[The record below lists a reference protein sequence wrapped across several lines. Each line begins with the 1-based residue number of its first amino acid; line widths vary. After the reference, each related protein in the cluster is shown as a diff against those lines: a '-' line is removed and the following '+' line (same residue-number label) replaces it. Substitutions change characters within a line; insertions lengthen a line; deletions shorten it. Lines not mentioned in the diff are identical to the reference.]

1 MSNEN
6 TSVVEKFRSGW
17 ERFFKKEANP
27 VKEEIFIPKTRF
39 FLPSDIAELDKKEK
53 LNTLEKWVLD
63 YSKEA
68 AGQDHRPHIEYE
80 PVLFD
85 GKTLIAWVDREE
97 SPLSDSRSK
106 MMNDEFKREGYQLS
120 KDLEHS
126 ILEEQGKALTG
137 KLFIQDGDEYI
148 KVDSYSGGDEHCL
161 SFTSYN
167 IDTMEYIDI
176 PLDVRQFQEM
186 LGCEEMKEAESYN
199 VLDFENKLQ
208 TLRESQN
215 LLQETVKLI
224 EESKIHKGKLDIS
237 EGHEYSSLGDYSS
250 HSWSYSA
257 GEIRFNG
264 YFEDDG
270 DAIRTKVI
278 NTESAYHYRELL
290 REVSD
295 AVQREKLL
303 KDINAMNYALDKDSY
318 KGDLPISHLQIQK
331 DVLFKELLEAMGNKV
346 QTAQEVTGSELEH
359 RQNEAAFLK
368 LNKALNAVTG
378 SNEVSIHSLQE
389 YEKEMGLPENHIVRL
404 AEKLNSVAKYIDTL
418 EDTRIPMSG
427 DFLEHLPKYHHL
439 DELFRKFESSEE
451 ELYEKKYLAVGPE
464 PEIYER
470 LKVNYKNASDA
481 FNKELTD
488 ILDHYENLMN
498 LNGETIHQNVQ
509 GFETYSRK
517 ELKEDIQA
525 DILEKLIVG
534 TDMAEDIKVVNGLEI
549 HGSRGRGTARPDSD
563 LDVVMEYEGEA
574 KEDAIF
580 NILNEDPMY
589 FDGIKIDVN
598 PIRSEQT
605 GTLEKYMVK
614 SHNYDRHILK
624 QLGIENANK
633 AEADMAEAYKA
644 EAEKALAEAK
654 NDLSDNVSK
663 EYANA
668 LNNNPDWRSAAKEL
682 ASQAQ
687 GETEGSL
694 GNDREKINGYISHLL
709 QTVGSDYN
717 VEDFT
722 EEKIRFS
729 RVSSDIESLD
739 TEYINAVKSGDMKK
753 AQQMVNAAAAIAGY
767 NSSSSYQGTSAFNG
781 IAPYG
786 NGYFNSPEE
795 RKKAWDADP
804 EHLEYEGDQT
814 LGDYIKNGIDV
825 NSLSFIVLDP
835 RNLRAADNYR
845 REAIEN
851 IRQAIQSKSDTITMY
866 RSVPSDV
873 KEGSFRNGDW
883 VTPSYG
889 YAVDNA
895 SVHGWGDNYRIIE
908 QKVSVDEI
916 WWDGND
922 IAEWG
927 YGNEQDYVQDKDYA
941 YKNTKNNRKSLD
953 AVTYD
958 NEGNIIPLSK
968 RFNEALADV
977 RYQRSGQ
984 TNSPAKVEA
993 ELRDTLIGK
1002 LRSAGIDVITD
1013 IDEGQRVLDT
1023 FNKDARHQAVYHGNN
1038 SVKTGYN
1045 PRNYI
1050 TPVRGEW
1057 TKEKIM
1063 KRLKE
1068 SGGSLVGYSRA
1079 AELISEFDS
1088 PKELS
1093 EHMFYHG
1100 TYYGRGRLKPSMI
1113 MSDREVERIGGGGYG
1128 DKYWGISVSKSKE
1141 IASRFSGIHEGV
1153 FIYPIV
1159 LAKNA
1164 NVKEMPELNDAAD
1177 LDDCIIDLWKEGI
1190 DAVWIGDKNRGEQ
1203 ELCVINPKA
1212 IVNIDSSD
1220 YYKAFMLG
1228 SEKNPLRII
1237 DKVGIEKLYADA
1249 KTFVKQKQVAPRK
1262 PSSPSNF
1269 VLDESGRFAKDKDGN
1284 LILKSKEKYQEERK
1298 VYEQKI
1304 SDYESS
1310 QELADWKQVQYDA
1323 SKNIRFFKDKEGTS
1337 YGFTVNDK
1345 IYVDPRIATAE
1356 TPIHEYSHLWA
1367 TAMQKA
1373 NPKEW
1378 ENIVG
1383 LMKNT
1388 SIWNEVKANY
1398 KDLHSDNE
1406 IADEVL
1412 ATYSGRAG
1420 AEKLRKIVSDSNGE
1434 GVSAIKKASIKRDV
1448 FFLESALKKFWQA
1461 MASFLGIHYESA
1473 EQVADQVLKDMLN
1486 EVNPAKKL
1494 KEFTES
1500 RDNLYKEYVENGNME
1515 KAFELVKEEASMKL
1529 AENPMPEVTD
1539 AYSVS
1544 REQEPEATIK
1554 VYKVFT
1560 LDKDGDPSALFV
1572 SGKDKL
1578 PMGVWLNAQD
1588 TWHFTAD
1595 NGKDYVPSTRN
1606 PNGRGSKT
1614 GSSVPIPNEQVRQEL
1629 IQRGFLPK
1637 GSKAKNITA
1646 LAYRPGWHAA
1656 DLPYFPQGG
1665 KQDPESNYGN
1675 VHRANQVVFE
1685 CEFSAN
1691 KDYTKTARSQ
1701 AKAFNNEGKFVSRN
1715 ADLQYMPKDGYYQY
1729 TTNQFL
1735 KDEDKGHWY
1744 IGGAMKI
1751 NRALTQEECD
1761 TILKENGKAVQEWEN
1776 DILDLKKLNYA
1787 AISTKVKPV
1796 LAPVMYD
1803 ETGKV
1808 VPLSRRFEDNRI
1820 KIEEP
1825 RKLFIGS
1832 LGAGNM
1838 DKADEKVIGD
1848 LSYRLGMLDLAKI
1861 MDKNGSD
1868 AKSIKHTTGWELGVD
1883 DNWKYETEDVK
1894 RFDWYG
1900 NILYEKNH
1908 PDYKRYMELVY
1919 KDNEH
1924 IFCEGEALRPSE
1936 EEEYDRLQEKYG
1948 GFDGKRDNNTSLEAY
1963 IDAPDVFK
1971 AYPEL
1976 REIKVKFQA
1985 MESNE
1990 MACFTPSHS
1999 YLDHLLDVDNSLKF
2013 GGTITINTNK
2023 LNRFQDE
2030 KEIRGIIGHEIQH
2043 AVQEIEGFAM
2053 GGDPNTI
2060 HQDIQQEV
2068 NNHREDKDFIV
2079 SNLKQWAVLTDMANN
2094 LESSTEEL
2102 QRDGKVWQD
2111 IGRRHYWDAMNEI
2124 DTHVNEKY
2132 NLKNEYEKVFG
2143 KDFNDLEVAK
2153 SGYHVHEAAEELR
2166 RQAQAC
2172 KDKLTSADYFTLNQL
2187 NIMEESLEKNNA
2199 NQTYWKLAGEVEAR
2213 NTSKRVGMSPF
2224 QRRDTL
2230 ASETEDVPRKEQI
2243 VIKENPQRNYVALSP
2258 PSTGRWNTSDNEQR
2272 EACEGYAELISKA
2285 IRSNLVWNDDSIGK
2299 AYNLDGQPFGVEDS
2313 YILSLHC
2320 NKKGYNNPIFATEQE
2335 VRMLNVKVWDK
2346 TEPFSLIT
2354 NGEVKKLYNIEDLS
2368 SFPERFEII
2377 KQVEQR
2383 EAMKKVKANSLSVFP
2398 VNKYPELGM
2407 NTVKEDVQL
2416 DSNERRD
2423 LAKNLL
2429 DYSRGKMPD
2438 SYEAKSK
2445 ETLVRCVAMGM
2456 LGNLYEFQHSEKVP
2470 GSNGLIARLERD
2482 PAFSKEIL
2490 DKASASASKVSTFV
2504 EENVRSFGEDKKL
2517 DLRSLTP
2524 IDLDVDGNGVVE
2536 SQENLVADKKQG
2548 VEESSSTS
2556 QDTSHRHRVKM

>member
-1 MSNEN
+1 MANDN
-6 TSVVEKFRSGW
+6 MNVVDRIRSGW
-17 ERFFKKEANP
+17 GRFFSRENGRATETKY
-27 VKEEIFIPKTRF
+27 IPQSRF
-39 FLPSDIAELDKKEK
+39 FFPSELEE
-53 LNTLEKWVLD
+53 LEKKDELNPIEKRALEYGKIVAKQ
-63 YSKEA
+63 SN
-68 AGQDHRPHIEYE
+68 RSNIEYV

-85 GKTLIAWVDREE
+85 GTTLVAWVDGEE
-97 SPLSDSRSK
+97 SPLADFRAK
-106 MMNDEFKREGYQLS
+106 MMNDELKREGYQLS
-120 KDLEHS
+120 KELEQS
-126 ILEEQGKALTG
+126 ILEEQGKALID
-137 KLFIQDGDEYI
+137 KLFIRKGEEYI
-148 KVDSYSGGDEHCL
+148 KVDSYSGDNEPSL

-167 IDTMEYIDI
+167 IETMKSVNI
-176 PLDVRQFQEM
+176 PYDVRLFQEM
-186 LGCEEMKEAESYN
+186 LGREEMKEAETYN
-199 VLDFENKLQ
+199 VLDFDKKLQ

-215 LLQETVKLI
+215 LLQDTVKFI
-224 EESKIHKGKLDIS
+224 EESKIYKGKLDIS

-250 HSWSYSA
+250 HSWSYGA
-257 GEIRFNG
+257 GNIEFYG

-270 DAIRTKVI
+270 DAIQTKVI
-278 NTESAYHYRELL
+278 NTNSAYHYRELL

-295 AVQREKLL
+295 AVQREKVLN
-303 KDINAMNYALDKDSY
+303 DVNAMKLALGKEAIQ
-318 KGDLPISHLQIQK
+318 GEHQITYLTTQK
-331 DVLFKELLEAMGNKV
+331 DNLLKELLEAMDA
-346 QTAQEVTGSELEH
+346 TSLSAQGPSNTELEH
-359 RQNEAAFLK
+359 RQDEAAFLK
-368 LNKALNAVTG
+368 LNKALNAVTR
-378 SNEVSIHSLQE
+378 SYDKSEKVLE
-389 YEKEMGLPENHIVRL
+389 DYEKSNGIHDNDISNMSKRM
-404 AEKLNSVAKYIDTL
+404 NSVAKYIDTL
-418 EDTRIPMSG
+418 KDTRIPMSG
-427 DFLEHLPKYHHL
+427 DFQEHLPKYHHL
-439 DELFRKFESSEE
+439 RELYSKFESSEE
-451 ELYEKKYLAVGPE
+451 ELHGYSRSVGAE
-464 PEIYER
+464 EGEYER

-488 ILDHYENLMN
+488 ILDYYENLMN
-498 LNGETIHQNVQ
+498 LNGETIHENVQ
-509 GFETYSRK
+509 GLEYYGKRSLKNHILDEITEKFVIGFEGDEITR
-517 ELKEDIQA
+517 
-525 DILEKLIVG
+525 
-534 TDMAEDIKVVNGLEI
+534 VNDLEI

-563 LDVVMEYEGEA
+563 LDVVVEYEGSLR
-574 KEDAIF
+574 EDDAF
-580 NILNEDPMY
+580 NFLNEDPLIY
-589 FDGIKIDVN
+589 NGIKVDVN
-598 PIRSEQT
+598 PIRKQET
-605 GTLEKYMVK
+605 GTLQDYMVK
-614 SHNYDRHILK
+614 SRKYDQQILK
-624 QLGIENANK
+624 QLGEDNANK
-633 AEADMAEAYKA
+633 AEA
-644 EAEKALAEAK
+644 EK
-654 NDLSDNVSK
+654 
-663 EYANA
+663 
-668 LNNNPDWRSAAKEL
+668 
-682 ASQAQ
+682 
-687 GETEGSL
+687 
-694 GNDREKINGYISHLL
+694 
-709 QTVGSDYN
+709 
-717 VEDFT
+717 
-722 EEKIRFS
+722 KIRFS
-729 RVSSDIESLD
+729 RVSTDIESLD

-767 NSSSSYQGTSAFNG
+767 NSLSSYQGTSAFNG
-781 IAPYG
+781 AAPYG

-825 NSLSFIVLDP
+825 NSLSFIALDP

-883 VTPSYG
+883 VTPSYS

-958 NEGNIIPLSK
+958 NDGNIIPLSK
-968 RFNEALADV
+968 RFNDALADV

-984 TNSPAKVEA
+984 TVSPAKVEV

-1013 IDEGQRVLDT
+1013 VDEGQRVLDS
-1023 FNKDARHQAVYHGNN
+1023 FNKDARHQAVYHGKS

-1057 TKEKIM
+1057 TKEKII

-1068 SGGSLVGYSRA
+1068 SGGSLAGYSRA

-1164 NVKEMPELNDAAD
+1164 NVKEMPDLNDAAD

-1237 DKVGIEKLYADA
+1237 DKAGIEKLYADA

-1262 PSSPSNF
+1262 PSSPSHF
-1269 VLDESGRFAKDKDGN
+1269 VLDESGRFAEDKDGH

-1323 SKNIRFFKDKEGTS
+1323 SRNIRFFKDKEGTS

-1367 TAMQKA
+1367 TAIQKA

-1383 LMKNT
+1383 LMKST

-1398 KDLHSDNE
+1398 KDLHTDNE

-1420 AEKLRKIVSDSNGE
+1420 AEKLRKMVSDSNGE
-1434 GVSAIKKASIKRDV
+1434 GVSAIKKATIKRDV

-1500 RDNLYKEYVENGNME
+1500 RDDLYQEYVENGNME
-1515 KAFELVKEEASMKL
+1515 KAFELVMEEASMKL

-1544 REQEPEATIK
+1544 HEQEPEATIK

-1588 TWHFTAD
+1588 TWHFTAA

-1606 PNGRGSKT
+1606 PNGRGGKT
-1614 GSSVPIPNEQVRQEL
+1614 GSSVLIPNEQVRKEL
-1629 IQRGFLPK
+1629 IQRGFLPD
-1637 GSKAKNITA
+1637 GSKAKYITA

-1675 VHRANQVVFE
+1675 VHRSNQVVFE
-1685 CEFSAN
+1685 CELSAN
-1691 KDYTKTARSQ
+1691 KDYTETARSQ
-1701 AKAFNNEGKFVSRN
+1701 AKAYNSDGKFVVRN

-1787 AISTKVKPV
+1787 TISSKVKPV
-1796 LAPVMYD
+1796 LSPVMHD
-1803 ETGKV
+1803 ETGKMI
-1808 VPLSRRFEDNRI
+1808 PLSRRFEDSRTAINV
-1820 KIEEP
+1820 P
-1825 RKLFIGS
+1825 RRMFIGTI
-1832 LGAGNM
+1832 GAANV
-1838 DKADEKVIGD
+1838 DTASKSVN
-1848 LSYRLGMLDLAKI
+1848 LSSRLDLLSLAKQ
-1861 MDKNGSD
+1861 MNTAGSS
-1868 AKSIKHTTGWELGVD
+1868 AKDIKQITGWEIGAD
-1883 DNWKYETEDVK
+1883 NNWKYETEDVK
-1894 RFDWYG
+1894 RFDWNG

-1908 PDYKRYMELVY
+1908 PDFKRYMELVN

-1924 IFCEGEALRPSE
+1924 VFCEGEALRPSE
-1936 EEEYDRLQEKYG
+1936 VEEYDRLAEKYG
-1948 GFDGKRDNNTSLEAY
+1948 GLEGKLDNHTTLDAY
-1963 IDAPDVFK
+1963 IDAPDVFE

-1976 REIKVKFQA
+1976 RNVKVEFEALKG
-1985 MESNE
+1985 NE
-1990 MACFTPSHS
+1990 KACFTSAHN
-1999 YLDHLLDVDNSLKF
+1999 YLDRILDVDDSVKF

-2030 KEIRGIIGHEIQH
+2030 KDIRGIIGHEIQH
-2043 AVQEIEGFAM
+2043 AVQEIEGFAR
-2053 GGDPNTI
+2053 GGAPQTI
-2060 HQDIQQEV
+2060 RKEIQENVACHQAE
-2068 NNHREDKDFIV
+2068 KDFIV
-2079 SNLKQWAVLTDMANN
+2079 SNLKQWAVLTDMANR
-2094 LESSTEEL
+2094 LEASTEEL
-2102 QRDGKVWQD
+2102 QRDGKVWQE

-2124 DTHVNEKY
+2124 DTNPNEKY
-2132 NLKNEYEKVFG
+2132 ELENEYEKVFG
-2143 KDFNDLEVAK
+2143 KDFDDLEVAK
-2153 SGYHVHEAAEELR
+2153 SGYHVKEAAIELR
-2166 RQAQAC
+2166 RQAQVC
-2172 KDKLTSADYFTLNQL
+2172 KDELTTSDKITLKQMT
-2187 NIMEESLEKNNA
+2187 IMEESLKNNSD
-2199 NQTYWKLAGEVEAR
+2199 NQIYWKLAGEVEAR
-2213 NTSKRVGMSPF
+2213 NTSKRVGMTPL
-2224 QRRDTL
+2224 QRRNTL
-2230 ASETEDVPRKEQI
+2230 ASETEDVDRKEQI
-2243 VIKENPQRNYVALSP
+2243 VIKESPQRNYVTLSS
-2258 PSTGRWNTSDNEQR
+2258 PSTGRWHTADNEQR

-2285 IRSNLVWNDDSIGK
+2285 IKCNLVWNDDSIGK
-2299 AYNLDGQPFGVEDS
+2299 AYNLNGQPFDIGDS

-2320 NKKGYNNPIFATEQE
+2320 NKNGHNTPIFATEQE
-2335 VRMLNVKVWDK
+2335 VRQLNMGVWQK
-2346 TEPFSLIT
+2346 AKPFSLIK
-2354 NGEVKKLYNIEDLS
+2354 NGEVKKLYNIENLS
-2368 SFPERFEII
+2368 SFPQRLEII
-2377 KQVEQR
+2377 KQIEDR
-2383 EAMKKVKANSLSVFP
+2383 ETMKKAKANALSVFP
-2398 VNKYPELGM
+2398 VGKYPELDM
-2407 NTVKEDVQL
+2407 TVKENVQL
-2416 DSNERRD
+2416 DYNERRD

-2429 DYSRGKMPD
+2429 DYVRGKMPD

-2445 ETLVRCVAMGM
+2445 EALVRSIAMGM
-2456 LGNLYEFQHSEKVP
+2456 LGNLYEFQYSEKVP

-2482 PAFSKEIL
+2482 PAFSKEIV
-2490 DKASASASKVSTFV
+2490 DKASASAAKVSTFV

-2524 IDLDVDGNGVVE
+2524 IDMDVDGNGIVE
-2536 SQENLVADKKQG
+2536 SQENLAADKKQG
-2548 VEESSSTS
+2548 EDEPASQS
-2556 QDTSHRHRVKM
+2556 QDTSHKHKGRVV

>member
-1 MSNEN
+1 MANDN
-6 TSVVEKFRSGW
+6 MNVVDRIRSGW
-17 ERFFKKEANP
+17 GRFFSRENGRATETKYIPKSRFFSPSDLKELEKKEGLNP
-27 VKEEIFIPKTRF
+27 MEKKALEYGK
-39 FLPSDIAELDKKEK
+39 IAAMQS
-53 LNTLEKWVLD
+53 NR
-63 YSKEA
+63 SN
-68 AGQDHRPHIEYE
+68 IEYV

-85 GKTLIAWVDREE
+85 GTTLIAWNDGEK
-97 SPLSDSRSK
+97 SPLADFRAK
-106 MMNDEFKREGYQLS
+106 MMNDELKREGYQLS
-120 KDLEHS
+120 KELEQS
-126 ILEEQGKALTG
+126 ILEEQGKALVD
-137 KLFIQDGDEYI
+137 KLFIREGEEYI
-148 KVDSYSGGDEHCL
+148 KVDSYSGDKEPSL

-167 IDTMEYIDI
+167 IDTMESVNI
-176 PLDVRQFQEM
+176 PYDVRLFQEM
-186 LGCEEMKEAESYN
+186 LGREEMKEAETYN
-199 VLDFENKLQ
+199 ILDFDKKLQ

-215 LLQETVKLI
+215 LLQDTVKFI
-224 EESKIHKGKLDIS
+224 EESKIYKGKLDIS

-250 HSWSYSA
+250 HSWSYGA
-257 GEIRFNG
+257 GNIEFYG

-270 DAIRTKVI
+270 DAIQTKVI
-278 NTESAYHYRELL
+278 DSKSAYHYRELL

-295 AVQREKLL
+295 AVQREKVRN
-303 KDINAMNYALDKDSY
+303 DINAMKQALGKEPIQ
-318 KGDLPISHLQIQK
+318 GDHQIAYLISQK
-331 DVLFKELLEAMGNKV
+331 DNLLKELLEAMDTTSSK
-346 QTAQEVTGSELEH
+346 AQGLSNTELEH
-359 RQNEAAFLK
+359 RKDEAAFLK

-378 SNEVSIHSLQE
+378 SYDKSEKVLE
-389 YEKEMGLPENHIVRL
+389 DYEKSNDIHDSDISNMAKRM
-404 AEKLNSVAKYIDTL
+404 NSVAKYIDTL
-418 EDTRIPMSG
+418 KDTRIPMSG
-427 DFLEHLPKYHHL
+427 DFQEHLPNYHHL
-439 DELFRKFESSEE
+439 RELYNKFESSEE
-451 ELYEKKYLAVGPE
+451 ELHGYTRSVGAE
-464 PEIYER
+464 EGEYER

-481 FNKELTD
+481 FKKELTD
-488 ILDHYENLMN
+488 ILDYYENLMN
-498 LNGETIHQNVQ
+498 LNGETIHENVQ
-509 GFETYSRK
+509 GLEYYGKRSLKNHILDEITEKFVIGFEGDEITR
-517 ELKEDIQA
+517 
-525 DILEKLIVG
+525 
-534 TDMAEDIKVVNGLEI
+534 VNDLEI

-563 LDVVMEYEGEA
+563 LDVVVEYEGSLR
-574 KEDAIF
+574 EDDAF
-580 NILNEDPMY
+580 NFLNEDPLIY
-589 FDGIKIDVN
+589 NGIKVDVN
-598 PIRSEQT
+598 PIRKQET
-605 GTLEKYMVK
+605 GTLQDYMVK
-614 SHNYDRHILK
+614 SRKYDQQILK
-624 QLGIENANK
+624 QLGEDNANK
-633 AEADMAEAYKA
+633 AEA
-644 EAEKALAEAK
+644 EK
-654 NDLSDNVSK
+654 
-663 EYANA
+663 
-668 LNNNPDWRSAAKEL
+668 
-682 ASQAQ
+682 
-687 GETEGSL
+687 
-694 GNDREKINGYISHLL
+694 
-709 QTVGSDYN
+709 
-717 VEDFT
+717 
-722 EEKIRFS
+722 KIRFS
-729 RVSSDIESLD
+729 RVSTDIESLD

-753 AQQMVNAAAAIAGY
+753 AQQIVNAAAAIAGY

-825 NSLSFIVLDP
+825 NSLSFIALDP

-958 NEGNIIPLSK
+958 NDGNIIPLSK
-968 RFNEALADV
+968 RFNDALADV

-984 TNSPAKVEA
+984 TVSPAKMEA

-1013 IDEGQRVLDT
+1013 VDEGQRVLDS
-1023 FNKDARHQAVYHGNN
+1023 FNKDARHQAVYNGND

-1057 TKEKIM
+1057 TKEKII

-1068 SGGSLVGYSRA
+1068 SGGSLAGYSRA

-1093 EHMFYHG
+1093 ENMFYHG

-1164 NVKEMPELNDAAD
+1164 NVKEMPDLNDASD

-1190 DAVWIGDKNRGEQ
+1190 DAVWIGDKNHGEQ

-1237 DKVGIEKLYADA
+1237 DKAGIEKLYADA
-1249 KTFVKQKQVAPRK
+1249 KTFVKQKQLAPRK
-1262 PSSPSNF
+1262 PSSPLNF
-1269 VLDESGRFAKDKDGN
+1269 VSDESGRLAKDKDGH
-1284 LILKSKEKYQEERK
+1284 LILKSREKYQEERK
-1298 VYEQKI
+1298 VYEQKM

-1323 SKNIRFFKDKEGTS
+1323 SRNIRFFKDKEGTS

-1420 AEKLRKIVSDSNGE
+1420 AEKLRKIVNDSTGE

-1500 RDNLYKEYVENGNME
+1500 RDDLYKEYVENGNME
-1515 KAFELVKEEASMKL
+1515 KAFELVMEEASMKL

-1544 REQEPEATIK
+1544 HEQEPEATIK

-1560 LDKDGDPSALFV
+1560 LNKDGDPSALFV

-1588 TWHFTAD
+1588 TWHFTAA

-1614 GSSVPIPNEQVRQEL
+1614 GSSVLIPNEQVRQEL
-1629 IQRGFLPK
+1629 IQRGFLPD
-1637 GSKAKNITA
+1637 GSKAKYITA

-1675 VHRANQVVFE
+1675 IHRSNQVVFE

-1691 KDYTKTARSQ
+1691 RDYTETARSQ
-1701 AKAFNNEGKFVSRN
+1701 TKAYNGEGKFVARN

-1787 AISTKVKPV
+1787 TISSKVKPV
-1796 LAPVMYD
+1796 LSPVMHD
-1803 ETGKV
+1803 ETGKMI
-1808 VPLSRRFEDNRI
+1808 PLSRRFEDNRTAI
-1820 KIEEP
+1820 NEP
-1825 RKLFIGS
+1825 RRMFIGTI
-1832 LGAGNM
+1832 GAANV
-1838 DKADEKVIGD
+1838 DTASKSVN
-1848 LSYRLGMLDLAKI
+1848 LSSRLDLLSLAKQ
-1861 MDKNGSD
+1861 MNTAGSS
-1868 AKSIKHTTGWELGVD
+1868 AKDIKQITGWEIGAD
-1883 DNWKYETEDVK
+1883 NNWKYETEDVK
-1894 RFDWYG
+1894 RFDWNG

-1908 PDYKRYMELVY
+1908 PDFKRYMELVN

-1924 IFCEGEALRPSE
+1924 VFCEGEALRPSE
-1936 EEEYDRLQEKYG
+1936 VEEYDRLAEEYG
-1948 GFDGKRDNNTSLEAY
+1948 GLDGKLDNHTTLDAY
-1963 IDAPDVFK
+1963 IDAPDVFE

-1976 REIKVKFQA
+1976 RNVKVEFEALKG
-1985 MESNE
+1985 NE
-1990 MACFTPSHS
+1990 KACFTFAHN
-1999 YLDHLLDVDNSLKF
+1999 YLDRFLDVDDSVKF

-2030 KEIRGIIGHEIQH
+2030 KDIRGIIGHEIQH
-2043 AVQEIEGFAM
+2043 AVQEIEGFAR
-2053 GGDPNTI
+2053 GGAPQTI
-2060 HQDIQQEV
+2060 RKEIQENVACHQAE
-2068 NNHREDKDFIV
+2068 KDFIV
-2079 SNLKQWAVLTDMANN
+2079 SNLKQWAVLTDMANR
-2094 LESSTEEL
+2094 LEASTEEL
-2102 QRDGKVWQD
+2102 QRDGKVWQE
-2111 IGRRHYWDAMNEI
+2111 IGRHHYWDAMNEI
-2124 DTHVNEKY
+2124 DTNPNEKY
-2132 NLKNEYEKVFG
+2132 ELENEYEKVFG
-2143 KDFNDLEVAK
+2143 KDFDDLEVAK
-2153 SGYHVHEAAEELR
+2153 SGYHVKEAAIELR
-2166 RQAQAC
+2166 RQAQVC
-2172 KDKLTSADYFTLNQL
+2172 KDELTTSDKITLKQMT
-2187 NIMEESLEKNNA
+2187 IMEESLKNNSD
-2199 NQTYWKLAGEVEAR
+2199 NQIYWKLAGEVEAR
-2213 NTSKRVGMSPF
+2213 NTSKRVGMTPL
-2224 QRRDTL
+2224 QRRNTL
-2230 ASETEDVPRKEQI
+2230 ASETEDVDRKEQI
-2243 VIKENPQRNYVALSP
+2243 VIKESPQRNYVTLSS
-2258 PSTGRWNTSDNEQR
+2258 PSTGRWHTADNEQR

-2285 IRSNLVWNDDSIGK
+2285 IKCNLVWNDDSIGK
-2299 AYNLDGQPFGVEDS
+2299 AYNLNGQPFDIGDS

-2320 NKKGYNNPIFATEQE
+2320 NKNGHNTPVFATEQE
-2335 VRMLNVKVWDK
+2335 VRQLNMGVWEK
-2346 TEPFSLIT
+2346 AKPFSLIK
-2354 NGEVKKLYNIEDLS
+2354 NGEVKKLYNIENLS
-2368 SFPERFEII
+2368 SFPQRLEII
-2377 KQVEQR
+2377 KQIEDR
-2383 EAMKKVKANSLSVFP
+2383 ETMKKAKANALSVFP
-2398 VNKYPELGM
+2398 VGKYPDLDM
-2407 NTVKEDVQL
+2407 TVKEDVQL
-2416 DSNERRD
+2416 DYNERRD

-2429 DYSRGKMPD
+2429 DYVRGKMPD

-2445 ETLVRCVAMGM
+2445 EALVRSIAMGM
-2456 LGNLYEFQHSEKVP
+2456 LGNLYEFQYSEKVP

-2490 DKASASASKVSTFV
+2490 DKASASAAKVSTFV

-2524 IDLDVDGNGVVE
+2524 IDMDVDGNGIVE
-2536 SQENLVADKKQG
+2536 SQENLAADKKQG
-2548 VEESSSTS
+2548 EDEPASQS
-2556 QDTSHRHRVKM
+2556 QDTSHKHKGRVV

>member
-1 MSNEN
+1 MANDN
-6 TSVVEKFRSGW
+6 MNVVDRIRSGW
-17 ERFFKKEANP
+17 GRFFSRENGRATETKY
-27 VKEEIFIPKTRF
+27 IPQSRF
-39 FLPSDIAELDKKEK
+39 FSPSELEE
-53 LNTLEKWVLD
+53 LEKKDELNPIEKRALE
-63 YSKEA
+63 YGKIA
-68 AGQDHRPHIEYE
+68 AKQSNRSNIEYV

-85 GKTLIAWVDREE
+85 GTTLVAWVDGEE
-97 SPLSDSRSK
+97 SPLADFRAK
-106 MMNDEFKREGYQLS
+106 MMNDELKREGYQLS
-120 KDLEHS
+120 KELEQS
-126 ILEEQGKALTG
+126 ILEEQGKALVD
-137 KLFIQDGDEYI
+137 KLFIRKGEEYI
-148 KVDSYSGGDEHCL
+148 KVDSYSGDNEPSL

-167 IDTMEYIDI
+167 IETMESVNI
-176 PLDVRQFQEM
+176 PYDVRLFQEM
-186 LGCEEMKEAESYN
+186 LGREEMKEAETYN
-199 VLDFENKLQ
+199 VLDFDKKLQ

-215 LLQETVKLI
+215 LLQDTVKFI
-224 EESKIHKGKLDIS
+224 EESKIYKGKLDIS

-250 HSWSYSA
+250 HSWSYGA
-257 GEIRFNG
+257 GNIEFYG

-270 DAIRTKVI
+270 DAIQTKVI
-278 NTESAYHYRELL
+278 NTNSAYHYRELL

-295 AVQREKLL
+295 AVQREKILN
-303 KDINAMNYALDKDSY
+303 DVNAMKQALGKEPIQ
-318 KGDLPISHLQIQK
+318 GDHQIAYLISQK
-331 DVLFKELLEAMGNKV
+331 DNLLKELLEAMDTTSSK
-346 QTAQEVTGSELEH
+346 AQGPSNTELEH
-359 RQNEAAFLK
+359 RKDEAAFLK

-378 SNEVSIHSLQE
+378 SYDKSEKVLE
-389 YEKEMGLPENHIVRL
+389 DYEKSNGIHDNDISNMAKRM
-404 AEKLNSVAKYIDTL
+404 NSVSKYIDTL
-418 EDTRIPMSG
+418 KDTRIPMSG
-427 DFLEHLPKYHHL
+427 DFLEHLPNNHHL
-439 DELFRKFESSEE
+439 RELYNKFESSEE
-451 ELYEKKYLAVGPE
+451 ELHGYSRSVGAE
-464 PEIYER
+464 EGEYER

-481 FNKELTD
+481 FKKELTD
-488 ILDHYENLMN
+488 ILDYYENLMN
-498 LNGETIHQNVQ
+498 LNGETIHENVQ
-509 GFETYSRK
+509 GLEYYGKRSLKNHILDEITEKFVIGFEGDEITR
-517 ELKEDIQA
+517 
-525 DILEKLIVG
+525 
-534 TDMAEDIKVVNGLEI
+534 VNDLEI

-563 LDVVMEYEGEA
+563 LDVVVEYEGSLR
-574 KEDAIF
+574 EDDAF
-580 NILNEDPMY
+580 NFLNEDPLIY
-589 FDGIKIDVN
+589 NGIKVDVN
-598 PIRSEQT
+598 PIRKQET
-605 GTLEKYMVK
+605 GTLQDYMVK
-614 SHNYDRHILK
+614 SRKYDQQILK
-624 QLGIENANK
+624 QLGEDNANK
-633 AEADMAEAYKA
+633 AEA
-644 EAEKALAEAK
+644 EK
-654 NDLSDNVSK
+654 
-663 EYANA
+663 
-668 LNNNPDWRSAAKEL
+668 
-682 ASQAQ
+682 
-687 GETEGSL
+687 
-694 GNDREKINGYISHLL
+694 
-709 QTVGSDYN
+709 
-717 VEDFT
+717 
-722 EEKIRFS
+722 KIRFS
-729 RVSSDIESLD
+729 RVSTDIESLD

-781 IAPYG
+781 AAPYG

-795 RKKAWDADP
+795 RKQAWDADP

-825 NSLSFIVLDP
+825 NSLSFIALDP

-851 IRQAIQSKSDTITMY
+851 IRHAIQSKSDTITMY

-895 SVHGWGDNYRIIE
+895 NVHGWGDNYRIIE

-958 NEGNIIPLSK
+958 NDGNIIPLSK
-968 RFNEALADV
+968 RFNDALADV

-984 TNSPAKVEA
+984 TVSPAKVEV
-993 ELRDTLIGK
+993 ELRDSLIGK

-1013 IDEGQRVLDT
+1013 VDEGQRVLDS
-1023 FNKDARHQAVYHGNN
+1023 FNKDARHQAVYHG
-1038 SVKTGYN
+1038 TGAEFTEFDFNHINEGAGSQTFGWGGYVTSSKRIAKSYTSIAAQSN
-1045 PRNYI
+1045 GLKRAELESNIHRGKERLPFMRNGEYKIELENEIKGWQKELNELKETKNLYEVEIPDDNGRNYLDWMGRNKNI
-1050 TPVRGEW
+1050 PQQMFDNL
-1057 TKEKIM
+1057 TKILEQKGWN
-1063 KRLKE
+1063 R
-1068 SGGSLVGYSRA
+1068 
-1079 AELISEFDS
+1079 DD
-1088 PKELS
+1088 LS
-1093 EHMFYHG
+1093 
-1100 TYYGRGRLKPSMI
+1100 SMI
-1113 MSDREVERIGGGGYG
+1113 
-1128 DKYWGISVSKSKE
+1128 
-1141 IASRFSGIHEGV
+1141 RFTDTYNNTI
-1153 FIYPIV
+1153 
-1159 LAKNA
+1159 
-1164 NVKEMPELNDAAD
+1164 
-1177 LDDCIIDLWKEGI
+1177 
-1190 DAVWIGDKNRGEQ
+1190 
-1203 ELCVINPKA
+1203 VINPGA
-1212 IVNIDSSD
+1212 TGADLYEEISS
-1220 YYKAFMLG
+1220 AFK
-1228 SEKNPLRII
+1228 S
-1237 DKVGIEKLYADA
+1237 
-1249 KTFVKQKQVAPRK
+1249 
-1262 PSSPSNF
+1262 
-1269 VLDESGRFAKDKDGN
+1269 
-1284 LILKSKEKYQEERK
+1284 SKE
-1298 VYEQKI
+1298 
-1304 SDYESS
+1304 
-1310 QELADWKQVQYDA
+1310 A
-1323 SKNIRFFKDKEGTS
+1323 SKLLSMAGFTGIKYPAGTIHGGAEEGDTNYVIFKEEDLKIKDHIRFFKDKEGTS

-1367 TAMQKA
+1367 TAIQKA

-1388 SIWNEVKANY
+1388 SIWNEVKASY
-1398 KDLHSDNE
+1398 KDLHTDNE

-1420 AEKLRKIVSDSNGE
+1420 AEKLRKMVSDSNGE
-1434 GVSAIKKASIKRDV
+1434 GVSAIKKATIKRDV

-1500 RDNLYKEYVENGNME
+1500 RDDLYKEYVENGNME
-1515 KAFELVKEEASMKL
+1515 KAFELVMEEASMKL

-1539 AYSVS
+1539 ASSVS
-1544 REQEPEATIK
+1544 HEQEPEATIK

-1588 TWHFTAD
+1588 TWHFTAA

-1614 GSSVPIPNEQVRQEL
+1614 GSSVLIPNEQVRQEL
-1629 IQRGFLPK
+1629 IQRGFLPE
-1637 GSKAKNITA
+1637 GSKAKYITA

-1685 CEFSAN
+1685 CELSASR
-1691 KDYTKTARSQ
+1691 DYTETARNQ
-1701 AKAFNNEGKFVSRN
+1701 PKAYNSEGKFVARN
-1715 ADLQYMPKDGYYQY
+1715 ADLQYMPKNGYYQY

-1744 IGGAMKI
+1744 IGGAIKI

-1787 AISTKVKPV
+1787 TISSKVKPV

-1803 ETGKV
+1803 ETGKMI
-1808 VPLSRRFEDNRI
+1808 PLSRRFEDSRTSIN
-1820 KIEEP
+1820 EP
-1825 RKLFIGS
+1825 RRMFIGTI
-1832 LGAGNM
+1832 GAANV
-1838 DKADEKVIGD
+1838 DSVSKSVNLA
-1848 LSYRLGMLDLAKI
+1848 SRLDLLSLAKQ
-1861 MDKNGSD
+1861 MNTAGSS
-1868 AKSIKHTTGWELGVD
+1868 AKDIKQITGWEIGAD
-1883 DNWKYETEDVK
+1883 NNWKYETEDVK
-1894 RFDWYG
+1894 RFDWNG

-1936 EEEYDRLQEKYG
+1936 VEEYDRLAEKYG
-1948 GFDGKRDNNTSLEAY
+1948 GLDGKLDNNTTLDAY
-1963 IDAPDVFK
+1963 IDAPDVFE

-1976 REIKVKFQA
+1976 RNVKVEFEALKG
-1985 MESNE
+1985 NE
-1990 MACFTPSHS
+1990 KACFTSAHN
-1999 YLDHLLDVDNSLKF
+1999 YLDRILDVDDSVKF

-2030 KEIRGIIGHEIQH
+2030 KDIRGIIGHEIQH
-2043 AVQEIEGFAM
+2043 AVQEIEGFAR
-2053 GGDPNTI
+2053 GGAPQTI
-2060 HQDIQQEV
+2060 RKEIQENVACHQAE
-2068 NNHREDKDFIV
+2068 KDFIV
-2079 SNLKQWAVLTDMANN
+2079 GNLKQWAVLTELANR

-2102 QRDGKVWQD
+2102 QREGKVWQE

-2124 DTHVNEKY
+2124 DTYPNEKY
-2132 NLKNEYEKVFG
+2132 ELENEYEKVFG
-2143 KDFNDLEVAK
+2143 KDFDGLEVAK
-2153 SGYHVHEAAEELR
+2153 SGYHVKEAAIELR
-2166 RQAQAC
+2166 RQAQVC
-2172 KDKLTSADYFTLNQL
+2172 KDKLTTSDNITLKQMT
-2187 NIMEESLEKNNA
+2187 IMEESLKNNSD
-2199 NQTYWKLAGEVEAR
+2199 NQIYWKLAGEVEAR

-2224 QRRDTL
+2224 QRRNTL
-2230 ASETEDVPRKEQI
+2230 ASETEDVDRKEQI
-2243 VIKENPQRNYVALSP
+2243 VIKESPQRNYITLSSP
-2258 PSTGRWNTSDNEQR
+2258 PTGRWHTGVIEQR

-2285 IRSNLVWNDDSIGK
+2285 IKCNLVWNDDSVGK
-2299 AYNLDGQPFGVEDS
+2299 AFNLNGQPFDIGDS

-2320 NKKGYNNPIFATEQE
+2320 NKKGYNTPIFASEQE
-2335 VRMLNVKVWDK
+2335 VRMLNIKVWEK
-2346 TEPFSLIT
+2346 TEPFSLIK

-2368 SFPERFEII
+2368 SFPQRFEII
-2377 KQVEQR
+2377 KQIEDR
-2383 EAMKKVKANSLSVFP
+2383 EAMKKAKANALSVFP
-2398 VNKYPELGM
+2398 VGKYPELGI
-2407 NTVKEDVQL
+2407 NTVKDDVQL
-2416 DSNERRD
+2416 DYNERRD

-2429 DYSRGKMPD
+2429 DISRGTMPD

-2456 LGNLYEFQHSEKVP
+2456 LGNLYEFQYSEKVP

-2490 DKASASASKVSTFV
+2490 DKASASVAKVSTFV

-2524 IDLDVDGNGVVE
+2524 IDMDVDGNGIVE
-2536 SQENLVADKKQG
+2536 SQENLAADKKQG
-2548 VEESSSTS
+2548 EDEPASQS
-2556 QDTSHRHRVKM
+2556 QDTSHKHKGRVV

>member
-1 MSNEN
+1 MANDN
-6 TSVVEKFRSGW
+6 MNVVDRIRSGW
-17 ERFFKKEANP
+17 GRFFSRENGRATETKYIPKSRFFSPSDLKELEKKEGLNP
-27 VKEEIFIPKTRF
+27 MEKRALEYGK
-39 FLPSDIAELDKKEK
+39 IAAMQS
-53 LNTLEKWVLD
+53 NR
-63 YSKEA
+63 SN
-68 AGQDHRPHIEYE
+68 IEYV

-85 GKTLIAWVDREE
+85 GTTLIAWNDGEK
-97 SPLSDSRSK
+97 SPLADFRAK
-106 MMNDEFKREGYQLS
+106 MMNDELKREGYKLS
-120 KDLEHS
+120 KELEQS
-126 ILEEQGKALTG
+126 ILEEQGKALVD
-137 KLFIQDGDEYI
+137 KLFIREGEEYI
-148 KVDSYSGGDEHCL
+148 KVDSYSGDKEPSL

-167 IDTMEYIDI
+167 IDTMESVNI
-176 PLDVRQFQEM
+176 PYDVRLFQEM
-186 LGCEEMKEAESYN
+186 LGREEMKEAETYN
-199 VLDFENKLQ
+199 ILDFDKKLQ

-215 LLQETVKLI
+215 LLQDTVKFI
-224 EESKIHKGKLDIS
+224 EESKIYKGKLDIS

-250 HSWSYSA
+250 HSWSYGA
-257 GEIRFNG
+257 GNIEFYG

-270 DAIRTKVI
+270 DAIQTKVI
-278 NTESAYHYRELL
+278 DSKSAYHYRELL

-295 AVQREKLL
+295 AVQREKVRN
-303 KDINAMNYALDKDSY
+303 DVNAMKQALGKEPIQ
-318 KGDLPISHLQIQK
+318 GDHQIAYLISQK
-331 DVLFKELLEAMGNKV
+331 DNLLKELLEAMDTTSSK
-346 QTAQEVTGSELEH
+346 AQGLSNTELEH
-359 RQNEAAFLK
+359 RKDEAAFFK

-378 SNEVSIHSLQE
+378 SYDKSEKVLE
-389 YEKEMGLPENHIVRL
+389 DYEKSNDIHDSDISNMAKRM
-404 AEKLNSVAKYIDTL
+404 NSVAKYIDTL
-418 EDTRIPMSG
+418 KDTRIPMSG
-427 DFLEHLPKYHHL
+427 DFQEHLPNYHHL
-439 DELFRKFESSEE
+439 RELYSKFESREE
-451 ELYEKKYLAVGPE
+451 ELHGYSHSVGAGE
-464 PEIYER
+464 GEYER
-470 LKVNYKNASDA
+470 LKVNYKNASDT
-481 FNKELTD
+481 FKKELTN
-488 ILDHYENLMN
+488 ILDYYENLMN
-498 LNGETIHQNVQ
+498 LNGETIHKNVQ
-509 GFETYSRK
+509 GLEYYDKRSLK
-517 ELKEDIQA
+517 NYILKEVT
-525 DILEKLIVG
+525 EKFVIG
-534 TDMAEDIKVVNGLEI
+534 FEGDEITRVNDLEI

-563 LDVVMEYEGEA
+563 LDVVVEYEGSLR
-574 KEDAIF
+574 EDDAF
-580 NILNEDPMY
+580 NFLNEDPLIY
-589 FDGIKIDVN
+589 DGIKVDVN
-598 PIRSEQT
+598 PIRKQET
-605 GTLEKYMVK
+605 GTLENYMVK
-614 SHNYDRHILK
+614 SRKYDQQILK
-624 QLGIENANK
+624 QLGVDNANK
-633 AEADMAEAYKA
+633 AET
-644 EAEKALAEAK
+644 EK
-654 NDLSDNVSK
+654 
-663 EYANA
+663 
-668 LNNNPDWRSAAKEL
+668 
-682 ASQAQ
+682 
-687 GETEGSL
+687 
-694 GNDREKINGYISHLL
+694 
-709 QTVGSDYN
+709 
-717 VEDFT
+717 
-722 EEKIRFS
+722 KIRFS
-729 RVSSDIESLD
+729 RVSTDIESLD

-781 IAPYG
+781 AAPYG

-795 RKKAWDADP
+795 RKQAWDADP

-825 NSLSFIVLDP
+825 NSLSFIALDP

-895 SVHGWGDNYRIIE
+895 NVHGWGDSYRIIE

-958 NEGNIIPLSK
+958 NDGNIIPLSK
-968 RFNEALADV
+968 RFNDALADV

-984 TNSPAKVEA
+984 TFSPAKMEA

-1013 IDEGQRVLDT
+1013 VDEGQRVLDS
-1023 FNKDARHQAVYHGNN
+1023 FNKDARHQAVYNGND

-1057 TKEKIM
+1057 TKEKII

-1068 SGGSLVGYSRA
+1068 SGGSLAGYSRA

-1164 NVKEMPELNDAAD
+1164 NVKEMPDLNDAAD

-1237 DKVGIEKLYADA
+1237 DKAGIEKLYADA

-1262 PSSPSNF
+1262 PSSPSPF
-1269 VLDESGRFAKDKDGN
+1269 VLDESGRFAEDKDGH

-1323 SKNIRFFKDKEGTS
+1323 SRNIRFFKDKEGTS

-1367 TAMQKA
+1367 TAIQKA

-1388 SIWNEVKANY
+1388 SIWNEVKASY
-1398 KDLHSDNE
+1398 KDLHTDNE

-1420 AEKLRKIVSDSNGE
+1420 AEKLRKMVSDSNGE

-1486 EVNPAKKL
+1486 EVSPAKKL

-1515 KAFELVKEEASMKL
+1515 KAFELVQEEASMKL

-1544 REQEPEATIK
+1544 YEQEPETTIK

-1588 TWHFTAD
+1588 TWHFTAA

-1614 GSSVPIPNEQVRQEL
+1614 GSSVLIPNEQVRQEL
-1629 IQRGFLPK
+1629 IQRGFLPE
-1637 GSKAKNITA
+1637 GSKAKYITA

-1675 VHRANQVVFE
+1675 VHRSNQVVFE
-1685 CEFSAN
+1685 CELSAN
-1691 KDYTKTARSQ
+1691 KDYTETARSQ
-1701 AKAFNNEGKFVSRN
+1701 AKAYNSDGKFVARN
-1715 ADLQYMPKDGYYQY
+1715 ADLQYMPKNGYYQY

-1735 KDEDKGHWY
+1735 KNEDKGHWY

-1761 TILKENGKAVQEWEN
+1761 TILKENGKVVQEWEN

-1787 AISTKVKPV
+1787 TISSKVKPV

-1803 ETGKV
+1803 ETGKMI
-1808 VPLSRRFEDNRI
+1808 PLSRRFEDSRTTIN
-1820 KIEEP
+1820 EP
-1825 RKLFIGS
+1825 RRMFIGTI
-1832 LGAGNM
+1832 GAANV
-1838 DKADEKVIGD
+1838 DTASKSVN
-1848 LSYRLGMLDLAKI
+1848 LSSRLDLLSLAKQ
-1861 MDKNGSD
+1861 MNTAGSS
-1868 AKSIKHTTGWELGVD
+1868 AKDIKQITGWEIGAD
-1883 DNWKYETEDVK
+1883 NNWKYETEDVK
-1894 RFDWYG
+1894 RFDWNG

-1908 PDYKRYMELVY
+1908 PDFKRYMELVN

-1936 EEEYDRLQEKYG
+1936 VEEYDRLAEEYG
-1948 GFDGKRDNNTSLEAY
+1948 GLDGKLDNHTMLDAY
-1963 IDAPDVFK
+1963 IDAPDVFE

-1976 REIKVKFQA
+1976 RNVKVEFEALKG
-1985 MESNE
+1985 NE
-1990 MACFTPSHS
+1990 KACFTSAHN
-1999 YLDHLLDVDNSLKF
+1999 YLDRLFDVDESLNF

-2030 KEIRGIIGHEIQH
+2030 KDIRGIIGHEIQH
-2043 AVQEIEGFAM
+2043 AVQEIEGFAR
-2053 GGDPNTI
+2053 GGAPQTI
-2060 HQDIQQEV
+2060 RKEIQENVACHQAE
-2068 NNHREDKDFIV
+2068 KDFIV
-2079 SNLKQWAVLTDMANN
+2079 SNLKQWAVLTDMANR
-2094 LESSTEEL
+2094 LEASRKEL
-2102 QRDGKVWQD
+2102 QRDGKVWQE

-2124 DTHVNEKY
+2124 DTNPNEKY
-2132 NLKNEYEKVFG
+2132 KLENEYEKVFG
-2143 KDFNDLEVAK
+2143 KDFDDLEVAK
-2153 SGYHVHEAAEELR
+2153 SGYHVKEAAIELR
-2166 RQAQAC
+2166 RQAQVC
-2172 KDKLTSADYFTLNQL
+2172 KDGLTTSDKITLKQMT
-2187 NIMEESLEKNNA
+2187 IMEESLKNNSD
-2199 NQTYWKLAGEVEAR
+2199 NQIYWKLAGEVEAR
-2213 NTSKRVGMSPF
+2213 NTSKRVGMSPL
-2224 QRRDTL
+2224 QRRNTL
-2230 ASETEDVPRKEQI
+2230 ASETEDVDRKEQI
-2243 VIKENPQRNYVALSP
+2243 VIKESPQRNYITLSSP
-2258 PSTGRWNTSDNEQR
+2258 PTGRWHTADIEQR

-2285 IRSNLVWNDDSIGK
+2285 IKCNLVWNDDSVGK
-2299 AYNLDGQPFGVEDS
+2299 AFNLNGQPFGIGDS

-2320 NKKGYNNPIFATEQE
+2320 NKKGYNTPIFASEQE
-2335 VRMLNVKVWDK
+2335 IRMLNIKVWEK
-2346 TEPFSLIT
+2346 TEPFSLIK

-2368 SFPERFEII
+2368 SFPQRFEII
-2377 KQVEQR
+2377 KQIENR
-2383 EAMKKVKANSLSVFP
+2383 EAMKKAKANALSVFP
-2398 VNKYPELGM
+2398 VGKYPELDM
-2407 NTVKEDVQL
+2407 TVKEDIQL
-2416 DSNERRD
+2416 DYNERRD

-2445 ETLVRCVAMGM
+2445 ETLVRSVAIGM
-2456 LGNLYEFQHSEKVP
+2456 LGNLYDFQYSEKVP

-2490 DKASASASKVSTFV
+2490 DKASASVAKVSTFV

-2524 IDLDVDGNGVVE
+2524 IDMDVDGNGVVE
-2536 SQENLVADKKQG
+2536 SQENLAADKKQG
-2548 VEESSSTS
+2548 EDEPASQS
-2556 QDTSHRHRVKM
+2556 QDTSHKHKGRVV

>member
-1 MSNEN
+1 MANDN
-6 TSVVEKFRSGW
+6 MNVVDRIRSGW
-17 ERFFKKEANP
+17 GRFFSRENGRATETKY
-27 VKEEIFIPKTRF
+27 IPQSRF
-39 FLPSDIAELDKKEK
+39 FSPSELEE
-53 LNTLEKWVLD
+53 LEKKDELNPMEKRALE
-63 YSKEA
+63 YGKIA
-68 AGQDHRPHIEYE
+68 AKQSNRSNIEYV

-85 GKTLIAWVDREE
+85 GTTLIAWVDGEE
-97 SPLSDSRSK
+97 SPLADFRAK
-106 MMNDEFKREGYQLS
+106 MMNDELKREGYQLS
-120 KDLEHS
+120 KELEQS
-126 ILEEQGKALTG
+126 ILEEQGKALVD
-137 KLFIQDGDEYI
+137 KLFIRKGEEYI
-148 KVDSYSGGDEHCL
+148 KVDSYSGDNEPSL

-167 IDTMEYIDI
+167 IETMESVNI
-176 PLDVRQFQEM
+176 PYDVRLFQEM
-186 LGCEEMKEAESYN
+186 LGREEMKEAETNN
-199 VLDFENKLQ
+199 VLDFDKKLQ

-215 LLQETVKLI
+215 LLQDTVKFI
-224 EESKIHKGKLDIS
+224 EESKIYKGKLDIS

-250 HSWSYSA
+250 HSWSYGA
-257 GEIRFNG
+257 RNIEFYG

-270 DAIRTKVI
+270 DAIQTKVI
-278 NTESAYHYRELL
+278 NTKSAYHYRELL

-295 AVQREKLL
+295 AVQREKVLN
-303 KDINAMNYALDKDSY
+303 DVNAMRQVLGKE
-318 KGDLPISHLQIQK
+318 PIQGEHQITYLTTQK
-331 DVLFKELLEAMGNKV
+331 DNLLKELLEAMDA
-346 QTAQEVTGSELEH
+346 TSLSAQGPSNTELEH
-359 RQNEAAFLK
+359 RQDEAAFLK

-378 SNEVSIHSLQE
+378 SYDKSEKVLE
-389 YEKEMGLPENHIVRL
+389 DYEKSNGIHDNDISNMAKRM
-404 AEKLNSVAKYIDTL
+404 NSVAKYIHTL
-418 EDTRIPMSG
+418 KDTRIPMSG
-427 DFLEHLPKYHHL
+427 DFQEHLPNNHHL
-439 DELFRKFESSEE
+439 RELYSKFVSSEE
-451 ELYEKKYLAVGPE
+451 ELYGYSRSVGAE
-464 PEIYER
+464 EGEYER
-470 LKVNYKNASDA
+470 LKDNYKNASDA
-481 FNKELTD
+481 FKKELTD
-488 ILDHYENLMN
+488 ILDYYENLMN
-498 LNGETIHQNVQ
+498 LNGETIHENVQ
-509 GFETYSRK
+509 GLEYYGKRSLKNYILDEITEKFVIGFEGDEITR
-517 ELKEDIQA
+517 
-525 DILEKLIVG
+525 
-534 TDMAEDIKVVNGLEI
+534 VNDLEI

-563 LDVVMEYEGEA
+563 LDVVVEYEGSLR
-574 KEDAIF
+574 EDDAF
-580 NILNEDPMY
+580 NFLNEDPLIY
-589 FDGIKIDVN
+589 NGIKVDVN
-598 PIRSEQT
+598 PIRKQET
-605 GTLEKYMVK
+605 GTLQDYMVK
-614 SHNYDRHILK
+614 SRKYDQQILK
-624 QLGIENANK
+624 QLGEDNANK
-633 AEADMAEAYKA
+633 AEA
-644 EAEKALAEAK
+644 EK
-654 NDLSDNVSK
+654 
-663 EYANA
+663 
-668 LNNNPDWRSAAKEL
+668 
-682 ASQAQ
+682 
-687 GETEGSL
+687 
-694 GNDREKINGYISHLL
+694 
-709 QTVGSDYN
+709 
-717 VEDFT
+717 
-722 EEKIRFS
+722 KIRFS
-729 RVSSDIESLD
+729 RVSTDIESLD

-781 IAPYG
+781 AAPYG

-795 RKKAWDADP
+795 RKQAWDADP

-825 NSLSFIVLDP
+825 NSLSFIALDP

-895 SVHGWGDNYRIIE
+895 NVHGWGDNYRIIE

-958 NEGNIIPLSK
+958 NDGNIIPLSK

-993 ELRDTLIGK
+993 ELRETLIGK

-1057 TKEKIM
+1057 TKEKII

-1068 SGGSLVGYSRA
+1068 SGGSLAEYSRA

-1093 EHMFYHG
+1093 ENMFYHG
-1100 TYYGRGRLKPSMI
+1100 TYYGGGRLKPSMI

-1164 NVKEMPELNDAAD
+1164 NVKEMPDLNDATD

-1237 DKVGIEKLYADA
+1237 DKAGIEKLYADA

-1269 VLDESGRFAKDKDGN
+1269 VLDESGRFAKDKDGH

-1298 VYEQKI
+1298 AYEQKI

-1323 SKNIRFFKDKEGTS
+1323 SRNIRFFKDKEGTS

-1345 IYVDPRIATAE
+1345 IYVDPRIATTE

-1367 TAMQKA
+1367 TAIQKA
-1373 NPKEW
+1373 NSKEW

-1388 SIWNEVKANY
+1388 SIWNEVKASY
-1398 KDLHSDNE
+1398 KDLHTDNE

-1420 AEKLRKIVSDSNGE
+1420 AEKLRKMVSDSNGE
-1434 GVSAIKKASIKRDV
+1434 GVSAIKKATIKRDV

-1486 EVNPAKKL
+1486 EVNPVNKL

-1500 RDNLYKEYVENGNME
+1500 RDNLYQEYVENGNME
-1515 KAFELVKEEASMKL
+1515 KAFELVMEEASMKL

-1544 REQEPEATIK
+1544 HEQEPEATIK

-1588 TWHFTAD
+1588 TWHFTAA

-1614 GSSVPIPNEQVRQEL
+1614 GSSVLIPNEQVRQEL
-1629 IQRGFLPK
+1629 IQRGFLPE
-1637 GSKAKNITA
+1637 GSKAKYITA

-1675 VHRANQVVFE
+1675 VHRPNQVVFE
-1685 CEFSAN
+1685 CELSAN
-1691 KDYTKTARSQ
+1691 KDYTETARSQ
-1701 AKAFNNEGKFVSRN
+1701 AKAYNSDGKFVARN
-1715 ADLQYMPKDGYYQY
+1715 ADLQYMPKNGFYQY

-1787 AISTKVKPV
+1787 TISSKVKPV
-1796 LAPVMYD
+1796 LSPVMHD
-1803 ETGKV
+1803 ETGKMI
-1808 VPLSRRFEDNRI
+1808 PLSRRFEDNRTAI
-1820 KIEEP
+1820 NEP
-1825 RKLFIGS
+1825 RRMFIGTI
-1832 LGAGNM
+1832 GAANV
-1838 DKADEKVIGD
+1838 DTASKSVN
-1848 LSYRLGMLDLAKI
+1848 LSSRLELLSLAKQ
-1861 MDKNGSD
+1861 MNTAGSS
-1868 AKSIKHTTGWELGVD
+1868 AKDIKQITGWEIGAD
-1883 DNWKYETEDVK
+1883 NNWKYETEDVK
-1894 RFDWYG
+1894 RFDWNG

-1908 PDYKRYMELVY
+1908 PDFKRYMELVN

-1924 IFCEGEALRPSE
+1924 VFCEGEALRPSE
-1936 EEEYDRLQEKYG
+1936 VEEYDRLAEEYG
-1948 GFDGKRDNNTSLEAY
+1948 GLDGKLDNHTTLDAY
-1963 IDAPDVFK
+1963 IDAPDVFE

-1976 REIKVKFQA
+1976 RNVKVEFEALKG
-1985 MESNE
+1985 NE
-1990 MACFTPSHS
+1990 KACFTSAHN
-1999 YLDHLLDVDNSLKF
+1999 YLDRILDVDDSVKF

-2030 KEIRGIIGHEIQH
+2030 KDIRGIIGHEIQH
-2043 AVQEIEGFAM
+2043 AVQEIEGFAR
-2053 GGDPNTI
+2053 GGAPQTI
-2060 HQDIQQEV
+2060 RKEIQEDVACHQAE
-2068 NNHREDKDFIV
+2068 KDFIV
-2079 SNLKQWAVLTDMANN
+2079 SNLKQWAVLTDMANR
-2094 LESSTEEL
+2094 LEASTEEL
-2102 QRDGKVWQD
+2102 QRDGKVWQE

-2124 DTHVNEKY
+2124 DTYPNEKY
-2132 NLKNEYEKVFG
+2132 KLENEYEKVFG
-2143 KDFNDLEVAK
+2143 KDFDDLEVAK
-2153 SGYHVHEAAEELR
+2153 SGYHVKEAAIELR
-2166 RQAQAC
+2166 RQAQVC
-2172 KDKLTSADYFTLNQL
+2172 KDELTTSDKITLKQMT
-2187 NIMEESLEKNNA
+2187 IMEESLKNNSD
-2199 NQTYWKLAGEVEAR
+2199 NQIYWKLAGEVEAR
-2213 NTSKRVGMSPF
+2213 NTSKRVGMTPL
-2224 QRRDTL
+2224 QRRNTL
-2230 ASETEDVPRKEQI
+2230 ASETEDVDRKEQI
-2243 VIKENPQRNYVALSP
+2243 VIKESPQRNYVTLSS
-2258 PSTGRWNTSDNEQR
+2258 PSTGRWHTADNEQR

-2285 IRSNLVWNDDSIGK
+2285 IKCNLVWNDDSTGK
-2299 AYNLDGQPFGVEDS
+2299 AYNLNGQPFDIGDS

-2320 NKKGYNNPIFATEQE
+2320 NKNGYNTPIFATEQE
-2335 VRMLNVKVWDK
+2335 VRQLNIGVWEK
-2346 TEPFSLIT
+2346 AMPFSLIK

-2368 SFPERFEII
+2368 SFPQRFEII
-2377 KQVEQR
+2377 KQIEDR
-2383 EAMKKVKANSLSVFP
+2383 ETMKKAKTNALSVFP
-2398 VNKYPELGM
+2398 TEKYPELDM
-2407 NTVKEDVQL
+2407 TIKKDVQL
-2416 DSNERRD
+2416 NYNERRD

-2429 DYSRGKMPD
+2429 DYSRGKMLD

-2445 ETLVRCVAMGM
+2445 EALVRSIAMGM
-2456 LGNLYEFQHSEKVP
+2456 LGNLYEFQYSEKVP

-2490 DKASASASKVSTFV
+2490 DKASASVAKVSTFV

-2524 IDLDVDGNGVVE
+2524 IDMDVDGNGIVE
-2536 SQENLVADKKQG
+2536 SQENLAADKKQG
-2548 VEESSSTS
+2548 EDEPASQS
-2556 QDTSHRHRVKM
+2556 QDTSHKHKGRVV

>member
-1 MSNEN
+1 MANDN
-6 TSVVEKFRSGW
+6 MNVVDRIRSGW
-17 ERFFKKEANP
+17 GRFFSRENGRATETKY
-27 VKEEIFIPKTRF
+27 IPQSRF
-39 FLPSDIAELDKKEK
+39 FSPSELEE
-53 LNTLEKWVLD
+53 LEKKDELNPIEKRALE
-63 YSKEA
+63 YGKIA
-68 AGQDHRPHIEYE
+68 AKQSNRSNIEYV

-85 GKTLIAWVDREE
+85 GTTLVAWVDGEE
-97 SPLSDSRSK
+97 SPLADFRAK
-106 MMNDEFKREGYQLS
+106 MMNDELKREGYQLS
-120 KDLEHS
+120 KELEQS
-126 ILEEQGKALTG
+126 ILEEQGKALVD
-137 KLFIQDGDEYI
+137 KLFIRKGEEYI
-148 KVDSYSGGDEHCL
+148 KVDSYSGDNEPSL

-167 IDTMEYIDI
+167 IETMKSVNI
-176 PLDVRQFQEM
+176 PYDVRLFQEM
-186 LGCEEMKEAESYN
+186 LGREEMKEAETYN
-199 VLDFENKLQ
+199 VLDFDKKLQ

-215 LLQETVKLI
+215 LLQDTVKFI
-224 EESKIHKGKLDIS
+224 EESKIYKGKLDIS

-250 HSWSYSA
+250 HSWSYGA
-257 GEIRFNG
+257 GNIEFYG

-270 DAIRTKVI
+270 DAIQTKVI
-278 NTESAYHYRELL
+278 NTNSAYHYRELL

-295 AVQREKLL
+295 AVQREKVLN
-303 KDINAMNYALDKDSY
+303 DVNAMKLALGKEAIQ
-318 KGDLPISHLQIQK
+318 GDHQIAYLISQK
-331 DVLFKELLEAMGNKV
+331 DNLLKELLEAMDA
-346 QTAQEVTGSELEH
+346 TSLAAQGLSNTELEH
-359 RQNEAAFLK
+359 RQDEAAFLK

-378 SNEVSIHSLQE
+378 SYDKSEKVLE
-389 YEKEMGLPENHIVRL
+389 DYEKSNGIHDNDISNMAKRI
-404 AEKLNSVAKYIDTL
+404 NSVSKYIDTL
-418 EDTRIPMSG
+418 KDTHIPMSG
-427 DFLEHLPKYHHL
+427 DFQEHLPKYHHL
-439 DELFRKFESSEE
+439 RELYSKFESSEE
-451 ELYEKKYLAVGPE
+451 ELHGYSRSVGAE
-464 PEIYER
+464 EGEYER

-488 ILDHYENLMN
+488 ILDYYENLMN
-498 LNGETIHQNVQ
+498 LNGETIHENVQ
-509 GFETYSRK
+509 GLEYYGKRSLKNHILDEITEKFVIGFEGDEITR
-517 ELKEDIQA
+517 
-525 DILEKLIVG
+525 
-534 TDMAEDIKVVNGLEI
+534 VNDLEI

-563 LDVVMEYEGEA
+563 LDVVVEYEGSLR
-574 KEDAIF
+574 EDDAF
-580 NILNEDPMY
+580 NFLNEDPLIY
-589 FDGIKIDVN
+589 NGIKVDVN
-598 PIRSEQT
+598 PIRKQET
-605 GTLEKYMVK
+605 GTLQDYMVK
-614 SHNYDRHILK
+614 SRKYDQQILK
-624 QLGIENANK
+624 QLGEDNANK
-633 AEADMAEAYKA
+633 AEA
-644 EAEKALAEAK
+644 EK
-654 NDLSDNVSK
+654 
-663 EYANA
+663 
-668 LNNNPDWRSAAKEL
+668 
-682 ASQAQ
+682 
-687 GETEGSL
+687 
-694 GNDREKINGYISHLL
+694 
-709 QTVGSDYN
+709 
-717 VEDFT
+717 
-722 EEKIRFS
+722 KIRFS
-729 RVSSDIESLD
+729 RVSTDIESLD

-767 NSSSSYQGTSAFNG
+767 NSLSSYQGTSAFNG
-781 IAPYG
+781 AAPYG

-825 NSLSFIVLDP
+825 NSLSFIALDP

-883 VTPSYG
+883 VTPSYS

-958 NEGNIIPLSK
+958 NDGNIIPLSK
-968 RFNEALADV
+968 RFNDTLADV

-984 TNSPAKVEA
+984 TVSPAKVEV

-1013 IDEGQRVLDT
+1013 VDEGQRVLDS
-1023 FNKDARHQAVYHGNN
+1023 FNKDARHQAVYHGKS

-1057 TKEKIM
+1057 TKEKII

-1068 SGGSLVGYSRA
+1068 SGGSLAGYSRA

-1164 NVKEMPELNDAAD
+1164 NVKEMPDLNDAAD

-1237 DKVGIEKLYADA
+1237 DKAGIEKLYADA

-1262 PSSPSNF
+1262 PSSPSHF
-1269 VLDESGRFAKDKDGN
+1269 VLDESGRFAEDKDGH

-1323 SKNIRFFKDKEGTS
+1323 SRNIRFFKDKEGTS

-1367 TAMQKA
+1367 TAIQKA

-1388 SIWNEVKANY
+1388 SIWNEVKASY
-1398 KDLHSDNE
+1398 KDLHTDNE

-1420 AEKLRKIVSDSNGE
+1420 AEKLRKMVSDSNGE
-1434 GVSAIKKASIKRDV
+1434 GVSAIKKATIKRDV

-1500 RDNLYKEYVENGNME
+1500 RDDLYQEYVENGNME
-1515 KAFELVKEEASMKL
+1515 KAFELVMEEASMKL

-1544 REQEPEATIK
+1544 HEQEPEATIK

-1588 TWHFTAD
+1588 IWHFTAV

-1606 PNGRGSKT
+1606 PNGRGGKT
-1614 GSSVPIPNEQVRQEL
+1614 GSSVLIPNDQVRKEL
-1629 IQRGFLPK
+1629 IQRGFLPD
-1637 GSKAKNITA
+1637 GSKAKYITA

-1675 VHRANQVVFE
+1675 VHRSNQVVFE
-1685 CEFSAN
+1685 CELSAN
-1691 KDYTKTARSQ
+1691 KDYTETARSQ
-1701 AKAFNNEGKFVSRN
+1701 AKAYNSDGKFVVRN

-1787 AISTKVKPV
+1787 TISSKVKPV
-1796 LAPVMYD
+1796 LSPVMHD
-1803 ETGKV
+1803 ETGKMI
-1808 VPLSRRFEDNRI
+1808 PLSRRFEDNRTAI
-1820 KIEEP
+1820 NEP
-1825 RKLFIGS
+1825 RRMFIGTI
-1832 LGAGNM
+1832 GAANV
-1838 DKADEKVIGD
+1838 DTASKSVN
-1848 LSYRLGMLDLAKI
+1848 LSSRLDLLSLAKQ
-1861 MDKNGSD
+1861 MNTAGSS
-1868 AKSIKHTTGWELGVD
+1868 AKDIKQITGWEIGAD
-1883 DNWKYETEDVK
+1883 NNWKYETEDVK
-1894 RFDWYG
+1894 RFDWNG

-1908 PDYKRYMELVY
+1908 PDFKRYMELVN

-1924 IFCEGEALRPSE
+1924 VFCEGEALRPSE
-1936 EEEYDRLQEKYG
+1936 VEEYDRLAEEYG
-1948 GFDGKRDNNTSLEAY
+1948 GLDGKLDNHTTLDAY
-1963 IDAPDVFK
+1963 IDAPDVFE

-1976 REIKVKFQA
+1976 RNVKVEFEALKG
-1985 MESNE
+1985 NE
-1990 MACFTPSHS
+1990 KACFTSAHN
-1999 YLDHLLDVDNSLKF
+1999 YLDRFLDVDDSVKF

-2030 KEIRGIIGHEIQH
+2030 KDIRGIIGHEIQH
-2043 AVQEIEGFAM
+2043 AVQEIEGFAR
-2053 GGDPNTI
+2053 GGAPQTI
-2060 HQDIQQEV
+2060 RKEIQENVACHQAE
-2068 NNHREDKDFIV
+2068 KDFIV
-2079 SNLKQWAVLTDMANN
+2079 SNLKQWAVLTDMANR
-2094 LESSTEEL
+2094 LEASTEEL
-2102 QRDGKVWQD
+2102 QRDGKVWQE

-2124 DTHVNEKY
+2124 DTNPNEKY
-2132 NLKNEYEKVFG
+2132 ELENEYEKVFG
-2143 KDFNDLEVAK
+2143 KDFDDLEVAK
-2153 SGYHVHEAAEELR
+2153 SGYHVKEAAIELR
-2166 RQAQAC
+2166 RQAQVC
-2172 KDKLTSADYFTLNQL
+2172 KDELTTSDKITLKQMT
-2187 NIMEESLEKNNA
+2187 IMEESLKNNSD
-2199 NQTYWKLAGEVEAR
+2199 NQIYWKLAGEVEAR
-2213 NTSKRVGMSPF
+2213 NTSKRVGMTPL
-2224 QRRDTL
+2224 QRRNTL
-2230 ASETEDVPRKEQI
+2230 ASETEDVDRKEQI
-2243 VIKENPQRNYVALSP
+2243 VIKESPQRNYVTLSS
-2258 PSTGRWNTSDNEQR
+2258 PSTGRWHTADNEQR

-2285 IRSNLVWNDDSIGK
+2285 IKCNLVWNDDSIGK
-2299 AYNLDGQPFGVEDS
+2299 AYNLNGQPFDIGDS

-2320 NKKGYNNPIFATEQE
+2320 NKNGHNTPVFATEQE
-2335 VRMLNVKVWDK
+2335 VRQLNMGVWEK
-2346 TEPFSLIT
+2346 AKPFSLIK
-2354 NGEVKKLYNIEDLS
+2354 NGEVKKLYNIENLS
-2368 SFPERFEII
+2368 SFPQRLEII
-2377 KQVEQR
+2377 KQIEDR
-2383 EAMKKVKANSLSVFP
+2383 ETMKKAKANALSVFP
-2398 VNKYPELGM
+2398 VGKYPELDM
-2407 NTVKEDVQL
+2407 TVKENVQL
-2416 DSNERRD
+2416 DYNERRD

-2429 DYSRGKMPD
+2429 DYVRGKMPD

-2445 ETLVRCVAMGM
+2445 EALVRSIAMGM
-2456 LGNLYEFQHSEKVP
+2456 LGNLYEFQYSEKVP

-2490 DKASASASKVSTFV
+2490 DKASASAAKVSTFV

-2524 IDLDVDGNGVVE
+2524 IDMDVDGNGIVE
-2536 SQENLVADKKQG
+2536 SQENLAADKKQG
-2548 VEESSSTS
+2548 EDEPASQS
-2556 QDTSHRHRVKM
+2556 QDTSHKHKGRVV

>member
-1 MSNEN
+1 MANDN
-6 TSVVEKFRSGW
+6 MNVVDRIRSGW
-17 ERFFKKEANP
+17 GRFFSRENGRATETKY
-27 VKEEIFIPKTRF
+27 IPQSRF
-39 FLPSDIAELDKKEK
+39 FSPSELEE
-53 LNTLEKWVLD
+53 LEKKDELNPIEKRALE
-63 YSKEA
+63 YGKIA
-68 AGQDHRPHIEYE
+68 AKQSNRSNIEYV

-85 GKTLIAWVDREE
+85 GTTLVAWVDGEE
-97 SPLSDSRSK
+97 SPLADFRAK
-106 MMNDEFKREGYQLS
+106 MMNDELKREGYQLS
-120 KDLEHS
+120 KELEQS
-126 ILEEQGKALTG
+126 ILEEQGKALVD
-137 KLFIQDGDEYI
+137 KLFIRKGEEYI
-148 KVDSYSGGDEHCL
+148 KVDSYSGDNEPSL

-167 IDTMEYIDI
+167 IETMKSVNI
-176 PLDVRQFQEM
+176 PYDVRLFQEM
-186 LGCEEMKEAESYN
+186 LGREEMKEAETYN
-199 VLDFENKLQ
+199 VLDFDKKLQ

-215 LLQETVKLI
+215 LLQDTVKFI
-224 EESKIHKGKLDIS
+224 EESKIYKGKLDIS

-250 HSWSYSA
+250 HSWSYGA
-257 GEIRFNG
+257 GNIEFYG

-270 DAIRTKVI
+270 DAIQTKVI
-278 NTESAYHYRELL
+278 NTNSAYHYRELL

-295 AVQREKLL
+295 AVQREKVLN
-303 KDINAMNYALDKDSY
+303 DVNAMKLALGKEAIQ
-318 KGDLPISHLQIQK
+318 GDHQIAYLISQK
-331 DVLFKELLEAMGNKV
+331 DNLLKELLEAMDA
-346 QTAQEVTGSELEH
+346 TSLAAQGLSNTELEH
-359 RQNEAAFLK
+359 RQDEAAFLK

-378 SNEVSIHSLQE
+378 SYDKSEKVLE
-389 YEKEMGLPENHIVRL
+389 DYEKSNGIHDNDISNMAKRM
-404 AEKLNSVAKYIDTL
+404 NSVSKYIDTL
-418 EDTRIPMSG
+418 KDTRIPMSG
-427 DFLEHLPKYHHL
+427 DFQEHLPKYHHL
-439 DELFRKFESSEE
+439 RELYSKFESSEE
-451 ELYEKKYLAVGPE
+451 ELHGYSRSVGAE
-464 PEIYER
+464 EGDYER

-488 ILDHYENLMN
+488 ILDYYENLMN
-498 LNGETIHQNVQ
+498 LNGETIHENVQ
-509 GFETYSRK
+509 GLEYYGKRSLKNHILDEITEKFVIGFEGDEITR
-517 ELKEDIQA
+517 
-525 DILEKLIVG
+525 
-534 TDMAEDIKVVNGLEI
+534 VNDLEI

-563 LDVVMEYEGEA
+563 LDVVVEYEGSLR
-574 KEDAIF
+574 EDDAF
-580 NILNEDPMY
+580 NFLNEDPLIY
-589 FDGIKIDVN
+589 NGIKVDVN
-598 PIRSEQT
+598 PIRKQET
-605 GTLEKYMVK
+605 GTLQDYMVK
-614 SHNYDRHILK
+614 SRKYDQQILK
-624 QLGIENANK
+624 QLGEDNANK
-633 AEADMAEAYKA
+633 AEA
-644 EAEKALAEAK
+644 EK
-654 NDLSDNVSK
+654 
-663 EYANA
+663 
-668 LNNNPDWRSAAKEL
+668 
-682 ASQAQ
+682 
-687 GETEGSL
+687 
-694 GNDREKINGYISHLL
+694 
-709 QTVGSDYN
+709 
-717 VEDFT
+717 
-722 EEKIRFS
+722 KIRFS
-729 RVSSDIESLD
+729 RVSTDIESLD

-781 IAPYG
+781 AAPYG

-825 NSLSFIVLDP
+825 NSLSFIALDP

-851 IRQAIQSKSDTITMY
+851 IRQTIQSKSDTITMY

-883 VTPSYG
+883 VTPSYS

-958 NEGNIIPLSK
+958 NDGNIIPLSK
-968 RFNEALADV
+968 RFNDALADV

-984 TNSPAKVEA
+984 TVSPAKMEA

-1013 IDEGQRVLDT
+1013 VDEGQRVLDS
-1023 FNKDARHQAVYHGNN
+1023 FNKDARHQAVYHGKS

-1057 TKEKIM
+1057 TKEKII

-1068 SGGSLVGYSRA
+1068 SGGSLAGYSRA

-1164 NVKEMPELNDAAD
+1164 NVKEMPDLNDAAD

-1237 DKVGIEKLYADA
+1237 DKAGIEKLYADA

-1262 PSSPSNF
+1262 PSSPSHF
-1269 VLDESGRFAKDKDGN
+1269 VLDESGRFAEDKDGH

-1323 SKNIRFFKDKEGTS
+1323 SRNIRFFKDKEGTS

-1356 TPIHEYSHLWA
+1356 TPIHEYSHLWG
-1367 TAMQKA
+1367 TAIQKA

-1383 LMKNT
+1383 LMKST

-1398 KDLHSDNE
+1398 KDLHTDNE

-1420 AEKLRKIVSDSNGE
+1420 AEKLRKMVSDSNGE
-1434 GVSAIKKASIKRDV
+1434 GVSAIKKATIKRDV

-1500 RDNLYKEYVENGNME
+1500 RDDLYQEYVENGNME
-1515 KAFELVKEEASMKL
+1515 KAFELVMEEASMKL

-1544 REQEPEATIK
+1544 HEQEPEATIK

-1588 TWHFTAD
+1588 TWHFTAA

-1606 PNGRGSKT
+1606 PNGRGGKT
-1614 GSSVPIPNEQVRQEL
+1614 GSSVLIPNEQVRKEL
-1629 IQRGFLPK
+1629 IQRGFLPD
-1637 GSKAKNITA
+1637 GSKAKYITA

-1675 VHRANQVVFE
+1675 VHRSNQVVFE
-1685 CEFSAN
+1685 CELSAN
-1691 KDYTKTARSQ
+1691 KDYTETARSQ
-1701 AKAFNNEGKFVSRN
+1701 AKAYNSDGKFVVRN

-1787 AISTKVKPV
+1787 TISSKVKPV
-1796 LAPVMYD
+1796 LSPVMHD
-1803 ETGKV
+1803 ETGKMI
-1808 VPLSRRFEDNRI
+1808 PLSRRFEDSRTAINV
-1820 KIEEP
+1820 P
-1825 RKLFIGS
+1825 RRMFIGTI
-1832 LGAGNM
+1832 GAANV
-1838 DKADEKVIGD
+1838 DTASKSVN
-1848 LSYRLGMLDLAKI
+1848 LSSRLDLLSLAKQ
-1861 MDKNGSD
+1861 MNTAGSS
-1868 AKSIKHTTGWELGVD
+1868 AKDIKQITGWEIGAD
-1883 DNWKYETEDVK
+1883 NNWKYETEDVK
-1894 RFDWYG
+1894 RFDWNG

-1908 PDYKRYMELVY
+1908 PDFKRYMELVN

-1924 IFCEGEALRPSE
+1924 VFCEGEALRPSE
-1936 EEEYDRLQEKYG
+1936 VEEYDRLAEKYG
-1948 GFDGKRDNNTSLEAY
+1948 GLEGKLDNHTTLDAY
-1963 IDAPDVFK
+1963 IDAPDVFE

-1976 REIKVKFQA
+1976 RNVKVEFEALKG
-1985 MESNE
+1985 NE
-1990 MACFTPSHS
+1990 KACFTSAHN
-1999 YLDHLLDVDNSLKF
+1999 YLDRILDVDDSVKF

-2030 KEIRGIIGHEIQH
+2030 KDIRGIIGHEIQH
-2043 AVQEIEGFAM
+2043 AVQEIEGFAR
-2053 GGDPNTI
+2053 GGAPQTI
-2060 HQDIQQEV
+2060 RKEIQENVACHQAE
-2068 NNHREDKDFIV
+2068 KDFIV
-2079 SNLKQWAVLTDMANN
+2079 SNLKQWAVLTDMANR
-2094 LESSTEEL
+2094 LEASTEEL
-2102 QRDGKVWQD
+2102 QRDGKVWQE

-2124 DTHVNEKY
+2124 DTNPNEKY
-2132 NLKNEYEKVFG
+2132 ELENEYEKVFG
-2143 KDFNDLEVAK
+2143 KDFDDLEVAK
-2153 SGYHVHEAAEELR
+2153 SGYHVKEAAIELR
-2166 RQAQAC
+2166 RQAQVC
-2172 KDKLTSADYFTLNQL
+2172 KDELTTSDKITLKQMT
-2187 NIMEESLEKNNA
+2187 IMEESLKNNSD
-2199 NQTYWKLAGEVEAR
+2199 NQIYWKLAGEVEAR
-2213 NTSKRVGMSPF
+2213 NTSKRVGMTPL
-2224 QRRDTL
+2224 QRRNTL
-2230 ASETEDVPRKEQI
+2230 ASETEDVDRKEQI
-2243 VIKENPQRNYVALSP
+2243 VIKESPQRNYVTLSS
-2258 PSTGRWNTSDNEQR
+2258 PSTGRWHTADNEQR

-2285 IRSNLVWNDDSIGK
+2285 IKCNLVWNDDSIGK
-2299 AYNLDGQPFGVEDS
+2299 AYNLNGQPFDIGDS

-2320 NKKGYNNPIFATEQE
+2320 NKNGHNTPIFATEQE
-2335 VRMLNVKVWDK
+2335 VRQLNMGVWQK
-2346 TEPFSLIT
+2346 AKPFSLIK
-2354 NGEVKKLYNIEDLS
+2354 NGEVKKLYNIENLS
-2368 SFPERFEII
+2368 SFPQRLEII
-2377 KQVEQR
+2377 KQIEDR
-2383 EAMKKVKANSLSVFP
+2383 ETMKKAKANALSVFP
-2398 VNKYPELGM
+2398 VGKYPELDM
-2407 NTVKEDVQL
+2407 TVKENVQL
-2416 DSNERRD
+2416 DYNERRD

-2429 DYSRGKMPD
+2429 DYVRGKMPD

-2445 ETLVRCVAMGM
+2445 EALVRSIAMGM
-2456 LGNLYEFQHSEKVP
+2456 LGNLYEFQYSEKVP

-2482 PAFSKEIL
+2482 PAFSKEIV
-2490 DKASASASKVSTFV
+2490 DKASASAAKVSTFV

-2524 IDLDVDGNGVVE
+2524 IDMDVDGNGIVE
-2536 SQENLVADKKQG
+2536 SQENLAADKKQG
-2548 VEESSSTS
+2548 EDEPASQS
-2556 QDTSHRHRVKM
+2556 QDTSHKHKGRVV

>member
-1 MSNEN
+1 MANDN
-6 TSVVEKFRSGW
+6 MNVVDRIRSGW
-17 ERFFKKEANP
+17 GRFFSRENGRATETKYIPKSRFFSPSDLKELEKKEGLNP
-27 VKEEIFIPKTRF
+27 MEKKALEYGK
-39 FLPSDIAELDKKEK
+39 IAAMQS
-53 LNTLEKWVLD
+53 NR
-63 YSKEA
+63 SN
-68 AGQDHRPHIEYE
+68 IEYV

-85 GKTLIAWVDREE
+85 GTTLIAWNDGEK
-97 SPLSDSRSK
+97 SPLADFRAK
-106 MMNDEFKREGYQLS
+106 MMNDELKREGYQLS
-120 KDLEHS
+120 KELEQS
-126 ILEEQGKALTG
+126 ILEEQGKALVD
-137 KLFIQDGDEYI
+137 KLFIREGEEYI
-148 KVDSYSGGDEHCL
+148 KVDSYSGDKEPSL

-167 IDTMEYIDI
+167 IDTMESVNI
-176 PLDVRQFQEM
+176 PYDVRLFQEM
-186 LGCEEMKEAESYN
+186 LGREEMKEAETYN
-199 VLDFENKLQ
+199 ILDFDKKLQ

-215 LLQETVKLI
+215 LLQDTVKFI
-224 EESKIHKGKLDIS
+224 EESKIYKGKLDIS

-250 HSWSYSA
+250 HSWSYGA
-257 GEIRFNG
+257 GNIEFYG

-270 DAIRTKVI
+270 DAIQTKVI
-278 NTESAYHYRELL
+278 DSKSAYHYRELL

-295 AVQREKLL
+295 AVQREKVRN
-303 KDINAMNYALDKDSY
+303 DINAMKQALGKEPIQ
-318 KGDLPISHLQIQK
+318 GDHQIAYLISQK
-331 DVLFKELLEAMGNKV
+331 DNLLKELLEAMDTTSSK
-346 QTAQEVTGSELEH
+346 AQGLSNTELEH
-359 RQNEAAFLK
+359 RKDEAAFLK

-378 SNEVSIHSLQE
+378 SYDKSEKVLE
-389 YEKEMGLPENHIVRL
+389 DYEKSNDIHDSDISNMAKRM
-404 AEKLNSVAKYIDTL
+404 NSVAKYIDTL
-418 EDTRIPMSG
+418 KDTRIPMSG
-427 DFLEHLPKYHHL
+427 DFQEHLPNYHHL
-439 DELFRKFESSEE
+439 RELYNKFESSEE
-451 ELYEKKYLAVGPE
+451 ELHGYTRSVGAE
-464 PEIYER
+464 EGEYER

-481 FNKELTD
+481 FKKELTD
-488 ILDHYENLMN
+488 ILDYYENLMN
-498 LNGETIHQNVQ
+498 LNGETIHENVQ
-509 GFETYSRK
+509 GLEYYGKRSLKNHILDEITEKFVIGFEGDEITR
-517 ELKEDIQA
+517 
-525 DILEKLIVG
+525 
-534 TDMAEDIKVVNGLEI
+534 VNDLEI

-563 LDVVMEYEGEA
+563 LDVVVEYEGSLR
-574 KEDAIF
+574 EDDAF
-580 NILNEDPMY
+580 NFLNEDPLIY
-589 FDGIKIDVN
+589 NGIKVDVN
-598 PIRSEQT
+598 PIRKQET
-605 GTLEKYMVK
+605 GTLQDYMVK
-614 SHNYDRHILK
+614 SRKYDQQILK
-624 QLGIENANK
+624 QLGEDNANK
-633 AEADMAEAYKA
+633 AEA
-644 EAEKALAEAK
+644 EK
-654 NDLSDNVSK
+654 
-663 EYANA
+663 
-668 LNNNPDWRSAAKEL
+668 
-682 ASQAQ
+682 
-687 GETEGSL
+687 
-694 GNDREKINGYISHLL
+694 
-709 QTVGSDYN
+709 
-717 VEDFT
+717 
-722 EEKIRFS
+722 KIRFS
-729 RVSSDIESLD
+729 RVSTDIESLD

-753 AQQMVNAAAAIAGY
+753 AQQIVNAAAAIAGY

-825 NSLSFIVLDP
+825 NSLSFIALDP

-958 NEGNIIPLSK
+958 NDGNIIPLSK
-968 RFNEALADV
+968 RFNDALADV

-984 TNSPAKVEA
+984 TVSPAKMEA

-1013 IDEGQRVLDT
+1013 VDEGQRVLDS
-1023 FNKDARHQAVYHGNN
+1023 FNKDARHQAVYNGND

-1057 TKEKIM
+1057 TKEKII

-1068 SGGSLVGYSRA
+1068 SGGSLAGYSRA

-1093 EHMFYHG
+1093 ENMFYHG

-1164 NVKEMPELNDAAD
+1164 NVKEMPDLNDASD

-1190 DAVWIGDKNRGEQ
+1190 DAVWIGDKNHGEQ

-1237 DKVGIEKLYADA
+1237 DKAGIEKLYADA
-1249 KTFVKQKQVAPRK
+1249 KTFVKQKQLAPRK
-1262 PSSPSNF
+1262 PSSPLNF
-1269 VLDESGRFAKDKDGN
+1269 VSDESGRLAKDKDGH
-1284 LILKSKEKYQEERK
+1284 LILKSREKYQEERK
-1298 VYEQKI
+1298 VYEQKM

-1323 SKNIRFFKDKEGTS
+1323 SRNIRFFKDKEGTS

-1420 AEKLRKIVSDSNGE
+1420 AEKLRKIVNDSTGE

-1500 RDNLYKEYVENGNME
+1500 RDDLYKEYVENGNME
-1515 KAFELVKEEASMKL
+1515 KAFELVMEEASMKL

-1544 REQEPEATIK
+1544 HEQEPEATIK

-1560 LDKDGDPSALFV
+1560 LNKDGDPSALFV

-1588 TWHFTAD
+1588 TWHFTAA

-1614 GSSVPIPNEQVRQEL
+1614 GSSVLIPNEQVRQEL
-1629 IQRGFLPK
+1629 IQRGFLPD
-1637 GSKAKNITA
+1637 GSKAKYITA

-1675 VHRANQVVFE
+1675 IHRSNQVVFE

-1691 KDYTKTARSQ
+1691 RDYTETARSQ
-1701 AKAFNNEGKFVSRN
+1701 TKAYNGEGKFVARN

-1787 AISTKVKPV
+1787 TISSKVKPV
-1796 LAPVMYD
+1796 LSPVMHD
-1803 ETGKV
+1803 ETGKMI
-1808 VPLSRRFEDNRI
+1808 PLSRRFEDNRTAI
-1820 KIEEP
+1820 NEP
-1825 RKLFIGS
+1825 RRMFIGTI
-1832 LGAGNM
+1832 GAANV
-1838 DKADEKVIGD
+1838 DTASKSVN
-1848 LSYRLGMLDLAKI
+1848 LSSRLDLLSLAKQ
-1861 MDKNGSD
+1861 MNTAGSS
-1868 AKSIKHTTGWELGVD
+1868 AKDIKQITGWEIGAD
-1883 DNWKYETEDVK
+1883 NNWKYETEDVK
-1894 RFDWYG
+1894 RFDWNG

-1908 PDYKRYMELVY
+1908 PDFKRYMELVN

-1924 IFCEGEALRPSE
+1924 VFCEGEALRPSE
-1936 EEEYDRLQEKYG
+1936 VEEYDRLAEEYG
-1948 GFDGKRDNNTSLEAY
+1948 GLDGKLDNHTTLDAY
-1963 IDAPDVFK
+1963 IDAPDVFE

-1976 REIKVKFQA
+1976 RNVKVEFEALKG
-1985 MESNE
+1985 NE
-1990 MACFTPSHS
+1990 KACFTFAHN
-1999 YLDHLLDVDNSLKF
+1999 YLDRFLDVDDSVKF

-2030 KEIRGIIGHEIQH
+2030 KDIRGIIGHEIQH
-2043 AVQEIEGFAM
+2043 AVQEIEGFAR
-2053 GGDPNTI
+2053 GGAPQTI
-2060 HQDIQQEV
+2060 RKEIQENVACHQAE
-2068 NNHREDKDFIV
+2068 KDFIV
-2079 SNLKQWAVLTDMANN
+2079 SNLKQWAVLTDMANR
-2094 LESSTEEL
+2094 LEASTEEL
-2102 QRDGKVWQD
+2102 QRDGKVWQE
-2111 IGRRHYWDAMNEI
+2111 IGRHHYWDAMNEI
-2124 DTHVNEKY
+2124 DTNPNEKY
-2132 NLKNEYEKVFG
+2132 ELENEYEKVFG
-2143 KDFNDLEVAK
+2143 KDFDDLEVAK
-2153 SGYHVHEAAEELR
+2153 SGYHVKEAAIELR
-2166 RQAQAC
+2166 RQAQVC
-2172 KDKLTSADYFTLNQL
+2172 KDELTTSDKITLKQMT
-2187 NIMEESLEKNNA
+2187 IMEESLKNNSD
-2199 NQTYWKLAGEVEAR
+2199 NQIYWKLAGEVEAR
-2213 NTSKRVGMSPF
+2213 NTSKRVGMTPL
-2224 QRRDTL
+2224 QRRNTL
-2230 ASETEDVPRKEQI
+2230 ASETEDVDRKEQI
-2243 VIKENPQRNYVALSP
+2243 VIKESPQRNYVTLSS
-2258 PSTGRWNTSDNEQR
+2258 PSTGRWHTADNEQR

-2285 IRSNLVWNDDSIGK
+2285 IKCNLVWNDDSIGK
-2299 AYNLDGQPFGVEDS
+2299 AYNLNGQPFDIGDS

-2320 NKKGYNNPIFATEQE
+2320 NKNGHNTPVFATEQE
-2335 VRMLNVKVWDK
+2335 VRQLNMGVWEK
-2346 TEPFSLIT
+2346 AKPFSLIK
-2354 NGEVKKLYNIEDLS
+2354 NGEVKKLYNIENLS
-2368 SFPERFEII
+2368 SFPQRLEII
-2377 KQVEQR
+2377 KQIEDR
-2383 EAMKKVKANSLSVFP
+2383 ETMKKAKANALSVFP
-2398 VNKYPELGM
+2398 VGKYPELDM
-2407 NTVKEDVQL
+2407 TVKEDVQL
-2416 DSNERRD
+2416 DYNERRD

-2429 DYSRGKMPD
+2429 DYVRGKMPD

-2445 ETLVRCVAMGM
+2445 EALVRSIAMGM
-2456 LGNLYEFQHSEKVP
+2456 LGNLYEFQYSEKVP

-2490 DKASASASKVSTFV
+2490 DKASASAAKVSTFV

-2524 IDLDVDGNGVVE
+2524 IDMDVDGNGIVE
-2536 SQENLVADKKQG
+2536 SQENLAADKKQG
-2548 VEESSSTS
+2548 EDEPASQS
-2556 QDTSHRHRVKM
+2556 QDTSHKHKGRVV

>member
-1 MSNEN
+1 MANDN
-6 TSVVEKFRSGW
+6 MNVVDRIRSGW
-17 ERFFKKEANP
+17 GRFFSRENGRATETKY
-27 VKEEIFIPKTRF
+27 IPQSRF
-39 FLPSDIAELDKKEK
+39 FFPSELEE
-53 LNTLEKWVLD
+53 LEKKDELNPIEKRALEYGKIVAKQ
-63 YSKEA
+63 SN
-68 AGQDHRPHIEYE
+68 RSNIEYV

-85 GKTLIAWVDREE
+85 GTTLVAWVDGEE
-97 SPLSDSRSK
+97 SPLADFRAK
-106 MMNDEFKREGYQLS
+106 MMNDELKREGYQLS
-120 KDLEHS
+120 KELEQS
-126 ILEEQGKALTG
+126 ILEEQGKALID
-137 KLFIQDGDEYI
+137 KLFIRKGEEYI
-148 KVDSYSGGDEHCL
+148 KVDSYSGDNEPSL

-167 IDTMEYIDI
+167 IETMKSVNI
-176 PLDVRQFQEM
+176 PYDVRLFQEM
-186 LGCEEMKEAESYN
+186 LGREEMKEAETYN
-199 VLDFENKLQ
+199 VLDFDKKLQ

-215 LLQETVKLI
+215 LLQDTVKFI
-224 EESKIHKGKLDIS
+224 EESKIYKGKLDIS

-250 HSWSYSA
+250 HSWSYGA
-257 GEIRFNG
+257 GNIEFYG

-270 DAIRTKVI
+270 DAIQTKVI
-278 NTESAYHYRELL
+278 NTNSAYHYRELL

-295 AVQREKLL
+295 AVQREKVLN
-303 KDINAMNYALDKDSY
+303 DVNAMKLALGKEAIQ
-318 KGDLPISHLQIQK
+318 GEHQITYLTTQK
-331 DVLFKELLEAMGNKV
+331 DNLLKELLEAMDA
-346 QTAQEVTGSELEH
+346 TSLSAQGPSNTELEH
-359 RQNEAAFLK
+359 RQDEAAFLK
-368 LNKALNAVTG
+368 LNKALNAVTR
-378 SNEVSIHSLQE
+378 SYDKSEKVLE
-389 YEKEMGLPENHIVRL
+389 DYEKSNGIHDNDISNMSKRM
-404 AEKLNSVAKYIDTL
+404 NSVAKYIDTL
-418 EDTRIPMSG
+418 KDTRIPMSG
-427 DFLEHLPKYHHL
+427 DFQEHLPKYHHL
-439 DELFRKFESSEE
+439 RELYSKFESSEE
-451 ELYEKKYLAVGPE
+451 ELHGYSRSVGAE
-464 PEIYER
+464 EGEYER

-488 ILDHYENLMN
+488 ILDYYENLMN
-498 LNGETIHQNVQ
+498 LNGETIHENVQ
-509 GFETYSRK
+509 GLEYYGKRSLKNHILDEITEKFVIGFEGDEITR
-517 ELKEDIQA
+517 
-525 DILEKLIVG
+525 
-534 TDMAEDIKVVNGLEI
+534 VNDLEI

-563 LDVVMEYEGEA
+563 LDVVVEYEGSLR
-574 KEDAIF
+574 EDDAF
-580 NILNEDPMY
+580 NFLNEDPLIY
-589 FDGIKIDVN
+589 NGIKVDVN
-598 PIRSEQT
+598 PIRKQET
-605 GTLEKYMVK
+605 GTLQDYMVK
-614 SHNYDRHILK
+614 SRKYDQQILK
-624 QLGIENANK
+624 QLGEDNANK
-633 AEADMAEAYKA
+633 AEA
-644 EAEKALAEAK
+644 EK
-654 NDLSDNVSK
+654 
-663 EYANA
+663 
-668 LNNNPDWRSAAKEL
+668 
-682 ASQAQ
+682 
-687 GETEGSL
+687 
-694 GNDREKINGYISHLL
+694 
-709 QTVGSDYN
+709 
-717 VEDFT
+717 
-722 EEKIRFS
+722 KIRFS
-729 RVSSDIESLD
+729 RVSTDIESLD

-767 NSSSSYQGTSAFNG
+767 NSLSSYQGTSAFNG
-781 IAPYG
+781 AAPYG

-825 NSLSFIVLDP
+825 NSLSFIALDP

-883 VTPSYG
+883 VTPSYS

-958 NEGNIIPLSK
+958 NDGNIIPLSK
-968 RFNEALADV
+968 RFNDALADV

-984 TNSPAKVEA
+984 TVSPAKVEV

-1013 IDEGQRVLDT
+1013 VDEGQRVLDS
-1023 FNKDARHQAVYHGNN
+1023 FNKDARHQAVYHGKS

-1057 TKEKIM
+1057 TKEKII

-1068 SGGSLVGYSRA
+1068 SGGSLAGYSRA

-1164 NVKEMPELNDAAD
+1164 NVKEMPDLNDAAD

-1237 DKVGIEKLYADA
+1237 DKAGIEKLYADA

-1262 PSSPSNF
+1262 PSSPSHF
-1269 VLDESGRFAKDKDGN
+1269 VLDESGRFAEDKDGH

-1323 SKNIRFFKDKEGTS
+1323 SRNIRFFKDKEGTS

-1367 TAMQKA
+1367 TAIQKA

-1383 LMKNT
+1383 LMKST

-1398 KDLHSDNE
+1398 KDLHTDNE

-1420 AEKLRKIVSDSNGE
+1420 AEKLRKMVSDSNGE
-1434 GVSAIKKASIKRDV
+1434 GVSAIKKATIKRDV

-1500 RDNLYKEYVENGNME
+1500 RDDLYQEYVENGNME
-1515 KAFELVKEEASMKL
+1515 KAFELVMEEASMKL

-1544 REQEPEATIK
+1544 HEQEPEATIK

-1588 TWHFTAD
+1588 TWHFTAA

-1606 PNGRGSKT
+1606 PNGRGGKT
-1614 GSSVPIPNEQVRQEL
+1614 GSSVLIPNEQVRKEL
-1629 IQRGFLPK
+1629 IQRGFLPD
-1637 GSKAKNITA
+1637 GSKAKYITA

-1675 VHRANQVVFE
+1675 VHRSNQVVFE
-1685 CEFSAN
+1685 CELSAN
-1691 KDYTKTARSQ
+1691 KDYTETARSQ
-1701 AKAFNNEGKFVSRN
+1701 AKAYNSDGKFVVRN

-1744 IGGAMKI
+1744 IGGAIKI

-1787 AISTKVKPV
+1787 TISSKVKPV
-1796 LAPVMYD
+1796 LSPVMHD
-1803 ETGKV
+1803 ETGKMI
-1808 VPLSRRFEDNRI
+1808 PLSRRFEDSRTAINV
-1820 KIEEP
+1820 P
-1825 RKLFIGS
+1825 RRMFIGTI
-1832 LGAGNM
+1832 GAANV
-1838 DKADEKVIGD
+1838 DTASKSVN
-1848 LSYRLGMLDLAKI
+1848 LSSRLDLLSLAKQ
-1861 MDKNGSD
+1861 MNTAGSS
-1868 AKSIKHTTGWELGVD
+1868 AKDIKQITGWEIGAD
-1883 DNWKYETEDVK
+1883 NNWKYETEDVK
-1894 RFDWYG
+1894 RFDWNG

-1908 PDYKRYMELVY
+1908 PDFKRYMELVN

-1924 IFCEGEALRPSE
+1924 VFCEGEALRPSE
-1936 EEEYDRLQEKYG
+1936 VEEYDRLAEKYG
-1948 GFDGKRDNNTSLEAY
+1948 GLEGKLDNHTTLDAY
-1963 IDAPDVFK
+1963 IDAPDVFE

-1976 REIKVKFQA
+1976 RNVKVEFEALKG
-1985 MESNE
+1985 NE
-1990 MACFTPSHS
+1990 KACFTSAHN
-1999 YLDHLLDVDNSLKF
+1999 YLDRILDVDDSVKF

-2030 KEIRGIIGHEIQH
+2030 KDIRGIIGHEIQH
-2043 AVQEIEGFAM
+2043 AVQEIEGFAR
-2053 GGDPNTI
+2053 GGAPQTI
-2060 HQDIQQEV
+2060 RKEIQENVACHQAE
-2068 NNHREDKDFIV
+2068 KDFIV
-2079 SNLKQWAVLTDMANN
+2079 SNLKQWAVLTDMANR
-2094 LESSTEEL
+2094 LEASTEEL
-2102 QRDGKVWQD
+2102 QRDGKVWQE

-2124 DTHVNEKY
+2124 DTNPNEKY
-2132 NLKNEYEKVFG
+2132 ELENEYEKVFG
-2143 KDFNDLEVAK
+2143 KDFDDLEVAK
-2153 SGYHVHEAAEELR
+2153 SGYHVKEAAIELR
-2166 RQAQAC
+2166 RQAQVC
-2172 KDKLTSADYFTLNQL
+2172 KDELTTSDKITLKQMT
-2187 NIMEESLEKNNA
+2187 IMEESLKNNSD
-2199 NQTYWKLAGEVEAR
+2199 NQIYWKLAGEVEAR
-2213 NTSKRVGMSPF
+2213 NTSKRVGMTPL
-2224 QRRDTL
+2224 QRRNTL
-2230 ASETEDVPRKEQI
+2230 ASETEDVDRKEQI
-2243 VIKENPQRNYVALSP
+2243 VIKESPQRNYVTLSS
-2258 PSTGRWNTSDNEQR
+2258 PSTGCWHTADNEQR

-2285 IRSNLVWNDDSIGK
+2285 IKCNLVWNDDSIGK
-2299 AYNLDGQPFGVEDS
+2299 AYNLNGQPFDIGDS

-2320 NKKGYNNPIFATEQE
+2320 NKNGHNTPIFATEQE
-2335 VRMLNVKVWDK
+2335 VRQLNMGVWQK
-2346 TEPFSLIT
+2346 AKPFSLIK
-2354 NGEVKKLYNIEDLS
+2354 NGEVKKLYNIENLS
-2368 SFPERFEII
+2368 SFPQRLEII
-2377 KQVEQR
+2377 KQIEDR
-2383 EAMKKVKANSLSVFP
+2383 ETMKKAKANALSVFP
-2398 VNKYPELGM
+2398 VGKYPELDM
-2407 NTVKEDVQL
+2407 TVKENVQL
-2416 DSNERRD
+2416 DYNERRD

-2429 DYSRGKMPD
+2429 DYVRGKMPD

-2445 ETLVRCVAMGM
+2445 EALVRSIAMGM
-2456 LGNLYEFQHSEKVP
+2456 LGNLYEFQYSEKVP

-2482 PAFSKEIL
+2482 PAFSKEIV
-2490 DKASASASKVSTFV
+2490 DKASASAAKVSTFV

-2524 IDLDVDGNGVVE
+2524 IDMDVDGNGIVE
-2536 SQENLVADKKQG
+2536 SQENLAADKKQG
-2548 VEESSSTS
+2548 EDEPASQS
-2556 QDTSHRHRVKM
+2556 QDTSHKHKGRVV

>member
-1 MSNEN
+1 MANDN
-6 TSVVEKFRSGW
+6 MNVVDRIRSGW
-17 ERFFKKEANP
+17 GRFFSRENGRATETKY
-27 VKEEIFIPKTRF
+27 IPQSRF
-39 FLPSDIAELDKKEK
+39 FSPSELEE
-53 LNTLEKWVLD
+53 LEKKDELNPMEKRALE
-63 YSKEA
+63 YGKIA
-68 AGQDHRPHIEYE
+68 AKQSNRSNIEYV

-85 GKTLIAWVDREE
+85 GTTLIAWVDGEE
-97 SPLSDSRSK
+97 SPLADFRAK
-106 MMNDEFKREGYQLS
+106 MMNDELKREGYQLS
-120 KDLEHS
+120 KELEQS
-126 ILEEQGKALTG
+126 ILEEQGKTLVD
-137 KLFIQDGDEYI
+137 KLFIRKGEEYI
-148 KVDSYSGGDEHCL
+148 KVDSYSGDNEPSL

-167 IDTMEYIDI
+167 IETMESVNI
-176 PLDVRQFQEM
+176 PYDVRLFQEM
-186 LGCEEMKEAESYN
+186 LGREEMKEAETYN
-199 VLDFENKLQ
+199 VLDFDKKLQ

-215 LLQETVKLI
+215 LLQDTVKFI
-224 EESKIHKGKLDIS
+224 EESKIYKGKLDIS

-250 HSWSYSA
+250 HSWSYGA
-257 GEIRFNG
+257 GNIEFYG

-270 DAIRTKVI
+270 DAIQTKVI
-278 NTESAYHYRELL
+278 NTKSAYHYRELL

-295 AVQREKLL
+295 AVQREKVLNDVNTMRQALGKEPIQGEHQITYLTTQKDNLL
-303 KDINAMNYALDKDSY
+303 K
-318 KGDLPISHLQIQK
+318 
-331 DVLFKELLEAMGNKV
+331 ELIEAMDA
-346 QTAQEVTGSELEH
+346 TSLAAQGPSNTELEH
-359 RQNEAAFLK
+359 RQDEAAFLK
-368 LNKALNAVTG
+368 LNKALNAVAG
-378 SNEVSIHSLQE
+378 SYDKSEKMLE
-389 YEKEMGLPENHIVRL
+389 DYEKSNGIHDNDISNMARRM
-404 AEKLNSVAKYIDTL
+404 NSVSKYIDTL
-418 EDTRIPMSG
+418 KDTRIPMSG
-427 DFLEHLPKYHHL
+427 DFQEHLPNNHHL
-439 DELFRKFESSEE
+439 RELYSKFESSEE
-451 ELYEKKYLAVGPE
+451 ELYGYSRSVGTE
-464 PEIYER
+464 EGEYER

-488 ILDHYENLMN
+488 ILDYYENLMN
-498 LNGETIHQNVQ
+498 LNGETIHENVQ
-509 GFETYSRK
+509 GLEYYGKRSLKNHILDEITEKFVIGFEGDEITR
-517 ELKEDIQA
+517 
-525 DILEKLIVG
+525 
-534 TDMAEDIKVVNGLEI
+534 VNDLEI

-563 LDVVMEYEGEA
+563 LDVVVEYEGSLR
-574 KEDAIF
+574 EDDAF
-580 NILNEDPMY
+580 NFLNEDPLIY
-589 FDGIKIDVN
+589 NGIKVDVN
-598 PIRSEQT
+598 PIRKQET
-605 GTLEKYMVK
+605 GTLQDYMVK
-614 SHNYDRHILK
+614 SRKYDQQILK
-624 QLGIENANK
+624 QLGEDNANK
-633 AEADMAEAYKA
+633 AEA
-644 EAEKALAEAK
+644 EK
-654 NDLSDNVSK
+654 
-663 EYANA
+663 
-668 LNNNPDWRSAAKEL
+668 
-682 ASQAQ
+682 
-687 GETEGSL
+687 
-694 GNDREKINGYISHLL
+694 
-709 QTVGSDYN
+709 
-717 VEDFT
+717 
-722 EEKIRFS
+722 KIRFS
-729 RVSSDIESLD
+729 RVSTDIESLD

-781 IAPYG
+781 AAPYG

-825 NSLSFIVLDP
+825 NSLSFIALDP

-883 VTPSYG
+883 VTPSYS

-958 NEGNIIPLSK
+958 NDGNIIPLSK
-968 RFNEALADV
+968 RFNDALADV

-984 TNSPAKVEA
+984 TVSPAKMEA

-1013 IDEGQRVLDT
+1013 VDEGQRVLDS
-1023 FNKDARHQAVYHGNN
+1023 FNKDARHQAVYNGND

-1057 TKEKIM
+1057 TKEKII

-1068 SGGSLVGYSRA
+1068 SGGSLAGYSRA

-1113 MSDREVERIGGGGYG
+1113 MSYREVERIGGGGYG

-1164 NVKEMPELNDAAD
+1164 NVKEMPDLNDAAD

-1237 DKVGIEKLYADA
+1237 DKAGIEKLYADA

-1262 PSSPSNF
+1262 PSSPSHF
-1269 VLDESGRFAKDKDGN
+1269 VLDESGRFAKDKDGH

-1323 SKNIRFFKDKEGTS
+1323 SRNIRFFKDKEGTS

-1367 TAMQKA
+1367 TAIQKA

-1388 SIWNEVKANY
+1388 SIWNEVKASY
-1398 KDLHSDNE
+1398 KDLHTDNE

-1420 AEKLRKIVSDSNGE
+1420 AEKLRKMVSASNGE
-1434 GVSAIKKASIKRDV
+1434 GVSAIKKATIKRDV

-1500 RDNLYKEYVENGNME
+1500 RDNLYQEYVENGNME
-1515 KAFELVKEEASMKL
+1515 KAFELVMEEASMKL

-1544 REQEPEATIK
+1544 HEQEPEATIK

-1588 TWHFTAD
+1588 TWHFTAA

-1606 PNGRGSKT
+1606 PNGRGGKT
-1614 GSSVPIPNEQVRQEL
+1614 GSSVLIPNDQVRKEL
-1629 IQRGFLPK
+1629 IQRGFLPD
-1637 GSKAKNITA
+1637 GSKAKYITA

-1675 VHRANQVVFE
+1675 VHRSNQVVFE
-1685 CEFSAN
+1685 CELSAN
-1691 KDYTKTARSQ
+1691 KDYTETARSQ
-1701 AKAFNNEGKFVSRN
+1701 AKAYNSDGKFVVRN

-1787 AISTKVKPV
+1787 TISSKVKPV
-1796 LAPVMYD
+1796 LSPVMHD
-1803 ETGKV
+1803 ETGKMI
-1808 VPLSRRFEDNRI
+1808 PLSRRFEDSRTAIN
-1820 KIEEP
+1820 EP
-1825 RKLFIGS
+1825 RRMFIGTI
-1832 LGAGNM
+1832 GAANV
-1838 DKADEKVIGD
+1838 DTASKSVN
-1848 LSYRLGMLDLAKI
+1848 LSSRLDLLSLAKQ
-1861 MDKNGSD
+1861 MNTAGSS
-1868 AKSIKHTTGWELGVD
+1868 AKDIKQITGWEIGAD
-1883 DNWKYETEDVK
+1883 NNWKYETEDVK
-1894 RFDWYG
+1894 RFDWNG

-1908 PDYKRYMELVY
+1908 PDFKRYMELVN

-1924 IFCEGEALRPSE
+1924 VFCEGEALRPSE
-1936 EEEYDRLQEKYG
+1936 VEEYDRLAEEYG
-1948 GFDGKRDNNTSLEAY
+1948 GLDGKLDNHTTLDAY
-1963 IDAPDVFK
+1963 IDAPDVFE

-1976 REIKVKFQA
+1976 RNVKVEFEALKG
-1985 MESNE
+1985 NE
-1990 MACFTPSHS
+1990 KACFTSAHN
-1999 YLDHLLDVDNSLKF
+1999 YLDRILDVDDSVKF

-2030 KEIRGIIGHEIQH
+2030 KDIRGIIGHEIQH
-2043 AVQEIEGFAM
+2043 AVQEIEGFAR
-2053 GGDPNTI
+2053 GGAPQTI
-2060 HQDIQQEV
+2060 RKEIQENVACHQAE
-2068 NNHREDKDFIV
+2068 KDFIV
-2079 SNLKQWAVLTDMANN
+2079 SNLKQWAVLTDMANR
-2094 LESSTEEL
+2094 LEASTEEL
-2102 QRDGKVWQD
+2102 QRDGKVWQE

-2124 DTHVNEKY
+2124 DTYPNEKY
-2132 NLKNEYEKVFG
+2132 KLENEYEKVFG
-2143 KDFNDLEVAK
+2143 KDFDDLEVAK
-2153 SGYHVHEAAEELR
+2153 SGYHVKEAAIELR
-2166 RQAQAC
+2166 RQAQVC
-2172 KDKLTSADYFTLNQL
+2172 KDGLTTSDKITLKQMT
-2187 NIMEESLEKNNA
+2187 IMEESLKNNSD
-2199 NQTYWKLAGEVEAR
+2199 NQIYWKLAGEVEAR
-2213 NTSKRVGMSPF
+2213 NTSKRVGMTPL
-2224 QRRDTL
+2224 QRRNTL
-2230 ASETEDVPRKEQI
+2230 ASETEDVDRKEQI
-2243 VIKENPQRNYVALSP
+2243 VIKESPQRNYVTLSS
-2258 PSTGRWNTSDNEQR
+2258 PSTGRWHTADNEQR

-2285 IRSNLVWNDDSIGK
+2285 IKCNLVWNDDSIGK
-2299 AYNLDGQPFGVEDS
+2299 AYNLNGQPFDIGDS

-2320 NKKGYNNPIFATEQE
+2320 NKNGYNTPIFATEQE
-2335 VRMLNVKVWDK
+2335 VRQLNIGVWEK
-2346 TEPFSLIT
+2346 TMPFSLIK

-2368 SFPERFEII
+2368 SFPQRFEII
-2377 KQVEQR
+2377 KQIEDR
-2383 EAMKKVKANSLSVFP
+2383 ETMKKAKANALSVFP
-2398 VNKYPELGM
+2398 TWKYPELDM
-2407 NTVKEDVQL
+2407 TVKKDVQL
-2416 DSNERRD
+2416 DYNERRD

-2456 LGNLYEFQHSEKVP
+2456 LGNLYEFQYSEKVP

-2490 DKASASASKVSTFV
+2490 DKASASVAKVSTFV

-2524 IDLDVDGNGVVE
+2524 IDMDVDGNGIVE
-2536 SQENLVADKKQG
+2536 SQENLAADKKQG
-2548 VEESSSTS
+2548 EDEPASQS
-2556 QDTSHRHRVKM
+2556 QDTSHKHKGRVV

>member
-1 MSNEN
+1 MANDN
-6 TSVVEKFRSGW
+6 MNVVDRIRSGW
-17 ERFFKKEANP
+17 GRFFSRENGRATETKYIPKSRFFSPSDLKELEKKEGLNP
-27 VKEEIFIPKTRF
+27 MEKRALEYGK
-39 FLPSDIAELDKKEK
+39 IAAMQS
-53 LNTLEKWVLD
+53 NR
-63 YSKEA
+63 SN
-68 AGQDHRPHIEYE
+68 IEYV

-85 GKTLIAWVDREE
+85 GTTLIAWNDGEK
-97 SPLSDSRSK
+97 SPLADFRAK
-106 MMNDEFKREGYQLS
+106 MMNDELKREGYQLS
-120 KDLEHS
+120 KELEQS
-126 ILEEQGKALTG
+126 ILEEQGKALVD
-137 KLFIQDGDEYI
+137 KLFIREGEEYI
-148 KVDSYSGGDEHCL
+148 KVDSYSGDKEPSL

-167 IDTMEYIDI
+167 IDTMESVNI
-176 PLDVRQFQEM
+176 PYDVRLFQEM
-186 LGCEEMKEAESYN
+186 LGREEMKEAETYN
-199 VLDFENKLQ
+199 ILDFDKKLQ

-215 LLQETVKLI
+215 LLQDTVKFI
-224 EESKIHKGKLDIS
+224 EESKIYKGKLDIS

-250 HSWSYSA
+250 HSWSYGA
-257 GEIRFNG
+257 GNIEFYG

-270 DAIRTKVI
+270 DAIQTKVI
-278 NTESAYHYRELL
+278 DSKSAYHYRELL

-295 AVQREKLL
+295 AVQREKVRN
-303 KDINAMNYALDKDSY
+303 DVNAMKQALGKEPIQ
-318 KGDLPISHLQIQK
+318 GDHQIAYLISQK
-331 DVLFKELLEAMGNKV
+331 DNLLKELLEAMDTTSSK
-346 QTAQEVTGSELEH
+346 AQGLSNTELEH
-359 RQNEAAFLK
+359 RKDEAAFLK

-378 SNEVSIHSLQE
+378 SYDKSEKVLE
-389 YEKEMGLPENHIVRL
+389 DYEKSNDIHDSDISNMAKRM
-404 AEKLNSVAKYIDTL
+404 NSVAKYIDTL
-418 EDTRIPMSG
+418 KDTRIPMSG
-427 DFLEHLPKYHHL
+427 DFQEHLPNNHHL
-439 DELFRKFESSEE
+439 RELYSKFESSEE
-451 ELYEKKYLAVGPE
+451 ELYGYSRSVGTE
-464 PEIYER
+464 EGEYER

-488 ILDHYENLMN
+488 ILDYYENLMN
-498 LNGETIHQNVQ
+498 LNGETIHENVQ
-509 GFETYSRK
+509 GLEYYGKRSLKNHILDEITEKFVIGFEGDEITR
-517 ELKEDIQA
+517 
-525 DILEKLIVG
+525 
-534 TDMAEDIKVVNGLEI
+534 VNDLEI

-563 LDVVMEYEGEA
+563 LDVVVEYEGSLR
-574 KEDAIF
+574 EDDAF
-580 NILNEDPMY
+580 NFLNEDPLIY
-589 FDGIKIDVN
+589 NGIKVDVN
-598 PIRSEQT
+598 PIRKQET
-605 GTLEKYMVK
+605 GTLQDYMVK
-614 SHNYDRHILK
+614 SRKYDQQILK
-624 QLGIENANK
+624 QLGEDNANK
-633 AEADMAEAYKA
+633 AEA
-644 EAEKALAEAK
+644 EK
-654 NDLSDNVSK
+654 
-663 EYANA
+663 
-668 LNNNPDWRSAAKEL
+668 
-682 ASQAQ
+682 
-687 GETEGSL
+687 
-694 GNDREKINGYISHLL
+694 
-709 QTVGSDYN
+709 
-717 VEDFT
+717 
-722 EEKIRFS
+722 KIRFS
-729 RVSSDIESLD
+729 RVSTDIESLE

-781 IAPYG
+781 AAPYG

-795 RKKAWDADP
+795 RKQAWDADP

-825 NSLSFIVLDP
+825 NSLSFIALDP

-883 VTPSYG
+883 VTPSYS

-958 NEGNIIPLSK
+958 NDGNIIPLSK
-968 RFNEALADV
+968 RFNDALADV

-984 TNSPAKVEA
+984 TVSPAKMEA

-1013 IDEGQRVLDT
+1013 VDEGQRVLDS
-1023 FNKDARHQAVYHGNN
+1023 FNKDARHQAVYNGND

-1057 TKEKIM
+1057 TKEKII

-1068 SGGSLVGYSRA
+1068 SGGSLAGYSRA

-1164 NVKEMPELNDAAD
+1164 NVKEMPDLNDAAD

-1237 DKVGIEKLYADA
+1237 DKAGIEKLYADA

-1262 PSSPSNF
+1262 PSSPSPF
-1269 VLDESGRFAKDKDGN
+1269 VLDESGRFAEDKDGH

-1323 SKNIRFFKDKEGTS
+1323 SRNIRFFKDKEGTS

-1367 TAMQKA
+1367 TAIQKA

-1388 SIWNEVKANY
+1388 SIWNEVKASY
-1398 KDLHSDNE
+1398 KDLHTDNE

-1420 AEKLRKIVSDSNGE
+1420 AEKLRKMVSDSNGE
-1434 GVSAIKKASIKRDV
+1434 GVSAIKKATIKRDV

-1500 RDNLYKEYVENGNME
+1500 RDNLYQEYVENGNME
-1515 KAFELVKEEASMKL
+1515 KAFELVMEEASMKL

-1539 AYSVS
+1539 AYSIS
-1544 REQEPEATIK
+1544 HEQEPEATIK

-1588 TWHFTAD
+1588 TWHFTAA
-1595 NGKDYVPSTRN
+1595 NGKDYVPSIRN
-1606 PNGRGSKT
+1606 PNGRGGKT
-1614 GSSVPIPNEQVRQEL
+1614 GSSVLIPNEQVRKEL
-1629 IQRGFLPK
+1629 IQRGFLPD
-1637 GSKAKNITA
+1637 GSKAKYITA

-1675 VHRANQVVFE
+1675 VHRSNQVVFE

-1691 KDYTKTARSQ
+1691 RDYTETARSQ
-1701 AKAFNNEGKFVSRN
+1701 TKAYNGEGKFVARN

-1787 AISTKVKPV
+1787 TISSKVKPV

-1803 ETGKV
+1803 ETGKMI
-1808 VPLSRRFEDNRI
+1808 PLSRRFEDSRTTIN
-1820 KIEEP
+1820 EP
-1825 RKLFIGS
+1825 RRMFIGTI
-1832 LGAGNM
+1832 GAANV
-1838 DKADEKVIGD
+1838 DTASKSVN
-1848 LSYRLGMLDLAKI
+1848 LSSRLDLLSLAKQ
-1861 MDKNGSD
+1861 MNTAGSS
-1868 AKSIKHTTGWELGVD
+1868 AKDIKQITGWEIGAD
-1883 DNWKYETEDVK
+1883 NNWKYETEDVK
-1894 RFDWYG
+1894 RFDWNG

-1908 PDYKRYMELVY
+1908 PDFKRYMELVN

-1936 EEEYDRLQEKYG
+1936 VEEYDRLAEEYG
-1948 GFDGKRDNNTSLEAY
+1948 GLDGKLDNHTMLDAY
-1963 IDAPDVFK
+1963 IDAPDVFE

-1976 REIKVKFQA
+1976 RNVKVEFEALKG
-1985 MESNE
+1985 NE
-1990 MACFTPSHS
+1990 KACFTSAHN
-1999 YLDHLLDVDNSLKF
+1999 YLDRLFDVDESLKF

-2030 KEIRGIIGHEIQH
+2030 KDIRGIIGHEIQH
-2043 AVQEIEGFAM
+2043 AVQEIEGFAR
-2053 GGDPNTI
+2053 GGAPQTI
-2060 HQDIQQEV
+2060 RKEIQENVACHQAE
-2068 NNHREDKDFIV
+2068 KDFIV
-2079 SNLKQWAVLTDMANN
+2079 SNLKQWAVLTDMANR
-2094 LESSTEEL
+2094 LEASRKEL
-2102 QRDGKVWQD
+2102 QRDGKVWQE

-2124 DTHVNEKY
+2124 DTNPNEKY
-2132 NLKNEYEKVFG
+2132 KLENEYEKVFG
-2143 KDFNDLEVAK
+2143 KDFDDLEVAK
-2153 SGYHVHEAAEELR
+2153 SGYHVKEAAIELR
-2166 RQAQAC
+2166 RQAQVC
-2172 KDKLTSADYFTLNQL
+2172 KDGLTTSDKITLKQMT
-2187 NIMEESLEKNNA
+2187 IMEESLKNNSD
-2199 NQTYWKLAGEVEAR
+2199 NQIYWKLAGEVEAR
-2213 NTSKRVGMSPF
+2213 NTSKRVGMSPL
-2224 QRRDTL
+2224 QRRNTL
-2230 ASETEDVPRKEQI
+2230 ASETEDVDRKEQI
-2243 VIKENPQRNYVALSP
+2243 VIKDSPQKSYVTLSS
-2258 PSTGRWNTSDNEQR
+2258 PSTGRWHTADNEQR

-2285 IRSNLVWNDDSIGK
+2285 IKCNLVWNDDSIGK
-2299 AYNLDGQPFGVEDS
+2299 AYNLNGQPFDIGDS

-2320 NKKGYNNPIFATEQE
+2320 NKNGYNTPIFATEQE
-2335 VRMLNVKVWDK
+2335 VRQLNIGVWEK
-2346 TEPFSLIT
+2346 TMPFSLIK

-2368 SFPERFEII
+2368 SFPQRFEII
-2377 KQVEQR
+2377 KQIEDR
-2383 EAMKKVKANSLSVFP
+2383 ETMKKAKANALSVFSTE
-2398 VNKYPELGM
+2398 KYPELDM
-2407 NTVKEDVQL
+2407 TVKKDVQL
-2416 DSNERRD
+2416 DYNERRD

-2445 ETLVRCVAMGM
+2445 ETLVRSIAMGM
-2456 LGNLYEFQHSEKVP
+2456 LGNLYEFQYSEKVP
-2470 GSNGLIARLERD
+2470 GSNSLIARLERD

-2490 DKASASASKVSTFV
+2490 DKASVSVAKVSTFI

-2524 IDLDVDGNGVVE
+2524 IDMDVDGNGIVE
-2536 SQENLVADKKQG
+2536 SQENLAADKKQG
-2548 VEESSSTS
+2548 EDEPASQS
-2556 QDTSHRHRVKM
+2556 QDTSHKHKGRVV

>member
-1 MSNEN
+1 MN
-6 TSVVEKFRSGW
+6 VVDRIRSGW
-17 ERFFKKEANP
+17 GRFFSRENGRATETKY
-27 VKEEIFIPKTRF
+27 IPQSRF
-39 FLPSDIAELDKKEK
+39 FFPSELEE
-53 LNTLEKWVLD
+53 LEKKDELNPIEKRALE
-63 YSKEA
+63 YGKIA
-68 AGQDHRPHIEYE
+68 AKQSNRSNIEYV

-85 GKTLIAWVDREE
+85 GTTLVAWVDGEE
-97 SPLSDSRSK
+97 SPLADFRAK
-106 MMNDEFKREGYQLS
+106 MMNDELKREGYQLS
-120 KDLEHS
+120 KELEQS
-126 ILEEQGKALTG
+126 ILKEQGKALVD
-137 KLFIQDGDEYI
+137 KLFIRKGEEYI
-148 KVDSYSGGDEHCL
+148 KVDSYSGDNEPSL

-167 IDTMEYIDI
+167 IETMESVNI
-176 PLDVRQFQEM
+176 PYDVRLFQEM
-186 LGCEEMKEAESYN
+186 LGREEMKEAETYN
-199 VLDFENKLQ
+199 ILDFDKKLQ

-215 LLQETVKLI
+215 LLQDTVKFI
-224 EESKIHKGKLDIS
+224 EESKIYKGKLDIS

-250 HSWSYSA
+250 HSWSYGA
-257 GEIRFNG
+257 GNIEFYG

-270 DAIRTKVI
+270 DAIQTKVI
-278 NTESAYHYRELL
+278 NTKSAYHYRELL

-295 AVQREKLL
+295 AVQREKVLN
-303 KDINAMNYALDKDSY
+303 DVNAMRQALGKE
-318 KGDLPISHLQIQK
+318 PIQGEHQITYLTTQK
-331 DVLFKELLEAMGNKV
+331 DNLLKELLEAMDA
-346 QTAQEVTGSELEH
+346 TSLAAQGPLNTELEH
-359 RQNEAAFLK
+359 RQDEAAFLK

-378 SNEVSIHSLQE
+378 SYDKSEKVLE
-389 YEKEMGLPENHIVRL
+389 DYEKSNGIHDTDISNMAKRM
-404 AEKLNSVAKYIDTL
+404 NSVSKYIDTL
-418 EDTRIPMSG
+418 KDTRIPMSG
-427 DFLEHLPKYHHL
+427 DFQEHLPNNHHL
-439 DELFRKFESSEE
+439 RELYSKFESSEE
-451 ELYEKKYLAVGPE
+451 ELYGYSRSVGAE
-464 PEIYER
+464 EGEYER

-488 ILDHYENLMN
+488 ILDYYENLMN
-498 LNGETIHQNVQ
+498 LNGETIHENIQGLEYYGKRSLKNHILDEITEKFVI
-509 GFETYSRK
+509 GFEGDEITR
-517 ELKEDIQA
+517 
-525 DILEKLIVG
+525 
-534 TDMAEDIKVVNGLEI
+534 VNDLEI

-563 LDVVMEYEGEA
+563 LDVVVEYEGSLR
-574 KEDAIF
+574 EDDAF
-580 NILNEDPMY
+580 NFLNEDPLIY
-589 FDGIKIDVN
+589 NGIKVDVN
-598 PIRSEQT
+598 PIRKQET
-605 GTLEKYMVK
+605 GTLQDYMVK
-614 SHNYDRHILK
+614 SRKYDQKILK
-624 QLGIENANK
+624 QLGEDNANK
-633 AEADMAEAYKA
+633 AEA
-644 EAEKALAEAK
+644 EK
-654 NDLSDNVSK
+654 
-663 EYANA
+663 
-668 LNNNPDWRSAAKEL
+668 
-682 ASQAQ
+682 
-687 GETEGSL
+687 
-694 GNDREKINGYISHLL
+694 
-709 QTVGSDYN
+709 
-717 VEDFT
+717 
-722 EEKIRFS
+722 KIRFS
-729 RVSSDIESLD
+729 RVSTDIESLD

-781 IAPYG
+781 AAPYG

-825 NSLSFIVLDP
+825 NSLSFIALDP

-883 VTPSYG
+883 VTPSYS

-958 NEGNIIPLSK
+958 NDGNIIPLSK
-968 RFNEALADV
+968 RFNDALADV

-984 TNSPAKVEA
+984 TVSPAKVEV

-1013 IDEGQRVLDT
+1013 VDEGQRVLDS
-1023 FNKDARHQAVYHGNN
+1023 FNKDARHQAVYHGKS

-1057 TKEKIM
+1057 TKEKII

-1068 SGGSLVGYSRA
+1068 SGGSLAGYSRA

-1100 TYYGRGRLKPSMI
+1100 TYYGRGRLKPCMI

-1164 NVKEMPELNDAAD
+1164 NVKEMPDLNDAAD

-1237 DKVGIEKLYADA
+1237 DKAGIEKLYADA

-1262 PSSPSNF
+1262 PSSPSHF
-1269 VLDESGRFAKDKDGN
+1269 VLDESGRFAEDKDGH

-1323 SKNIRFFKDKEGTS
+1323 SRNIRFFKDKEGTS

-1367 TAMQKA
+1367 TAIQKV

-1388 SIWNEVKANY
+1388 SIWNEVKASY
-1398 KDLHSDNE
+1398 KDLHTDNE

-1420 AEKLRKIVSDSNGE
+1420 AEKLRKMVSDSNGE
-1434 GVSAIKKASIKRDV
+1434 GVSAIKKATIKRDV

-1500 RDNLYKEYVENGNME
+1500 RDDLYQEYVENGNME
-1515 KAFELVKEEASMKL
+1515 KAFELVMEEASMKL

-1544 REQEPEATIK
+1544 HEQEPEATIK

-1588 TWHFTAD
+1588 TWHFTAA

-1606 PNGRGSKT
+1606 PNGRGGKT
-1614 GSSVPIPNEQVRQEL
+1614 GSSVLIPNDQVRKEL
-1629 IQRGFLPK
+1629 IQRGFLPD
-1637 GSKAKNITA
+1637 GSKAKYITA

-1675 VHRANQVVFE
+1675 VHRSNQVVFE

-1691 KDYTKTARSQ
+1691 RDYTETARSQ
-1701 AKAFNNEGKFVSRN
+1701 TKAYNGEGKFVARN

-1787 AISTKVKPV
+1787 TISSKVKPV

-1803 ETGKV
+1803 ETGKMI
-1808 VPLSRRFEDNRI
+1808 PLSRRFEDSRTTIN
-1820 KIEEP
+1820 EP
-1825 RKLFIGS
+1825 RRMFIGTI
-1832 LGAGNM
+1832 GAANV
-1838 DKADEKVIGD
+1838 DTASKSVN
-1848 LSYRLGMLDLAKI
+1848 LSSRLDLLSLAKQ
-1861 MDKNGSD
+1861 MNTAGSS
-1868 AKSIKHTTGWELGVD
+1868 AKDIKQITGWEIGAD
-1883 DNWKYETEDVK
+1883 NNWKYETEDVK
-1894 RFDWYG
+1894 RFDWNG

-1908 PDYKRYMELVY
+1908 PDFKRYMELVN

-1936 EEEYDRLQEKYG
+1936 VEEYDRLAEEYG
-1948 GFDGKRDNNTSLEAY
+1948 GLDGKLDNHTMLDAY
-1963 IDAPDVFK
+1963 IDAPDVFE

-1976 REIKVKFQA
+1976 RNVKVEFEALKG
-1985 MESNE
+1985 NE
-1990 MACFTPSHS
+1990 KACFTSAHN
-1999 YLDHLLDVDNSLKF
+1999 YLDRLFDVDESLKF

-2030 KEIRGIIGHEIQH
+2030 KDIRGIIGHEIQH
-2043 AVQEIEGFAM
+2043 AVQEIEGFAR
-2053 GGDPNTI
+2053 GGAPQTI
-2060 HQDIQQEV
+2060 RKEIQENVACHQAE
-2068 NNHREDKDFIV
+2068 KDFIV
-2079 SNLKQWAVLTDMANN
+2079 SNLKQWAVLTDMANR
-2094 LESSTEEL
+2094 LEASRKEL
-2102 QRDGKVWQD
+2102 QRDGKVWQE

-2124 DTHVNEKY
+2124 DTNPNEKY
-2132 NLKNEYEKVFG
+2132 KLENEYEKVFG
-2143 KDFNDLEVAK
+2143 KDFDDLEVAK
-2153 SGYHVHEAAEELR
+2153 SGYHVKEAAIELR
-2166 RQAQAC
+2166 RQAQVC
-2172 KDKLTSADYFTLNQL
+2172 KDGLTTSDKITLKQMT
-2187 NIMEESLEKNNA
+2187 IMEESLKNNSD
-2199 NQTYWKLAGEVEAR
+2199 NQIYWKLAGEVEAR
-2213 NTSKRVGMSPF
+2213 NTSKRVGMTPL
-2224 QRRDTL
+2224 QRRNTL
-2230 ASETEDVPRKEQI
+2230 ASETEDVDRKEQI
-2243 VIKENPQRNYVALSP
+2243 VIKESPQRNYVTLSS
-2258 PSTGRWNTSDNEQR
+2258 PSTGRWHTADNEQR

-2285 IRSNLVWNDDSIGK
+2285 IKCNLVWNDDSIGK
-2299 AYNLDGQPFGVEDS
+2299 AYNLNGQPFDIGDS

-2320 NKKGYNNPIFATEQE
+2320 NKNGYNTPIFATEQE
-2335 VRMLNVKVWDK
+2335 VRQLNIGVWEK
-2346 TEPFSLIT
+2346 TMPFSLIK

-2368 SFPERFEII
+2368 SFPQRFEII
-2377 KQVEQR
+2377 KQIEDR
-2383 EAMKKVKANSLSVFP
+2383 ETMKKAKANALSVFP
-2398 VNKYPELGM
+2398 TWKYPELDM
-2407 NTVKEDVQL
+2407 TVKKEVQL
-2416 DSNERRD
+2416 DYNERRD

-2456 LGNLYEFQHSEKVP
+2456 LGNLYEFQYSEKVP

-2490 DKASASASKVSTFV
+2490 DKASASVAKVCTFV

-2524 IDLDVDGNGVVE
+2524 IDMDVDGNGIVE
-2536 SQENLVADKKQG
+2536 SQENLAADKKQG
-2548 VEESSSTS
+2548 EDEPGSQS
-2556 QDTSHRHRVKM
+2556 QDTSHKHKGRVV

>member
-1 MSNEN
+1 MANDN
-6 TSVVEKFRSGW
+6 MNVVDRIRSGW
-17 ERFFKKEANP
+17 GRFFSRENGRATETKYIPKSRFFSPSDLKELEKKEGLNP
-27 VKEEIFIPKTRF
+27 MEKRALEYGK
-39 FLPSDIAELDKKEK
+39 IAAMQS
-53 LNTLEKWVLD
+53 NR
-63 YSKEA
+63 SN
-68 AGQDHRPHIEYE
+68 IEYV

-85 GKTLIAWVDREE
+85 GTTLIAWNDGEK
-97 SPLSDSRSK
+97 SPLADFRAK
-106 MMNDEFKREGYQLS
+106 MMNDELKREGYQLS
-120 KDLEHS
+120 KELEQS
-126 ILEEQGKALTG
+126 ILEEQGKALVD
-137 KLFIQDGDEYI
+137 KLFIREGEEYI
-148 KVDSYSGGDEHCL
+148 KVDSYSGDKEPSL

-167 IDTMEYIDI
+167 IDTMESVNI
-176 PLDVRQFQEM
+176 PYDVRLFQEM
-186 LGCEEMKEAESYN
+186 LGREEMKEAETYN
-199 VLDFENKLQ
+199 ILDFDKKLQ

-215 LLQETVKLI
+215 LLQDTVKFI
-224 EESKIHKGKLDIS
+224 EESKIYKGKLDIS

-250 HSWSYSA
+250 HSWSYGA
-257 GEIRFNG
+257 GNIEFYG

-270 DAIRTKVI
+270 DAIQTKVI
-278 NTESAYHYRELL
+278 DSKSAYHYRELL

-295 AVQREKLL
+295 AVQREKVRN
-303 KDINAMNYALDKDSY
+303 DVNAMKQALGKEPIQ
-318 KGDLPISHLQIQK
+318 GDHQIAYLISQK
-331 DVLFKELLEAMGNKV
+331 DNLLKELLEAMDTTSSK
-346 QTAQEVTGSELEH
+346 AQGLSNTELEH
-359 RQNEAAFLK
+359 RKDEAAFLK

-378 SNEVSIHSLQE
+378 SYDKSEKVLE
-389 YEKEMGLPENHIVRL
+389 DYEKSYGIHDNDISNMAKRM
-404 AEKLNSVAKYIDTL
+404 NSVSKYIDTL
-418 EDTRIPMSG
+418 KDTRIPMSG
-427 DFLEHLPKYHHL
+427 DFQEHLPNYHHL
-439 DELFRKFESSEE
+439 RELYSKFESSEE
-451 ELYEKKYLAVGPE
+451 ELHGYSHSVGAGE
-464 PEIYER
+464 GEYER
-470 LKVNYKNASDA
+470 LKVNYKNASDT
-481 FNKELTD
+481 FKKELTD
-488 ILDHYENLMN
+488 ILDYYESLMN
-498 LNGETIHQNVQ
+498 LNGETIHENVQ
-509 GFETYSRK
+509 GLEYYDKRSLK
-517 ELKEDIQA
+517 NYILKEVT
-525 DILEKLIVG
+525 EKFVIG
-534 TDMAEDIKVVNGLEI
+534 FEGDEITRVNDLEI

-563 LDVVMEYEGEA
+563 LDVVVEYEGSLR
-574 KEDAIF
+574 EDDAF
-580 NILNEDPMY
+580 NFLNEDPLIY
-589 FDGIKIDVN
+589 NGIKVDVN
-598 PIRSEQT
+598 PIRKQET
-605 GTLEKYMVK
+605 GTLQDYMVK
-614 SHNYDRHILK
+614 SRKYDQQILK
-624 QLGIENANK
+624 QLGEDNANK
-633 AEADMAEAYKA
+633 AEA
-644 EAEKALAEAK
+644 EK
-654 NDLSDNVSK
+654 
-663 EYANA
+663 
-668 LNNNPDWRSAAKEL
+668 
-682 ASQAQ
+682 
-687 GETEGSL
+687 
-694 GNDREKINGYISHLL
+694 
-709 QTVGSDYN
+709 
-717 VEDFT
+717 
-722 EEKIRFS
+722 KIRFS
-729 RVSSDIESLD
+729 RVSTDIESLD

-825 NSLSFIVLDP
+825 NSLSFIALDP

-958 NEGNIIPLSK
+958 NDGNIIPLSK
-968 RFNEALADV
+968 RFNDALADV

-984 TNSPAKVEA
+984 TVSPAKMEA

-1013 IDEGQRVLDT
+1013 VDEGQRVLDS
-1023 FNKDARHQAVYHGNN
+1023 FNKDARHQAVYNGND

-1057 TKEKIM
+1057 TKEKII

-1068 SGGSLVGYSRA
+1068 SGGSLAGYSRA

-1093 EHMFYHG
+1093 ENMFYHG

-1164 NVKEMPELNDAAD
+1164 NVKEMPDLNDASD

-1190 DAVWIGDKNRGEQ
+1190 DAVWIGDKNHGEQ

-1237 DKVGIEKLYADA
+1237 DKAGIEKLYADA
-1249 KTFVKQKQVAPRK
+1249 KTFVKQKQLAPRK
-1262 PSSPSNF
+1262 PSSPLNF
-1269 VLDESGRFAKDKDGN
+1269 VSDESGRLAKDKDGH
-1284 LILKSKEKYQEERK
+1284 LILKSREKYQEERK
-1298 VYEQKI
+1298 VYEQKM

-1323 SKNIRFFKDKEGTS
+1323 SRNIRFFKDKEGTS

-1420 AEKLRKIVSDSNGE
+1420 AEKLRKIVNDSTGE

-1500 RDNLYKEYVENGNME
+1500 RDDLYKEYVENGNME
-1515 KAFELVKEEASMKL
+1515 KAFELVMEEASMKL

-1544 REQEPEATIK
+1544 HEQEPEATIK

-1588 TWHFTAD
+1588 TWHFTAA

-1614 GSSVPIPNEQVRQEL
+1614 GSSVLIPNEQVRQEL
-1629 IQRGFLPK
+1629 IQRGFLPE
-1637 GSKAKNITA
+1637 GSKAKYITA

-1675 VHRANQVVFE
+1675 VHRSNQVVFE
-1685 CEFSAN
+1685 CELSAN
-1691 KDYTKTARSQ
+1691 KDYTETARSQ
-1701 AKAFNNEGKFVSRN
+1701 AKAYNSDGKFVARN
-1715 ADLQYMPKDGYYQY
+1715 ADLQYMPKNGYYQY

-1735 KDEDKGHWY
+1735 KNEDKGHWY

-1761 TILKENGKAVQEWEN
+1761 TILKENGKVVQEWEN

-1787 AISTKVKPV
+1787 TISSKVKPV

-1803 ETGKV
+1803 ETGKMI
-1808 VPLSRRFEDNRI
+1808 PLSRRFEDSRTTIN
-1820 KIEEP
+1820 EP
-1825 RKLFIGS
+1825 RRMFIGTI
-1832 LGAGNM
+1832 GAANV
-1838 DKADEKVIGD
+1838 DTASKSVN
-1848 LSYRLGMLDLAKI
+1848 LSSRLDLLSLAKQ
-1861 MDKNGSD
+1861 MNTAGSS
-1868 AKSIKHTTGWELGVD
+1868 AKDIKQITGWEIGAD
-1883 DNWKYETEDVK
+1883 NNWKYETEDVK
-1894 RFDWYG
+1894 RFDWNG

-1908 PDYKRYMELVY
+1908 PDFKRYMELVN

-1924 IFCEGEALRPSE
+1924 IFCEGEALRHSE
-1936 EEEYDRLQEKYG
+1936 VEEYDRLAEEYG
-1948 GFDGKRDNNTSLEAY
+1948 GLDGKLDNHTMLDAY
-1963 IDAPDVFK
+1963 IDAPDVFE

-1976 REIKVKFQA
+1976 RNVKVEFEALKG
-1985 MESNE
+1985 NE
-1990 MACFTPSHS
+1990 KACFTSAHN
-1999 YLDHLLDVDNSLKF
+1999 YLDRLFDVDESLKF

-2030 KEIRGIIGHEIQH
+2030 KDIRGIIGHEIQH
-2043 AVQEIEGFAM
+2043 AVQEIEGFAR
-2053 GGDPNTI
+2053 GGAPQTI
-2060 HQDIQQEV
+2060 RKEIQENVACHQAE
-2068 NNHREDKDFIV
+2068 KDFIV
-2079 SNLKQWAVLTDMANN
+2079 SNLKQWAVLTDMANR
-2094 LESSTEEL
+2094 LEASRKEL
-2102 QRDGKVWQD
+2102 QRDGKVWQE

-2124 DTHVNEKY
+2124 DTNPNEKY
-2132 NLKNEYEKVFG
+2132 KLENEYEKVFG
-2143 KDFNDLEVAK
+2143 KDFDDLEVAK
-2153 SGYHVHEAAEELR
+2153 SGYHVKEATIELR
-2166 RQAQAC
+2166 RQAQVC
-2172 KDKLTSADYFTLNQL
+2172 KDELTTSDKITLKQMT
-2187 NIMEESLEKNNA
+2187 IMEESLKNNSD
-2199 NQTYWKLAGEVEAR
+2199 NQIYWKLAGEVEAR
-2213 NTSKRVGMSPF
+2213 NTSKRVGMTPL
-2224 QRRDTL
+2224 QRRNTL
-2230 ASETEDVPRKEQI
+2230 ASETEDVDRKEQI
-2243 VIKENPQRNYVALSP
+2243 VIKESPQRNYVTLSS
-2258 PSTGRWNTSDNEQR
+2258 PSTGRWHTADNEQR

-2285 IRSNLVWNDDSIGK
+2285 IKCNLVWNDDSIGK
-2299 AYNLDGQPFGVEDS
+2299 AYNLNGQPFDIGDS

-2320 NKKGYNNPIFATEQE
+2320 NKNGHNTPVFATEQE
-2335 VRMLNVKVWDK
+2335 VRQLNMGVWEK
-2346 TEPFSLIT
+2346 AKPFSLIK
-2354 NGEVKKLYNIEDLS
+2354 NGEVKKLYNIENLS
-2368 SFPERFEII
+2368 SFPQRLEII
-2377 KQVEQR
+2377 KQIEDR
-2383 EAMKKVKANSLSVFP
+2383 ETMKKAKANALSVFP
-2398 VNKYPELGM
+2398 VGKYPELDM
-2407 NTVKEDVQL
+2407 TVKEDVQL
-2416 DSNERRD
+2416 DYNERRD

-2429 DYSRGKMPD
+2429 DYVRGKMPD
-2438 SYEAKSK
+2438 SYEEKSK
-2445 ETLVRCVAMGM
+2445 EALVRSIAMGM
-2456 LGNLYEFQHSEKVP
+2456 LGNLYEFQYSEKVP

-2490 DKASASASKVSTFV
+2490 DKASASAAKVSTFV

-2524 IDLDVDGNGVVE
+2524 IDMDVDGNGIVE
-2536 SQENLVADKKQG
+2536 SQENLAADKKQG
-2548 VEESSSTS
+2548 EDEPASQS
-2556 QDTSHRHRVKM
+2556 QDTSHKHKGRVV

>member
-1 MSNEN
+1 MGNDN
-6 TSVVEKFRSGW
+6 MNVVDRIRSGW
-17 ERFFKKEANP
+17 GRFFSRENGRATETKY
-27 VKEEIFIPKTRF
+27 IPQSRF
-39 FLPSDIAELDKKEK
+39 FFPSELEE
-53 LNTLEKWVLD
+53 LEKKDELNPIEKRALE
-63 YSKEA
+63 YGKIA
-68 AGQDHRPHIEYE
+68 AKQSNRSNIEYV

-85 GKTLIAWVDREE
+85 GTTLVAWVDGEE
-97 SPLSDSRSK
+97 SPLADFRAK
-106 MMNDEFKREGYQLS
+106 MMNDELKREGYQLS
-120 KDLEHS
+120 KELEQS
-126 ILEEQGKALTG
+126 ILKEQGKALVD
-137 KLFIQDGDEYI
+137 KLFIRKGEEYI
-148 KVDSYSGGDEHCL
+148 KVDSYSGDNEPSL

-167 IDTMEYIDI
+167 IETMESVNI
-176 PLDVRQFQEM
+176 PYDVRLFQEM
-186 LGCEEMKEAESYN
+186 LGREEMKEAETYN
-199 VLDFENKLQ
+199 ILDFDKKLQ

-215 LLQETVKLI
+215 LLQDTVKFI
-224 EESKIHKGKLDIS
+224 EESKIYKGKLDIS

-250 HSWSYSA
+250 HSWSYGA
-257 GEIRFNG
+257 GNIEFYG

-270 DAIRTKVI
+270 DAIQTKVI
-278 NTESAYHYRELL
+278 NTKSAYHYRELL

-295 AVQREKLL
+295 AVQREKVLN
-303 KDINAMNYALDKDSY
+303 DVNAMRQALGKE
-318 KGDLPISHLQIQK
+318 PIQGEHQITYLTTQK
-331 DVLFKELLEAMGNKV
+331 DNLLKELLEAMDA
-346 QTAQEVTGSELEH
+346 TSLAAQGPLNTELEH
-359 RQNEAAFLK
+359 RQDEAAFLK

-378 SNEVSIHSLQE
+378 SYDKSEKVLE
-389 YEKEMGLPENHIVRL
+389 DYEKSNGIHDTDISNMAKRM
-404 AEKLNSVAKYIDTL
+404 NSVSKYIDTL
-418 EDTRIPMSG
+418 KDTRIPMSG
-427 DFLEHLPKYHHL
+427 DFQEHLPNNHHL
-439 DELFRKFESSEE
+439 RELYSKFESSEE
-451 ELYEKKYLAVGPE
+451 ELYGYSRSVGAE
-464 PEIYER
+464 EGEYER

-488 ILDHYENLMN
+488 ILDYYENLMN
-498 LNGETIHQNVQ
+498 LNGETIHENIQGLEYYGKRSLKNHILDEITEKFVI
-509 GFETYSRK
+509 GFEGDEITR
-517 ELKEDIQA
+517 
-525 DILEKLIVG
+525 
-534 TDMAEDIKVVNGLEI
+534 VNDLEI

-563 LDVVMEYEGEA
+563 LDVVVEYEGSLR
-574 KEDAIF
+574 EDDAF
-580 NILNEDPMY
+580 NFLNEDPLIY
-589 FDGIKIDVN
+589 NGIKVDVN
-598 PIRSEQT
+598 PIRKQET
-605 GTLEKYMVK
+605 GTLQDYMVK
-614 SHNYDRHILK
+614 SRKYDQKILK
-624 QLGIENANK
+624 QLGEDNANK
-633 AEADMAEAYKA
+633 AEA
-644 EAEKALAEAK
+644 EK
-654 NDLSDNVSK
+654 
-663 EYANA
+663 
-668 LNNNPDWRSAAKEL
+668 
-682 ASQAQ
+682 
-687 GETEGSL
+687 
-694 GNDREKINGYISHLL
+694 
-709 QTVGSDYN
+709 
-717 VEDFT
+717 
-722 EEKIRFS
+722 KIRFS
-729 RVSSDIESLD
+729 RVSTDIESLD

-781 IAPYG
+781 AAPYG

-825 NSLSFIVLDP
+825 NSLSFIALDP

-883 VTPSYG
+883 VTPSYS

-958 NEGNIIPLSK
+958 NDGNIIPLSK
-968 RFNEALADV
+968 RFNDALADV

-984 TNSPAKVEA
+984 TVSPAKVEV

-1013 IDEGQRVLDT
+1013 VDEGQRVLDS
-1023 FNKDARHQAVYHGNN
+1023 FNKDARHQAVYHGKS

-1057 TKEKIM
+1057 TKEKII

-1068 SGGSLVGYSRA
+1068 SGGSLAGYSRA

-1164 NVKEMPELNDAAD
+1164 NVKEMPDLNDAAD

-1237 DKVGIEKLYADA
+1237 DKAGIEKLYADA

-1262 PSSPSNF
+1262 PSSPSHF
-1269 VLDESGRFAKDKDGN
+1269 VLDESGRFAEDKDGH

-1323 SKNIRFFKDKEGTS
+1323 SRNIRFFKDKEGTS

-1367 TAMQKA
+1367 TAIQKV

-1388 SIWNEVKANY
+1388 SIWNEVKASY
-1398 KDLHSDNE
+1398 KDLHTDNE

-1420 AEKLRKIVSDSNGE
+1420 AEKLRKMVSDSNGE
-1434 GVSAIKKASIKRDV
+1434 GVSAIKKATIKRDV

-1500 RDNLYKEYVENGNME
+1500 RDDLYQEYVENGNME
-1515 KAFELVKEEASMKL
+1515 KAFELVMEEASMKL

-1544 REQEPEATIK
+1544 HEQEPEATIK

-1588 TWHFTAD
+1588 TWHFTAA

-1606 PNGRGSKT
+1606 PNGRGGKT
-1614 GSSVPIPNEQVRQEL
+1614 GSSVLIPNDQVRKEL
-1629 IQRGFLPK
+1629 IQRGFLPD
-1637 GSKAKNITA
+1637 GSKAKYITA

-1675 VHRANQVVFE
+1675 VHRSNQVVFE

-1691 KDYTKTARSQ
+1691 RDYTETARSQ
-1701 AKAFNNEGKFVSRN
+1701 TKAYNGEGKFVARN

-1787 AISTKVKPV
+1787 TISSKVKPV

-1803 ETGKV
+1803 ETGKMI
-1808 VPLSRRFEDNRI
+1808 PLSRRFEDSRTTIN
-1820 KIEEP
+1820 EP
-1825 RKLFIGS
+1825 RRMFIGTI
-1832 LGAGNM
+1832 GAANV
-1838 DKADEKVIGD
+1838 DTASKSVN
-1848 LSYRLGMLDLAKI
+1848 LSSRLDLLSLAKQ
-1861 MDKNGSD
+1861 MNTAGSS
-1868 AKSIKHTTGWELGVD
+1868 AKDIKQITGWEIGAD
-1883 DNWKYETEDVK
+1883 NNWKYETEDVK
-1894 RFDWYG
+1894 RFDWNG

-1908 PDYKRYMELVY
+1908 PDFKRYMELVN

-1936 EEEYDRLQEKYG
+1936 VEEYDRLAEEYG
-1948 GFDGKRDNNTSLEAY
+1948 GLDGKLDNHTMLDAY
-1963 IDAPDVFK
+1963 IDAPDVFE

-1976 REIKVKFQA
+1976 RNVKVEFEALKG
-1985 MESNE
+1985 NE
-1990 MACFTPSHS
+1990 KACFTSAHN
-1999 YLDHLLDVDNSLKF
+1999 YLDRLFDVDESLKF

-2030 KEIRGIIGHEIQH
+2030 KDIRGIIGHEIQH
-2043 AVQEIEGFAM
+2043 AVQEIEGFAR
-2053 GGDPNTI
+2053 GGAPQTI
-2060 HQDIQQEV
+2060 RKEIQENVACHQAE
-2068 NNHREDKDFIV
+2068 KDFIV
-2079 SNLKQWAVLTDMANN
+2079 SNLKQWAVLTDMANR
-2094 LESSTEEL
+2094 LEASRKEL
-2102 QRDGKVWQD
+2102 QRDGKVWQE

-2124 DTHVNEKY
+2124 DTNPNEKY
-2132 NLKNEYEKVFG
+2132 KLENEYEKVFG
-2143 KDFNDLEVAK
+2143 KDFDDLEVAK
-2153 SGYHVHEAAEELR
+2153 SGYHVKEAAIELR
-2166 RQAQAC
+2166 RQAQVC
-2172 KDKLTSADYFTLNQL
+2172 KDGLTTSDKITLKQMT
-2187 NIMEESLEKNNA
+2187 IMEESLKNNSD
-2199 NQTYWKLAGEVEAR
+2199 NQIYWKLAGEVEAR
-2213 NTSKRVGMSPF
+2213 NTSKRVGMTPL
-2224 QRRDTL
+2224 QRRNTL
-2230 ASETEDVPRKEQI
+2230 ASETEDVDRKEQI
-2243 VIKENPQRNYVALSP
+2243 VIKESPQRNYVTLSS
-2258 PSTGRWNTSDNEQR
+2258 PSTGRWHTADNEQR

-2285 IRSNLVWNDDSIGK
+2285 IKCNLVWNDDSIGK
-2299 AYNLDGQPFGVEDS
+2299 AYNLNGQPFDIGDS

-2320 NKKGYNNPIFATEQE
+2320 NKNGYNTPIFATEQE
-2335 VRMLNVKVWDK
+2335 VRQLNIGVWEK
-2346 TEPFSLIT
+2346 TMPFSLIK

-2368 SFPERFEII
+2368 SFPQRFEII
-2377 KQVEQR
+2377 KQIEDR
-2383 EAMKKVKANSLSVFP
+2383 ETMKKAKANALSVFP
-2398 VNKYPELGM
+2398 TWKYPELDM
-2407 NTVKEDVQL
+2407 TVKKEVQL
-2416 DSNERRD
+2416 DYNERRD

-2456 LGNLYEFQHSEKVP
+2456 LGNLYEFQYSEKVP

-2490 DKASASASKVSTFV
+2490 DKASASVAKVCTFV

-2524 IDLDVDGNGVVE
+2524 IDMDVDGNGIVE
-2536 SQENLVADKKQG
+2536 SQENLAADKKQG
-2548 VEESSSTS
+2548 EDEPGSQS
-2556 QDTSHRHRVKM
+2556 QDTSHKHKGRVV

>member
-1 MSNEN
+1 MANDN
-6 TSVVEKFRSGW
+6 MNVVDRIRSGW
-17 ERFFKKEANP
+17 GRFFSRENGRATETKY
-27 VKEEIFIPKTRF
+27 IPQSRF
-39 FLPSDIAELDKKEK
+39 FSPSELEE
-53 LNTLEKWVLD
+53 LEKKDELNPMEKRALE
-63 YSKEA
+63 YGKIA
-68 AGQDHRPHIEYE
+68 AKQSNRSNIEYV

-85 GKTLIAWVDREE
+85 GTTLIAWVDGEE
-97 SPLSDSRSK
+97 SPLADFRAK
-106 MMNDEFKREGYQLS
+106 MMNDELKREGYQLS
-120 KDLEHS
+120 KELEQS
-126 ILEEQGKALTG
+126 ILEEQGKTLVD
-137 KLFIQDGDEYI
+137 KLFIRKGEEYI
-148 KVDSYSGGDEHCL
+148 KVDSYSGDNEPSL

-167 IDTMEYIDI
+167 IETMESVNI
-176 PLDVRQFQEM
+176 PYDVRLFQEM
-186 LGCEEMKEAESYN
+186 LGREEMKEAETYN
-199 VLDFENKLQ
+199 VLDFDKKLQ

-215 LLQETVKLI
+215 LLQDTVKFI
-224 EESKIHKGKLDIS
+224 EESKIYKGKLDIS

-250 HSWSYSA
+250 HSWSYGA
-257 GEIRFNG
+257 GNIEFYG

-270 DAIRTKVI
+270 DAIQTKVI
-278 NTESAYHYRELL
+278 NTKSAYHYRELL

-295 AVQREKLL
+295 AVQREKVLNDVNTMRQALGKEPIQGEHQITYLTTQKDNLL
-303 KDINAMNYALDKDSY
+303 K
-318 KGDLPISHLQIQK
+318 
-331 DVLFKELLEAMGNKV
+331 ELIEAMDA
-346 QTAQEVTGSELEH
+346 TSLAAQGPSNTELEH
-359 RQNEAAFLK
+359 RQDEAAFLK
-368 LNKALNAVTG
+368 LNKALNAVAG
-378 SNEVSIHSLQE
+378 SYDKSEKMLE
-389 YEKEMGLPENHIVRL
+389 DYEKSNGIHDNDISNMARRM
-404 AEKLNSVAKYIDTL
+404 NSVSKYIDTL
-418 EDTRIPMSG
+418 KDTRIPMSG
-427 DFLEHLPKYHHL
+427 DFQEHLPNNHHL
-439 DELFRKFESSEE
+439 RELYSKFESSEE
-451 ELYEKKYLAVGPE
+451 ELYGYSRSVGTE
-464 PEIYER
+464 EEEYER

-488 ILDHYENLMN
+488 ILDYYENLMN
-498 LNGETIHQNVQ
+498 LNGETIHENVQ
-509 GFETYSRK
+509 GLEYYGKRSLKNHILDEITEKFVIGFEGDEITR
-517 ELKEDIQA
+517 
-525 DILEKLIVG
+525 
-534 TDMAEDIKVVNGLEI
+534 VNDLEI

-563 LDVVMEYEGEA
+563 LDVVVEYEGSLR
-574 KEDAIF
+574 EDDAF
-580 NILNEDPMY
+580 NFLNEDPLIY
-589 FDGIKIDVN
+589 NGIKVDVN
-598 PIRSEQT
+598 PIRKQET
-605 GTLEKYMVK
+605 GTLQDYMVK
-614 SHNYDRHILK
+614 SRKYDQQILK
-624 QLGIENANK
+624 QLGEDNANK
-633 AEADMAEAYKA
+633 AEA
-644 EAEKALAEAK
+644 EK
-654 NDLSDNVSK
+654 
-663 EYANA
+663 
-668 LNNNPDWRSAAKEL
+668 
-682 ASQAQ
+682 
-687 GETEGSL
+687 
-694 GNDREKINGYISHLL
+694 
-709 QTVGSDYN
+709 
-717 VEDFT
+717 
-722 EEKIRFS
+722 KIRFS
-729 RVSSDIESLD
+729 RVSTDIESLD

-781 IAPYG
+781 AAPYG

-825 NSLSFIVLDP
+825 NSLSFIALDP

-883 VTPSYG
+883 VTPSYS

-958 NEGNIIPLSK
+958 NDGNIIPLSK
-968 RFNEALADV
+968 RFNDALADV

-984 TNSPAKVEA
+984 TVSPAKMEA

-1013 IDEGQRVLDT
+1013 VDEGQRVLDS
-1023 FNKDARHQAVYHGNN
+1023 FNKDARHQAVYNGND

-1057 TKEKIM
+1057 TKEKII

-1068 SGGSLVGYSRA
+1068 SGGSLAGYSRA

-1164 NVKEMPELNDAAD
+1164 NVKEMPDLNDAAD

-1237 DKVGIEKLYADA
+1237 DKAGIEKLYADA

-1262 PSSPSNF
+1262 PSSPSHF
-1269 VLDESGRFAKDKDGN
+1269 VLDESGRFAKDKDGH

-1323 SKNIRFFKDKEGTS
+1323 SRNIRFFKDKEGTS

-1367 TAMQKA
+1367 TAIQKA

-1388 SIWNEVKANY
+1388 SIWNEVKASY
-1398 KDLHSDNE
+1398 KDLHTDNE

-1420 AEKLRKIVSDSNGE
+1420 AEKLRKMVSASNGE
-1434 GVSAIKKASIKRDV
+1434 GVSAIKKATIKRDV

-1500 RDNLYKEYVENGNME
+1500 RDNLYQEYVENGNME
-1515 KAFELVKEEASMKL
+1515 KAFELVMEEASMKL

-1544 REQEPEATIK
+1544 HEQEPEATIK

-1588 TWHFTAD
+1588 TWHFTAA

-1606 PNGRGSKT
+1606 PNGRGGKT
-1614 GSSVPIPNEQVRQEL
+1614 GSSVLIPNDQVRKEL
-1629 IQRGFLPK
+1629 IQRGFLPD
-1637 GSKAKNITA
+1637 GSKAKYITA

-1675 VHRANQVVFE
+1675 VHRSNQVVFE
-1685 CEFSAN
+1685 CELSAN
-1691 KDYTKTARSQ
+1691 KDYTETARSQ
-1701 AKAFNNEGKFVSRN
+1701 AKAYNSDGKFVVRN

-1787 AISTKVKPV
+1787 TISSKVKPV
-1796 LAPVMYD
+1796 LSPVMHD
-1803 ETGKV
+1803 ETGKMI
-1808 VPLSRRFEDNRI
+1808 PLSRRFEDSRTAIN
-1820 KIEEP
+1820 EP
-1825 RKLFIGS
+1825 RRMFIGTI
-1832 LGAGNM
+1832 GAANV
-1838 DKADEKVIGD
+1838 DTASKSVN
-1848 LSYRLGMLDLAKI
+1848 LSSRLDLLSLAKQ
-1861 MDKNGSD
+1861 MNTAGSS
-1868 AKSIKHTTGWELGVD
+1868 AKDIKQITGWEIGAD
-1883 DNWKYETEDVK
+1883 NNWKYETEDVK
-1894 RFDWYG
+1894 RFDWNG

-1908 PDYKRYMELVY
+1908 PDFKRYMELVN

-1924 IFCEGEALRPSE
+1924 VFCEGEALRPSE
-1936 EEEYDRLQEKYG
+1936 VEEYDRLAEEYG
-1948 GFDGKRDNNTSLEAY
+1948 GLDGKLDNHTTLDAY
-1963 IDAPDVFK
+1963 IDAPDVFE

-1976 REIKVKFQA
+1976 RNVKVEFEALKG
-1985 MESNE
+1985 NE
-1990 MACFTPSHS
+1990 KACFTSAHN
-1999 YLDHLLDVDNSLKF
+1999 YLDRILDVDDSVKF

-2030 KEIRGIIGHEIQH
+2030 KDIRGIIGHEIQH
-2043 AVQEIEGFAM
+2043 AVQEIEGFAR
-2053 GGDPNTI
+2053 GGAPQTI
-2060 HQDIQQEV
+2060 RKEIQENVACHQAE
-2068 NNHREDKDFIV
+2068 KDFIV
-2079 SNLKQWAVLTDMANN
+2079 SNLKQWAVLTDMANR
-2094 LESSTEEL
+2094 LEASTEEL
-2102 QRDGKVWQD
+2102 QRDGKVWQE

-2124 DTHVNEKY
+2124 DTYPNEKY
-2132 NLKNEYEKVFG
+2132 KLENEYEKVFG
-2143 KDFNDLEVAK
+2143 KDFDDLEVAK
-2153 SGYHVHEAAEELR
+2153 SGYHVKEAAIELR
-2166 RQAQAC
+2166 RQAQVC
-2172 KDKLTSADYFTLNQL
+2172 KDGLTTSDKITLKQMT
-2187 NIMEESLEKNNA
+2187 IMEESLKNNSD
-2199 NQTYWKLAGEVEAR
+2199 NQIYWKLAGEVEAR
-2213 NTSKRVGMSPF
+2213 NTSKRVGMTPL
-2224 QRRDTL
+2224 QRRNTL
-2230 ASETEDVPRKEQI
+2230 ASETEDVDRKEQI
-2243 VIKENPQRNYVALSP
+2243 VIKESPQRNYVTLSS
-2258 PSTGRWNTSDNEQR
+2258 PSTGRWHTADNEQR

-2285 IRSNLVWNDDSIGK
+2285 IKCNLVWNDDSIGK
-2299 AYNLDGQPFGVEDS
+2299 AYNLNGQPFDIGDS

-2320 NKKGYNNPIFATEQE
+2320 NKNGYNTPIFATEQE
-2335 VRMLNVKVWDK
+2335 VRQLNIGVWEK
-2346 TEPFSLIT
+2346 TMPFSLIK

-2368 SFPERFEII
+2368 SFPQRFEII
-2377 KQVEQR
+2377 KQIEDR
-2383 EAMKKVKANSLSVFP
+2383 ETMKKAKANALSVFP
-2398 VNKYPELGM
+2398 TWKYPELDM
-2407 NTVKEDVQL
+2407 TVKKDVQL
-2416 DSNERRD
+2416 DYNERRD

-2456 LGNLYEFQHSEKVP
+2456 LGNLYEFQYSEKVP

-2490 DKASASASKVSTFV
+2490 DKASASVAKVSTFV

-2524 IDLDVDGNGVVE
+2524 IDMDVDGNGIVE
-2536 SQENLVADKKQG
+2536 SQENLAADKKQG
-2548 VEESSSTS
+2548 EDEPASQS
-2556 QDTSHRHRVKM
+2556 QDTSHKHKGRVV

>member
-1 MSNEN
+1 MANDN
-6 TSVVEKFRSGW
+6 MNVVDRIRSGW
-17 ERFFKKEANP
+17 GRFFSRENGRATETKYIPKSRFFSPSDLKELEKKEGLNP
-27 VKEEIFIPKTRF
+27 MEKRVLEYGK
-39 FLPSDIAELDKKEK
+39 IAAMQS
-53 LNTLEKWVLD
+53 NR
-63 YSKEA
+63 SN
-68 AGQDHRPHIEYE
+68 IEYV

-85 GKTLIAWVDREE
+85 GTTLIAWNDGEK
-97 SPLSDSRSK
+97 SPLADFRAK
-106 MMNDEFKREGYQLS
+106 MMNDELKREGYQLS
-120 KDLEHS
+120 KELEQS
-126 ILEEQGKALTG
+126 ILEEQGKALVD
-137 KLFIQDGDEYI
+137 KLFIREGEEYI
-148 KVDSYSGGDEHCL
+148 KVDSYSGDKEPSL

-167 IDTMEYIDI
+167 IDTMESVNI
-176 PLDVRQFQEM
+176 PYDVRLFQEM
-186 LGCEEMKEAESYN
+186 LGREKMKEAETYN
-199 VLDFENKLQ
+199 ILDFDKKLQ

-215 LLQETVKLI
+215 LLQDTVKFI
-224 EESKIHKGKLDIS
+224 EESKIYKGKLDIS

-250 HSWSYSA
+250 HSWSYGA
-257 GEIRFNG
+257 GNIEFYG

-270 DAIRTKVI
+270 DAIQTKVI
-278 NTESAYHYRELL
+278 DSKSAYHYRELL

-295 AVQREKLL
+295 AVQREKVRN
-303 KDINAMNYALDKDSY
+303 DVNAMKQALGKEPIQ
-318 KGDLPISHLQIQK
+318 GDHQIAYLISQK
-331 DVLFKELLEAMGNKV
+331 DNLLKELLEAMDTTSSK
-346 QTAQEVTGSELEH
+346 AQGLSNTELEH
-359 RQNEAAFLK
+359 RKDEAAFLK

-378 SNEVSIHSLQE
+378 SYDKSEKVLE
-389 YEKEMGLPENHIVRL
+389 DYEKSNDIHDSDISNMAKRM
-404 AEKLNSVAKYIDTL
+404 NSVAKYIDTL
-418 EDTRIPMSG
+418 KDTRIPMSG
-427 DFLEHLPKYHHL
+427 DFQEHLPNYHHL
-439 DELFRKFESSEE
+439 RELYSKFESSEE
-451 ELYEKKYLAVGPE
+451 ELHGYSHSVGAGE
-464 PEIYER
+464 GEYER
-470 LKVNYKNASDA
+470 LKVNYKNASDT
-481 FNKELTD
+481 FKKELTN
-488 ILDHYENLMN
+488 ILDYYENLMN
-498 LNGETIHQNVQ
+498 LNGETIHKNVQ
-509 GFETYSRK
+509 GLEYYDKRSLK
-517 ELKEDIQA
+517 NYILKEVT
-525 DILEKLIVG
+525 EKFVIG
-534 TDMAEDIKVVNGLEI
+534 FEGDEITRVNDLEI

-563 LDVVMEYEGEA
+563 LDVVVEYEGSLR
-574 KEDAIF
+574 EDDAF
-580 NILNEDPMY
+580 NFLNEDPLIY
-589 FDGIKIDVN
+589 NGIKVDVN
-598 PIRSEQT
+598 PIRKQET
-605 GTLEKYMVK
+605 GTLQDYMVK
-614 SHNYDRHILK
+614 SRKYDQQILK
-624 QLGIENANK
+624 QLGEDNANK
-633 AEADMAEAYKA
+633 AEA
-644 EAEKALAEAK
+644 EK
-654 NDLSDNVSK
+654 
-663 EYANA
+663 
-668 LNNNPDWRSAAKEL
+668 
-682 ASQAQ
+682 
-687 GETEGSL
+687 
-694 GNDREKINGYISHLL
+694 
-709 QTVGSDYN
+709 
-717 VEDFT
+717 
-722 EEKIRFS
+722 KIRFS
-729 RVSSDIESLD
+729 RVSTDIESLD

-781 IAPYG
+781 AAPYG

-825 NSLSFIVLDP
+825 NSLSFIALDP

-883 VTPSYG
+883 VTPSYS

-958 NEGNIIPLSK
+958 NDGNIIPLSK
-968 RFNEALADV
+968 RFNDALADV

-984 TNSPAKVEA
+984 TVSPAKMEA

-1013 IDEGQRVLDT
+1013 VDEGQRVLDS
-1023 FNKDARHQAVYHGNN
+1023 FNKDARNQAVYNGND

-1057 TKEKIM
+1057 TKEKII

-1068 SGGSLVGYSRA
+1068 SGGSLAGYSRA

-1113 MSDREVERIGGGGYG
+1113 MSAREVERIGGGGYG

-1164 NVKEMPELNDAAD
+1164 NVKEMPDLNDAAD

-1237 DKVGIEKLYADA
+1237 DKAGIEKLYADA

-1269 VLDESGRFAKDKDGN
+1269 VLDESGRFAKDKDGH

-1298 VYEQKI
+1298 AYEQKI

-1323 SKNIRFFKDKEGTS
+1323 SRNIRFFKDKEGTS

-1345 IYVDPRIATAE
+1345 VYVDPRIATAE

-1367 TAMQKA
+1367 TAIQKA

-1388 SIWNEVKANY
+1388 SIWNEVKASY
-1398 KDLHSDNE
+1398 KDLHTDNE

-1420 AEKLRKIVSDSNGE
+1420 AEKLRKMVSDSNGE
-1434 GVSAIKKASIKRDV
+1434 GVSSIKKATIKRDV

-1500 RDNLYKEYVENGNME
+1500 RDDLYQEYIENGNME
-1515 KAFELVKEEASMKL
+1515 KAFELVMEEASMKL

-1544 REQEPEATIK
+1544 HEQEPEATIK

-1588 TWHFTAD
+1588 TWHFTAA

-1614 GSSVPIPNEQVRQEL
+1614 GSSVLIPNEQVRQEL
-1629 IQRGFLPK
+1629 IQRGFLPD
-1637 GSKAKNITA
+1637 GSKAKYITA

-1675 VHRANQVVFE
+1675 VHRSNQVVFE
-1685 CEFSAN
+1685 CELSAN
-1691 KDYTKTARSQ
+1691 KDYTETARSQ
-1701 AKAFNNEGKFVSRN
+1701 AKAYNSDGKFVVRN

-1787 AISTKVKPV
+1787 TISSKVKPV
-1796 LAPVMYD
+1796 LSPVMYD
-1803 ETGKV
+1803 ETGKMI
-1808 VPLSRRFEDNRI
+1808 PLSRRFEDSRTAINV
-1820 KIEEP
+1820 P
-1825 RKLFIGS
+1825 RRMFIGTI
-1832 LGAGNM
+1832 GAANV
-1838 DKADEKVIGD
+1838 DTASKSVN
-1848 LSYRLGMLDLAKI
+1848 LSSRLDLLSLAKQ
-1861 MDKNGSD
+1861 MNTAGSS
-1868 AKSIKHTTGWELGVD
+1868 AKDIKQITGWEIGAD
-1883 DNWKYETEDVK
+1883 NNWKYETEDVK
-1894 RFDWYG
+1894 RFDWNG

-1908 PDYKRYMELVY
+1908 PDFKRYMELVN

-1924 IFCEGEALRPSE
+1924 VFCEGEALRPSE
-1936 EEEYDRLQEKYG
+1936 VEEYDRLAEKYG
-1948 GFDGKRDNNTSLEAY
+1948 GLDGKLDNHTTLDAY
-1963 IDAPDVFK
+1963 IDAPDVFE

-1976 REIKVKFQA
+1976 RNVKVEFEALKG
-1985 MESNE
+1985 NE
-1990 MACFTPSHS
+1990 KACFTSAHN
-1999 YLDHLLDVDNSLKF
+1999 YLDRILDVDDSVKF

-2030 KEIRGIIGHEIQH
+2030 KDIRGIIGHEIQH
-2043 AVQEIEGFAM
+2043 AVQEIEGFAR
-2053 GGDPNTI
+2053 GGAPQTI
-2060 HQDIQQEV
+2060 RKEIQENVACHQAE
-2068 NNHREDKDFIV
+2068 KDFIV
-2079 SNLKQWAVLTDMANN
+2079 SNLKQWAVLTDMANR
-2094 LESSTEEL
+2094 LEASTEEL
-2102 QRDGKVWQD
+2102 QRDGKVWQE

-2124 DTHVNEKY
+2124 DTYPNEKY
-2132 NLKNEYEKVFG
+2132 KLENEYEKVFG
-2143 KDFNDLEVAK
+2143 KDFDDLEVAK
-2153 SGYHVHEAAEELR
+2153 SGYHVKEAAIELR
-2166 RQAQAC
+2166 RQAQVC
-2172 KDKLTSADYFTLNQL
+2172 KDGLTTSDKITLKQMT
-2187 NIMEESLEKNNA
+2187 IMEESLKNNSD
-2199 NQTYWKLAGEVEAR
+2199 NQIYWKLAGEVEAR
-2213 NTSKRVGMSPF
+2213 NTSKRVGMTPL
-2224 QRRDTL
+2224 QRRNTL
-2230 ASETEDVPRKEQI
+2230 ASETEDVDRKEQI
-2243 VIKENPQRNYVALSP
+2243 VIKESPQRNYVTLSS
-2258 PSTGRWNTSDNEQR
+2258 PSTGRWHTADNEQR

-2285 IRSNLVWNDDSIGK
+2285 IKCNLVWNDNSIGK
-2299 AYNLDGQPFGVEDS
+2299 AFNLNGQPFDIGDS

-2320 NKKGYNNPIFATEQE
+2320 NKKGYNTPIFASEQE
-2335 VRMLNVKVWDK
+2335 VRMLNIKVWEK
-2346 TEPFSLIT
+2346 TEPFSLIK

-2368 SFPERFEII
+2368 SFPQRFEII
-2377 KQVEQR
+2377 KQIEDR
-2383 EAMKKVKANSLSVFP
+2383 ETIKKAKANALSVFP
-2398 VNKYPELGM
+2398 TEKYPELDM
-2407 NTVKEDVQL
+2407 TVKKDVQL
-2416 DSNERRD
+2416 DYNERRD

-2445 ETLVRCVAMGM
+2445 ETLVRSIAMGM
-2456 LGNLYEFQHSEKVP
+2456 LGNLYEFQYSEKVP

-2490 DKASASASKVSTFV
+2490 DKASASVAKVSTFV

-2524 IDLDVDGNGVVE
+2524 IDMDVDGNGIVE
-2536 SQENLVADKKQG
+2536 SQENLAADKKQG
-2548 VEESSSTS
+2548 EDEPASQS
-2556 QDTSHRHRVKM
+2556 QDTSHKHKGRVV

>member
-1 MSNEN
+1 MANDN
-6 TSVVEKFRSGW
+6 MNVVDRIRSGW
-17 ERFFKKEANP
+17 GRFFSRENGRATETKY
-27 VKEEIFIPKTRF
+27 IPQSRF
-39 FLPSDIAELDKKEK
+39 FSPSELEE
-53 LNTLEKWVLD
+53 LEKKDELNPIEKRALE
-63 YSKEA
+63 YGKIA
-68 AGQDHRPHIEYE
+68 AKQSNRSNIEYV

-85 GKTLIAWVDREE
+85 GTTLVAWVDGEE
-97 SPLSDSRSK
+97 SPLADFRAK
-106 MMNDEFKREGYQLS
+106 MMNDELKREGYQLS
-120 KDLEHS
+120 KELEQS
-126 ILEEQGKALTG
+126 ILEEQGKALVD
-137 KLFIQDGDEYI
+137 KLFISKGEEYI
-148 KVDSYSGGDEHCL
+148 KVDSYSGDNEPSL

-167 IDTMEYIDI
+167 IETMESANI
-176 PLDVRQFQEM
+176 PYDVRLFQEM
-186 LGCEEMKEAESYN
+186 LGREEMKEAETYN
-199 VLDFENKLQ
+199 VLDFDKKLQ
-208 TLRESQN
+208 ILRESQN
-215 LLQETVKLI
+215 LLQDTVKFI
-224 EESKIHKGKLDIS
+224 EESKIYKGKLDIS

-250 HSWSYSA
+250 HSWSYGA
-257 GEIRFNG
+257 GNIEFYG

-270 DAIRTKVI
+270 DAIQTKVI
-278 NTESAYHYRELL
+278 DSKSAYHYRELL

-295 AVQREKLL
+295 AVQREKVLNDVNTM
-303 KDINAMNYALDKDSY
+303 KQALGKEPIQ
-318 KGDLPISHLQIQK
+318 GDHQIAYLISQK
-331 DVLFKELLEAMGNKV
+331 DNLLKELLEAMDTTSSK
-346 QTAQEVTGSELEH
+346 AQGPSNTELEH
-359 RQNEAAFLK
+359 RKDEAAFLK
-368 LNKALNAVTG
+368 LNKALNVVTG
-378 SNEVSIHSLQE
+378 SYDKSEKVLE
-389 YEKEMGLPENHIVRL
+389 DYEKSNGIHDNDISNMAKRM
-404 AEKLNSVAKYIDTL
+404 NSVSKYIDTL
-418 EDTRIPMSG
+418 KDTRIPMSG
-427 DFLEHLPKYHHL
+427 DFQEHLPNYHHL
-439 DELFRKFESSEE
+439 RELYSKSESSAKDLHGYSRSVDAEE
-451 ELYEKKYLAVGPE
+451 GE
-464 PEIYER
+464 YER

-488 ILDHYENLMN
+488 ILDYYENLMN
-498 LNGETIHQNVQ
+498 LNGETIHKEVQ
-509 GFETYSRK
+509 GLEYYGKRSLKNYILDEITEKFVIGFEGDEITR
-517 ELKEDIQA
+517 
-525 DILEKLIVG
+525 
-534 TDMAEDIKVVNGLEI
+534 VNDLEI

-563 LDVVMEYEGEA
+563 LDVVVEYEGSLR
-574 KEDAIF
+574 EDDAF
-580 NILNEDPMY
+580 NFLNEDPLIY
-589 FDGIKIDVN
+589 DGIKVDVN
-598 PIRSEQT
+598 PIRKQET
-605 GTLEKYMVK
+605 GTLQDYMVK
-614 SHNYDRHILK
+614 SRKYDQQILK
-624 QLGIENANK
+624 QLGVDNANK
-633 AEADMAEAYKA
+633 AET
-644 EAEKALAEAK
+644 EK
-654 NDLSDNVSK
+654 
-663 EYANA
+663 
-668 LNNNPDWRSAAKEL
+668 
-682 ASQAQ
+682 
-687 GETEGSL
+687 
-694 GNDREKINGYISHLL
+694 
-709 QTVGSDYN
+709 
-717 VEDFT
+717 
-722 EEKIRFS
+722 KIRFS
-729 RVSSDIESLD
+729 RVSNDIESLD

-781 IAPYG
+781 AAPYG

-795 RKKAWDADP
+795 RKQAWDADP

-825 NSLSFIVLDP
+825 NNLSFIALDP

-958 NEGNIIPLSK
+958 NDGNIIPLSK
-968 RFNEALADV
+968 RFNDALADV

-984 TNSPAKVEA
+984 TVSPTKVEV

-1013 IDEGQRVLDT
+1013 VDEGQRVLDS
-1023 FNKDARHQAVYHGNN
+1023 FNKDARHQAVYYGNN

-1057 TKEKIM
+1057 TKEKII

-1068 SGGSLVGYSRA
+1068 SGGSLAGYSCA

-1093 EHMFYHG
+1093 ENMFYHG
-1100 TYYGRGRLKPSMI
+1100 TYYGGGRLKPSMI

-1164 NVKEMPELNDAAD
+1164 NVKEMPDLNDAAD

-1237 DKVGIEKLYADA
+1237 DKAGIEKLYADA
-1249 KTFVKQKQVAPRK
+1249 KTFVKQKQLAPRK

-1269 VLDESGRFAKDKDGN
+1269 VRDESGRLAKDKDGH
-1284 LILKSKEKYQEERK
+1284 LILKSREKYQEERK

-1323 SKNIRFFKDKEGTS
+1323 SRNIRFFKDKEGTS

-1367 TAMQKA
+1367 TAIQKA

-1388 SIWNEVKANY
+1388 SIWNEVKASY
-1398 KDLHSDNE
+1398 KDLHTDNE

-1420 AEKLRKIVSDSNGE
+1420 AEKLRKMVSDSNGE
-1434 GVSAIKKASIKRDV
+1434 GVSAIKKATIKRDV

-1500 RDNLYKEYVENGNME
+1500 RDNLYQEYVENGNME
-1515 KAFELVKEEASMKL
+1515 KAFELVMEEASMKL

-1544 REQEPEATIK
+1544 REQEPETTIK

-1588 TWHFTAD
+1588 TWHFTAA

-1614 GSSVPIPNEQVRQEL
+1614 GSSVLIPNEQVRQEL
-1629 IQRGFLPK
+1629 IQRGFLPE
-1637 GSKAKNITA
+1637 GSKAKYITA

-1675 VHRANQVVFE
+1675 VHRSNQVVFE
-1685 CEFSAN
+1685 CELSAN
-1691 KDYTKTARSQ
+1691 KDYTETARSQ
-1701 AKAFNNEGKFVSRN
+1701 AKAYNSDGKFVSRN
-1715 ADLQYMPKDGYYQY
+1715 ADLQYMPKNGFYQY

-1744 IGGAMKI
+1744 IGGAIKI

-1787 AISTKVKPV
+1787 TISSKVKPV
-1796 LAPVMYD
+1796 LSPVMHD
-1803 ETGKV
+1803 ETGKMI
-1808 VPLSRRFEDNRI
+1808 PLSRRFEDNRTAI
-1820 KIEEP
+1820 NEP
-1825 RKLFIGS
+1825 RRMFIGTI
-1832 LGAGNM
+1832 GAANV
-1838 DKADEKVIGD
+1838 DTASKSVN
-1848 LSYRLGMLDLAKI
+1848 LSSRLDLLSLAKQ
-1861 MDKNGSD
+1861 MNTAGSS
-1868 AKSIKHTTGWELGVD
+1868 AKDIKQITGWEIGAD
-1883 DNWKYETEDVK
+1883 NNWKYETEDVK
-1894 RFDWYG
+1894 RFDWNG

-1908 PDYKRYMELVY
+1908 PDFKRYMELVN

-1924 IFCEGEALRPSE
+1924 VFCEGEALRPSE
-1936 EEEYDRLQEKYG
+1936 VEEYDRLAEEYG
-1948 GFDGKRDNNTSLEAY
+1948 GLDGKLDNHTTLDAY
-1963 IDAPDVFK
+1963 IDAPDVFE

-1976 REIKVKFQA
+1976 RNVKVEFEALKG
-1985 MESNE
+1985 NE
-1990 MACFTPSHS
+1990 KACFTSAHN
-1999 YLDHLLDVDNSLKF
+1999 YLDRILDVDDSVKF

-2030 KEIRGIIGHEIQH
+2030 KDIRGIIGHEIQH
-2043 AVQEIEGFAM
+2043 AVQEIEGFAR
-2053 GGDPNTI
+2053 GGAPQTI
-2060 HQDIQQEV
+2060 RKEIQENVACHQAE
-2068 NNHREDKDFIV
+2068 KDFIV
-2079 SNLKQWAVLTDMANN
+2079 SNLKQWAVLTDMANR
-2094 LESSTEEL
+2094 LEASTEEL
-2102 QRDGKVWQD
+2102 QRDGKVWQE

-2124 DTHVNEKY
+2124 DTYPNEKY
-2132 NLKNEYEKVFG
+2132 KLENEYEKVFG
-2143 KDFNDLEVAK
+2143 KDFDDLEVAK
-2153 SGYHVHEAAEELR
+2153 SGYHVKEAAIELR
-2166 RQAQAC
+2166 RQAQVC
-2172 KDKLTSADYFTLNQL
+2172 KDELTTSDKITLKQMT
-2187 NIMEESLEKNNA
+2187 IMEESLKNNSD
-2199 NQTYWKLAGEVEAR
+2199 NQIYWKLAGEVEAR
-2213 NTSKRVGMSPF
+2213 NTSKRVGMTPL
-2224 QRRDTL
+2224 QRRNTL
-2230 ASETEDVPRKEQI
+2230 SSETEDVDRKEQI
-2243 VIKENPQRNYVALSP
+2243 VIKESPQRNYVTLSS
-2258 PSTGRWNTSDNEQR
+2258 PSTGRWHSADNEQR

-2285 IRSNLVWNDDSIGK
+2285 IKCNLVWNDDSIGK
-2299 AYNLDGQPFGVEDS
+2299 AYNLNGQPFDIGDS

-2320 NKKGYNNPIFATEQE
+2320 NKNGYNTPIFATEQE
-2335 VRMLNVKVWDK
+2335 VRQLNIGVWEK
-2346 TEPFSLIT
+2346 TMPFSLIK

-2368 SFPERFEII
+2368 SFPQRLEII
-2377 KQVEQR
+2377 KQIEDR
-2383 EAMKKVKANSLSVFP
+2383 ETMKKAKANAMSVFP
-2398 VNKYPELGM
+2398 VGKYPELDM
-2407 NTVKEDVQL
+2407 TVKEDVQL
-2416 DSNERRD
+2416 DYNERRD

-2429 DYSRGKMPD
+2429 DYVRGKMPD

-2445 ETLVRCVAMGM
+2445 EALVRSIAIGM
-2456 LGNLYEFQHSEKVP
+2456 LGNLYEFQYSEKVP

-2490 DKASASASKVSTFV
+2490 DKASASAAKVSTFV
-2504 EENVRSFGEDKKL
+2504 EETVRSFGEDKKL

-2524 IDLDVDGNGVVE
+2524 IDMDVDGNGIVE
-2536 SQENLVADKKQG
+2536 SQENLAADKKQG
-2548 VEESSSTS
+2548 EDEPASQS
-2556 QDTSHRHRVKM
+2556 QDTSHKHKGRVV

>member
-1 MSNEN
+1 MANDN
-6 TSVVEKFRSGW
+6 MNVVDRIRSGW
-17 ERFFKKEANP
+17 GRFFSRENGRATETKY
-27 VKEEIFIPKTRF
+27 IPQSRF
-39 FLPSDIAELDKKEK
+39 FSPSELEE
-53 LNTLEKWVLD
+53 LEKKDELNPIEKRALE
-63 YSKEA
+63 YGKIA
-68 AGQDHRPHIEYE
+68 AKQSNRSNIEYV

-85 GKTLIAWVDREE
+85 GTTLVAWVDGEE
-97 SPLSDSRSK
+97 SPLADFRAK
-106 MMNDEFKREGYQLS
+106 MMNDELKREGYQLS
-120 KDLEHS
+120 KELEQS
-126 ILEEQGKALTG
+126 ILEEQGKALVD
-137 KLFIQDGDEYI
+137 KLFIRKGEEYI
-148 KVDSYSGGDEHCL
+148 KVDSYSGDNEPSL

-167 IDTMEYIDI
+167 IETMESVNI
-176 PLDVRQFQEM
+176 PYDVRLFQEM
-186 LGCEEMKEAESYN
+186 LGREEMKEAETYN
-199 VLDFENKLQ
+199 VLDFDKKLQ

-215 LLQETVKLI
+215 LLQDTVKFI
-224 EESKIHKGKLDIS
+224 EESKIYKGKLDIS

-250 HSWSYSA
+250 HSWSYGA
-257 GEIRFNG
+257 GNIEFYG

-270 DAIRTKVI
+270 DAIQTKVI
-278 NTESAYHYRELL
+278 NTNSAYHYRELL

-295 AVQREKLL
+295 AVQREKILN
-303 KDINAMNYALDKDSY
+303 DVNAMKLALGKEAIL
-318 KGDLPISHLQIQK
+318 GDHQIAYLISQK
-331 DVLFKELLEAMGNKV
+331 DNLLKELLEAMDA
-346 QTAQEVTGSELEH
+346 TSLAAQGLSNTELEH
-359 RQNEAAFLK
+359 RQDEAAFLK

-378 SNEVSIHSLQE
+378 SCDKSEKVLE
-389 YEKEMGLPENHIVRL
+389 DYEKSNGIHDNDISNMAKRM
-404 AEKLNSVAKYIDTL
+404 NSVSKYIDTL
-418 EDTRIPMSG
+418 KDTRIPMSG
-427 DFLEHLPKYHHL
+427 DFLEHLPNNHHL
-439 DELFRKFESSEE
+439 RELYNKFESSEE
-451 ELYEKKYLAVGPE
+451 ELHGYSRSVGAE
-464 PEIYER
+464 EGEYER

-481 FNKELTD
+481 FKKELTD
-488 ILDHYENLMN
+488 ILDYYENLMN
-498 LNGETIHQNVQ
+498 LNGETIHENVQ
-509 GFETYSRK
+509 GLEYYGKRSLKNHILDEITEKFVIGFEGDEITR
-517 ELKEDIQA
+517 
-525 DILEKLIVG
+525 
-534 TDMAEDIKVVNGLEI
+534 VNDLEI

-563 LDVVMEYEGEA
+563 LDVVVEYEGSLR
-574 KEDAIF
+574 EDDAF
-580 NILNEDPMY
+580 NFLNEDPLIY
-589 FDGIKIDVN
+589 NGIKVDVN
-598 PIRSEQT
+598 PIRKQET
-605 GTLEKYMVK
+605 GTLQDYMVK
-614 SHNYDRHILK
+614 SRKYDQQILK
-624 QLGIENANK
+624 QLGEDNANK
-633 AEADMAEAYKA
+633 AEA
-644 EAEKALAEAK
+644 EK
-654 NDLSDNVSK
+654 
-663 EYANA
+663 
-668 LNNNPDWRSAAKEL
+668 
-682 ASQAQ
+682 
-687 GETEGSL
+687 
-694 GNDREKINGYISHLL
+694 
-709 QTVGSDYN
+709 
-717 VEDFT
+717 
-722 EEKIRFS
+722 KIRFS
-729 RVSSDIESLD
+729 RVSTDIESLD

-781 IAPYG
+781 AAPYG

-795 RKKAWDADP
+795 RKQAWDADP

-825 NSLSFIVLDP
+825 NSLSFIALDP

-958 NEGNIIPLSK
+958 NDGNIIPLSK
-968 RFNEALADV
+968 RFNDALADV

-984 TNSPAKVEA
+984 TVSPAKMEA

-1013 IDEGQRVLDT
+1013 VDEGQRVLDS
-1023 FNKDARHQAVYHGNN
+1023 FNKDARHQAVYNGND

-1057 TKEKIM
+1057 TKEKII

-1068 SGGSLVGYSRA
+1068 SGGSLAGYSRA

-1164 NVKEMPELNDAAD
+1164 NVKEMPDLNDASD

-1190 DAVWIGDKNRGEQ
+1190 DAVWIGDKNHGEQ

-1212 IVNIDSSD
+1212 IVNINSSD

-1237 DKVGIEKLYADA
+1237 DKAGIEKLYADA
-1249 KTFVKQKQVAPRK
+1249 KTFVKQKQLAPRK
-1262 PSSPSNF
+1262 PSSPLNF
-1269 VLDESGRFAKDKDGN
+1269 VSDESGRLAKDKDGH
-1284 LILKSKEKYQEERK
+1284 LILKSREKYQEERK
-1298 VYEQKI
+1298 VYEQKM

-1323 SKNIRFFKDKEGTS
+1323 SRNIRFFKDKEGTS

-1420 AEKLRKIVSDSNGE
+1420 AEKLRKIVNDSTGE

-1486 EVNPAKKL
+1486 EVNPVNKL

-1500 RDNLYKEYVENGNME
+1500 RDNLYQEYVENGNME
-1515 KAFELVKEEASMKL
+1515 KAFELVMEEASMKL

-1544 REQEPEATIK
+1544 HEQEPEATIK

-1588 TWHFTAD
+1588 TWHFTAA

-1614 GSSVPIPNEQVRQEL
+1614 GSSVLIPNEQVRQEL
-1629 IQRGFLPK
+1629 IQRGFLPE
-1637 GSKAKNITA
+1637 GSKAKYITA

-1675 VHRANQVVFE
+1675 VHRSNQVVFE
-1685 CEFSAN
+1685 CELSAN
-1691 KDYTKTARSQ
+1691 KDYTETARSQ
-1701 AKAFNNEGKFVSRN
+1701 AKAYNSDGKFVARN
-1715 ADLQYMPKDGYYQY
+1715 ADLQYMPKNGFYQY

-1787 AISTKVKPV
+1787 TISSKVKPV
-1796 LAPVMYD
+1796 LSPVMHD
-1803 ETGKV
+1803 ETGKII
-1808 VPLSRRFEDNRI
+1808 PLSRRFKDSRTAIN
-1820 KIEEP
+1820 EP
-1825 RKLFIGS
+1825 RRMFIGTI
-1832 LGAGNM
+1832 GAANV
-1838 DKADEKVIGD
+1838 DTVSKSVNLA
-1848 LSYRLGMLDLAKI
+1848 SRLDLLSLAKQ
-1861 MDKNGSD
+1861 MNTAGSS
-1868 AKSIKHTTGWELGVD
+1868 AKDIKQITGWEIGAD
-1883 DNWKYETEDVK
+1883 NNWKYETEDVK
-1894 RFDWYG
+1894 RFDWNG

-1924 IFCEGEALRPSE
+1924 IFCEGETLRPSE
-1936 EEEYDRLQEKYG
+1936 VEEYDRLAEKYG
-1948 GFDGKRDNNTSLEAY
+1948 GLDGKLDNNITLDAY
-1963 IDAPDVFK
+1963 IDAPDVFE

-1976 REIKVKFQA
+1976 RNVKVEFEALKG
-1985 MESNE
+1985 NE
-1990 MACFTPSHS
+1990 KACFTSAHN
-1999 YLDHLLDVDNSLKF
+1999 YLDRLLDVDDSLKF

-2030 KEIRGIIGHEIQH
+2030 KDIRGIIGHEIQH
-2043 AVQEIEGFAM
+2043 AVQEIEGFAR
-2053 GGDPNTI
+2053 GGAPQTI
-2060 HQDIQQEV
+2060 RKEIQENVASHQAE
-2068 NNHREDKDFIV
+2068 KDFIV
-2079 SNLKQWAVLTDMANN
+2079 GNLKQWAVLTELANR

-2102 QRDGKVWQD
+2102 QREGKVWQE

-2124 DTHVNEKY
+2124 DTYPNEKY
-2132 NLKNEYEKVFG
+2132 ELENEYEKVFG
-2143 KDFNDLEVAK
+2143 KDFDGLEVAK
-2153 SGYHVHEAAEELR
+2153 SGYHVKEAAIELR
-2166 RQAQAC
+2166 RQAQIC
-2172 KDKLTSADYFTLNQL
+2172 KDKLTTSDNITLKQMT
-2187 NIMEESLEKNNA
+2187 IMEESLKNNSD
-2199 NQTYWKLAGEVEAR
+2199 NQIYWKLAGEVEAR

-2224 QRRDTL
+2224 QRRHTL
-2230 ASETEDVPRKEQI
+2230 ASETEDVDRKEQI
-2243 VIKENPQRNYVALSP
+2243 VIKESPQRNYITLSSP
-2258 PSTGRWNTSDNEQR
+2258 PIGRWHTADTEKR

-2285 IRSNLVWNDDSIGK
+2285 IKCNLVWNDDSIGK
-2299 AYNLDGQPFGVEDS
+2299 AYNLNGQPFDIGDS

-2320 NKKGYNNPIFATEQE
+2320 NKNGYNTPIFATEQE
-2335 VRMLNVKVWDK
+2335 VRQLNIGVWEK
-2346 TEPFSLIT
+2346 TMPFSLIK

-2368 SFPERFEII
+2368 SFPQRFEII
-2377 KQVEQR
+2377 KQIEDR
-2383 EAMKKVKANSLSVFP
+2383 ETMKKAKANALSVFP
-2398 VNKYPELGM
+2398 VGKYPELDM
-2407 NTVKEDVQL
+2407 TVKEDVQL
-2416 DSNERRD
+2416 DYNERRD

-2429 DYSRGKMPD
+2429 DYVRGKMPD

-2445 ETLVRCVAMGM
+2445 EALVRSIAMGM
-2456 LGNLYEFQHSEKVP
+2456 LGNLYEFQYSEKVP

-2490 DKASASASKVSTFV
+2490 DKASASVAKVSTFV

-2524 IDLDVDGNGVVE
+2524 IDMDVDGNGIVE
-2536 SQENLVADKKQG
+2536 SQENLAADKKQG
-2548 VEESSSTS
+2548 EDEPASQS
-2556 QDTSHRHRVKM
+2556 QDTSHKHKGRVV

>member
-27 VKEEIFIPKTRF
+27 VKAEIFIPQTRF

-63 YSKEA
+63 YSKKA
-68 AGQDHRPHIEYE
+68 AGQDPRPHIEYK

-85 GKTLIAWVDREE
+85 GTTLIAWVDGEE
-97 SPLSDSRSK
+97 SPLADFRAK
-106 MMNDEFKREGYQLS
+106 MMNDELKREGYQLS

-186 LGCEEMKEAESYN
+186 LGREEMKEAESYN

-208 TLRESQN
+208 TLHESQN

-224 EESKIHKGKLDIS
+224 EESKIHKGKQDIS

-303 KDINAMNYALDKDSY
+303 KDINAMNYALDKGSY
-318 KGDLPISHLQIQK
+318 KGDLPISHLQLQK
-331 DVLFKELLEAMGNKV
+331 DVLLKELLEAMGNKV

-378 SNEVSIHSLQE
+378 S
-389 YEKEMGLPENHIVRL
+389 YEKS
-404 AEKLNSVAKYIDTL
+404 EKVLEDYEKSHGFHDSDIRDMSKRMNSVAKYIDTL
-418 EDTRIPMSG
+418 KDTRIPWSG
-427 DFLEHLPKYHHL
+427 DFLEHLPEYRHL
-439 DELFRKFESSEE
+439 DELFCKYESADE

-464 PEIYER
+464 PEYYEQ
-470 LKVNYKNASDA
+470 LKIKFKNASDA

-498 LNGETIHQNVQ
+498 LNGETIHKSIQ

-574 KEDAIF
+574 KEDAVF

-614 SHNYDRHILK
+614 SHNYDRDILK
-624 QLGIENANK
+624 QLGIESANK
-633 AEADMAEAYKA
+633 AENEMAEAYKA
-644 EAEKALAEAK
+644 EAGKVLAEAK
-654 NDLSDNVSK
+654 NDLSDNASK

-682 ASQAQ
+682 ASHVQ
-687 GETEGSL
+687 GEAEGSL

-825 NSLSFIVLDP
+825 NSLSFIALDP

-953 AVTYD
+953 VTYD
-958 NEGNIIPLSK
+958 NDGNIIPLSK
-968 RFNEALADV
+968 RFNDALADV

-984 TNSPAKVEA
+984 TVSPAKMEA

-1013 IDEGQRVLDT
+1013 VDEGQRVLDT
-1023 FNKDARHQAVYHGNN
+1023 FNKDARHQAVFHGSGIEFKKFDFNHMGEGAGSQAFGWGAYVTSSEKIGMDYAKINRKKPTYIYNGNEMSEDDLQKEILHKIGSQNANMLMDFMLNLKTYGVSEAKSMLSKGDYGYFKNLLKGTSGDIRTYYEGRVKAAEVLLAPHNIRIKKQKVNLYEVDIPDDNGNN
-1038 SVKTGYN
+1038 YLDWKGKNNNISQQLLDNLTKALEQKGWKRKDLPSMIRFTDTYDNIVINPNATGADLY
-1045 PRNYI
+1045 
-1050 TPVRGEW
+1050 E
-1057 TKEKIM
+1057 E
-1063 KRLKE
+1063 
-1068 SGGSLVGYSRA
+1068 
-1079 AELISEFDS
+1079 ISSAFKS
-1088 PKELS
+1088 PKE
-1093 EHMFYHG
+1093 
-1100 TYYGRGRLKPSMI
+1100 
-1113 MSDREVERIGGGGYG
+1113 
-1128 DKYWGISVSKSKE
+1128 
-1141 IASRFSGIHEGV
+1141 
-1153 FIYPIV
+1153 
-1159 LAKNA
+1159 
-1164 NVKEMPELNDAAD
+1164 
-1177 LDDCIIDLWKEGI
+1177 
-1190 DAVWIGDKNRGEQ
+1190 
-1203 ELCVINPKA
+1203 
-1212 IVNIDSSD
+1212 
-1220 YYKAFMLG
+1220 
-1228 SEKNPLRII
+1228 
-1237 DKVGIEKLYADA
+1237 
-1249 KTFVKQKQVAPRK
+1249 
-1262 PSSPSNF
+1262 
-1269 VLDESGRFAKDKDGN
+1269 
-1284 LILKSKEKYQEERK
+1284 
-1298 VYEQKI
+1298 
-1304 SDYESS
+1304 
-1310 QELADWKQVQYDA
+1310 A
-1323 SKNIRFFKDKEGTS
+1323 SKLLSMAGFTGIKYPAGTIMGGAEEGDTNYVIFKEEDLKIKDHIRFFKDKEGTS

-1420 AEKLRKIVSDSNGE
+1420 AEKLRKIVSDSTGE

-1448 FFLESALKKFWQA
+1448 FFLETALKKFWQA

-1486 EVNPAKKL
+1486 EVNPVKKL

-1500 RDNLYKEYVENGNME
+1500 RDNLYQEYVENGNME
-1515 KAFELVKEEASMKL
+1515 KAFELVQEEASMKL

-1539 AYSVS
+1539 AYNVS

-1588 TWHFTAD
+1588 TWHFTAA

-1629 IQRGFLPK
+1629 IQRGFLPE

-1691 KDYTKTARSQ
+1691 KDYTETARSQ

-1838 DKADEKVIGD
+1838 DRADEKVIGD

-2023 LNRFQDE
+2023 LSRFQDE

-2153 SGYHVHEAAEELR
+2153 SGYHVHEAAEELH

-2285 IRSNLVWNDDSIGK
+2285 IKSNLVWNDDSIGK

-2407 NTVKEDVQL
+2407 NTVKEDAQL

-2445 ETLVRCVAMGM
+2445 ETLVRYVAMGM

>member
-1 MSNEN
+1 MANDN
-6 TSVVEKFRSGW
+6 MNVVDRIRSGW
-17 ERFFKKEANP
+17 GRFFSRENGRATETKYIPKSRFFSPSDLKELEKKEGLNP
-27 VKEEIFIPKTRF
+27 MEKRALEYGK
-39 FLPSDIAELDKKEK
+39 IAAMQS
-53 LNTLEKWVLD
+53 NR
-63 YSKEA
+63 SN
-68 AGQDHRPHIEYE
+68 IEYV

-85 GKTLIAWVDREE
+85 GTTLIAWNDGEK
-97 SPLSDSRSK
+97 SPLADFRAK
-106 MMNDEFKREGYQLS
+106 MMNDELKREGYQLS
-120 KDLEHS
+120 KELEQS
-126 ILEEQGKALTG
+126 ILEEQGKALVD
-137 KLFIQDGDEYI
+137 KLFIREGEEYI
-148 KVDSYSGGDEHCL
+148 KVDSYLGDKEPSL

-167 IDTMEYIDI
+167 IDTMESVNI
-176 PLDVRQFQEM
+176 PYDVRLFQEM
-186 LGCEEMKEAESYN
+186 LGREEMKEAETYN
-199 VLDFENKLQ
+199 VLDFNKKLQ
-208 TLRESQN
+208 ALRESQN
-215 LLQETVKLI
+215 LLQETVKFI
-224 EESKIHKGKLDIS
+224 EESKIYKGNLDIS

-250 HSWSYSA
+250 HSWSYGA
-257 GEIRFNG
+257 GNIEFYG

-270 DAIRTKVI
+270 EAIQTKVI
-278 NTESAYHYRELL
+278 DSKSAYHYRELL

-295 AVQREKLL
+295 AVQREKVLNDVNAMKQALGKEPIQRDHQIAYLISQKDNLL
-303 KDINAMNYALDKDSY
+303 KE
-318 KGDLPISHLQIQK
+318 
-331 DVLFKELLEAMGNKV
+331 LFEAMDTTSSK
-346 QTAQEVTGSELEH
+346 AQGLSNTELEH
-359 RQNEAAFLK
+359 RKDEAAFLK

-378 SNEVSIHSLQE
+378 SYDKSEKVLE
-389 YEKEMGLPENHIVRL
+389 DYEKSNDIHDSDISNMAKRM
-404 AEKLNSVAKYIDTL
+404 NSVAKYIDTL
-418 EDTRIPMSG
+418 KDTRIPMSG
-427 DFLEHLPKYHHL
+427 DFQEHLPNYHHL
-439 DELFRKFESSEE
+439 RELYSKFESSEE
-451 ELYEKKYLAVGPE
+451 ELHEYSHSVGAE
-464 PEIYER
+464 EGEYER
-470 LKVNYKNASDA
+470 LKVNYKNASDT
-481 FNKELTD
+481 FKKELTN
-488 ILDHYENLMN
+488 ILDYYENLMN
-498 LNGETIHQNVQ
+498 LNGETIHKNVQ
-509 GFETYSRK
+509 GLEYYDKRSLK
-517 ELKEDIQA
+517 NYILKEVT
-525 DILEKLIVG
+525 EKFVIG
-534 TDMAEDIKVVNGLEI
+534 FEGDEITRVNDLEI

-563 LDVVMEYEGEA
+563 LDVVVEYEGSLR
-574 KEDAIF
+574 EDDAF
-580 NILNEDPMY
+580 NFLNEDPLIY
-589 FDGIKIDVN
+589 DGIKVDVN
-598 PIRSEQT
+598 PIRKQET
-605 GTLEKYMVK
+605 GTLENYMVK
-614 SHNYDRHILK
+614 SRKYDQQILK
-624 QLGIENANK
+624 QLGVDNANK
-633 AEADMAEAYKA
+633 AET
-644 EAEKALAEAK
+644 EK
-654 NDLSDNVSK
+654 
-663 EYANA
+663 
-668 LNNNPDWRSAAKEL
+668 
-682 ASQAQ
+682 
-687 GETEGSL
+687 
-694 GNDREKINGYISHLL
+694 
-709 QTVGSDYN
+709 
-717 VEDFT
+717 
-722 EEKIRFS
+722 KIRFS
-729 RVSSDIESLD
+729 RVSTDIESLD

-781 IAPYG
+781 AAPYG

-795 RKKAWDADP
+795 RKQAWDADP

-825 NSLSFIVLDP
+825 NSLSFIALDP

-895 SVHGWGDNYRIIE
+895 NVHGWGDSYRIIE

-958 NEGNIIPLSK
+958 NDGNIIPLSK
-968 RFNEALADV
+968 RFNEAVDDV

-984 TNSPAKVEA
+984 TNSPAKAEA
-993 ELRDTLIGK
+993 ELRETLIGK

-1057 TKEKIM
+1057 TKEKII

-1068 SGGSLVGYSRA
+1068 SGGSLAGYSCA

-1093 EHMFYHG
+1093 ENMFYHG
-1100 TYYGRGRLKPSMI
+1100 TYYGGGRLKPSMI

-1164 NVKEMPELNDAAD
+1164 NVKEMPDLNDAAD

-1228 SEKNPLRII
+1228 SEKNPLRIL
-1237 DKVGIEKLYADA
+1237 DKAGIEKLYADA

-1262 PSSPSNF
+1262 PSSPSHF
-1269 VLDESGRFAKDKDGN
+1269 VLDESGRFAKDKDGH

-1323 SKNIRFFKDKEGTS
+1323 SRNIRFFKDKEGTS

-1367 TAMQKA
+1367 TAIQKA

-1388 SIWNEVKANY
+1388 SIWNEVKASY
-1398 KDLHSDNE
+1398 KDLHTDNE

-1420 AEKLRKIVSDSNGE
+1420 AENLRKMVSDSNGE
-1434 GVSAIKKASIKRDV
+1434 GVSAIKKATIKRDV

-1500 RDNLYKEYVENGNME
+1500 RDNLYQEYVENGNME
-1515 KAFELVKEEASMKL
+1515 KAFELVMEEASMKL

-1544 REQEPEATIK
+1544 REQEPETTIK

-1560 LDKDGDPSALFV
+1560 LDKDGDPSTLFV

-1588 TWHFTAD
+1588 SWHFTAA

-1614 GSSVPIPNEQVRQEL
+1614 GSSVLIPNEQVRQEL
-1629 IQRGFLPK
+1629 IQRGFLPE
-1637 GSKAKNITA
+1637 GSKAKYITA

-1675 VHRANQVVFE
+1675 VHRSNQVVFE
-1685 CEFSAN
+1685 CELSAN
-1691 KDYTKTARSQ
+1691 KDYTETARSQ
-1701 AKAFNNEGKFVSRN
+1701 AKAYNSDGKFVARN
-1715 ADLQYMPKDGYYQY
+1715 ADLQYMPKNGFYQY

-1787 AISTKVKPV
+1787 TISSKVKPV
-1796 LAPVMYD
+1796 LSPVMHD
-1803 ETGKV
+1803 ETGKMI
-1808 VPLSRRFEDNRI
+1808 PLSRRFEDSRTAIN
-1820 KIEEP
+1820 EP
-1825 RKLFIGS
+1825 RRMFIGTI
-1832 LGAGNM
+1832 GAANV
-1838 DKADEKVIGD
+1838 DSVSKSVNLA
-1848 LSYRLGMLDLAKI
+1848 SRLDLLSLAKQ
-1861 MDKNGSD
+1861 MNTAGSS
-1868 AKSIKHTTGWELGVD
+1868 AKDIKQITGWEIGAD
-1883 DNWKYETEDVK
+1883 NNWKYETEDVK
-1894 RFDWYG
+1894 RFDWNG

-1908 PDYKRYMELVY
+1908 PDFKRYMELVN

-1924 IFCEGEALRPSE
+1924 VFCEGEALRPSE
-1936 EEEYDRLQEKYG
+1936 VEEYDRLAEKYG
-1948 GFDGKRDNNTSLEAY
+1948 GLEGKLDNHTTLDAY
-1963 IDAPDVFK
+1963 IDAPDVFE

-1976 REIKVKFQA
+1976 RNVKVEFEALKG
-1985 MESNE
+1985 NE
-1990 MACFTPSHS
+1990 KACFTSAHN
-1999 YLDHLLDVDNSLKF
+1999 YLDRILDVDDSVKF

-2030 KEIRGIIGHEIQH
+2030 KDLRGIIGHEIQH
-2043 AVQEIEGFAM
+2043 AVQEIEGFAR
-2053 GGDPNTI
+2053 GGAPQTI
-2060 HQDIQQEV
+2060 RKEIQENVACHQAE
-2068 NNHREDKDFIV
+2068 KDFIV
-2079 SNLKQWAVLTDMANN
+2079 GNLKQWAVLTDMANR
-2094 LESSTEEL
+2094 LEASTEEL
-2102 QRDGKVWQD
+2102 QRDGKIWQE

-2124 DTHVNEKY
+2124 DTYPNEKY
-2132 NLKNEYEKVFG
+2132 KLENEYEKVFG
-2143 KDFNDLEVAK
+2143 KDFDDLEVAK
-2153 SGYHVHEAAEELR
+2153 SGYHVKEAAIELR
-2166 RQAQAC
+2166 RQAQVC
-2172 KDKLTSADYFTLNQL
+2172 KDELTTSDKITLKQMT
-2187 NIMEESLEKNNA
+2187 IMEESLKNNSD
-2199 NQTYWKLAGEVEAR
+2199 NQIYWKLAGEVEAR
-2213 NTSKRVGMSPF
+2213 NTSKRVGMTPL
-2224 QRRDTL
+2224 QRRNTL
-2230 ASETEDVPRKEQI
+2230 SSETEDVDRKEQI
-2243 VIKENPQRNYVALSP
+2243 VIKESPQRNYVTLSS
-2258 PSTGRWNTSDNEQR
+2258 PSTGRWHTADNEQR

-2285 IRSNLVWNDDSIGK
+2285 IKCNLVWNDDSIGK
-2299 AYNLDGQPFGVEDS
+2299 AYNLNGQPFDIGDS

-2320 NKKGYNNPIFATEQE
+2320 NKNGYNTPIFATEQE
-2335 VRMLNVKVWDK
+2335 VRQLNIGVWEK
-2346 TEPFSLIT
+2346 AMPFSLIK

-2368 SFPERFEII
+2368 SFPQRLEII
-2377 KQVEQR
+2377 KQIEDR
-2383 EAMKKVKANSLSVFP
+2383 ETMKKAKANALSVFP
-2398 VNKYPELGM
+2398 VGKYPELDM
-2407 NTVKEDVQL
+2407 TVKEDVQL
-2416 DSNERRD
+2416 DYNERRD

-2429 DYSRGKMPD
+2429 DYVRGKMPD

-2445 ETLVRCVAMGM
+2445 EALVRSIAMGM
-2456 LGNLYEFQHSEKVP
+2456 LGNLYEFQYSEKVP

-2490 DKASASASKVSTFV
+2490 DKASASSAKVSTFV

-2524 IDLDVDGNGVVE
+2524 IDMDVDGNGIVE
-2536 SQENLVADKKQG
+2536 SQENLAADKKQG
-2548 VEESSSTS
+2548 EDEPASQS
-2556 QDTSHRHRVKM
+2556 QDTSHKHKGRVV

>member
-1 MSNEN
+1 MANDN
-6 TSVVEKFRSGW
+6 MNVVDRIRSGW
-17 ERFFKKEANP
+17 GRFFSRENGRATETKYIPKSRFFSPSDLKELEKKEGLNP
-27 VKEEIFIPKTRF
+27 MEKRALEYGK
-39 FLPSDIAELDKKEK
+39 IAAMQS
-53 LNTLEKWVLD
+53 NR
-63 YSKEA
+63 SN
-68 AGQDHRPHIEYE
+68 IEYV

-85 GKTLIAWVDREE
+85 GTTLIAWNDGEK
-97 SPLSDSRSK
+97 SPLADFRAK
-106 MMNDEFKREGYQLS
+106 MMNDELKREGYQLS
-120 KDLEHS
+120 KELEQS
-126 ILEEQGKALTG
+126 ILEEQGKALVD
-137 KLFIQDGDEYI
+137 KLFIREGEEYI
-148 KVDSYSGGDEHCL
+148 KVDFYSGDKEPSL

-167 IDTMEYIDI
+167 IDTMESVNI
-176 PLDVRQFQEM
+176 PYDVRLFQEM
-186 LGCEEMKEAESYN
+186 LGREEMKEAETYN
-199 VLDFENKLQ
+199 ILDFDKKLQ

-215 LLQETVKLI
+215 LLQDTVKFI
-224 EESKIHKGKLDIS
+224 EESKIYKGKLDIS

-250 HSWSYSA
+250 HSWSYGA
-257 GEIRFNG
+257 GNIEFYG

-270 DAIRTKVI
+270 DAIQTKVI
-278 NTESAYHYRELL
+278 DSKSAYHYRELL

-295 AVQREKLL
+295 AVQREKVRN
-303 KDINAMNYALDKDSY
+303 DVNAMKQALGKEPIQ
-318 KGDLPISHLQIQK
+318 GDHQIAYLISQK
-331 DVLFKELLEAMGNKV
+331 DNLLKELLEAMDTTSSK
-346 QTAQEVTGSELEH
+346 AQGLSNTELEH
-359 RQNEAAFLK
+359 RKDEAAFLK

-378 SNEVSIHSLQE
+378 SYDKSEKVLE
-389 YEKEMGLPENHIVRL
+389 DYEKSNDIHDSDISNMAKRM
-404 AEKLNSVAKYIDTL
+404 NSVAKYIDTL
-418 EDTRIPMSG
+418 KDTRIPMSG
-427 DFLEHLPKYHHL
+427 DFQEHLPNYHHL
-439 DELFRKFESSEE
+439 RELYSKFESSEE
-451 ELYEKKYLAVGPE
+451 ELHGYSHSVGAGE
-464 PEIYER
+464 GEYER
-470 LKVNYKNASDA
+470 LKVNYKNASDT
-481 FNKELTD
+481 FKKELTN
-488 ILDHYENLMN
+488 ILDYYENLMN
-498 LNGETIHQNVQ
+498 LNGETIHKNVQ
-509 GFETYSRK
+509 GLEYYDKRSLK
-517 ELKEDIQA
+517 NYILKEVT
-525 DILEKLIVG
+525 EKFVIG
-534 TDMAEDIKVVNGLEI
+534 FEGDEITRVNDLEI

-563 LDVVMEYEGEA
+563 LDVVVEYEGSLR
-574 KEDAIF
+574 EDDAF
-580 NILNEDPMY
+580 NFLNEDPLIY
-589 FDGIKIDVN
+589 DGIKVDVN
-598 PIRSEQT
+598 PIRKQET
-605 GTLEKYMVK
+605 GTLENYMVK
-614 SHNYDRHILK
+614 SRKYDQQILK
-624 QLGIENANK
+624 QLGEDNANK
-633 AEADMAEAYKA
+633 AEA
-644 EAEKALAEAK
+644 EK
-654 NDLSDNVSK
+654 
-663 EYANA
+663 
-668 LNNNPDWRSAAKEL
+668 
-682 ASQAQ
+682 
-687 GETEGSL
+687 
-694 GNDREKINGYISHLL
+694 
-709 QTVGSDYN
+709 
-717 VEDFT
+717 
-722 EEKIRFS
+722 KIRFS
-729 RVSSDIESLD
+729 RVSTDIESLD

-767 NSSSSYQGTSAFNG
+767 NSLSSYQGTSAFNG
-781 IAPYG
+781 AAPYG

-825 NSLSFIVLDP
+825 NSLSFIALDP

-883 VTPSYG
+883 VTPSYS

-958 NEGNIIPLSK
+958 NDGNIIPLSK
-968 RFNEALADV
+968 RFNDALADV

-984 TNSPAKVEA
+984 TVSPAKVEV

-1013 IDEGQRVLDT
+1013 VDEGQRVLDS
-1023 FNKDARHQAVYHGNN
+1023 FNKDARHQAVYNGNG

-1057 TKEKIM
+1057 TKEKII

-1068 SGGSLVGYSRA
+1068 SGGSLAGYSRA

-1093 EHMFYHG
+1093 ENMFYHG
-1100 TYYGRGRLKPSMI
+1100 TYYGGGRLKPSMI

-1164 NVKEMPELNDAAD
+1164 NVKEMPDLNDAAD

-1237 DKVGIEKLYADA
+1237 DKAGIEKLYADA

-1262 PSSPSNF
+1262 PSSPSHF
-1269 VLDESGRFAKDKDGN
+1269 VLDESGRFAEDKDGH

-1323 SKNIRFFKDKEGTS
+1323 SRNIRFFKDKEGTS

-1367 TAMQKA
+1367 TAIQKA

-1388 SIWNEVKANY
+1388 SIWNEVKASY
-1398 KDLHSDNE
+1398 KDLHTDNE

-1420 AEKLRKIVSDSNGE
+1420 AEKLRKMVSDSNGE
-1434 GVSAIKKASIKRDV
+1434 GVSAIKKATIKRDV

-1500 RDNLYKEYVENGNME
+1500 RDDLYQEYVENGNME
-1515 KAFELVKEEASMKL
+1515 KAFELVMEEASMKL

-1544 REQEPEATIK
+1544 HEQEPEATIK

-1588 TWHFTAD
+1588 TWHFTAV

-1606 PNGRGSKT
+1606 PNGRGGKT
-1614 GSSVPIPNEQVRQEL
+1614 GSSVLIPKDQVRKEL
-1629 IQRGFLPK
+1629 IQRGFLPD
-1637 GSKAKNITA
+1637 GSKAKYITA

-1675 VHRANQVVFE
+1675 VHRSNQVVFE
-1685 CEFSAN
+1685 CELSAN
-1691 KDYTKTARSQ
+1691 KDYTETARSQ
-1701 AKAFNNEGKFVSRN
+1701 AKAYNSDGKFVVRN

-1787 AISTKVKPV
+1787 TISSKVKPV
-1796 LAPVMYD
+1796 LSPVMHD
-1803 ETGKV
+1803 ETGKMI
-1808 VPLSRRFEDNRI
+1808 PLSRRFEDNRTAI
-1820 KIEEP
+1820 NEP
-1825 RKLFIGS
+1825 RRMFIGTI
-1832 LGAGNM
+1832 GAANV
-1838 DKADEKVIGD
+1838 DTASKSVN
-1848 LSYRLGMLDLAKI
+1848 LSSRLDLLSLAKQ
-1861 MDKNGSD
+1861 MNTAGSS
-1868 AKSIKHTTGWELGVD
+1868 AKDIKQITGWEIGAD
-1883 DNWKYETEDVK
+1883 NNWKYETEDVK
-1894 RFDWYG
+1894 RFDWNG

-1908 PDYKRYMELVY
+1908 PDFKRYMELVN

-1924 IFCEGEALRPSE
+1924 VFCEGEALRPSE
-1936 EEEYDRLQEKYG
+1936 VEEYDRLAEEYG
-1948 GFDGKRDNNTSLEAY
+1948 GLDGKLDNHTTLDAY
-1963 IDAPDVFK
+1963 IDAPDVFE

-1976 REIKVKFQA
+1976 RNVKVEFEALKG
-1985 MESNE
+1985 NE
-1990 MACFTPSHS
+1990 KACFTSAHN
-1999 YLDHLLDVDNSLKF
+1999 YLDRFLDVDDSVKF

-2030 KEIRGIIGHEIQH
+2030 KDIRGIIGHEIQH
-2043 AVQEIEGFAM
+2043 AVQEIEGFAR
-2053 GGDPNTI
+2053 GGAPQTI
-2060 HQDIQQEV
+2060 RKEIQENVACHQAE
-2068 NNHREDKDFIV
+2068 KDFIV
-2079 SNLKQWAVLTDMANN
+2079 SNLKQWAVLTDMANR
-2094 LESSTEEL
+2094 LEASTEEL
-2102 QRDGKVWQD
+2102 QRDGKVWQE

-2124 DTHVNEKY
+2124 DTNPNEKY
-2132 NLKNEYEKVFG
+2132 ELENEYEKVFG
-2143 KDFNDLEVAK
+2143 KDFDDLEVAK
-2153 SGYHVHEAAEELR
+2153 SGYHVKEAAIELR
-2166 RQAQAC
+2166 RQAQVC
-2172 KDKLTSADYFTLNQL
+2172 KDELTTSDKITLKQMT
-2187 NIMEESLEKNNA
+2187 IMEESLKNNSD
-2199 NQTYWKLAGEVEAR
+2199 NQIYWKLAGEVEAR
-2213 NTSKRVGMSPF
+2213 NTSKRVGMTPL
-2224 QRRDTL
+2224 QRRNTL
-2230 ASETEDVPRKEQI
+2230 ASETEDVDRKEQI
-2243 VIKENPQRNYVALSP
+2243 VIKESPQRNYVTLSS
-2258 PSTGRWNTSDNEQR
+2258 PSTGRWHTADNEQR

-2285 IRSNLVWNDDSIGK
+2285 IKCNLVWNDDSIGK
-2299 AYNLDGQPFGVEDS
+2299 AYNLNGQPFDIGDS

-2320 NKKGYNNPIFATEQE
+2320 NKNGHNTPVFATEQE
-2335 VRMLNVKVWDK
+2335 VRQLNMGVWEK
-2346 TEPFSLIT
+2346 AKPFSLIK
-2354 NGEVKKLYNIEDLS
+2354 NGEVKKLYNIENLS
-2368 SFPERFEII
+2368 SFPQRLEII
-2377 KQVEQR
+2377 KQIEDR
-2383 EAMKKVKANSLSVFP
+2383 ETMKKAKANALSVFP
-2398 VNKYPELGM
+2398 VGKYPELDM
-2407 NTVKEDVQL
+2407 TVKENVQL
-2416 DSNERRD
+2416 DYNERRD

-2429 DYSRGKMPD
+2429 DYVRGKMPD

-2445 ETLVRCVAMGM
+2445 EALVRSIAMGM
-2456 LGNLYEFQHSEKVP
+2456 LGNLYEFQYSEKVP

-2490 DKASASASKVSTFV
+2490 DKASASAAKVSTFV

-2524 IDLDVDGNGVVE
+2524 IDMDVDGNGIVE
-2536 SQENLVADKKQG
+2536 SQENLAADKKQG
-2548 VEESSSTS
+2548 EDEPASQS
-2556 QDTSHRHRVKM
+2556 QDTSHKHKGRVV

>member
-1 MSNEN
+1 MANDN
-6 TSVVEKFRSGW
+6 MNVVDRIRSGW
-17 ERFFKKEANP
+17 GRFFSRENGRATETKY
-27 VKEEIFIPKTRF
+27 IPQSRF
-39 FLPSDIAELDKKEK
+39 FSPSELEE
-53 LNTLEKWVLD
+53 LEKKDELNPIEKRALE
-63 YSKEA
+63 YGKIA
-68 AGQDHRPHIEYE
+68 AKQSNRSNIEYV

-85 GKTLIAWVDREE
+85 GTTLVAWVDGEE
-97 SPLSDSRSK
+97 SPLADFRAK
-106 MMNDEFKREGYQLS
+106 MMNDELKREGYQLS
-120 KDLEHS
+120 KELEQS
-126 ILEEQGKALTG
+126 ILKEQGKALVD
-137 KLFIQDGDEYI
+137 KLFIRKGEEYI
-148 KVDSYSGGDEHCL
+148 KVDSYSGDNEPSL

-167 IDTMEYIDI
+167 IETMESVNI
-176 PLDVRQFQEM
+176 PYDVRLFQEM
-186 LGCEEMKEAESYN
+186 LGREEMKEAETYN
-199 VLDFENKLQ
+199 ILDFDKKLQ

-215 LLQETVKLI
+215 LLQDTVKFI
-224 EESKIHKGKLDIS
+224 EESKIYKGKLDIS

-250 HSWSYSA
+250 HSWSYGA
-257 GEIRFNG
+257 GNIEFYG

-270 DAIRTKVI
+270 DAIQTKVI
-278 NTESAYHYRELL
+278 NTKSAYHYRELL

-295 AVQREKLL
+295 AVQREKVLN
-303 KDINAMNYALDKDSY
+303 DVNAMRQALGKE
-318 KGDLPISHLQIQK
+318 PIQGEHQITYLTTQK
-331 DVLFKELLEAMGNKV
+331 DNLLKELLEAMDA
-346 QTAQEVTGSELEH
+346 TSLAAQGPLNTELEH
-359 RQNEAAFLK
+359 RQDEAAFLK

-378 SNEVSIHSLQE
+378 SYDKSEKVLE
-389 YEKEMGLPENHIVRL
+389 DYEKSNGIHDTDISNMAKRM
-404 AEKLNSVAKYIDTL
+404 NSVSKYIDTL
-418 EDTRIPMSG
+418 KDTRIPMSG
-427 DFLEHLPKYHHL
+427 DFQEHLPKYHHL
-439 DELFRKFESSEE
+439 RELYSKFESSEE
-451 ELYEKKYLAVGPE
+451 ELHGYSRSVGAE
-464 PEIYER
+464 EGEYER

-488 ILDHYENLMN
+488 ILDYYENLMN
-498 LNGETIHQNVQ
+498 LNGETIHENVQ
-509 GFETYSRK
+509 GLEYYGKRSLKNHILDEITEKFVIGFEGDEITR
-517 ELKEDIQA
+517 
-525 DILEKLIVG
+525 
-534 TDMAEDIKVVNGLEI
+534 VNDLEI

-563 LDVVMEYEGEA
+563 LDVVVEYEGSLR
-574 KEDAIF
+574 EDDAF
-580 NILNEDPMY
+580 NFLNEDPLIY
-589 FDGIKIDVN
+589 NGIKVDVN
-598 PIRSEQT
+598 PIRKQET
-605 GTLEKYMVK
+605 GTLQDYMVK
-614 SHNYDRHILK
+614 SRKYDQQILK
-624 QLGIENANK
+624 QLGEDNANK
-633 AEADMAEAYKA
+633 AEA
-644 EAEKALAEAK
+644 EK
-654 NDLSDNVSK
+654 
-663 EYANA
+663 
-668 LNNNPDWRSAAKEL
+668 
-682 ASQAQ
+682 
-687 GETEGSL
+687 
-694 GNDREKINGYISHLL
+694 
-709 QTVGSDYN
+709 
-717 VEDFT
+717 
-722 EEKIRFS
+722 KIRFS
-729 RVSSDIESLD
+729 RVSTDIESLD

-767 NSSSSYQGTSAFNG
+767 NSLSSYQGTSAFNG
-781 IAPYG
+781 AAPYG

-825 NSLSFIVLDP
+825 NSLSFIALDP

-883 VTPSYG
+883 VTPSYS

-958 NEGNIIPLSK
+958 NDGNIIPLSK
-968 RFNEALADV
+968 RFNDALADV

-984 TNSPAKVEA
+984 TVSPAKVEV

-1013 IDEGQRVLDT
+1013 VDEGQRVLDS
-1023 FNKDARHQAVYHGNN
+1023 FNKDARHQAVYHGKS

-1057 TKEKIM
+1057 TKEKII

-1068 SGGSLVGYSRA
+1068 SGGSLAGYSRA

-1164 NVKEMPELNDAAD
+1164 NVKEMPDLNDAAD

-1237 DKVGIEKLYADA
+1237 DKAGIEKLYADA

-1262 PSSPSNF
+1262 PSSPSHF
-1269 VLDESGRFAKDKDGN
+1269 VLDESGRFAEDKDGH

-1323 SKNIRFFKDKEGTS
+1323 SRNIRFFKDKEGTS

-1367 TAMQKA
+1367 TAIQKA

-1388 SIWNEVKANY
+1388 SIWNEVKASY
-1398 KDLHSDNE
+1398 KDLHTDNE

-1420 AEKLRKIVSDSNGE
+1420 AEKLRKMVSDSNGE
-1434 GVSAIKKASIKRDV
+1434 GVSAIKKATIKRDV

-1500 RDNLYKEYVENGNME
+1500 RDDLYQEYVENGNME
-1515 KAFELVKEEASMKL
+1515 KAFELVMEEASMKL

-1544 REQEPEATIK
+1544 HEQEPEATIK

-1588 TWHFTAD
+1588 TWHFTAV

-1606 PNGRGSKT
+1606 PNGRGGKT
-1614 GSSVPIPNEQVRQEL
+1614 GSSVLIPNDQVRKEL
-1629 IQRGFLPK
+1629 IQRGFLPD
-1637 GSKAKNITA
+1637 GSKAKYITA

-1675 VHRANQVVFE
+1675 VHRSNQVVFE
-1685 CEFSAN
+1685 CELSAN
-1691 KDYTKTARSQ
+1691 KDYTETARSQ
-1701 AKAFNNEGKFVSRN
+1701 AKAYNSDGKFVVRN

-1787 AISTKVKPV
+1787 TISSKVKPV
-1796 LAPVMYD
+1796 LSPVMHD
-1803 ETGKV
+1803 ETGKMI
-1808 VPLSRRFEDNRI
+1808 PLSRRFEDNRTAI
-1820 KIEEP
+1820 NEP
-1825 RKLFIGS
+1825 RRMFIGTI
-1832 LGAGNM
+1832 GAANV
-1838 DKADEKVIGD
+1838 DTASKSVN
-1848 LSYRLGMLDLAKI
+1848 LSSRLDLLSLAKQ
-1861 MDKNGSD
+1861 MNTAGSS
-1868 AKSIKHTTGWELGVD
+1868 AKDIKQITGWEIGAD
-1883 DNWKYETEDVK
+1883 NNWKYETEDVK
-1894 RFDWYG
+1894 RFDWNG

-1908 PDYKRYMELVY
+1908 PDFKRYMELVN

-1924 IFCEGEALRPSE
+1924 VFCEGEALRPSE
-1936 EEEYDRLQEKYG
+1936 VEEYDRLAEEYG
-1948 GFDGKRDNNTSLEAY
+1948 GLDGKLDNHTTLDAY
-1963 IDAPDVFK
+1963 IDAPDVFE

-1976 REIKVKFQA
+1976 RNVKVEFEALKG
-1985 MESNE
+1985 NE
-1990 MACFTPSHS
+1990 KACFTSAHN
-1999 YLDHLLDVDNSLKF
+1999 YLDRFLDVDDSVKF

-2030 KEIRGIIGHEIQH
+2030 KDIRGIIGHEIQH
-2043 AVQEIEGFAM
+2043 AVQEIEGFAR
-2053 GGDPNTI
+2053 GGAPQTI
-2060 HQDIQQEV
+2060 RKEIQENVACHQAE
-2068 NNHREDKDFIV
+2068 KDFIV
-2079 SNLKQWAVLTDMANN
+2079 SNLKQWAVLTDMANR
-2094 LESSTEEL
+2094 LEASTEEL
-2102 QRDGKVWQD
+2102 QRDGKVWQE

-2124 DTHVNEKY
+2124 DTNPNEKY
-2132 NLKNEYEKVFG
+2132 ELENEYEKVFG
-2143 KDFNDLEVAK
+2143 KDFDDLEVAK
-2153 SGYHVHEAAEELR
+2153 SGYHVKEAAIELR
-2166 RQAQAC
+2166 RQAQVC
-2172 KDKLTSADYFTLNQL
+2172 KDELTTSDKITLKQMT
-2187 NIMEESLEKNNA
+2187 IMEESLKNNSD
-2199 NQTYWKLAGEVEAR
+2199 NQIYWKLAGEVEAR
-2213 NTSKRVGMSPF
+2213 NTSKRVGMTPL
-2224 QRRDTL
+2224 QRRNTL
-2230 ASETEDVPRKEQI
+2230 ASETEDVDRKEQI
-2243 VIKENPQRNYVALSP
+2243 VIKESPQRNYVTLSS
-2258 PSTGRWNTSDNEQR
+2258 PSTGRWHTADNEQR

-2285 IRSNLVWNDDSIGK
+2285 IKCNLVWNDDSIGK
-2299 AYNLDGQPFGVEDS
+2299 AYNLNGQPFDIGDS

-2320 NKKGYNNPIFATEQE
+2320 NKNGHNTPVFATEQE
-2335 VRMLNVKVWDK
+2335 VRQLNMGVWEK
-2346 TEPFSLIT
+2346 AKPFSLIK
-2354 NGEVKKLYNIEDLS
+2354 NGEVKKLYNIENLS
-2368 SFPERFEII
+2368 SFPQRLEII
-2377 KQVEQR
+2377 KQIEDR
-2383 EAMKKVKANSLSVFP
+2383 ETMKKAKANALSVFP
-2398 VNKYPELGM
+2398 VGKYPELDM
-2407 NTVKEDVQL
+2407 TVKENVQL
-2416 DSNERRD
+2416 DYNERRD

-2429 DYSRGKMPD
+2429 DYVRGKMPD

-2445 ETLVRCVAMGM
+2445 EALVRSIAMGM
-2456 LGNLYEFQHSEKVP
+2456 LGNLYEFQYSEKVP

-2490 DKASASASKVSTFV
+2490 DKASASAAKVSTFV

-2524 IDLDVDGNGVVE
+2524 IDMDVDGNGIVE
-2536 SQENLVADKKQG
+2536 SQENLAADKKQG
-2548 VEESSSTS
+2548 EDEPASQS
-2556 QDTSHRHRVKM
+2556 QDTSHKHKGRVV

>member
-1 MSNEN
+1 MANDN
-6 TSVVEKFRSGW
+6 MNVVDRIRSGW
-17 ERFFKKEANP
+17 GRFFSRENGRATETKYIPKSRFFSPSDLKELEKKEGLNP
-27 VKEEIFIPKTRF
+27 MEKRALEYGK
-39 FLPSDIAELDKKEK
+39 IAAMQS
-53 LNTLEKWVLD
+53 NR
-63 YSKEA
+63 SN
-68 AGQDHRPHIEYE
+68 IEYV

-85 GKTLIAWVDREE
+85 GTTLIAWNDGEK
-97 SPLSDSRSK
+97 SPLADFRAK
-106 MMNDEFKREGYQLS
+106 MMNDELKREGYQLS
-120 KDLEHS
+120 KELEQS
-126 ILEEQGKALTG
+126 ILEEQGKALVD
-137 KLFIQDGDEYI
+137 KLFIREGEEYI
-148 KVDSYSGGDEHCL
+148 KVDFYSGDKEPSL

-167 IDTMEYIDI
+167 IDTMESVNI
-176 PLDVRQFQEM
+176 PYDVRLFQEM
-186 LGCEEMKEAESYN
+186 LGREEMKEAETYN
-199 VLDFENKLQ
+199 ILDFDKKLQ

-215 LLQETVKLI
+215 LLQDTVKFI
-224 EESKIHKGKLDIS
+224 EESKIYKGKLDIS

-250 HSWSYSA
+250 HSWSYGA
-257 GEIRFNG
+257 GNIEFYG

-270 DAIRTKVI
+270 DAIQTKVI
-278 NTESAYHYRELL
+278 DSKSAYHYRELL

-295 AVQREKLL
+295 AVQREKVRN
-303 KDINAMNYALDKDSY
+303 DVNAMKQALGKEPIQ
-318 KGDLPISHLQIQK
+318 GDHQIAYLISQK
-331 DVLFKELLEAMGNKV
+331 DNLLKELLEAMDTTSSK
-346 QTAQEVTGSELEH
+346 AQGLSNTELEH
-359 RQNEAAFLK
+359 RKDEAAFLK

-378 SNEVSIHSLQE
+378 SYDKSEKVLE
-389 YEKEMGLPENHIVRL
+389 DYEKSNDIHDSDISNMAKRM
-404 AEKLNSVAKYIDTL
+404 NSVAKYIDTL
-418 EDTRIPMSG
+418 KDTRIPMSG
-427 DFLEHLPKYHHL
+427 DFQEHLPNYHHL
-439 DELFRKFESSEE
+439 RELYSKFESSEE
-451 ELYEKKYLAVGPE
+451 ELHGYSHSVGAGE
-464 PEIYER
+464 GEYER

-481 FNKELTD
+481 FKKELTN
-488 ILDHYENLMN
+488 ILDYYENLMN
-498 LNGETIHQNVQ
+498 LNGETIHKNVQ
-509 GFETYSRK
+509 GLEYYDKRSLK
-517 ELKEDIQA
+517 NYILKEVT
-525 DILEKLIVG
+525 EKFVIG
-534 TDMAEDIKVVNGLEI
+534 FEGDEITRVNDLEI

-563 LDVVMEYEGEA
+563 LDVVVEYEGSLR
-574 KEDAIF
+574 EDDAF
-580 NILNEDPMY
+580 NFLNEDPLIY
-589 FDGIKIDVN
+589 DGIKVDVN
-598 PIRSEQT
+598 PIRKQET
-605 GTLEKYMVK
+605 GTLENYMVK
-614 SHNYDRHILK
+614 SRKYDQQILK
-624 QLGIENANK
+624 QLGVDNANK
-633 AEADMAEAYKA
+633 AET
-644 EAEKALAEAK
+644 EK
-654 NDLSDNVSK
+654 
-663 EYANA
+663 
-668 LNNNPDWRSAAKEL
+668 
-682 ASQAQ
+682 
-687 GETEGSL
+687 
-694 GNDREKINGYISHLL
+694 
-709 QTVGSDYN
+709 
-717 VEDFT
+717 
-722 EEKIRFS
+722 KIRFS
-729 RVSSDIESLD
+729 RVSTDIESLD

-781 IAPYG
+781 AAPYG

-795 RKKAWDADP
+795 RKQAWDADP
-804 EHLEYEGDQT
+804 EHQEYEGDQT

-825 NSLSFIVLDP
+825 NSLSFIALDP

-895 SVHGWGDNYRIIE
+895 NVHGWGDSYRIIE

-958 NEGNIIPLSK
+958 NDGNIIPLSK
-968 RFNEALADV
+968 RFNDALADV

-984 TNSPAKVEA
+984 TVSPAKVEV

-1013 IDEGQRVLDT
+1013 VDEGQRVLDS
-1023 FNKDARHQAVYHGNN
+1023 FNKDARHQAVYNGNG

-1057 TKEKIM
+1057 TKEKII

-1068 SGGSLVGYSRA
+1068 SGGSLAGYSRA

-1093 EHMFYHG
+1093 ENMFYHG
-1100 TYYGRGRLKPSMI
+1100 TYYGGGRLKPSMI

-1164 NVKEMPELNDAAD
+1164 NVKEMPDLNDAAD

-1237 DKVGIEKLYADA
+1237 DKAGIEKLYADA

-1262 PSSPSNF
+1262 PSSPSHF
-1269 VLDESGRFAKDKDGN
+1269 VLDESGRLAKDKDGH

-1323 SKNIRFFKDKEGTS
+1323 SRNIRFFKDKEGTS

-1367 TAMQKA
+1367 TAIQKA

-1388 SIWNEVKANY
+1388 SIWNEVKASY
-1398 KDLHSDNE
+1398 KDLHTDNE

-1420 AEKLRKIVSDSNGE
+1420 AEKLRKMVSDSNGE
-1434 GVSAIKKASIKRDV
+1434 GVSAIKKATIKRDV

-1500 RDNLYKEYVENGNME
+1500 RDNLYQEYVENGNME
-1515 KAFELVKEEASMKL
+1515 KAFELVMEEASMKL

-1539 AYSVS
+1539 AYSIS
-1544 REQEPEATIK
+1544 HEQEPEATIK

-1588 TWHFTAD
+1588 TWHFTAA

-1606 PNGRGSKT
+1606 PNGRGGKT
-1614 GSSVPIPNEQVRQEL
+1614 GSSVLIPNEQVHKEL
-1629 IQRGFLPK
+1629 IQRGFLPD
-1637 GSKAKNITA
+1637 GSKAKYITA

-1675 VHRANQVVFE
+1675 VHRSNQVVFE

-1691 KDYTKTARSQ
+1691 RDYTETARSQ
-1701 AKAFNNEGKFVSRN
+1701 TKAYNGEGKFVARN

-1761 TILKENGKAVQEWEN
+1761 TILKENGKVVQEWEN

-1787 AISTKVKPV
+1787 TISSKVKPV

-1803 ETGKV
+1803 ETGKMI
-1808 VPLSRRFEDNRI
+1808 PLSRRFEDSRTTIN
-1820 KIEEP
+1820 EP
-1825 RKLFIGS
+1825 RRMFIGTI
-1832 LGAGNM
+1832 GAANV
-1838 DKADEKVIGD
+1838 DTASKSVN
-1848 LSYRLGMLDLAKI
+1848 LSSRLDLLSLAKQ
-1861 MDKNGSD
+1861 MNTAGSS
-1868 AKSIKHTTGWELGVD
+1868 AKDIKQITGWEIGAD
-1883 DNWKYETEDVK
+1883 NNWKYETEDVK
-1894 RFDWYG
+1894 RFDWNG

-1908 PDYKRYMELVY
+1908 PDFKRYMELVN

-1936 EEEYDRLQEKYG
+1936 VEEYDRLAEEYG
-1948 GFDGKRDNNTSLEAY
+1948 GLDGKLDNHTMLDAY
-1963 IDAPDVFK
+1963 IDAPDVFE

-1976 REIKVKFQA
+1976 RNVKVEFEALKG
-1985 MESNE
+1985 NE
-1990 MACFTPSHS
+1990 KACFTSAHN
-1999 YLDHLLDVDNSLKF
+1999 YLDRLFDVDESLKF

-2030 KEIRGIIGHEIQH
+2030 KDIRGIIGHEIQH
-2043 AVQEIEGFAM
+2043 AVQEIEGFAR
-2053 GGDPNTI
+2053 GGAPQTI
-2060 HQDIQQEV
+2060 RKEIQENVACHQAE
-2068 NNHREDKDFIV
+2068 KDFIV
-2079 SNLKQWAVLTDMANN
+2079 SNLKQWAVLTDMANR
-2094 LESSTEEL
+2094 LEASRKEL
-2102 QRDGKVWQD
+2102 QRDGKVWQE

-2124 DTHVNEKY
+2124 DTNPNEKY
-2132 NLKNEYEKVFG
+2132 KLENEYEKVFG
-2143 KDFNDLEVAK
+2143 KDFDDLEVAK
-2153 SGYHVHEAAEELR
+2153 SGYHVKEAAIELR
-2166 RQAQAC
+2166 RQAQVC
-2172 KDKLTSADYFTLNQL
+2172 KDGLTTSDKITLKQMT
-2187 NIMEESLEKNNA
+2187 IMEESLKNNSD
-2199 NQTYWKLAGEVEAR
+2199 NQIYWKLAGEVEAR
-2213 NTSKRVGMSPF
+2213 NTSKRVGMSPL
-2224 QRRDTL
+2224 QRRNTL
-2230 ASETEDVPRKEQI
+2230 ASETEDVDRKEQI
-2243 VIKENPQRNYVALSP
+2243 VIKESPQRNYITLSSP
-2258 PSTGRWNTSDNEQR
+2258 PTGRWHTADIEQR

-2285 IRSNLVWNDDSIGK
+2285 IKCNLVWNDDSVGK
-2299 AYNLDGQPFGVEDS
+2299 AFNLNGQPFGIGDS
-2313 YILSLHC
+2313 YILSLNC
-2320 NKKGYNNPIFATEQE
+2320 NKKGYNTPIFASEQE
-2335 VRMLNVKVWDK
+2335 IRMLNIKVWEK
-2346 TEPFSLIT
+2346 TEPFSLIK

-2368 SFPERFEII
+2368 SFPLRFEII
-2377 KQVEQR
+2377 KQIENR
-2383 EAMKKVKANSLSVFP
+2383 EAMKKAKANALSVFP
-2398 VNKYPELGM
+2398 VGKYPELDM
-2407 NTVKEDVQL
+2407 TVKEDIQL
-2416 DSNERRD
+2416 DYNERRD

-2445 ETLVRCVAMGM
+2445 ETLVRSVAIGM
-2456 LGNLYEFQHSEKVP
+2456 LGNLYDFQYSEKVP

-2490 DKASASASKVSTFV
+2490 DKASASVAKVSTFV

-2524 IDLDVDGNGVVE
+2524 IDMDVDGNGIVE
-2536 SQENLVADKKQG
+2536 SQENLAADKKQG
-2548 VEESSSTS
+2548 EDEPASQS
-2556 QDTSHRHRVKM
+2556 QDTSHKHKGRVV

>member
-1 MSNEN
+1 MANDN
-6 TSVVEKFRSGW
+6 MNVVDRIRSGW
-17 ERFFKKEANP
+17 GRFFSRENGRATETKY
-27 VKEEIFIPKTRF
+27 IPQSRF
-39 FLPSDIAELDKKEK
+39 FFPSELEE
-53 LNTLEKWVLD
+53 LEKKDELNPIEKRALEYGKIVAKQ
-63 YSKEA
+63 SN
-68 AGQDHRPHIEYE
+68 RSNIEYV

-85 GKTLIAWVDREE
+85 GTTLVAWVDGEE
-97 SPLSDSRSK
+97 SPLADFRAK
-106 MMNDEFKREGYQLS
+106 MMNDELKREGYQLS
-120 KDLEHS
+120 KELEQS
-126 ILEEQGKALTG
+126 ILKEQGKALVD
-137 KLFIQDGDEYI
+137 KLFIRKGEEYI
-148 KVDSYSGGDEHCL
+148 KVDSYSGDNEPSL

-167 IDTMEYIDI
+167 IETMESVNI
-176 PLDVRQFQEM
+176 PYNVRLFQEM
-186 LGCEEMKEAESYN
+186 LGREEMKEAETYN
-199 VLDFENKLQ
+199 VLDFDKNLQ

-215 LLQETVKLI
+215 LLQDTVKFI
-224 EESKIHKGKLDIS
+224 EESKIYKGKLDIS

-250 HSWSYSA
+250 HSWSYGA
-257 GEIRFNG
+257 RNIEFYG

-270 DAIRTKVI
+270 DAIQTKVI
-278 NTESAYHYRELL
+278 NTKSAYHYRELL

-295 AVQREKLL
+295 AVQREKVLN
-303 KDINAMNYALDKDSY
+303 DVNAMRQVLGKE
-318 KGDLPISHLQIQK
+318 PIQGEHQITYLTTQK
-331 DVLFKELLEAMGNKV
+331 DNLLKELLEAMDA
-346 QTAQEVTGSELEH
+346 TSLSAQGPSNTELEH
-359 RQNEAAFLK
+359 RQDEAAFLK
-368 LNKALNAVTG
+368 LNKTLNAVTG
-378 SNEVSIHSLQE
+378 SYDKSEKVLE
-389 YEKEMGLPENHIVRL
+389 DYEKSNGIHDNDISNMSKRM
-404 AEKLNSVAKYIDTL
+404 NSVAKYIDTL
-418 EDTRIPMSG
+418 KDTRIPMSG
-427 DFLEHLPKYHHL
+427 DFQEHLPKYHHL
-439 DELFRKFESSEE
+439 RELYSKFESSEE
-451 ELYEKKYLAVGPE
+451 ELHGYSRSVGAE
-464 PEIYER
+464 EGEYER

-488 ILDHYENLMN
+488 ILDYYENLMN
-498 LNGETIHQNVQ
+498 LNGETIHENVQ
-509 GFETYSRK
+509 GLEYYGKRSLKNHILDEITEKFVIGFEGDEITR
-517 ELKEDIQA
+517 
-525 DILEKLIVG
+525 
-534 TDMAEDIKVVNGLEI
+534 VNDLEI

-563 LDVVMEYEGEA
+563 LDVVVEYEGSLR
-574 KEDAIF
+574 EDDAF
-580 NILNEDPMY
+580 NFLNEDPLIY
-589 FDGIKIDVN
+589 NGIKVDVN
-598 PIRSEQT
+598 PIRKQET
-605 GTLEKYMVK
+605 GTLQDYMVK
-614 SHNYDRHILK
+614 SRKYDQQILK
-624 QLGIENANK
+624 QLGEDNANK
-633 AEADMAEAYKA
+633 AEA
-644 EAEKALAEAK
+644 EK
-654 NDLSDNVSK
+654 
-663 EYANA
+663 
-668 LNNNPDWRSAAKEL
+668 
-682 ASQAQ
+682 
-687 GETEGSL
+687 
-694 GNDREKINGYISHLL
+694 
-709 QTVGSDYN
+709 
-717 VEDFT
+717 
-722 EEKIRFS
+722 KIRFS
-729 RVSSDIESLD
+729 RVSTDIESLD

-781 IAPYG
+781 AAPYG

-825 NSLSFIVLDP
+825 NSLSFIALDP

-883 VTPSYG
+883 VTPSYS

-958 NEGNIIPLSK
+958 NDGNIIPLSK
-968 RFNEALADV
+968 RFNDALADV

-984 TNSPAKVEA
+984 TVSPAKVEV

-1013 IDEGQRVLDT
+1013 VDEGQRVLDS
-1023 FNKDARHQAVYHGNN
+1023 FNKDARHQAVYHGKS

-1057 TKEKIM
+1057 TKEKII

-1068 SGGSLVGYSRA
+1068 SGGSLAGYSHA

-1113 MSDREVERIGGGGYG
+1113 MSDREVER
-1128 DKYWGISVSKSKE
+1128 
-1141 IASRFSGIHEGV
+1141 
-1153 FIYPIV
+1153 
-1159 LAKNA
+1159 
-1164 NVKEMPELNDAAD
+1164 
-1177 LDDCIIDLWKEGI
+1177 I

-1237 DKVGIEKLYADA
+1237 DKAGIEKLYADA

-1262 PSSPSNF
+1262 PSSPSHF
-1269 VLDESGRFAKDKDGN
+1269 VLDESGRFAEDKDGH

-1323 SKNIRFFKDKEGTS
+1323 SRNIRFFKDKEGTS

-1367 TAMQKA
+1367 TAIQKA

-1388 SIWNEVKANY
+1388 SIWNEVKASY
-1398 KDLHSDNE
+1398 KDLHTDNE

-1420 AEKLRKIVSDSNGE
+1420 AEKLRKMVSDSNGE
-1434 GVSAIKKASIKRDV
+1434 GVSAIKKATIKRDV

-1500 RDNLYKEYVENGNME
+1500 RDDLYQEYVENGNME
-1515 KAFELVKEEASMKL
+1515 KAFELVMEEASMKL

-1544 REQEPEATIK
+1544 HEQEPEATIK

-1588 TWHFTAD
+1588 TWHFTAA

-1606 PNGRGSKT
+1606 PNGRGGKT
-1614 GSSVPIPNEQVRQEL
+1614 GSSVLIPNDQVRKEL
-1629 IQRGFLPK
+1629 IQRGFLPD
-1637 GSKAKNITA
+1637 GSKAKYITA

-1675 VHRANQVVFE
+1675 VHRSNQVVFE
-1685 CEFSAN
+1685 CELSAN
-1691 KDYTKTARSQ
+1691 KDYTETARSQ
-1701 AKAFNNEGKFVSRN
+1701 AKAYNSDGKFVVRN

-1787 AISTKVKPV
+1787 TISSKVKPV
-1796 LAPVMYD
+1796 LSPVMHD
-1803 ETGKV
+1803 ETGKMI
-1808 VPLSRRFEDNRI
+1808 PLSRRFEDSRTAIN
-1820 KIEEP
+1820 EP
-1825 RKLFIGS
+1825 RRMFIGTI
-1832 LGAGNM
+1832 GAANV
-1838 DKADEKVIGD
+1838 DTASKSVN
-1848 LSYRLGMLDLAKI
+1848 LSSRLDLLSLAKQ
-1861 MDKNGSD
+1861 MNTAGSS
-1868 AKSIKHTTGWELGVD
+1868 AKDIKQITGWEIGAD
-1883 DNWKYETEDVK
+1883 NNWKYETEDVK
-1894 RFDWYG
+1894 RFDWNG

-1908 PDYKRYMELVY
+1908 PDFKRYMELVN

-1924 IFCEGEALRPSE
+1924 VFCEGEALRPSE
-1936 EEEYDRLQEKYG
+1936 VEEYDRLAEEYG
-1948 GFDGKRDNNTSLEAY
+1948 GLDGKLDNHTTLDAY
-1963 IDAPDVFK
+1963 IDAPDVFE

-1976 REIKVKFQA
+1976 RNVKVEFEALKGK
-1985 MESNE
+1985 EK
-1990 MACFTPSHS
+1990 ACFTSAHN
-1999 YLDHLLDVDNSLKF
+1999 YLDRILDVDDSVKF

-2030 KEIRGIIGHEIQH
+2030 KDIRGIIGHEIQH
-2043 AVQEIEGFAM
+2043 AVQEIEGFAR
-2053 GGDPNTI
+2053 GGAPQTI
-2060 HQDIQQEV
+2060 RKEIQENVACHQAE
-2068 NNHREDKDFIV
+2068 KDFIV
-2079 SNLKQWAVLTDMANN
+2079 SNLKQWAVLTDMANR
-2094 LESSTEEL
+2094 LEASTEEL
-2102 QRDGKVWQD
+2102 QRDGKVWQE

-2124 DTHVNEKY
+2124 DTYPNEKY
-2132 NLKNEYEKVFG
+2132 KLENEYEKVFG
-2143 KDFNDLEVAK
+2143 KDFDDLEVAK
-2153 SGYHVHEAAEELR
+2153 SGYHVKEAAIELR
-2166 RQAQAC
+2166 RQAQVC
-2172 KDKLTSADYFTLNQL
+2172 KDGLTTSDKITLKQMT
-2187 NIMEESLEKNNA
+2187 IMEESLKNNSD
-2199 NQTYWKLAGEVEAR
+2199 NQIYWKLAGEVEAR
-2213 NTSKRVGMSPF
+2213 NTSKRVGMTPL
-2224 QRRDTL
+2224 QRRNTL
-2230 ASETEDVPRKEQI
+2230 ASETEDVDRKEQI
-2243 VIKENPQRNYVALSP
+2243 VIKESPQRNYVTLSS
-2258 PSTGRWNTSDNEQR
+2258 PSTGRWHTADNEQR

-2285 IRSNLVWNDDSIGK
+2285 IKCNLVWNDDSIGK
-2299 AYNLDGQPFGVEDS
+2299 AYNLNGQPFDIGDS

-2320 NKKGYNNPIFATEQE
+2320 NKNGYNTPIFATEQE
-2335 VRMLNVKVWDK
+2335 VRQLNIGVWEK
-2346 TEPFSLIT
+2346 TMPFSLIK

-2368 SFPERFEII
+2368 SFPQRFEII
-2377 KQVEQR
+2377 KQIEDR
-2383 EAMKKVKANSLSVFP
+2383 ETMKKAKANALSVFP
-2398 VNKYPELGM
+2398 TWKYPELDM
-2407 NTVKEDVQL
+2407 TVKKDVQL
-2416 DSNERRD
+2416 DYNERRD

-2456 LGNLYEFQHSEKVP
+2456 LGNLYEFQYSEKVP
-2470 GSNGLIARLERD
+2470 GSNGLITRLERD

-2490 DKASASASKVSTFV
+2490 DKASASVAKVSTFV

-2524 IDLDVDGNGVVE
+2524 IDMDVDGNGIVE
-2536 SQENLVADKKQG
+2536 SQENLAADKKQG
-2548 VEESSSTS
+2548 EDEPASQS
-2556 QDTSHRHRVKM
+2556 QDTSHKHKGRVV

>member
-1 MSNEN
+1 MANDN
-6 TSVVEKFRSGW
+6 MNVVDRIRSGW
-17 ERFFKKEANP
+17 GRFFSRENGRATETKY
-27 VKEEIFIPKTRF
+27 IPQSRF
-39 FLPSDIAELDKKEK
+39 FSPSELEE
-53 LNTLEKWVLD
+53 LEKKDELNPIEKRALE
-63 YSKEA
+63 YGKIA
-68 AGQDHRPHIEYE
+68 AKQSNRSNIEYV

-85 GKTLIAWVDREE
+85 GTTLVAWVDGEE
-97 SPLSDSRSK
+97 SPLADFRAK
-106 MMNDEFKREGYQLS
+106 MMNDELKREGYQLS
-120 KDLEHS
+120 KELEQS
-126 ILEEQGKALTG
+126 ILEEQGKALVD
-137 KLFIQDGDEYI
+137 KLFIRKGEEYI
-148 KVDSYSGGDEHCL
+148 KVDSYSGDNEPSL

-167 IDTMEYIDI
+167 IETMKSVNI
-176 PLDVRQFQEM
+176 PYDVRLFQEM
-186 LGCEEMKEAESYN
+186 LGREEMKEAETYN
-199 VLDFENKLQ
+199 VLDFDKKLQ

-215 LLQETVKLI
+215 LLQDTVKFI
-224 EESKIHKGKLDIS
+224 EESKIYKGKLDIS

-250 HSWSYSA
+250 HSWSYGA
-257 GEIRFNG
+257 GNIEFYG

-270 DAIRTKVI
+270 DAIQTKVI
-278 NTESAYHYRELL
+278 NTNSAYHYRELL

-295 AVQREKLL
+295 AVQREKVLN
-303 KDINAMNYALDKDSY
+303 DVNAMKLALGKEAIQ
-318 KGDLPISHLQIQK
+318 GDHQIAYLISQK
-331 DVLFKELLEAMGNKV
+331 DNLLKELLEAMDA
-346 QTAQEVTGSELEH
+346 TSLAAQGLSNTELEH
-359 RQNEAAFLK
+359 RQDEAAFLK

-378 SNEVSIHSLQE
+378 SYDKSEKVLE
-389 YEKEMGLPENHIVRL
+389 DYEKSNGIHDNDISNMAKRI
-404 AEKLNSVAKYIDTL
+404 NSVSKYIDTL
-418 EDTRIPMSG
+418 KDTHIPMSG
-427 DFLEHLPKYHHL
+427 DFQEHLPKYHHL
-439 DELFRKFESSEE
+439 RELYSKFESSEE
-451 ELYEKKYLAVGPE
+451 ELHGYSRSVGAE
-464 PEIYER
+464 EGEYER

-488 ILDHYENLMN
+488 ILDYYENLMN
-498 LNGETIHQNVQ
+498 LNGETIHENVQ
-509 GFETYSRK
+509 GLEYYGKRSLKNHILDEITEKFVIGFEGDEITR
-517 ELKEDIQA
+517 
-525 DILEKLIVG
+525 
-534 TDMAEDIKVVNGLEI
+534 VNDLEI

-563 LDVVMEYEGEA
+563 LDVVVEYEGSLR
-574 KEDAIF
+574 EDDAF
-580 NILNEDPMY
+580 NFLNEDPLIY
-589 FDGIKIDVN
+589 NGIKVDVN
-598 PIRSEQT
+598 PIRKQET
-605 GTLEKYMVK
+605 GTLQDYMVK
-614 SHNYDRHILK
+614 SRKYDQQILK
-624 QLGIENANK
+624 QLGEDNANK
-633 AEADMAEAYKA
+633 AEA
-644 EAEKALAEAK
+644 EK
-654 NDLSDNVSK
+654 
-663 EYANA
+663 
-668 LNNNPDWRSAAKEL
+668 
-682 ASQAQ
+682 
-687 GETEGSL
+687 
-694 GNDREKINGYISHLL
+694 
-709 QTVGSDYN
+709 
-717 VEDFT
+717 
-722 EEKIRFS
+722 KIRFS
-729 RVSSDIESLD
+729 RVSTDIESLD

-767 NSSSSYQGTSAFNG
+767 NSLSSYQGTSAFNG
-781 IAPYG
+781 AAPYG

-825 NSLSFIVLDP
+825 NSLSFIALDP
-835 RNLRAADNYR
+835 RNLRTADNYR

-883 VTPSYG
+883 VTPSYS

-958 NEGNIIPLSK
+958 NDGNIIPLSK
-968 RFNEALADV
+968 RFNDALADV

-984 TNSPAKVEA
+984 TVSPAKVEV

-1013 IDEGQRVLDT
+1013 VDEGQRVLDS
-1023 FNKDARHQAVYHGNN
+1023 FNKDARHQAVYHGKS

-1057 TKEKIM
+1057 TKEKII

-1068 SGGSLVGYSRA
+1068 SGGSLAGYSRA

-1164 NVKEMPELNDAAD
+1164 NVKEMPDLNDAAD

-1237 DKVGIEKLYADA
+1237 DKAGIEKLYADA

-1262 PSSPSNF
+1262 PSSPSHF
-1269 VLDESGRFAKDKDGN
+1269 VLDESGRFAEDKDGH

-1323 SKNIRFFKDKEGTS
+1323 SRNIRFFKDKEGTS

-1367 TAMQKA
+1367 TAIQKA

-1388 SIWNEVKANY
+1388 SIWNEVKASY
-1398 KDLHSDNE
+1398 KDLHTDNE

-1420 AEKLRKIVSDSNGE
+1420 AEKLRKMVSDSNGE
-1434 GVSAIKKASIKRDV
+1434 GVSAIKKATIKRDV

-1500 RDNLYKEYVENGNME
+1500 RDDLYQEYVENGNME
-1515 KAFELVKEEASMKL
+1515 KAFELVMEEASMKL

-1544 REQEPEATIK
+1544 HEQEPEATIK

-1588 TWHFTAD
+1588 TWHFTAV

-1606 PNGRGSKT
+1606 PNGRGGKT
-1614 GSSVPIPNEQVRQEL
+1614 GSSVLLPNDQVRKEL
-1629 IQRGFLPK
+1629 IQRGFLPD
-1637 GSKAKNITA
+1637 GSKAKYITA

-1675 VHRANQVVFE
+1675 VHRSNQVVFE
-1685 CEFSAN
+1685 CELSAN
-1691 KDYTKTARSQ
+1691 KDYTETARSQ
-1701 AKAFNNEGKFVSRN
+1701 AKAYNSDGKFVVRN

-1787 AISTKVKPV
+1787 TISSKVKPV
-1796 LAPVMYD
+1796 LSPVMHD
-1803 ETGKV
+1803 ETGKMI
-1808 VPLSRRFEDNRI
+1808 PLSRRFEDNRTAI
-1820 KIEEP
+1820 NEP
-1825 RKLFIGS
+1825 RRMFIGTI
-1832 LGAGNM
+1832 GAANV
-1838 DKADEKVIGD
+1838 DTASKSVN
-1848 LSYRLGMLDLAKI
+1848 LSSRLDLLSLAKQ
-1861 MDKNGSD
+1861 MNTAGSS
-1868 AKSIKHTTGWELGVD
+1868 AKDIKQITGWEIGAD
-1883 DNWKYETEDVK
+1883 NNWKYETEDVK
-1894 RFDWYG
+1894 RFDWNG

-1908 PDYKRYMELVY
+1908 PDFKRYMELVN

-1924 IFCEGEALRPSE
+1924 VFCEGEALRPSE
-1936 EEEYDRLQEKYG
+1936 VEEYDRLAEEYG
-1948 GFDGKRDNNTSLEAY
+1948 GLDGKLDNHTTLDAY
-1963 IDAPDVFK
+1963 IDAPDVFE

-1976 REIKVKFQA
+1976 RNVKVEFEALKG
-1985 MESNE
+1985 NE
-1990 MACFTPSHS
+1990 KACFTSAHN
-1999 YLDHLLDVDNSLKF
+1999 YLDRFLDVDDSVKF

-2030 KEIRGIIGHEIQH
+2030 KDIRGIIGHEIQH
-2043 AVQEIEGFAM
+2043 AVQEIEGFAR
-2053 GGDPNTI
+2053 GGAPQTI
-2060 HQDIQQEV
+2060 RKEIQENVACHQAE
-2068 NNHREDKDFIV
+2068 KDFIV
-2079 SNLKQWAVLTDMANN
+2079 SNLKQWAVLTDMANR
-2094 LESSTEEL
+2094 LEASTEEL
-2102 QRDGKVWQD
+2102 QRDGKVWQE

-2124 DTHVNEKY
+2124 DTNPNEKY
-2132 NLKNEYEKVFG
+2132 ELENEYEKVFG
-2143 KDFNDLEVAK
+2143 KDFDDLEVAK
-2153 SGYHVHEAAEELR
+2153 SGYHVKEAAIELR
-2166 RQAQAC
+2166 RQAQVC
-2172 KDKLTSADYFTLNQL
+2172 KDELTTSDKITLKQMT
-2187 NIMEESLEKNNA
+2187 IMEESLKNNSD
-2199 NQTYWKLAGEVEAR
+2199 NQIYWKLAGEVEAR
-2213 NTSKRVGMSPF
+2213 NTSKRVGMTPL
-2224 QRRDTL
+2224 QRRNTL
-2230 ASETEDVPRKEQI
+2230 ASETEDVDRKEQI
-2243 VIKENPQRNYVALSP
+2243 VIKESPQRNYVTLSS
-2258 PSTGRWNTSDNEQR
+2258 PSTGRWHTADNEQR

-2285 IRSNLVWNDDSIGK
+2285 IKCNLVWNDDSIGK
-2299 AYNLDGQPFGVEDS
+2299 AYNLNGQPFDIGDS

-2320 NKKGYNNPIFATEQE
+2320 NKNGHNTPVFATEQE
-2335 VRMLNVKVWDK
+2335 VRQLNMGVWEK
-2346 TEPFSLIT
+2346 AKPFSLIK
-2354 NGEVKKLYNIEDLS
+2354 NGEVKKLYNIENLS
-2368 SFPERFEII
+2368 SFPQRLEII
-2377 KQVEQR
+2377 KQIEDR
-2383 EAMKKVKANSLSVFP
+2383 ETMKKAKANALSVFP
-2398 VNKYPELGM
+2398 VGKYPELDM
-2407 NTVKEDVQL
+2407 TVKENVQL
-2416 DSNERRD
+2416 DYNERRD

-2429 DYSRGKMPD
+2429 DYVRGKMPD

-2445 ETLVRCVAMGM
+2445 EALVRSIAMGM
-2456 LGNLYEFQHSEKVP
+2456 LGNLYEFQYSEKVP

-2490 DKASASASKVSTFV
+2490 DKASASAAKVSTFV

-2524 IDLDVDGNGVVE
+2524 IDMDVDGNGIVE
-2536 SQENLVADKKQG
+2536 SQENLAADKKQG
-2548 VEESSSTS
+2548 EDEPASQS
-2556 QDTSHRHRVKM
+2556 QDTSHKHKGRVV

>member
-1 MSNEN
+1 MANDN
-6 TSVVEKFRSGW
+6 MNVVDRIRSGW
-17 ERFFKKEANP
+17 GRFFSRENGRATETKY
-27 VKEEIFIPKTRF
+27 IPQSRF
-39 FLPSDIAELDKKEK
+39 FSPSELEE
-53 LNTLEKWVLD
+53 LEKKDELNPMEKRALE
-63 YSKEA
+63 YGKIA
-68 AGQDHRPHIEYE
+68 AKQSNRSNIEYV

-85 GKTLIAWVDREE
+85 GTTLIAWVDGEE
-97 SPLSDSRSK
+97 SPLADFRAK
-106 MMNDEFKREGYQLS
+106 MMNDELKREGYQLS
-120 KDLEHS
+120 KELEQS
-126 ILEEQGKALTG
+126 ILEEQGKTLVD
-137 KLFIQDGDEYI
+137 KLFIRKGEEYI
-148 KVDSYSGGDEHCL
+148 KVDSYSGDNEPSL

-167 IDTMEYIDI
+167 IETMESVNI
-176 PLDVRQFQEM
+176 PYDVRLFQEM
-186 LGCEEMKEAESYN
+186 LGREEMKEAETYN
-199 VLDFENKLQ
+199 VLDFDKKLQ

-215 LLQETVKLI
+215 LLQDTVKFI
-224 EESKIHKGKLDIS
+224 EESKIYKGKLDIS

-250 HSWSYSA
+250 HSWSYGA
-257 GEIRFNG
+257 GNIEFYG

-270 DAIRTKVI
+270 DAIQTKVI
-278 NTESAYHYRELL
+278 NTKSAYHYRELL

-295 AVQREKLL
+295 AVQREKVLNDVNTMRQALGKEPIQREHQITYLTTQKDNLL
-303 KDINAMNYALDKDSY
+303 K
-318 KGDLPISHLQIQK
+318 
-331 DVLFKELLEAMGNKV
+331 ELIEAMDA
-346 QTAQEVTGSELEH
+346 TSLAAQGPSNTELEH
-359 RQNEAAFLK
+359 RQDEAAFLK
-368 LNKALNAVTG
+368 LNKALNAVAG
-378 SNEVSIHSLQE
+378 SYDKSEKMLE
-389 YEKEMGLPENHIVRL
+389 DYEKSNGIHDNDISNMARRM
-404 AEKLNSVAKYIDTL
+404 NSVSKYIDTL
-418 EDTRIPMSG
+418 KDTRIPMSG
-427 DFLEHLPKYHHL
+427 DFQEHLPNNHHL
-439 DELFRKFESSEE
+439 RELYSKFESSEE
-451 ELYEKKYLAVGPE
+451 ELYGYSRSVGTE
-464 PEIYER
+464 EGEYER

-488 ILDHYENLMN
+488 ILDYYENLMN
-498 LNGETIHQNVQ
+498 LNGETIHENVQ
-509 GFETYSRK
+509 GLEYYGKRSLKNHILDEITEKFVIGFEGDEITR
-517 ELKEDIQA
+517 
-525 DILEKLIVG
+525 
-534 TDMAEDIKVVNGLEI
+534 VNDLEI

-563 LDVVMEYEGEA
+563 LDVVVEYEGSLR
-574 KEDAIF
+574 EDDAF
-580 NILNEDPMY
+580 NFLNEDPLIY
-589 FDGIKIDVN
+589 NGIKVDVN
-598 PIRSEQT
+598 PIRKQET
-605 GTLEKYMVK
+605 GTLQDYMVK
-614 SHNYDRHILK
+614 SRKYDQQILK
-624 QLGIENANK
+624 QLGEDNANK
-633 AEADMAEAYKA
+633 AEA
-644 EAEKALAEAK
+644 EK
-654 NDLSDNVSK
+654 
-663 EYANA
+663 
-668 LNNNPDWRSAAKEL
+668 
-682 ASQAQ
+682 
-687 GETEGSL
+687 
-694 GNDREKINGYISHLL
+694 
-709 QTVGSDYN
+709 
-717 VEDFT
+717 
-722 EEKIRFS
+722 KIRFS
-729 RVSSDIESLD
+729 RVSTDIESLD

-781 IAPYG
+781 AAPYG

-825 NSLSFIVLDP
+825 NSLSFIALDP

-883 VTPSYG
+883 VTPSYS

-958 NEGNIIPLSK
+958 NDGNIIPLSK
-968 RFNEALADV
+968 RFNDALADV

-984 TNSPAKVEA
+984 TVSPAKMEA

-1013 IDEGQRVLDT
+1013 VDEGQRVLDS
-1023 FNKDARHQAVYHGNN
+1023 FNKDARHQAVYNGND

-1057 TKEKIM
+1057 TKEKII

-1068 SGGSLVGYSRA
+1068 SGGSLAGYSRA

-1164 NVKEMPELNDAAD
+1164 NVKEMPDLNDAAD

-1237 DKVGIEKLYADA
+1237 DKAGIEKLYADA

-1262 PSSPSNF
+1262 PSSPSHF
-1269 VLDESGRFAKDKDGN
+1269 VLDESGRFAKDKDGH

-1323 SKNIRFFKDKEGTS
+1323 SRNIRFFKDKEGTS

-1367 TAMQKA
+1367 TAIQKA

-1388 SIWNEVKANY
+1388 SIWNEVKASY
-1398 KDLHSDNE
+1398 KDLHTDNE

-1420 AEKLRKIVSDSNGE
+1420 AEKLRKMVSASNGE
-1434 GVSAIKKASIKRDV
+1434 GVSAIKKATIKRDV

-1500 RDNLYKEYVENGNME
+1500 RDNLYQEYVENGNME
-1515 KAFELVKEEASMKL
+1515 KAFELVMEEASMKL

-1544 REQEPEATIK
+1544 HEQEPEATIK

-1588 TWHFTAD
+1588 TWHFTAA

-1606 PNGRGSKT
+1606 PNGRGGKT
-1614 GSSVPIPNEQVRQEL
+1614 GSSVLIPNDQVRKEL
-1629 IQRGFLPK
+1629 IQRGFLPD
-1637 GSKAKNITA
+1637 GSKAKYITA

-1675 VHRANQVVFE
+1675 VHRSNQVVFE
-1685 CEFSAN
+1685 CELSAN
-1691 KDYTKTARSQ
+1691 KDYTETARSQ
-1701 AKAFNNEGKFVSRN
+1701 AKAYNSDGKFVVRN

-1787 AISTKVKPV
+1787 TISSKVKPV
-1796 LAPVMYD
+1796 LSPVMHD
-1803 ETGKV
+1803 ETGKMI
-1808 VPLSRRFEDNRI
+1808 PLSRRFEDSRTAIN
-1820 KIEEP
+1820 EP
-1825 RKLFIGS
+1825 RRMFIGTI
-1832 LGAGNM
+1832 GAANV
-1838 DKADEKVIGD
+1838 DTASKSVN
-1848 LSYRLGMLDLAKI
+1848 LSSRLDLLSLAKQ
-1861 MDKNGSD
+1861 MNTAGSS
-1868 AKSIKHTTGWELGVD
+1868 AKDIKQITGWEIGAD
-1883 DNWKYETEDVK
+1883 NNWKYETEDVK
-1894 RFDWYG
+1894 RFDWNG

-1908 PDYKRYMELVY
+1908 PDFKRYMELVN

-1924 IFCEGEALRPSE
+1924 VFCEGEALRPSE
-1936 EEEYDRLQEKYG
+1936 VEEYDRLAEEYG
-1948 GFDGKRDNNTSLEAY
+1948 GLDGKLDNHTTLDAY
-1963 IDAPDVFK
+1963 IDAPDVFE

-1976 REIKVKFQA
+1976 RNVKVEFEALKG
-1985 MESNE
+1985 NE
-1990 MACFTPSHS
+1990 KACFTSAHN
-1999 YLDHLLDVDNSLKF
+1999 YLDRILDVDDSVKF

-2030 KEIRGIIGHEIQH
+2030 KDIRGIIGHEIQH
-2043 AVQEIEGFAM
+2043 AVQEIEGFAR
-2053 GGDPNTI
+2053 GGAPQTI
-2060 HQDIQQEV
+2060 RKEIQENVACHQAE
-2068 NNHREDKDFIV
+2068 KDFIV
-2079 SNLKQWAVLTDMANN
+2079 SNLKQWAVLTDMANR
-2094 LESSTEEL
+2094 LEASTEEL
-2102 QRDGKVWQD
+2102 QRDGKVWQE

-2124 DTHVNEKY
+2124 DTYPNEKY
-2132 NLKNEYEKVFG
+2132 KLENEYEKVFG
-2143 KDFNDLEVAK
+2143 KDFDDLEVAK
-2153 SGYHVHEAAEELR
+2153 SGYHVKEAAIELR
-2166 RQAQAC
+2166 RQAQVC
-2172 KDKLTSADYFTLNQL
+2172 KDGLTTSDKITLKQMT
-2187 NIMEESLEKNNA
+2187 IMEESLKNNSD
-2199 NQTYWKLAGEVEAR
+2199 NQIYWKLAGEVEAR
-2213 NTSKRVGMSPF
+2213 NTSKRVGMTPL
-2224 QRRDTL
+2224 QRRNTL
-2230 ASETEDVPRKEQI
+2230 ASETEDVDRKEQI
-2243 VIKENPQRNYVALSP
+2243 VIKESPQRNYVTLSS
-2258 PSTGRWNTSDNEQR
+2258 PSTGRWHTADNEQR

-2285 IRSNLVWNDDSIGK
+2285 IKCNLVWNDDSIGK
-2299 AYNLDGQPFGVEDS
+2299 AYNLNGQPFDIGDS

-2320 NKKGYNNPIFATEQE
+2320 NKNGYNTPIFATEQE
-2335 VRMLNVKVWDK
+2335 VRQLNIGVWEK
-2346 TEPFSLIT
+2346 TMPFSLIK

-2368 SFPERFEII
+2368 SFPQRFEII
-2377 KQVEQR
+2377 KQIEDR
-2383 EAMKKVKANSLSVFP
+2383 ETMKKAKANALSVFP
-2398 VNKYPELGM
+2398 TWKYPELDM
-2407 NTVKEDVQL
+2407 TVKKDVQL
-2416 DSNERRD
+2416 DYNERRD

-2456 LGNLYEFQHSEKVP
+2456 LGNLYEFQYSEKVP

-2490 DKASASASKVSTFV
+2490 DKASASVAKVSTFV

-2524 IDLDVDGNGVVE
+2524 IDMDVDGNGIVE
-2536 SQENLVADKKQG
+2536 SQENLAADKKQG
-2548 VEESSSTS
+2548 EDEPASQS
-2556 QDTSHRHRVKM
+2556 QDTSHKHKGRVV

>member
-1 MSNEN
+1 MANDN
-6 TSVVEKFRSGW
+6 MNVVDRIRSGW
-17 ERFFKKEANP
+17 GRFFSRENGRATETKY
-27 VKEEIFIPKTRF
+27 IPQSRF
-39 FLPSDIAELDKKEK
+39 FSPSELEE
-53 LNTLEKWVLD
+53 LEKKDELNPMEKRALE
-63 YSKEA
+63 YGKIA
-68 AGQDHRPHIEYE
+68 AKQSNRSNIEYV

-85 GKTLIAWVDREE
+85 GTTLVAWVDGEE
-97 SPLSDSRSK
+97 SPLADFRAK
-106 MMNDEFKREGYQLS
+106 MMNDELKREGYQLS
-120 KDLEHS
+120 KELEQS
-126 ILEEQGKALTG
+126 ILEEQGKALVD
-137 KLFIQDGDEYI
+137 KLFIRKGEEYI
-148 KVDSYSGGDEHCL
+148 KVDSHSGDNEPSL

-167 IDTMEYIDI
+167 IETMESVNI
-176 PLDVRQFQEM
+176 PYDVRLFQEM
-186 LGCEEMKEAESYN
+186 LGREEMKEAETYN
-199 VLDFENKLQ
+199 VLDFDKKLQ

-215 LLQETVKLI
+215 LLQDTVKFI
-224 EESKIHKGKLDIS
+224 EESKIYKGKLDIS

-250 HSWSYSA
+250 HSWSYGA
-257 GEIRFNG
+257 GNIEFYG

-270 DAIRTKVI
+270 DAIQTKVI
-278 NTESAYHYRELL
+278 NTKSAYHYRELL

-295 AVQREKLL
+295 AVQRAKVLN
-303 KDINAMNYALDKDSY
+303 DVNAMRQALGKETIQ
-318 KGDLPISHLQIQK
+318 GEHQIAYLKAQK
-331 DVLFKELLEAMGNKV
+331 DNLLGELLDAMYA
-346 QTAQEVTGSELEH
+346 TSSAAQGPSNTELEH
-359 RQNEAAFLK
+359 RQDEAAFLK

-378 SNEVSIHSLQE
+378 SYHKS
-389 YEKEMGLPENHIVRL
+389 EKVLEDYVLTGNLGSYIYDMSKRM
-404 AEKLNSVAKYIDTL
+404 NSVAKYIDTL
-418 EDTRIPMSG
+418 KDTRIPMSG
-427 DFLEHLPKYHHL
+427 DFQEHLPNYHHL
-439 DELFRKFESSEE
+439 RELYSKSESSAEDLYGYSRSVGAEE
-451 ELYEKKYLAVGPE
+451 GE
-464 PEIYER
+464 YER
-470 LKVNYKNASDA
+470 LKANYKNASDA

-488 ILDHYENLMN
+488 ILDYYENLMN
-498 LNGETIHQNVQ
+498 LNGETIHKEVQ
-509 GFETYSRK
+509 GLEYYGKRSLKNYILDEITEKFVIGFEGDEITR
-517 ELKEDIQA
+517 
-525 DILEKLIVG
+525 
-534 TDMAEDIKVVNGLEI
+534 VNDLEI

-563 LDVVMEYEGEA
+563 LDVVVEYEGTLR
-574 KEDAIF
+574 EDDAF
-580 NILNEDPMY
+580 NFLNEDPLIY
-589 FDGIKIDVN
+589 DGIKVDVN
-598 PIRSEQT
+598 PIRKQET
-605 GTLEKYMVK
+605 GTLQDYMVK
-614 SHNYDRHILK
+614 SRKYDQQILK
-624 QLGIENANK
+624 QLGVDNANK
-633 AEADMAEAYKA
+633 AET
-644 EAEKALAEAK
+644 EK
-654 NDLSDNVSK
+654 
-663 EYANA
+663 
-668 LNNNPDWRSAAKEL
+668 
-682 ASQAQ
+682 
-687 GETEGSL
+687 
-694 GNDREKINGYISHLL
+694 
-709 QTVGSDYN
+709 
-717 VEDFT
+717 
-722 EEKIRFS
+722 KIRFS
-729 RVSSDIESLD
+729 RVSNDIESLD

-781 IAPYG
+781 AAPYG

-795 RKKAWDADP
+795 RKQAWDADP

-825 NSLSFIVLDP
+825 NSLSFIALDP

-895 SVHGWGDNYRIIE
+895 NVHGWGDNYRIIE

-958 NEGNIIPLSK
+958 NDGNIIPLSK
-968 RFNEALADV
+968 RFNDALADV

-993 ELRDTLIGK
+993 ELRETLIGK

-1057 TKEKIM
+1057 TKEKII

-1068 SGGSLVGYSRA
+1068 SGGSLAGYSRA

-1093 EHMFYHG
+1093 ENMFYHG
-1100 TYYGRGRLKPSMI
+1100 TYYGGGRLKPSMI

-1164 NVKEMPELNDAAD
+1164 NVKEMPDLNDAAD

-1237 DKVGIEKLYADA
+1237 DKAGIEKLYADA

-1262 PSSPSNF
+1262 PSSPSHF
-1269 VLDESGRFAKDKDGN
+1269 VLDESGRFAKDKDGH

-1323 SKNIRFFKDKEGTS
+1323 SRNIRFFKDKEGTS

-1367 TAMQKA
+1367 TAIQKV

-1388 SIWNEVKANY
+1388 SIWNEVKASY
-1398 KDLHSDNE
+1398 KDLHTDNE

-1420 AEKLRKIVSDSNGE
+1420 AEKLRKMVSDCNGE
-1434 GVSAIKKASIKRDV
+1434 GVSAIKKATIKRDV

-1494 KEFTES
+1494 KEFTEI
-1500 RDNLYKEYVENGNME
+1500 RDNLYQEYVENGNME
-1515 KAFELVKEEASMKL
+1515 KAFELVMEEASMKL

-1544 REQEPEATIK
+1544 HEPEPEATIK

-1588 TWHFTAD
+1588 TWHFTAA

-1614 GSSVPIPNEQVRQEL
+1614 GSSVLIPNEQVRQEL
-1629 IQRGFLPK
+1629 IQRGFLPE
-1637 GSKAKNITA
+1637 GSKAKYITA

-1675 VHRANQVVFE
+1675 VHRSNQVVFE
-1685 CEFSAN
+1685 CELSAN
-1691 KDYTKTARSQ
+1691 KDYTETARSQ
-1701 AKAFNNEGKFVSRN
+1701 AKAYNSDGKFVARN
-1715 ADLQYMPKDGYYQY
+1715 ADLQYMPKNGFYQY

-1787 AISTKVKPV
+1787 TISSKVKPV
-1796 LAPVMYD
+1796 LSPVMHD
-1803 ETGKV
+1803 ETGKMI
-1808 VPLSRRFEDNRI
+1808 PLSRRFEDNRTAI
-1820 KIEEP
+1820 NEP
-1825 RKLFIGS
+1825 RRMFIGTI
-1832 LGAGNM
+1832 GAANV
-1838 DKADEKVIGD
+1838 DTASKSVN
-1848 LSYRLGMLDLAKI
+1848 LSSRLDLLSLAKQ
-1861 MDKNGSD
+1861 MNTAGSS
-1868 AKSIKHTTGWELGVD
+1868 AKDIKQITGWEIGAD
-1883 DNWKYETEDVK
+1883 NNWKYETEDVK
-1894 RFDWYG
+1894 RFDWNG

-1908 PDYKRYMELVY
+1908 PDFKRYMELVN

-1924 IFCEGEALRPSE
+1924 VFCEGEALRPSE
-1936 EEEYDRLQEKYG
+1936 VEEYDRLAEEYG
-1948 GFDGKRDNNTSLEAY
+1948 GLDGKLDNHTTLDAY
-1963 IDAPDVFK
+1963 IDAPDVFE

-1976 REIKVKFQA
+1976 RNVKVEFEALKG
-1985 MESNE
+1985 NE
-1990 MACFTPSHS
+1990 KACFTSAHN
-1999 YLDHLLDVDNSLKF
+1999 YLDRILDVDDSVKF

-2030 KEIRGIIGHEIQH
+2030 KDIRGIIGHEIQH
-2043 AVQEIEGFAM
+2043 AVQEIEGFAR
-2053 GGDPNTI
+2053 GGAPQTI
-2060 HQDIQQEV
+2060 RKEIQENVACHQAE
-2068 NNHREDKDFIV
+2068 KDFIV
-2079 SNLKQWAVLTDMANN
+2079 SNLKQWAVLTDMANR
-2094 LESSTEEL
+2094 LEASTEEL
-2102 QRDGKVWQD
+2102 QRDGKVWQE

-2124 DTHVNEKY
+2124 DTYPNEKY
-2132 NLKNEYEKVFG
+2132 KLENEYEKVFG
-2143 KDFNDLEVAK
+2143 KDFDDLEVAK
-2153 SGYHVHEAAEELR
+2153 SGYHVKEAAIELR
-2166 RQAQAC
+2166 RQAQVC
-2172 KDKLTSADYFTLNQL
+2172 KDELTTSDKITLKQMT
-2187 NIMEESLEKNNA
+2187 IMEESLKNNSD
-2199 NQTYWKLAGEVEAR
+2199 NQIYWKLAGEVEAR
-2213 NTSKRVGMSPF
+2213 NTSKRVGMTPL
-2224 QRRDTL
+2224 QRRNTL
-2230 ASETEDVPRKEQI
+2230 SSETEDVDRKEQI
-2243 VIKENPQRNYVALSP
+2243 VIKESPQRNYVTLSS
-2258 PSTGRWNTSDNEQR
+2258 PSTGRWHSADNEQR

-2285 IRSNLVWNDDSIGK
+2285 IKCNLVWNDDSIGK
-2299 AYNLDGQPFGVEDS
+2299 AYNLNGQPFDIGDS

-2320 NKKGYNNPIFATEQE
+2320 NKNGYNTPIFATEQE
-2335 VRMLNVKVWDK
+2335 VRQLNIGVWEK
-2346 TEPFSLIT
+2346 TMPFSLIK

-2368 SFPERFEII
+2368 SFPQRLEII
-2377 KQVEQR
+2377 KQIEDR
-2383 EAMKKVKANSLSVFP
+2383 ETMKKAKANAMSVFP
-2398 VNKYPELGM
+2398 VGKYPELDM
-2407 NTVKEDVQL
+2407 TVKEDVQL
-2416 DSNERRD
+2416 DYNERRD

-2429 DYSRGKMPD
+2429 DYVRGKMPD

-2445 ETLVRCVAMGM
+2445 EALVRSIAMGM
-2456 LGNLYEFQHSEKVP
+2456 LGNLYEFQYSEKVP

-2490 DKASASASKVSTFV
+2490 DKASTSAAKVSTFV
-2504 EENVRSFGEDKKL
+2504 EETVRSFGEDKKL

-2524 IDLDVDGNGVVE
+2524 IDMDVDGNGIVE
-2536 SQENLVADKKQG
+2536 SQENLAADKKQG
-2548 VEESSSTS
+2548 EDEPASQS
-2556 QDTSHRHRVKM
+2556 QDTSHKHKGRVV

>member
-1 MSNEN
+1 MANDN
-6 TSVVEKFRSGW
+6 MNVVDRIRSGW
-17 ERFFKKEANP
+17 GRFFSRENGRATETKYIPKSRFFSPSDLKELEKKEGLNP
-27 VKEEIFIPKTRF
+27 MEKRALEYGK
-39 FLPSDIAELDKKEK
+39 IAAMQS
-53 LNTLEKWVLD
+53 NR
-63 YSKEA
+63 SN
-68 AGQDHRPHIEYE
+68 IEYV

-85 GKTLIAWVDREE
+85 GTTLIAWNDGEK
-97 SPLSDSRSK
+97 SPLADFRAK
-106 MMNDEFKREGYQLS
+106 MMNDELKREGYQLS
-120 KDLEHS
+120 KELEQS
-126 ILEEQGKALTG
+126 ILEEQGKALVD
-137 KLFIQDGDEYI
+137 KLFIREGEEYI
-148 KVDSYSGGDEHCL
+148 KVDSYSGDKEPSL

-167 IDTMEYIDI
+167 IDTMESVNI
-176 PLDVRQFQEM
+176 PYDVRLFQEM
-186 LGCEEMKEAESYN
+186 LGREEMKEAETYN
-199 VLDFENKLQ
+199 ILDFDKKLQ

-215 LLQETVKLI
+215 LLQDTVKFI
-224 EESKIHKGKLDIS
+224 EESKIYKGKLDIS

-250 HSWSYSA
+250 LSWSYGA
-257 GEIRFNG
+257 GNIEFYG

-270 DAIRTKVI
+270 DAIQTKVI
-278 NTESAYHYRELL
+278 DSKSAYHYRELL

-295 AVQREKLL
+295 AVQREKVRN
-303 KDINAMNYALDKDSY
+303 DVNAMKQALGKEPIQ
-318 KGDLPISHLQIQK
+318 GDHQIAYLISQK
-331 DVLFKELLEAMGNKV
+331 DNLLKELLEAMDTTSSK
-346 QTAQEVTGSELEH
+346 AQGLSNTELEH
-359 RQNEAAFLK
+359 RKDEAAFLK

-378 SNEVSIHSLQE
+378 SYDKSEKVLE
-389 YEKEMGLPENHIVRL
+389 DYEKSNDIHDSDISNMAKRM
-404 AEKLNSVAKYIDTL
+404 NSVAKYIDTL
-418 EDTRIPMSG
+418 KDTRIPMSG
-427 DFLEHLPKYHHL
+427 DFQEHLPNYHHL
-439 DELFRKFESSEE
+439 RELYSKFESSEE
-451 ELYEKKYLAVGPE
+451 ELHGYSHSVGAGE
-464 PEIYER
+464 GEYER
-470 LKVNYKNASDA
+470 LKVNYKNASDT
-481 FNKELTD
+481 FKKELTN
-488 ILDHYENLMN
+488 ILDYYENLMN
-498 LNGETIHQNVQ
+498 LNGETIHKNVQ
-509 GFETYSRK
+509 GLEYYDKRSLK
-517 ELKEDIQA
+517 NYILKEVT
-525 DILEKLIVG
+525 EKFVIG
-534 TDMAEDIKVVNGLEI
+534 FEGDEITRVNDLEI

-563 LDVVMEYEGEA
+563 LDVVVEYEGSLR
-574 KEDAIF
+574 EDDAF
-580 NILNEDPMY
+580 NFLNEDPLIY
-589 FDGIKIDVN
+589 NGIKVDVN
-598 PIRSEQT
+598 PIRKQET
-605 GTLEKYMVK
+605 GTLQDYMVK
-614 SHNYDRHILK
+614 SRKYDQQILK
-624 QLGIENANK
+624 QLGEDNANK
-633 AEADMAEAYKA
+633 AEA
-644 EAEKALAEAK
+644 EK
-654 NDLSDNVSK
+654 
-663 EYANA
+663 
-668 LNNNPDWRSAAKEL
+668 
-682 ASQAQ
+682 
-687 GETEGSL
+687 
-694 GNDREKINGYISHLL
+694 
-709 QTVGSDYN
+709 
-717 VEDFT
+717 
-722 EEKIRFS
+722 KIRFS
-729 RVSSDIESLD
+729 RVSTDIESLD

-781 IAPYG
+781 AAPYG

-825 NSLSFIVLDP
+825 NSLSFIALDP

-883 VTPSYG
+883 VTPSYS

-908 QKVSVDEI
+908 QNVSVDEI

-958 NEGNIIPLSK
+958 NDGNIIPLSK
-968 RFNEALADV
+968 RFNDALADV

-984 TNSPAKVEA
+984 TVSPAKMEA

-1013 IDEGQRVLDT
+1013 VDEGQRVLDS
-1023 FNKDARHQAVYHGNN
+1023 FNKDARHQAVYNGND

-1057 TKEKIM
+1057 TKEKII

-1068 SGGSLVGYSRA
+1068 SGGSLAGYSRA

-1164 NVKEMPELNDAAD
+1164 NVKEMPDLNDAAD

-1237 DKVGIEKLYADA
+1237 DKAGIEKLYADA

-1262 PSSPSNF
+1262 PSSPSPF
-1269 VLDESGRFAKDKDGN
+1269 VLDESGRFAEDKDGH

-1323 SKNIRFFKDKEGTS
+1323 SRNIRFFKDKEGTS

-1367 TAMQKA
+1367 TAIQKA

-1388 SIWNEVKANY
+1388 SIWNEVKASY
-1398 KDLHSDNE
+1398 KDLHTDNE

-1420 AEKLRKIVSDSNGE
+1420 AEKLRKMVSDSNGE
-1434 GVSAIKKASIKRDV
+1434 GVSAIKKATIKRDV

-1461 MASFLGIHYESA
+1461 LASFLGIHYESA

-1500 RDNLYKEYVENGNME
+1500 RDNLYQEYVENGNME
-1515 KAFELVKEEASMKL
+1515 KAFELVMEEASMKL

-1539 AYSVS
+1539 AYSIS
-1544 REQEPEATIK
+1544 HEQEPEATIK

-1588 TWHFTAD
+1588 TWHFTAA

-1606 PNGRGSKT
+1606 PNGRGGKT
-1614 GSSVPIPNEQVRQEL
+1614 GSSVLIPNEQVRKEL
-1629 IQRGFLPK
+1629 IQRGFLPD
-1637 GSKAKNITA
+1637 GSKAKYITA

-1675 VHRANQVVFE
+1675 VHRSNQVVFE

-1691 KDYTKTARSQ
+1691 RDYTETARSQ
-1701 AKAFNNEGKFVSRN
+1701 TKAYNGEGKFVARN

-1751 NRALTQEECD
+1751 NRALTQEEWD

-1787 AISTKVKPV
+1787 TISSKVKPV

-1803 ETGKV
+1803 ETGKMI
-1808 VPLSRRFEDNRI
+1808 PLSRRFEDSRTTIN
-1820 KIEEP
+1820 EP
-1825 RKLFIGS
+1825 RRMFIGTI
-1832 LGAGNM
+1832 GAANV
-1838 DKADEKVIGD
+1838 DTASKSVN
-1848 LSYRLGMLDLAKI
+1848 LSSRLDLLSLAKQ
-1861 MDKNGSD
+1861 MNTAGSS
-1868 AKSIKHTTGWELGVD
+1868 AKDIKQITGWEIGAD
-1883 DNWKYETEDVK
+1883 NNWKYETEDVK
-1894 RFDWYG
+1894 RFDWNG

-1908 PDYKRYMELVY
+1908 PDFKRYMELVN

-1936 EEEYDRLQEKYG
+1936 VEEYDRLAEEYG
-1948 GFDGKRDNNTSLEAY
+1948 GLDGKLDNHTMLDAY
-1963 IDAPDVFK
+1963 IDAPDVFE

-1976 REIKVKFQA
+1976 RNVKVEFEALKG
-1985 MESNE
+1985 NE
-1990 MACFTPSHS
+1990 KACFTSAHN
-1999 YLDHLLDVDNSLKF
+1999 YLDRLFDVDESLKF

-2030 KEIRGIIGHEIQH
+2030 KDIRGIIGHEIQH
-2043 AVQEIEGFAM
+2043 AVQEIEGFAR
-2053 GGDPNTI
+2053 GGAPQTI
-2060 HQDIQQEV
+2060 RKEIQENVACHQAE
-2068 NNHREDKDFIV
+2068 KDFIV
-2079 SNLKQWAVLTDMANN
+2079 SNLKQWAVLTDMANR
-2094 LESSTEEL
+2094 LEASRKEL
-2102 QRDGKVWQD
+2102 QRDGKVWQE

-2124 DTHVNEKY
+2124 DTNPNEKY
-2132 NLKNEYEKVFG
+2132 KLENEYEKVFG
-2143 KDFNDLEVAK
+2143 KAFDDLEVAK
-2153 SGYHVHEAAEELR
+2153 SGYHVKEAAIELR
-2166 RQAQAC
+2166 RQAQVC
-2172 KDKLTSADYFTLNQL
+2172 KDGLTTSDKITLKQMA
-2187 NIMEESLEKNNA
+2187 IMEESLKNNSD
-2199 NQTYWKLAGEVEAR
+2199 NQIYWKLAGEVEAR
-2213 NTSKRVGMSPF
+2213 NTSKRVGMSPL
-2224 QRRDTL
+2224 QRRNTL
-2230 ASETEDVPRKEQI
+2230 ASETEDVDRKEQI
-2243 VIKENPQRNYVALSP
+2243 VIKDSPQKSYVTLSS
-2258 PSTGRWNTSDNEQR
+2258 PSTGRWHTADNEQR

-2285 IRSNLVWNDDSIGK
+2285 IKCNLVWNDDSIGK
-2299 AYNLDGQPFGVEDS
+2299 AYNLNGQPFDIGDS

-2320 NKKGYNNPIFATEQE
+2320 NKNGYNTPIFATEQE
-2335 VRMLNVKVWDK
+2335 VRQLNIGVWEK
-2346 TEPFSLIT
+2346 TMPFSLIK

-2368 SFPERFEII
+2368 SFPQRFEII
-2377 KQVEQR
+2377 KQIEDR
-2383 EAMKKVKANSLSVFP
+2383 ETMKKAKANALSVFSTE
-2398 VNKYPELGM
+2398 KYPELDM
-2407 NTVKEDVQL
+2407 TVKKDVQL
-2416 DSNERRD
+2416 DYNERRD

-2445 ETLVRCVAMGM
+2445 ETLVRSIAMGM
-2456 LGNLYEFQHSEKVP
+2456 LGNFYEFQYSEKVP
-2470 GSNGLIARLERD
+2470 GSNSLIARLERD

-2490 DKASASASKVSTFV
+2490 DKASASVAKVSTFI

-2524 IDLDVDGNGVVE
+2524 INMDVDGNGIVE
-2536 SQENLVADKKQG
+2536 SQENLAADKKQG
-2548 VEESSSTS
+2548 EDEPASQS
-2556 QDTSHRHRVKM
+2556 QDTSHKHKGRVV

>member
-1 MSNEN
+1 MANDN
-6 TSVVEKFRSGW
+6 MNVVDRIRSGW
-17 ERFFKKEANP
+17 GRFFSRENGRATETKY
-27 VKEEIFIPKTRF
+27 IPQSRF
-39 FLPSDIAELDKKEK
+39 FFPSELEE
-53 LNTLEKWVLD
+53 LEKKDELNPIEKRALEYGKIVAKQ
-63 YSKEA
+63 SN
-68 AGQDHRPHIEYE
+68 RSNIEYV

-85 GKTLIAWVDREE
+85 GTTLVAWVDGEE
-97 SPLSDSRSK
+97 SPLADFRAK
-106 MMNDEFKREGYQLS
+106 MMNDELKREGYQLS
-120 KDLEHS
+120 KELEQS
-126 ILEEQGKALTG
+126 ILEEQGKALID
-137 KLFIQDGDEYI
+137 KLFIRKGEEYI
-148 KVDSYSGGDEHCL
+148 KVDSYSGDNEPSL

-167 IDTMEYIDI
+167 IETMKSVNI
-176 PLDVRQFQEM
+176 PYDVRLFQEM
-186 LGCEEMKEAESYN
+186 LGREEMKEAETYN
-199 VLDFENKLQ
+199 VLDFDKKLQ

-215 LLQETVKLI
+215 LLQDTVKFI
-224 EESKIHKGKLDIS
+224 EESKIYKGKLDIS

-250 HSWSYSA
+250 HSWSYGA
-257 GEIRFNG
+257 GNIEFYG

-270 DAIRTKVI
+270 DAIQTKVI
-278 NTESAYHYRELL
+278 NTNSAYHYRELL

-295 AVQREKLL
+295 AVQREKVLN
-303 KDINAMNYALDKDSY
+303 DVNAMKLALGKEAIQ
-318 KGDLPISHLQIQK
+318 GEHQITYLTTQK
-331 DVLFKELLEAMGNKV
+331 DNLLKELLEAMDA
-346 QTAQEVTGSELEH
+346 TSLSAQGPSNTELEH
-359 RQNEAAFLK
+359 RQDEAAFLK
-368 LNKALNAVTG
+368 LNKALNAVTR
-378 SNEVSIHSLQE
+378 SYDKSEKVLE
-389 YEKEMGLPENHIVRL
+389 DYEKSNGIHDNDISNMSKRM
-404 AEKLNSVAKYIDTL
+404 NSVAKYIDTL
-418 EDTRIPMSG
+418 KDTRIPMSG
-427 DFLEHLPKYHHL
+427 DFQEHLPKYHHL
-439 DELFRKFESSEE
+439 RELYSKFESSEE
-451 ELYEKKYLAVGPE
+451 ELHGYSRSVGAE
-464 PEIYER
+464 EGEYER

-488 ILDHYENLMN
+488 ILDYYENLMN
-498 LNGETIHQNVQ
+498 LNGETIHENVQ
-509 GFETYSRK
+509 GLEYYGKRSLKNHILDEITEKFVIGFEGDEITR
-517 ELKEDIQA
+517 
-525 DILEKLIVG
+525 
-534 TDMAEDIKVVNGLEI
+534 VNDLEI

-563 LDVVMEYEGEA
+563 LDVVVEYEGSLR
-574 KEDAIF
+574 EDDAF
-580 NILNEDPMY
+580 NFLNEDPLIY
-589 FDGIKIDVN
+589 NGIKVDVN
-598 PIRSEQT
+598 PIRKQET
-605 GTLEKYMVK
+605 GTLQDYMVK
-614 SHNYDRHILK
+614 SRKYDQQILK
-624 QLGIENANK
+624 QLGEDNANK
-633 AEADMAEAYKA
+633 AEA
-644 EAEKALAEAK
+644 EK
-654 NDLSDNVSK
+654 
-663 EYANA
+663 
-668 LNNNPDWRSAAKEL
+668 
-682 ASQAQ
+682 
-687 GETEGSL
+687 
-694 GNDREKINGYISHLL
+694 
-709 QTVGSDYN
+709 
-717 VEDFT
+717 
-722 EEKIRFS
+722 KIRFS
-729 RVSSDIESLD
+729 RVSTDIESLD

-767 NSSSSYQGTSAFNG
+767 NSLSSYQGTSAFNG
-781 IAPYG
+781 AAPYG

-825 NSLSFIVLDP
+825 NSLSFIALDP

-883 VTPSYG
+883 VTPSYS

-958 NEGNIIPLSK
+958 NDGNIIPLSK
-968 RFNEALADV
+968 RFNDALADV

-984 TNSPAKVEA
+984 TVSPAKVEV

-1013 IDEGQRVLDT
+1013 VDEGQRVLDS
-1023 FNKDARHQAVYHGNN
+1023 FNKDARHQAVYHGKS

-1057 TKEKIM
+1057 TKEKII

-1068 SGGSLVGYSRA
+1068 SGGSLAGYSRA

-1164 NVKEMPELNDAAD
+1164 NVKEMPDLNDAAD

-1237 DKVGIEKLYADA
+1237 DKAGIEKLYADA

-1262 PSSPSNF
+1262 PSSPSHF
-1269 VLDESGRFAKDKDGN
+1269 VLDESGRFAEDKDGH

-1323 SKNIRFFKDKEGTS
+1323 SRNIRFFKDKEGTS

-1367 TAMQKA
+1367 TAIQKA

-1383 LMKNT
+1383 LMKST

-1398 KDLHSDNE
+1398 KDLHTDNE

-1420 AEKLRKIVSDSNGE
+1420 AEKLRKMVSDSNGE
-1434 GVSAIKKASIKRDV
+1434 GVSAIKKATIKRDV

-1500 RDNLYKEYVENGNME
+1500 RDDLYQEYVENGNME
-1515 KAFELVKEEASMKL
+1515 KAFELVMEEASMKL

-1544 REQEPEATIK
+1544 HEQEPEATIK

-1588 TWHFTAD
+1588 TWHFTAA

-1606 PNGRGSKT
+1606 PNGRGGKT
-1614 GSSVPIPNEQVRQEL
+1614 GSSVLIPNEQVRKEL
-1629 IQRGFLPK
+1629 IQRGFLPD
-1637 GSKAKNITA
+1637 GSKAKYITA

-1675 VHRANQVVFE
+1675 VHRSNQVVFE
-1685 CEFSAN
+1685 CELSAN
-1691 KDYTKTARSQ
+1691 KDYTETARSQ
-1701 AKAFNNEGKFVSRN
+1701 AKAYNSDGKFVVRN

-1787 AISTKVKPV
+1787 TISSKVKPV
-1796 LAPVMYD
+1796 LSPVMHD
-1803 ETGKV
+1803 ETGKMI
-1808 VPLSRRFEDNRI
+1808 PLSRRFEDSRTAINV
-1820 KIEEP
+1820 P
-1825 RKLFIGS
+1825 RRMFIGTI
-1832 LGAGNM
+1832 GAANV
-1838 DKADEKVIGD
+1838 DTASKSVN
-1848 LSYRLGMLDLAKI
+1848 LSSRLDLLSLAKQ
-1861 MDKNGSD
+1861 MNTAGSS
-1868 AKSIKHTTGWELGVD
+1868 AKDIKQITGWEIGAD
-1883 DNWKYETEDVK
+1883 NNWKYETEDVK
-1894 RFDWYG
+1894 RFDWNG

-1908 PDYKRYMELVY
+1908 PDFKRYMELVN

-1924 IFCEGEALRPSE
+1924 VFCEGEALRPSE
-1936 EEEYDRLQEKYG
+1936 VEEYDRLAEKYG
-1948 GFDGKRDNNTSLEAY
+1948 GLEGKLDNHTTLDAY
-1963 IDAPDVFK
+1963 IDAPDVFE

-1976 REIKVKFQA
+1976 RNVKVEFEALKG
-1985 MESNE
+1985 NE
-1990 MACFTPSHS
+1990 KACFTSAHN
-1999 YLDHLLDVDNSLKF
+1999 YLDRILDVDDSVKF

-2030 KEIRGIIGHEIQH
+2030 KDIRGIIGHEIQH
-2043 AVQEIEGFAM
+2043 AVQEIEGFAR
-2053 GGDPNTI
+2053 GGAPQTI
-2060 HQDIQQEV
+2060 RKEIQENVACHQAE
-2068 NNHREDKDFIV
+2068 KDFIV
-2079 SNLKQWAVLTDMANN
+2079 SNLKQWAVLTDMANR
-2094 LESSTEEL
+2094 LEASTEEL
-2102 QRDGKVWQD
+2102 QRDGKVWQE

-2124 DTHVNEKY
+2124 DTNPNEKY
-2132 NLKNEYEKVFG
+2132 ELENEYEKVFG
-2143 KDFNDLEVAK
+2143 KDFDDLEVAK
-2153 SGYHVHEAAEELR
+2153 SGYHVKEAAIELR
-2166 RQAQAC
+2166 RQAQVC
-2172 KDKLTSADYFTLNQL
+2172 KDELTTSDKITLKQMT
-2187 NIMEESLEKNNA
+2187 IMEESLKNNSD
-2199 NQTYWKLAGEVEAR
+2199 NQIYWKLAGEVEAR
-2213 NTSKRVGMSPF
+2213 NTSKRVGMTPL
-2224 QRRDTL
+2224 QRRNTL
-2230 ASETEDVPRKEQI
+2230 ASETEDVDRKEQI
-2243 VIKENPQRNYVALSP
+2243 VIKESPQRNYVTLSS
-2258 PSTGRWNTSDNEQR
+2258 PSTGRWHTADNEQR

-2285 IRSNLVWNDDSIGK
+2285 IKCNLVWNDDSIGK
-2299 AYNLDGQPFGVEDS
+2299 AYN
-2313 YILSLHC
+2313 
-2320 NKKGYNNPIFATEQE
+2320 
-2335 VRMLNVKVWDK
+2335 
-2346 TEPFSLIT
+2346 
-2354 NGEVKKLYNIEDLS
+2354 
-2368 SFPERFEII
+2368 
-2377 KQVEQR
+2377 
-2383 EAMKKVKANSLSVFP
+2383 
-2398 VNKYPELGM
+2398 
-2407 NTVKEDVQL
+2407 
-2416 DSNERRD
+2416 
-2423 LAKNLL
+2423 
-2429 DYSRGKMPD
+2429 
-2438 SYEAKSK
+2438 
-2445 ETLVRCVAMGM
+2445 
-2456 LGNLYEFQHSEKVP
+2456 
-2470 GSNGLIARLERD
+2470 
-2482 PAFSKEIL
+2482 
-2490 DKASASASKVSTFV
+2490 
-2504 EENVRSFGEDKKL
+2504 
-2517 DLRSLTP
+2517 
-2524 IDLDVDGNGVVE
+2524 
-2536 SQENLVADKKQG
+2536 
-2548 VEESSSTS
+2548 
-2556 QDTSHRHRVKM
+2556 

>member
-1 MSNEN
+1 MANDN
-6 TSVVEKFRSGW
+6 MNVVDRIRSGW
-17 ERFFKKEANP
+17 GRFFSRENGRATETKY
-27 VKEEIFIPKTRF
+27 IPQSRF
-39 FLPSDIAELDKKEK
+39 FSPSELEE
-53 LNTLEKWVLD
+53 LEKKDELNPIEKRALE
-63 YSKEA
+63 YGKIA
-68 AGQDHRPHIEYE
+68 AKQSNRSNIEYV

-85 GKTLIAWVDREE
+85 GTTLVAWVDGEE
-97 SPLSDSRSK
+97 SPLADFRAK
-106 MMNDEFKREGYQLS
+106 MMNDELKREGYQLS
-120 KDLEHS
+120 KELEQS
-126 ILEEQGKALTG
+126 ILEEQGKALVD
-137 KLFIQDGDEYI
+137 KLFIRKGEEYI
-148 KVDSYSGGDEHCL
+148 KVDSYSGDNEPSL

-167 IDTMEYIDI
+167 IETMKSVNI
-176 PLDVRQFQEM
+176 PYDVRLFQEM
-186 LGCEEMKEAESYN
+186 LGREEMKEAETYN
-199 VLDFENKLQ
+199 VLDFDKKLQ

-215 LLQETVKLI
+215 LLQDTVKFI
-224 EESKIHKGKLDIS
+224 EESKIYKGKLDIS

-250 HSWSYSA
+250 HSWSYGA
-257 GEIRFNG
+257 GNIEFYG

-270 DAIRTKVI
+270 DAIQTKVI
-278 NTESAYHYRELL
+278 NTNSAYHYRELL

-295 AVQREKLL
+295 AVQREKVLN
-303 KDINAMNYALDKDSY
+303 DVNAMKLALGKEAIQ
-318 KGDLPISHLQIQK
+318 GDHQIAYLISQK
-331 DVLFKELLEAMGNKV
+331 DNLLKELLEAMDA
-346 QTAQEVTGSELEH
+346 TSLAAQGLSNTELEH
-359 RQNEAAFLK
+359 RQDEAAFLK

-378 SNEVSIHSLQE
+378 SYDKSEKVLE
-389 YEKEMGLPENHIVRL
+389 DYEKSNGIHDNDISNMAKRI
-404 AEKLNSVAKYIDTL
+404 NSVSKYIDTL
-418 EDTRIPMSG
+418 KDTHIPMSG
-427 DFLEHLPKYHHL
+427 DFQEHLPKYHHL
-439 DELFRKFESSEE
+439 RELYSKFESSEE
-451 ELYEKKYLAVGPE
+451 ELHGYSRSVGAE
-464 PEIYER
+464 EGEYER

-488 ILDHYENLMN
+488 ILDYYENLMN
-498 LNGETIHQNVQ
+498 LNGETIHENVQ
-509 GFETYSRK
+509 GLEYYGKRSLKNHILDEITEKFVIGFEGDEITR
-517 ELKEDIQA
+517 
-525 DILEKLIVG
+525 
-534 TDMAEDIKVVNGLEI
+534 VNDLEI

-563 LDVVMEYEGEA
+563 LDVVVEYEGSLR
-574 KEDAIF
+574 EDDAF
-580 NILNEDPMY
+580 NFLNEDPLIY
-589 FDGIKIDVN
+589 NGIKVDVN
-598 PIRSEQT
+598 PIRKQET
-605 GTLEKYMVK
+605 GTLQDYMVK
-614 SHNYDRHILK
+614 SRKYDQQILK
-624 QLGIENANK
+624 QLGEDNANK
-633 AEADMAEAYKA
+633 AEA
-644 EAEKALAEAK
+644 EK
-654 NDLSDNVSK
+654 
-663 EYANA
+663 
-668 LNNNPDWRSAAKEL
+668 
-682 ASQAQ
+682 
-687 GETEGSL
+687 
-694 GNDREKINGYISHLL
+694 
-709 QTVGSDYN
+709 
-717 VEDFT
+717 
-722 EEKIRFS
+722 KIRFS
-729 RVSSDIESLD
+729 RVSTDIESLD

-767 NSSSSYQGTSAFNG
+767 NSLSSYQGTSAFNG
-781 IAPYG
+781 AAPYG

-825 NSLSFIVLDP
+825 NSLSFIALDP

-883 VTPSYG
+883 VTPSYS

-958 NEGNIIPLSK
+958 NDGNIIPLSK
-968 RFNEALADV
+968 RFNDALADV

-984 TNSPAKVEA
+984 TVSPAKVEV

-1013 IDEGQRVLDT
+1013 VDEGQRVLDS
-1023 FNKDARHQAVYHGNN
+1023 FNKDARHQAVYHGKS

-1057 TKEKIM
+1057 TKEKII

-1068 SGGSLVGYSRA
+1068 SGGSLAGYSRA

-1164 NVKEMPELNDAAD
+1164 NVKEMPDLNDAAD

-1237 DKVGIEKLYADA
+1237 DKAGIEKLYADA

-1262 PSSPSNF
+1262 PSSPSHF
-1269 VLDESGRFAKDKDGN
+1269 VLDESGRFAEDKDGH

-1323 SKNIRFFKDKEGTS
+1323 SRNIRFFKDKEGTS

-1367 TAMQKA
+1367 TAIQKA

-1388 SIWNEVKANY
+1388 SIWNEVKASY
-1398 KDLHSDNE
+1398 KDLHTDNE

-1420 AEKLRKIVSDSNGE
+1420 AEKLRKMVSDSNGE
-1434 GVSAIKKASIKRDV
+1434 GVSAIKKATIKRDV

-1500 RDNLYKEYVENGNME
+1500 RDDLYQEYVENGNME
-1515 KAFELVKEEASMKL
+1515 KAFELVMEEASMKL

-1544 REQEPEATIK
+1544 HEQEPEATIK

-1588 TWHFTAD
+1588 TWHFTAV

-1606 PNGRGSKT
+1606 PNGRGGKT
-1614 GSSVPIPNEQVRQEL
+1614 GSSVLIPNDQVRKEL
-1629 IQRGFLPK
+1629 IQRGFLPD
-1637 GSKAKNITA
+1637 GSKAKYITA

-1675 VHRANQVVFE
+1675 VHRSNQVVFE
-1685 CEFSAN
+1685 CELSAN
-1691 KDYTKTARSQ
+1691 KDYTETARSQ
-1701 AKAFNNEGKFVSRN
+1701 AKAYNSDGKFVVRN

-1787 AISTKVKPV
+1787 TISSKVKPV
-1796 LAPVMYD
+1796 LSPVMHD
-1803 ETGKV
+1803 ETGKMI
-1808 VPLSRRFEDNRI
+1808 PLSRRFEDNRTAI
-1820 KIEEP
+1820 NEP
-1825 RKLFIGS
+1825 RRMFIGTI
-1832 LGAGNM
+1832 GAANV
-1838 DKADEKVIGD
+1838 DTASKSVN
-1848 LSYRLGMLDLAKI
+1848 LSSRLDLLSLAKQ
-1861 MDKNGSD
+1861 MNTAGSS
-1868 AKSIKHTTGWELGVD
+1868 AKDIKQITGWEIGAD
-1883 DNWKYETEDVK
+1883 NNWKYETEDVK
-1894 RFDWYG
+1894 RFDWNG

-1908 PDYKRYMELVY
+1908 PDFKRYMELVN

-1924 IFCEGEALRPSE
+1924 VFCEGEALRPSE
-1936 EEEYDRLQEKYG
+1936 VEEYDRLAEEYG
-1948 GFDGKRDNNTSLEAY
+1948 GLDGKLDNHTTLDAY
-1963 IDAPDVFK
+1963 IDAPDVFE

-1976 REIKVKFQA
+1976 RNVKVEFEALKG
-1985 MESNE
+1985 NE
-1990 MACFTPSHS
+1990 KACFTSAHN
-1999 YLDHLLDVDNSLKF
+1999 YLDRFLDVDDSVKF

-2030 KEIRGIIGHEIQH
+2030 KDIRGIIGHEIQH
-2043 AVQEIEGFAM
+2043 AVQEIEGFAR
-2053 GGDPNTI
+2053 GGAPQTI
-2060 HQDIQQEV
+2060 RKEIQENVACHQAE
-2068 NNHREDKDFIV
+2068 KDFIV
-2079 SNLKQWAVLTDMANN
+2079 SNLKQWAVLTDMANR
-2094 LESSTEEL
+2094 LEASTEEL
-2102 QRDGKVWQD
+2102 QRDGKVWQE

-2124 DTHVNEKY
+2124 DTNPNEKY
-2132 NLKNEYEKVFG
+2132 ELENEYEKVFG
-2143 KDFNDLEVAK
+2143 KDFDDLEVAK
-2153 SGYHVHEAAEELR
+2153 SGYHVKEAAIELR
-2166 RQAQAC
+2166 RQAQVC
-2172 KDKLTSADYFTLNQL
+2172 KDELTTSDKITLKQMT
-2187 NIMEESLEKNNA
+2187 IMEESLKNNSD
-2199 NQTYWKLAGEVEAR
+2199 NQIYWKLAGEVEAR
-2213 NTSKRVGMSPF
+2213 NTSKRVGMTPL
-2224 QRRDTL
+2224 QRRNTL
-2230 ASETEDVPRKEQI
+2230 ASETEDVDRKEQI
-2243 VIKENPQRNYVALSP
+2243 VIKESPQRNYVTLSS
-2258 PSTGRWNTSDNEQR
+2258 PSTGRWHTADNEQR

-2285 IRSNLVWNDDSIGK
+2285 IKCNLVWNDDSIGK
-2299 AYNLDGQPFGVEDS
+2299 AYNLNGQPFDIGDS

-2320 NKKGYNNPIFATEQE
+2320 NKNGHNTPVFATEQE
-2335 VRMLNVKVWDK
+2335 VRQLNMGVWEK
-2346 TEPFSLIT
+2346 AKPFSLIK
-2354 NGEVKKLYNIEDLS
+2354 NGEVKKLYNIENLS
-2368 SFPERFEII
+2368 SFPQRLEII
-2377 KQVEQR
+2377 KQIEDR
-2383 EAMKKVKANSLSVFP
+2383 ETMKKAKANALSVFP
-2398 VNKYPELGM
+2398 VGKYPELDM
-2407 NTVKEDVQL
+2407 TVKENVQL
-2416 DSNERRD
+2416 DYNERRD

-2429 DYSRGKMPD
+2429 DYVRGKMPD

-2445 ETLVRCVAMGM
+2445 EALVRSIAMGM
-2456 LGNLYEFQHSEKVP
+2456 LGNLYEFQYSKKVP

-2490 DKASASASKVSTFV
+2490 DKASASAAKVSTFV

-2524 IDLDVDGNGVVE
+2524 IDMDVDGNGIVE
-2536 SQENLVADKKQG
+2536 SQENLAADKKQG
-2548 VEESSSTS
+2548 EDEPASQS
-2556 QDTSHRHRVKM
+2556 QDTSHKHKGRVV

>member
-1 MSNEN
+1 MANDN
-6 TSVVEKFRSGW
+6 MNVVDRIRSGW
-17 ERFFKKEANP
+17 GRFFSRENGRATETKYIPKSRFFSPSDLKELEKKEGLNP
-27 VKEEIFIPKTRF
+27 MEKRALEYGK
-39 FLPSDIAELDKKEK
+39 IAAMQS
-53 LNTLEKWVLD
+53 NR
-63 YSKEA
+63 SN
-68 AGQDHRPHIEYE
+68 IEYV

-85 GKTLIAWVDREE
+85 GTTLIAWNDGEK
-97 SPLSDSRSK
+97 SPLADFRAK
-106 MMNDEFKREGYQLS
+106 MMNDELKREGYQLS
-120 KDLEHS
+120 KELEQS
-126 ILEEQGKALTG
+126 ILEEQGKALVD
-137 KLFIQDGDEYI
+137 KLFIREGEEYI
-148 KVDSYSGGDEHCL
+148 KVDSYSGDKEPSL

-167 IDTMEYIDI
+167 IDTMESVNI
-176 PLDVRQFQEM
+176 PYDVRLFQEM
-186 LGCEEMKEAESYN
+186 LGREEMKEAETYN
-199 VLDFENKLQ
+199 ILDFDKKLQ

-215 LLQETVKLI
+215 LLQDTVKFI

-250 HSWSYSA
+250 HSWSYGA
-257 GEIRFNG
+257 GNIEFYG

-270 DAIRTKVI
+270 DAIQTKVI
-278 NTESAYHYRELL
+278 DSKSAYHYRELL

-295 AVQREKLL
+295 AVQREKVRN
-303 KDINAMNYALDKDSY
+303 DVNAMKQALGKEPIQ
-318 KGDLPISHLQIQK
+318 GDHQIAYLISQK
-331 DVLFKELLEAMGNKV
+331 DNLLKELLEAMDTTSSK
-346 QTAQEVTGSELEH
+346 AQGLSNTELEH
-359 RQNEAAFLK
+359 RKDEAAFLK

-378 SNEVSIHSLQE
+378 SYDKSEKVLE
-389 YEKEMGLPENHIVRL
+389 DYEKSNDIHDSDISNMAKRM
-404 AEKLNSVAKYIDTL
+404 NSVAKYIDTL
-418 EDTRIPMSG
+418 KDTRIPMSG
-427 DFLEHLPKYHHL
+427 DFQEHLPNYHHL
-439 DELFRKFESSEE
+439 RELYSKFESSEE
-451 ELYEKKYLAVGPE
+451 ELHGYSHSVGAGE
-464 PEIYER
+464 GEYER
-470 LKVNYKNASDA
+470 LKVNYKNASDT
-481 FNKELTD
+481 FKKELTN
-488 ILDHYENLMN
+488 ILDYYENLMN
-498 LNGETIHQNVQ
+498 LNGETIHKNFQGLEYYDKRSLKNYILKEVTEKFVI
-509 GFETYSRK
+509 GFEGDEITR
-517 ELKEDIQA
+517 
-525 DILEKLIVG
+525 
-534 TDMAEDIKVVNGLEI
+534 VNDLEI

-563 LDVVMEYEGEA
+563 LDVVVEYEGSLR
-574 KEDAIF
+574 EDDAF
-580 NILNEDPMY
+580 NFLNEDPLIY
-589 FDGIKIDVN
+589 DGIKVDVN
-598 PIRSEQT
+598 PIRKQET
-605 GTLEKYMVK
+605 GTLENYMVK
-614 SHNYDRHILK
+614 SRKYDQQILK
-624 QLGIENANK
+624 QLGVDNANK
-633 AEADMAEAYKA
+633 AET
-644 EAEKALAEAK
+644 EK
-654 NDLSDNVSK
+654 
-663 EYANA
+663 
-668 LNNNPDWRSAAKEL
+668 
-682 ASQAQ
+682 
-687 GETEGSL
+687 
-694 GNDREKINGYISHLL
+694 
-709 QTVGSDYN
+709 
-717 VEDFT
+717 
-722 EEKIRFS
+722 KIRFS
-729 RVSSDIESLD
+729 RVSTDIESLD
-739 TEYINAVKSGDMKK
+739 TEYINTVKSGDMKK

-781 IAPYG
+781 AAPYG

-795 RKKAWDADP
+795 RKQAWDADP

-825 NSLSFIVLDP
+825 NSLSFIALDP

-895 SVHGWGDNYRIIE
+895 NVHGWGDSYRIIE

-958 NEGNIIPLSK
+958 NDGNIIPLSK
-968 RFNEALADV
+968 RFNEAVDDV

-984 TNSPAKVEA
+984 TVSPAKMEA

-1013 IDEGQRVLDT
+1013 VDEGQRVLDS
-1023 FNKDARHQAVYHGNN
+1023 FNKDARHQAVYNGND

-1057 TKEKIM
+1057 TKEKII

-1068 SGGSLVGYSRA
+1068 SGGSLAGYSRA

-1164 NVKEMPELNDAAD
+1164 NVKEMPDLNDAAD

-1237 DKVGIEKLYADA
+1237 DKAGIEKLYADA
-1249 KTFVKQKQVAPRK
+1249 KTFVKQKKVAPRK
-1262 PSSPSNF
+1262 PSSPSHF
-1269 VLDESGRFAKDKDGN
+1269 VLDESGRFAKDKDGH

-1323 SKNIRFFKDKEGTS
+1323 SRNIRFFKDKEGTS

-1367 TAMQKA
+1367 TAIQKA

-1388 SIWNEVKANY
+1388 SIWNEVKASY
-1398 KDLHSDNE
+1398 KDLHTDNE

-1420 AEKLRKIVSDSNGE
+1420 AEKLRKMVSDSNGE
-1434 GVSAIKKASIKRDV
+1434 GVSAIKKATIKRDV

-1473 EQVADQVLKDMLN
+1473 EEVADQVLKDMLN
-1486 EVNPAKKL
+1486 EVSPAKKL

-1515 KAFELVKEEASMKL
+1515 KAFELVQEEASMKL

-1544 REQEPEATIK
+1544 HEQEPETTIK

-1588 TWHFTAD
+1588 TWHFTAA

-1614 GSSVPIPNEQVRQEL
+1614 GSSVLIPNEQVRQEL
-1629 IQRGFLPK
+1629 IQRGFLPE
-1637 GSKAKNITA
+1637 GSKAKYITA

-1675 VHRANQVVFE
+1675 VHRSNQVVFE
-1685 CEFSAN
+1685 CELSAN
-1691 KDYTKTARSQ
+1691 KDYTETARSQ
-1701 AKAFNNEGKFVSRN
+1701 AKAYNSDGKFVARN
-1715 ADLQYMPKDGYYQY
+1715 ADLQYMPKNGYYQY

-1787 AISTKVKPV
+1787 TISSKVKPV

-1803 ETGKV
+1803 ETGKMI
-1808 VPLSRRFEDNRI
+1808 PLSRRFEDSRTTIN
-1820 KIEEP
+1820 EP
-1825 RKLFIGS
+1825 RRMFIGTI
-1832 LGAGNM
+1832 GAANV
-1838 DKADEKVIGD
+1838 DTASKSVN
-1848 LSYRLGMLDLAKI
+1848 LSSRLDLLSLAKQ
-1861 MDKNGSD
+1861 MNTAGSS
-1868 AKSIKHTTGWELGVD
+1868 AKDIKQITGWEIGA
-1883 DNWKYETEDVK
+1883 DNTWKYETEDVK
-1894 RFDWYG
+1894 RFDWNG

-1908 PDYKRYMELVY
+1908 PDFKRYMELVN

-1936 EEEYDRLQEKYG
+1936 VEEYDRLAEEYG
-1948 GFDGKRDNNTSLEAY
+1948 GLDGKLDNHTMLDAY
-1963 IDAPDVFK
+1963 IDAPDVFE

-1976 REIKVKFQA
+1976 RNVKVEFEALKG
-1985 MESNE
+1985 NE
-1990 MACFTPSHS
+1990 KACFTSAHN
-1999 YLDHLLDVDNSLKF
+1999 YLDRLFDVDESLKF

-2030 KEIRGIIGHEIQH
+2030 KDIRGIIGHEIQH
-2043 AVQEIEGFAM
+2043 AVQEIEGFAR
-2053 GGDPNTI
+2053 GGAPQTI
-2060 HQDIQQEV
+2060 RKEIQENVACHQAE
-2068 NNHREDKDFIV
+2068 KDFIV
-2079 SNLKQWAVLTDMANN
+2079 SNLKQWAVLTDMANR
-2094 LESSTEEL
+2094 LEASRKEL
-2102 QRDGKVWQD
+2102 QRDGKVWQE

-2124 DTHVNEKY
+2124 DTNPNEKY
-2132 NLKNEYEKVFG
+2132 KLKNEYEKVFG
-2143 KDFNDLEVAK
+2143 KDFDDLEVAK
-2153 SGYHVHEAAEELR
+2153 SGYHVKEAAIELR
-2166 RQAQAC
+2166 RQAQVC
-2172 KDKLTSADYFTLNQL
+2172 KDGLTTSDKITLKQMT
-2187 NIMEESLEKNNA
+2187 IMEESLKNNSD
-2199 NQTYWKLAGEVEAR
+2199 NQIYWKLAGEVEAR
-2213 NTSKRVGMSPF
+2213 NTSKRVGMSPL
-2224 QRRDTL
+2224 QRRNTL
-2230 ASETEDVPRKEQI
+2230 ASETEDVDRKEQI
-2243 VIKENPQRNYVALSP
+2243 VIKESPQRNYITLSSP
-2258 PSTGRWNTSDNEQR
+2258 PTGRWHTADIEQR

-2285 IRSNLVWNDDSIGK
+2285 IKCNLVWNDDSVGK
-2299 AYNLDGQPFGVEDS
+2299 AFNLNGQPFGIGDS

-2320 NKKGYNNPIFATEQE
+2320 NKKGYNTPIFASEQE
-2335 VRMLNVKVWDK
+2335 IRMLNIKVWEK
-2346 TEPFSLIT
+2346 TEPFSLIK

-2368 SFPERFEII
+2368 SFPQRFEII
-2377 KQVEQR
+2377 KQIENR
-2383 EAMKKVKANSLSVFP
+2383 EAMKKAKANALSVFP
-2398 VNKYPELGM
+2398 VGKYPELDM
-2407 NTVKEDVQL
+2407 IVKEDIQL
-2416 DSNERRD
+2416 DYNERRD

-2445 ETLVRCVAMGM
+2445 ETLVRSVAIGM
-2456 LGNLYEFQHSEKVP
+2456 LGNLYDFQYSEKVP

-2490 DKASASASKVSTFV
+2490 DKASASVAKVSTFV

-2524 IDLDVDGNGVVE
+2524 IDMDVDGNGIVE
-2536 SQENLVADKKQG
+2536 SQENLAADKKQG
-2548 VEESSSTS
+2548 EDEPASQS
-2556 QDTSHRHRVKM
+2556 QDTSHKHKGRVV

>member
-1 MSNEN
+1 MANDN
-6 TSVVEKFRSGW
+6 MNVVDRIRSGW
-17 ERFFKKEANP
+17 GRFFSRENGRATETKY
-27 VKEEIFIPKTRF
+27 IPQSRF
-39 FLPSDIAELDKKEK
+39 FSPSELEE
-53 LNTLEKWVLD
+53 LEKKDELNPMEKRALE
-63 YSKEA
+63 YGKIA
-68 AGQDHRPHIEYE
+68 AKQSNRSNIEYV

-85 GKTLIAWVDREE
+85 GTTLIAWVDGEE
-97 SPLSDSRSK
+97 SPLADFRAK
-106 MMNDEFKREGYQLS
+106 MMNDELKREGYQLS
-120 KDLEHS
+120 KELEQS
-126 ILEEQGKALTG
+126 ILEEQGKTLVD
-137 KLFIQDGDEYI
+137 KLFIRKGEEYI
-148 KVDSYSGGDEHCL
+148 KVDSYSGDNEPSL

-167 IDTMEYIDI
+167 IETMESVNI
-176 PLDVRQFQEM
+176 PYDVRLFQEM
-186 LGCEEMKEAESYN
+186 LGREEMKEAETYN
-199 VLDFENKLQ
+199 VLDFDKKLQ

-215 LLQETVKLI
+215 LLQDTVKFI
-224 EESKIHKGKLDIS
+224 EESKIYKGKLDIS

-250 HSWSYSA
+250 HSWSYGA
-257 GEIRFNG
+257 GNIEFYG

-270 DAIRTKVI
+270 DAIQTKVI
-278 NTESAYHYRELL
+278 NTKSAYHYRELL

-295 AVQREKLL
+295 AVQREKVLNDVNTMRQALGKEPIQGEHQITYLTTQKDNLL
-303 KDINAMNYALDKDSY
+303 K
-318 KGDLPISHLQIQK
+318 
-331 DVLFKELLEAMGNKV
+331 ELIEAMDA
-346 QTAQEVTGSELEH
+346 TSLAAQGPSKTELEH
-359 RQNEAAFLK
+359 RQDEAAFLK
-368 LNKALNAVTG
+368 LNKALNAVAG
-378 SNEVSIHSLQE
+378 SYDKSEKMLE
-389 YEKEMGLPENHIVRL
+389 DYEKSNGIHDNDISNMARRM
-404 AEKLNSVAKYIDTL
+404 NSVSKYIDTL
-418 EDTRIPMSG
+418 KDTRIPMSG
-427 DFLEHLPKYHHL
+427 DFQEHLPNNHHL
-439 DELFRKFESSEE
+439 RELYSKFESSEE
-451 ELYEKKYLAVGPE
+451 ELYGYSRSVGTE
-464 PEIYER
+464 EGEYER

-488 ILDHYENLMN
+488 ILDYYENLMN
-498 LNGETIHQNVQ
+498 LNGETIHENVQ
-509 GFETYSRK
+509 GLEYYGKRSLKNHILDEITEKFVIGFEGDEITR
-517 ELKEDIQA
+517 
-525 DILEKLIVG
+525 
-534 TDMAEDIKVVNGLEI
+534 VNDLEI

-563 LDVVMEYEGEA
+563 LDVVVEYEGSLR
-574 KEDAIF
+574 EDDAF
-580 NILNEDPMY
+580 NFLNEDPLIY
-589 FDGIKIDVN
+589 NGIKVDVN
-598 PIRSEQT
+598 PIRKQET
-605 GTLEKYMVK
+605 GTLQDYMVK
-614 SHNYDRHILK
+614 SRKYDQQILK
-624 QLGIENANK
+624 QLGEDNANK
-633 AEADMAEAYKA
+633 AEA
-644 EAEKALAEAK
+644 EK
-654 NDLSDNVSK
+654 
-663 EYANA
+663 
-668 LNNNPDWRSAAKEL
+668 
-682 ASQAQ
+682 
-687 GETEGSL
+687 
-694 GNDREKINGYISHLL
+694 
-709 QTVGSDYN
+709 
-717 VEDFT
+717 
-722 EEKIRFS
+722 KIRFS
-729 RVSSDIESLD
+729 RVSTDIESLD

-781 IAPYG
+781 AAPYG

-825 NSLSFIVLDP
+825 NSLSFIALDP

-883 VTPSYG
+883 VTPSYS

-958 NEGNIIPLSK
+958 NDGNIIPLSK
-968 RFNEALADV
+968 RFNDALADV

-984 TNSPAKVEA
+984 TVSPAKMEA
-993 ELRDTLIGK
+993 ELQDTLIGK

-1013 IDEGQRVLDT
+1013 VDEGQRVLDS
-1023 FNKDARHQAVYHGNN
+1023 FNKDARHQAVYNGND

-1057 TKEKIM
+1057 TKEKII

-1068 SGGSLVGYSRA
+1068 SGGSLAGYSRA

-1164 NVKEMPELNDAAD
+1164 NVKEMPDLNDAAD

-1237 DKVGIEKLYADA
+1237 DKAGIEKLYADA

-1262 PSSPSNF
+1262 PSSPSHF
-1269 VLDESGRFAKDKDGN
+1269 VLDESGRFAKDKDGH

-1323 SKNIRFFKDKEGTS
+1323 SRNIRFFKDKEGTS

-1367 TAMQKA
+1367 TAIQKA

-1388 SIWNEVKANY
+1388 SIWNEVKASY
-1398 KDLHSDNE
+1398 KDLHTDNE

-1420 AEKLRKIVSDSNGE
+1420 AEKLRKMVSASNGE
-1434 GVSAIKKASIKRDV
+1434 GVSAIKKATIKRDV

-1500 RDNLYKEYVENGNME
+1500 RDNLYQEYVENGNME
-1515 KAFELVKEEASMKL
+1515 KAFELVMEEASMKL

-1544 REQEPEATIK
+1544 HEQEPEATIK

-1588 TWHFTAD
+1588 TWHFTAA

-1606 PNGRGSKT
+1606 PNGRGGKT
-1614 GSSVPIPNEQVRQEL
+1614 GSSVLIPNDQVRKEL
-1629 IQRGFLPK
+1629 IQRGFLPD
-1637 GSKAKNITA
+1637 GSKAKYITA

-1675 VHRANQVVFE
+1675 VHRSNQVVFE
-1685 CEFSAN
+1685 CELSAN
-1691 KDYTKTARSQ
+1691 KDYTETARSQ
-1701 AKAFNNEGKFVSRN
+1701 AKAYNSDGKFVVRN

-1787 AISTKVKPV
+1787 TISSKVKPV
-1796 LAPVMYD
+1796 LSPVMHD
-1803 ETGKV
+1803 ETGKMI
-1808 VPLSRRFEDNRI
+1808 PLSRRFEDSRTAIN
-1820 KIEEP
+1820 EP
-1825 RKLFIGS
+1825 RRMFIGTI
-1832 LGAGNM
+1832 GAANV
-1838 DKADEKVIGD
+1838 DTASKSVN
-1848 LSYRLGMLDLAKI
+1848 LSSRLDLLSLAKQ
-1861 MDKNGSD
+1861 MNTAGSS
-1868 AKSIKHTTGWELGVD
+1868 AKDIKQITGWEIGAD
-1883 DNWKYETEDVK
+1883 NNWKYETEDVK
-1894 RFDWYG
+1894 RFDWNG

-1908 PDYKRYMELVY
+1908 PDFKRYMELVN

-1924 IFCEGEALRPSE
+1924 VFCEGEALRPSE
-1936 EEEYDRLQEKYG
+1936 VEEYDRLAEEYG
-1948 GFDGKRDNNTSLEAY
+1948 GLDGKLDNHTTLDAY
-1963 IDAPDVFK
+1963 IDAPDVFE

-1976 REIKVKFQA
+1976 RNVKVEFEALKG
-1985 MESNE
+1985 NE
-1990 MACFTPSHS
+1990 KACFTSAHN
-1999 YLDHLLDVDNSLKF
+1999 YLDRILDVDDSVKF

-2030 KEIRGIIGHEIQH
+2030 KDIRGIIGHEIQH
-2043 AVQEIEGFAM
+2043 AVQEIEGFAR
-2053 GGDPNTI
+2053 GGAPQTI
-2060 HQDIQQEV
+2060 RKEIQENVACHQAE
-2068 NNHREDKDFIV
+2068 KDFIV
-2079 SNLKQWAVLTDMANN
+2079 SNLKQWAVLTDMANR
-2094 LESSTEEL
+2094 LEASTEEL
-2102 QRDGKVWQD
+2102 QRDGKVWQE

-2124 DTHVNEKY
+2124 DTYPNEKY
-2132 NLKNEYEKVFG
+2132 KLENEYEKVFG
-2143 KDFNDLEVAK
+2143 KDFDDLEVAK
-2153 SGYHVHEAAEELR
+2153 SGYHVKEAAIELR
-2166 RQAQAC
+2166 RQAQVC
-2172 KDKLTSADYFTLNQL
+2172 KDGLTTSDKITLKQMT
-2187 NIMEESLEKNNA
+2187 IMEESLKNNSD
-2199 NQTYWKLAGEVEAR
+2199 NQIYWKLAGEVEAR
-2213 NTSKRVGMSPF
+2213 NTSKRVGMTPL
-2224 QRRDTL
+2224 QRRNTL
-2230 ASETEDVPRKEQI
+2230 ASETEDVDRKEQI
-2243 VIKENPQRNYVALSP
+2243 VIKESPQRNYVTLSS
-2258 PSTGRWNTSDNEQR
+2258 PSTGRWHTADNEQR

-2285 IRSNLVWNDDSIGK
+2285 IKCNLVWNDDSIGK
-2299 AYNLDGQPFGVEDS
+2299 AYNLNGQPFDIGDS

-2320 NKKGYNNPIFATEQE
+2320 NKNGYNTPIFATEQE
-2335 VRMLNVKVWDK
+2335 VRQLNIGVWEK
-2346 TEPFSLIT
+2346 TMPFSLIK

-2368 SFPERFEII
+2368 SFPQRFEII
-2377 KQVEQR
+2377 KQIEDR
-2383 EAMKKVKANSLSVFP
+2383 ETMKKAKANALSVFP
-2398 VNKYPELGM
+2398 TWKYPELDM
-2407 NTVKEDVQL
+2407 TVKKDVQL
-2416 DSNERRD
+2416 DYNERRD

-2456 LGNLYEFQHSEKVP
+2456 LGNLYEFQYSEKVP

-2490 DKASASASKVSTFV
+2490 DKASASVAKVSTFV

-2524 IDLDVDGNGVVE
+2524 IDMDVDGNGIVE
-2536 SQENLVADKKQG
+2536 SQENLAADKKQG
-2548 VEESSSTS
+2548 EDEPASQS
-2556 QDTSHRHRVKM
+2556 QDTSHKHKGRVV

>member
-1 MSNEN
+1 MANDN
-6 TSVVEKFRSGW
+6 MNVVDRIRSGW
-17 ERFFKKEANP
+17 GRFFSRENGRATETKY
-27 VKEEIFIPKTRF
+27 IPQSRF
-39 FLPSDIAELDKKEK
+39 FSPSELEE
-53 LNTLEKWVLD
+53 LEKKDELNPMEKRALE
-63 YSKEA
+63 YGKIA
-68 AGQDHRPHIEYE
+68 AKQSNRSNIEYV

-85 GKTLIAWVDREE
+85 GTTLVAWVDGEE
-97 SPLSDSRSK
+97 SPLADFRAK
-106 MMNDEFKREGYQLS
+106 MMNDELKREGYQLS
-120 KDLEHS
+120 KELEQS
-126 ILEEQGKALTG
+126 ILEEQGKALVD
-137 KLFIQDGDEYI
+137 KLFIRKGEEYI
-148 KVDSYSGGDEHCL
+148 KVDSHSGDNEPSL

-167 IDTMEYIDI
+167 IETMESVNI
-176 PLDVRQFQEM
+176 PYDVRLFQEM
-186 LGCEEMKEAESYN
+186 LGREEMKEAETYN
-199 VLDFENKLQ
+199 VLDFDKKLQ

-215 LLQETVKLI
+215 LLQDTVKFI
-224 EESKIHKGKLDIS
+224 EESKIYKGKLDIS

-250 HSWSYSA
+250 HSWSYGA
-257 GEIRFNG
+257 GNIEFYG

-270 DAIRTKVI
+270 DAIQTKVI
-278 NTESAYHYRELL
+278 NTKSAYHYRELL

-295 AVQREKLL
+295 AVQRAKVLN
-303 KDINAMNYALDKDSY
+303 DVNAMRQALGKETIQ
-318 KGDLPISHLQIQK
+318 GEHQIAYLKAQK
-331 DVLFKELLEAMGNKV
+331 DNLLGELLDAMYA
-346 QTAQEVTGSELEH
+346 TSSAAQGPSNTELEH
-359 RQNEAAFLK
+359 RQDEAAFLK

-378 SNEVSIHSLQE
+378 SYHKS
-389 YEKEMGLPENHIVRL
+389 EKVLEDYVLTGNLGSYIYDMSKRM
-404 AEKLNSVAKYIDTL
+404 NSVAKYIDTL
-418 EDTRIPMSG
+418 KDTRIPMSG
-427 DFLEHLPKYHHL
+427 DFQEHLPNYHHL
-439 DELFRKFESSEE
+439 RELYSKSESSAEDLYGYSRSVGAEE
-451 ELYEKKYLAVGPE
+451 GE
-464 PEIYER
+464 YER
-470 LKVNYKNASDA
+470 LKANYKNASDA

-488 ILDHYENLMN
+488 ILDYYENLMN
-498 LNGETIHQNVQ
+498 LNGETIHKEVQ
-509 GFETYSRK
+509 GLEYYGKRSLKNYILDEITEKFVIGFEGDEITR
-517 ELKEDIQA
+517 
-525 DILEKLIVG
+525 
-534 TDMAEDIKVVNGLEI
+534 VNDLEI

-563 LDVVMEYEGEA
+563 LDVVVEYEGTLR
-574 KEDAIF
+574 EDDAF
-580 NILNEDPMY
+580 NFLNEDPLIY
-589 FDGIKIDVN
+589 DGIKVDVN
-598 PIRSEQT
+598 PIRKQET
-605 GTLEKYMVK
+605 GTLQDYMVK
-614 SHNYDRHILK
+614 SRKYDQQILK
-624 QLGIENANK
+624 QLGVDNANK
-633 AEADMAEAYKA
+633 AET
-644 EAEKALAEAK
+644 EK
-654 NDLSDNVSK
+654 
-663 EYANA
+663 
-668 LNNNPDWRSAAKEL
+668 
-682 ASQAQ
+682 
-687 GETEGSL
+687 
-694 GNDREKINGYISHLL
+694 
-709 QTVGSDYN
+709 
-717 VEDFT
+717 
-722 EEKIRFS
+722 KIRFS
-729 RVSSDIESLD
+729 RVSNDIESLD

-781 IAPYG
+781 AAPYG

-795 RKKAWDADP
+795 RKQAWDADP

-825 NSLSFIVLDP
+825 NSLSFIALDP

-895 SVHGWGDNYRIIE
+895 NVHGWGDNYRIIE

-958 NEGNIIPLSK
+958 NDGNIIPLSK
-968 RFNEALADV
+968 RFNDALADV

-993 ELRDTLIGK
+993 ELRETLIGK

-1057 TKEKIM
+1057 TKEKII

-1068 SGGSLVGYSRA
+1068 SGGSLAGYSRA

-1093 EHMFYHG
+1093 ENMFYHG
-1100 TYYGRGRLKPSMI
+1100 TYYGGGRLKPSMI

-1164 NVKEMPELNDAAD
+1164 NVKEMPDLNDAAD

-1237 DKVGIEKLYADA
+1237 DKAGIEKLYADA

-1262 PSSPSNF
+1262 PSSPSHF
-1269 VLDESGRFAKDKDGN
+1269 VLDESGRFAKDKDGH

-1323 SKNIRFFKDKEGTS
+1323 SRNIRFFKDKEGTS

-1367 TAMQKA
+1367 TAIQKV

-1388 SIWNEVKANY
+1388 SIWNEVKASY
-1398 KDLHSDNE
+1398 KDLHTDNE

-1420 AEKLRKIVSDSNGE
+1420 AEKLRKMVSDCNGE
-1434 GVSAIKKASIKRDV
+1434 GVSAIKKATIKRDV

-1494 KEFTES
+1494 KEFTEI
-1500 RDNLYKEYVENGNME
+1500 RDNLYQEYVENGNME
-1515 KAFELVKEEASMKL
+1515 KAFELVMEEASMKL

-1544 REQEPEATIK
+1544 HEPEPEATIK

-1588 TWHFTAD
+1588 TWHFTAA

-1614 GSSVPIPNEQVRQEL
+1614 GSSVLIPNEQVRQEL
-1629 IQRGFLPK
+1629 IQRGFLPE
-1637 GSKAKNITA
+1637 GSKAKYITA

-1675 VHRANQVVFE
+1675 VHRSNQVVFE
-1685 CEFSAN
+1685 CELSAN
-1691 KDYTKTARSQ
+1691 KDYTETARSQ
-1701 AKAFNNEGKFVSRN
+1701 AKAYNSDGKFVARN
-1715 ADLQYMPKDGYYQY
+1715 ADLQYMPKNGFYQY

-1787 AISTKVKPV
+1787 TISSKVKPV
-1796 LAPVMYD
+1796 LSPVMHD
-1803 ETGKV
+1803 ETGKMI
-1808 VPLSRRFEDNRI
+1808 PLSRRFEDNRTAI
-1820 KIEEP
+1820 NEP
-1825 RKLFIGS
+1825 RRMFIGTI
-1832 LGAGNM
+1832 GAANV
-1838 DKADEKVIGD
+1838 DTASKSVN
-1848 LSYRLGMLDLAKI
+1848 LSSRLDLLGLAKQ
-1861 MDKNGSD
+1861 MNTAGSS
-1868 AKSIKHTTGWELGVD
+1868 AKDIKQITGWEIGAD
-1883 DNWKYETEDVK
+1883 NNWKYETEDVK
-1894 RFDWYG
+1894 RFDWNG

-1908 PDYKRYMELVY
+1908 PDFKRYMELVN

-1924 IFCEGEALRPSE
+1924 VFCEGEALRPSE
-1936 EEEYDRLQEKYG
+1936 VEEYDRLAEEYG
-1948 GFDGKRDNNTSLEAY
+1948 GLDGKLDNHTTLDAY
-1963 IDAPDVFK
+1963 IDAPDVFE

-1976 REIKVKFQA
+1976 RNVKVEFEALKG
-1985 MESNE
+1985 NE
-1990 MACFTPSHS
+1990 KACFTSAHN
-1999 YLDHLLDVDNSLKF
+1999 YLDRILDVDDSVKF

-2030 KEIRGIIGHEIQH
+2030 KDIRGIIGHEIQH
-2043 AVQEIEGFAM
+2043 AVQEIEGFAR
-2053 GGDPNTI
+2053 GGAPQTI
-2060 HQDIQQEV
+2060 RKEIQENVACHQAE
-2068 NNHREDKDFIV
+2068 KDFIV
-2079 SNLKQWAVLTDMANN
+2079 SNLKQWAVLTDMANR
-2094 LESSTEEL
+2094 LEASTEEL
-2102 QRDGKVWQD
+2102 QRDGKVWQE

-2124 DTHVNEKY
+2124 DTYPNEKY
-2132 NLKNEYEKVFG
+2132 KLENEYEKVFG
-2143 KDFNDLEVAK
+2143 KDFDDLEVAK
-2153 SGYHVHEAAEELR
+2153 SGYHVKEAAIELR
-2166 RQAQAC
+2166 RQAQVC
-2172 KDKLTSADYFTLNQL
+2172 KDELTTSDKITLKQMT
-2187 NIMEESLEKNNA
+2187 IMEESLKNNSD
-2199 NQTYWKLAGEVEAR
+2199 NQIYWKLAGEVEAR
-2213 NTSKRVGMSPF
+2213 NTSKRVGMTPL
-2224 QRRDTL
+2224 QRRNTL
-2230 ASETEDVPRKEQI
+2230 SSETEDVDRKEQI
-2243 VIKENPQRNYVALSP
+2243 VIKESPQRNYVTLSS
-2258 PSTGRWNTSDNEQR
+2258 PSTGRWHSADNEQR

-2285 IRSNLVWNDDSIGK
+2285 IKCNLVWNDDSIGK
-2299 AYNLDGQPFGVEDS
+2299 AYNLNGQPFDIGDS

-2320 NKKGYNNPIFATEQE
+2320 NKNGYNTPIFATEQE
-2335 VRMLNVKVWDK
+2335 VRQLNIGVWEK
-2346 TEPFSLIT
+2346 TMPFSLIK

-2368 SFPERFEII
+2368 SFPQRLEII
-2377 KQVEQR
+2377 KQIEDR
-2383 EAMKKVKANSLSVFP
+2383 ETMKKAKANAMSVFP
-2398 VNKYPELGM
+2398 VGKYPELDM
-2407 NTVKEDVQL
+2407 TVKEDVQL
-2416 DSNERRD
+2416 DYNERRD

-2429 DYSRGKMPD
+2429 DYVRGKMPD

-2445 ETLVRCVAMGM
+2445 EALVRSIAMGM
-2456 LGNLYEFQHSEKVP
+2456 LGNLYEFQYSEKVP

-2490 DKASASASKVSTFV
+2490 DKASTSAAKVSTFV
-2504 EENVRSFGEDKKL
+2504 EETVRSFGEDKKL

-2524 IDLDVDGNGVVE
+2524 IDMDVDGNGIVE
-2536 SQENLVADKKQG
+2536 SQENLAADKKQG
-2548 VEESSSTS
+2548 EDEPASQS
-2556 QDTSHRHRVKM
+2556 QDTSHKHKGRVV

>member
-1 MSNEN
+1 MANDN
-6 TSVVEKFRSGW
+6 MNVVDRIRSGW
-17 ERFFKKEANP
+17 GRFFSRENGRATETKY
-27 VKEEIFIPKTRF
+27 IPQSRF
-39 FLPSDIAELDKKEK
+39 FSPSELEE
-53 LNTLEKWVLD
+53 LEKKDELNPMEKRALE
-63 YSKEA
+63 YGKIA
-68 AGQDHRPHIEYE
+68 AKQSNRSNIEYV

-85 GKTLIAWVDREE
+85 GTTLVAWVDGEE
-97 SPLSDSRSK
+97 SPLADFRAK
-106 MMNDEFKREGYQLS
+106 MMNDELKREGYQLS
-120 KDLEHS
+120 KELEQS
-126 ILEEQGKALTG
+126 ILEEQGKALVD
-137 KLFIQDGDEYI
+137 KLFIRKGEEYI
-148 KVDSYSGGDEHCL
+148 KVDSHSGDNEPSL

-167 IDTMEYIDI
+167 IETMESVNI
-176 PLDVRQFQEM
+176 PYDVRLFQEM
-186 LGCEEMKEAESYN
+186 LGREEMKEAETYN
-199 VLDFENKLQ
+199 VLDFDKKLQ

-215 LLQETVKLI
+215 LLQDTVKFI
-224 EESKIHKGKLDIS
+224 EESKIYKGKLDIS

-250 HSWSYSA
+250 HSWSYGA
-257 GEIRFNG
+257 GNIEFYG

-270 DAIRTKVI
+270 DAIQTKVI
-278 NTESAYHYRELL
+278 NTKSAYHYRELL

-295 AVQREKLL
+295 AVQRAKVLN
-303 KDINAMNYALDKDSY
+303 DVNAMRQALGKETIQ
-318 KGDLPISHLQIQK
+318 GEHQIAYLKAQK
-331 DVLFKELLEAMGNKV
+331 DNLLGELLDAMYA
-346 QTAQEVTGSELEH
+346 TSSAAQGPSNTELEH
-359 RQNEAAFLK
+359 RQDEAAFLK

-378 SNEVSIHSLQE
+378 SYHKS
-389 YEKEMGLPENHIVRL
+389 EKVLEDYVLTGNLGSYIYDMSKRM
-404 AEKLNSVAKYIDTL
+404 NSVAKYIDTL
-418 EDTRIPMSG
+418 KDTRIPMSG
-427 DFLEHLPKYHHL
+427 DFQEHLPNYHHL
-439 DELFRKFESSEE
+439 RELYSKSESSAEDLYGYSRSVGAEE
-451 ELYEKKYLAVGPE
+451 GE
-464 PEIYER
+464 YER
-470 LKVNYKNASDA
+470 LKANYKNASDA

-488 ILDHYENLMN
+488 ILDYYENLMN
-498 LNGETIHQNVQ
+498 LNGETIHKEVQ
-509 GFETYSRK
+509 GLEYYGKRSLKNYILDEITEKFVIGFEGDEITR
-517 ELKEDIQA
+517 
-525 DILEKLIVG
+525 
-534 TDMAEDIKVVNGLEI
+534 VNDLEI

-563 LDVVMEYEGEA
+563 LDVVVEYEGTLR
-574 KEDAIF
+574 EDDAF
-580 NILNEDPMY
+580 NFLNEDPLIY
-589 FDGIKIDVN
+589 DGIKVDVN
-598 PIRSEQT
+598 PIRKQET
-605 GTLEKYMVK
+605 GTLQDYMVK
-614 SHNYDRHILK
+614 SRKYDQQILK
-624 QLGIENANK
+624 QLGVDNANK
-633 AEADMAEAYKA
+633 AET
-644 EAEKALAEAK
+644 EK
-654 NDLSDNVSK
+654 
-663 EYANA
+663 
-668 LNNNPDWRSAAKEL
+668 
-682 ASQAQ
+682 
-687 GETEGSL
+687 
-694 GNDREKINGYISHLL
+694 
-709 QTVGSDYN
+709 
-717 VEDFT
+717 
-722 EEKIRFS
+722 KIRFS
-729 RVSSDIESLD
+729 RVSNDIESLD

-781 IAPYG
+781 AAPYG

-795 RKKAWDADP
+795 RKQAWDADP

-825 NSLSFIVLDP
+825 NSLSFIALDP

-895 SVHGWGDNYRIIE
+895 NVHGWGDNYRIIE

-958 NEGNIIPLSK
+958 NDGNIIPLSK
-968 RFNEALADV
+968 RFNDALADV

-993 ELRDTLIGK
+993 ELRETLIGK

-1057 TKEKIM
+1057 TKEKII

-1068 SGGSLVGYSRA
+1068 SGGSLAGYSRA

-1093 EHMFYHG
+1093 ENMFYHG
-1100 TYYGRGRLKPSMI
+1100 TYYGGGRLKPSMI

-1164 NVKEMPELNDAAD
+1164 NVKEMPDLNDAAD

-1237 DKVGIEKLYADA
+1237 DKAGIEKLYADA

-1262 PSSPSNF
+1262 PSSPSHF
-1269 VLDESGRFAKDKDGN
+1269 VLDESGRFAKDKDGH

-1323 SKNIRFFKDKEGTS
+1323 SRNIRFFKDKEGTS

-1367 TAMQKA
+1367 TAIQKV

-1388 SIWNEVKANY
+1388 SIWNEVKASY
-1398 KDLHSDNE
+1398 KDLHTDNE

-1420 AEKLRKIVSDSNGE
+1420 AEKLRKMVSDCNGE
-1434 GVSAIKKASIKRDV
+1434 GVSAIKKATIKRDV

-1494 KEFTES
+1494 KEFTEI
-1500 RDNLYKEYVENGNME
+1500 RDNLYQEYVENGNME
-1515 KAFELVKEEASMKL
+1515 KAFELVMEEASMKL

-1544 REQEPEATIK
+1544 HEPEPEATIK

-1560 LDKDGDPSALFV
+1560 LDKDGAPSALFV

-1588 TWHFTAD
+1588 TWHFTAA

-1614 GSSVPIPNEQVRQEL
+1614 GSSVLIPNEQVRQEL
-1629 IQRGFLPK
+1629 IQRGFLPE
-1637 GSKAKNITA
+1637 GSKAKYITA

-1675 VHRANQVVFE
+1675 VHRSNQVVFE
-1685 CEFSAN
+1685 CELSAN
-1691 KDYTKTARSQ
+1691 KDYTETARSQ
-1701 AKAFNNEGKFVSRN
+1701 AKAYNSDGKFVARN
-1715 ADLQYMPKDGYYQY
+1715 ADLQYMPKNGFYQY

-1787 AISTKVKPV
+1787 TISSKVKPV
-1796 LAPVMYD
+1796 LSPVMHD
-1803 ETGKV
+1803 ETGKMI
-1808 VPLSRRFEDNRI
+1808 PLSRRFEDNRTAI
-1820 KIEEP
+1820 NEP
-1825 RKLFIGS
+1825 RRMFIGTI
-1832 LGAGNM
+1832 GAANV
-1838 DKADEKVIGD
+1838 DTASKSVN
-1848 LSYRLGMLDLAKI
+1848 LSSRLDLLSLAKQ
-1861 MDKNGSD
+1861 MNTAGSS
-1868 AKSIKHTTGWELGVD
+1868 AKDIKQITGWEIGAD
-1883 DNWKYETEDVK
+1883 NNWKYETEDVK
-1894 RFDWYG
+1894 RFDWNG

-1908 PDYKRYMELVY
+1908 PDFKRYMELVN

-1924 IFCEGEALRPSE
+1924 VFCEGEALRPSE
-1936 EEEYDRLQEKYG
+1936 VEEYDRLAEEYG
-1948 GFDGKRDNNTSLEAY
+1948 GLDGKLDNHTTLDAY
-1963 IDAPDVFK
+1963 IDAPDVFE

-1976 REIKVKFQA
+1976 RNVKVEFEALKG
-1985 MESNE
+1985 NE
-1990 MACFTPSHS
+1990 KACFTSAHN
-1999 YLDHLLDVDNSLKF
+1999 YLDRILDVDDSVKF

-2030 KEIRGIIGHEIQH
+2030 KDIRGIIGHEIQH
-2043 AVQEIEGFAM
+2043 AVQEIEGFAR
-2053 GGDPNTI
+2053 GGAPQTI
-2060 HQDIQQEV
+2060 RKEIQENVACHQAE
-2068 NNHREDKDFIV
+2068 KDFIV
-2079 SNLKQWAVLTDMANN
+2079 SNLKQWAVLTDMANR
-2094 LESSTEEL
+2094 LEASTEEL
-2102 QRDGKVWQD
+2102 QRDGKVWQE

-2124 DTHVNEKY
+2124 DTYPNEKY
-2132 NLKNEYEKVFG
+2132 KLENEYEKVFG
-2143 KDFNDLEVAK
+2143 KDFDDLEVAK
-2153 SGYHVHEAAEELR
+2153 SGYHVKEAAIELR
-2166 RQAQAC
+2166 RQAQVC
-2172 KDKLTSADYFTLNQL
+2172 KDELTTSDKITLKQMT
-2187 NIMEESLEKNNA
+2187 IMEESLKNNSD
-2199 NQTYWKLAGEVEAR
+2199 NQIYWKLAGEVEAR
-2213 NTSKRVGMSPF
+2213 NTSKRVGMTPL
-2224 QRRDTL
+2224 QRRNTL
-2230 ASETEDVPRKEQI
+2230 SSETEDVDRKEQI
-2243 VIKENPQRNYVALSP
+2243 VIKESPQRNYVTLSS
-2258 PSTGRWNTSDNEQR
+2258 PSTGRWHSADNEQR

-2285 IRSNLVWNDDSIGK
+2285 IKCNLVWNDDSIGK
-2299 AYNLDGQPFGVEDS
+2299 AYNLNGQPFDIGDS

-2320 NKKGYNNPIFATEQE
+2320 NKNGYNTPIFATEQE
-2335 VRMLNVKVWDK
+2335 VRQLNIGVWEK
-2346 TEPFSLIT
+2346 TMPFSLIK

-2368 SFPERFEII
+2368 SFPQRLEII
-2377 KQVEQR
+2377 KQIEDR
-2383 EAMKKVKANSLSVFP
+2383 ETMKKAKANAMSVFP
-2398 VNKYPELGM
+2398 VGKYPELDM
-2407 NTVKEDVQL
+2407 TVKEDVQL
-2416 DSNERRD
+2416 DYNERRD

-2429 DYSRGKMPD
+2429 DYVRGKMPD

-2445 ETLVRCVAMGM
+2445 EALVRSIAMGM
-2456 LGNLYEFQHSEKVP
+2456 LGNLYEFQYSEKVP

-2490 DKASASASKVSTFV
+2490 DKASTSAAKVSTFV
-2504 EENVRSFGEDKKL
+2504 EETVRSFGEDKKL

-2524 IDLDVDGNGVVE
+2524 IDMDVDGNGIVE
-2536 SQENLVADKKQG
+2536 SQENLAADKKQG
-2548 VEESSSTS
+2548 EDEPASQS
-2556 QDTSHRHRVKM
+2556 QDTSHKHKGRVV

>member
-1 MSNEN
+1 MANDN
-6 TSVVEKFRSGW
+6 MNVVDRIRSGW
-17 ERFFKKEANP
+17 GRFFSRENGRATETKY
-27 VKEEIFIPKTRF
+27 IPQSRF
-39 FLPSDIAELDKKEK
+39 FSPSELEE
-53 LNTLEKWVLD
+53 LEKKDELNPMEKRALE
-63 YSKEA
+63 YGKIA
-68 AGQDHRPHIEYE
+68 AKQSNRSNIEYV

-85 GKTLIAWVDREE
+85 GTTLIAWVDGEE
-97 SPLSDSRSK
+97 SPLADFRAK
-106 MMNDEFKREGYQLS
+106 MMNDELKREGYQLS
-120 KDLEHS
+120 KELEQS
-126 ILEEQGKALTG
+126 ILEEQGKTLVD
-137 KLFIQDGDEYI
+137 KLFIRKGEEYI
-148 KVDSYSGGDEHCL
+148 KVDSYSGDNEPSL

-167 IDTMEYIDI
+167 IETMESVNI
-176 PLDVRQFQEM
+176 PYDVRLFQEM
-186 LGCEEMKEAESYN
+186 LGREEMKEAETYN
-199 VLDFENKLQ
+199 VLDFDKKLQ

-215 LLQETVKLI
+215 LLQDTVKFI
-224 EESKIHKGKLDIS
+224 EESKIYKGKLDIS

-250 HSWSYSA
+250 HSWSYGA
-257 GEIRFNG
+257 GNIEFYG

-270 DAIRTKVI
+270 DAIQTKVI
-278 NTESAYHYRELL
+278 NTKSAYHYRELL

-295 AVQREKLL
+295 AVQREKVLNDVNTMRQALGKEPIQGEHQITYLTTQKDNLL
-303 KDINAMNYALDKDSY
+303 K
-318 KGDLPISHLQIQK
+318 
-331 DVLFKELLEAMGNKV
+331 ELIEAMDA
-346 QTAQEVTGSELEH
+346 TSLAAQGPSNTELEH
-359 RQNEAAFLK
+359 RQDEAAFLK
-368 LNKALNAVTG
+368 LNKALNAVAG
-378 SNEVSIHSLQE
+378 SYDKSEKMLE
-389 YEKEMGLPENHIVRL
+389 DYEKSNGIHDNDISNMARRM
-404 AEKLNSVAKYIDTL
+404 NSVSKYIDTL
-418 EDTRIPMSG
+418 KDTRIPMSG
-427 DFLEHLPKYHHL
+427 DFQEHLPNNHHL
-439 DELFRKFESSEE
+439 RELYSKFESSEE
-451 ELYEKKYLAVGPE
+451 ELYGYSRSVGTE
-464 PEIYER
+464 EGEYER

-488 ILDHYENLMN
+488 ILDYYENLMN
-498 LNGETIHQNVQ
+498 LNGETIHENVQ
-509 GFETYSRK
+509 GLEYYGKRSLKNHILDEITEKFVIGFEGDEITR
-517 ELKEDIQA
+517 
-525 DILEKLIVG
+525 
-534 TDMAEDIKVVNGLEI
+534 VNDLEI

-563 LDVVMEYEGEA
+563 LDVVVEYEGSLR
-574 KEDAIF
+574 EDDAF
-580 NILNEDPMY
+580 NFLNEDPLIY
-589 FDGIKIDVN
+589 NGIKVDVN
-598 PIRSEQT
+598 PIRKQET
-605 GTLEKYMVK
+605 GTLQDYMVK
-614 SHNYDRHILK
+614 SRKYDQQILK
-624 QLGIENANK
+624 QLGEDNANK
-633 AEADMAEAYKA
+633 AEA
-644 EAEKALAEAK
+644 EK
-654 NDLSDNVSK
+654 
-663 EYANA
+663 
-668 LNNNPDWRSAAKEL
+668 
-682 ASQAQ
+682 
-687 GETEGSL
+687 
-694 GNDREKINGYISHLL
+694 
-709 QTVGSDYN
+709 
-717 VEDFT
+717 
-722 EEKIRFS
+722 KIRFS
-729 RVSSDIESLD
+729 RVSTDIESLD

-781 IAPYG
+781 AAPYG

-825 NSLSFIVLDP
+825 NSLSFIALDP

-883 VTPSYG
+883 VTPSYS

-958 NEGNIIPLSK
+958 NDGNIIPLSK
-968 RFNEALADV
+968 RFNDALADV

-984 TNSPAKVEA
+984 TVSPAKMEA

-1013 IDEGQRVLDT
+1013 VDEGQRVLDS
-1023 FNKDARHQAVYHGNN
+1023 FNKDARHQAVYNGND

-1057 TKEKIM
+1057 TKEKII

-1068 SGGSLVGYSRA
+1068 SGGSLAGYSRA

-1141 IASRFSGIHEGV
+1141 IAARFSGIHEGV

-1164 NVKEMPELNDAAD
+1164 NVKEMPDLNDAAD

-1237 DKVGIEKLYADA
+1237 DKAGIEKLYADA

-1262 PSSPSNF
+1262 PSSPSHF
-1269 VLDESGRFAKDKDGN
+1269 VLDESGRFAKDKDGH

-1323 SKNIRFFKDKEGTS
+1323 SRNIRFFKDKEGTS

-1367 TAMQKA
+1367 TAIQKA

-1388 SIWNEVKANY
+1388 SIWNEVKASY
-1398 KDLHSDNE
+1398 KDLHTDNE

-1420 AEKLRKIVSDSNGE
+1420 AEKLRKMVSASNGE
-1434 GVSAIKKASIKRDV
+1434 GVSAIKKATIKRDV

-1500 RDNLYKEYVENGNME
+1500 RDNLYQEYVENGNME
-1515 KAFELVKEEASMKL
+1515 KAFELVMEEASMKL

-1544 REQEPEATIK
+1544 HEQEPEATIK

-1588 TWHFTAD
+1588 TWHFTAA

-1606 PNGRGSKT
+1606 PNGRGGKT
-1614 GSSVPIPNEQVRQEL
+1614 GSSVLIPNDQVRKEL
-1629 IQRGFLPK
+1629 IQRGFLPD
-1637 GSKAKNITA
+1637 GSKAKYITA

-1675 VHRANQVVFE
+1675 VHRSNQVVFE
-1685 CEFSAN
+1685 CELSAN
-1691 KDYTKTARSQ
+1691 KDYTETARSQ
-1701 AKAFNNEGKFVSRN
+1701 AKAYNSDGKFVVRN

-1787 AISTKVKPV
+1787 TISSKVKPV
-1796 LAPVMYD
+1796 LSPVMHD
-1803 ETGKV
+1803 ETGKMI
-1808 VPLSRRFEDNRI
+1808 PLSRRFEDSRTAIN
-1820 KIEEP
+1820 EP
-1825 RKLFIGS
+1825 RRMFIGTI
-1832 LGAGNM
+1832 GAANV
-1838 DKADEKVIGD
+1838 DTASKSVN
-1848 LSYRLGMLDLAKI
+1848 LSSRLDLLSLAKQ
-1861 MDKNGSD
+1861 MNTAGSS
-1868 AKSIKHTTGWELGVD
+1868 AKDIKQITGWEIGAD
-1883 DNWKYETEDVK
+1883 NNWKYETEDVK
-1894 RFDWYG
+1894 RFDWNG

-1908 PDYKRYMELVY
+1908 PDFKRYMELVN

-1924 IFCEGEALRPSE
+1924 VFCEGEALRPSE
-1936 EEEYDRLQEKYG
+1936 VEEYDRLAEEYG
-1948 GFDGKRDNNTSLEAY
+1948 GLDGKLDNHTTLDAY
-1963 IDAPDVFK
+1963 IDAPDVFE

-1976 REIKVKFQA
+1976 RNVKVEFEALKG
-1985 MESNE
+1985 NE
-1990 MACFTPSHS
+1990 KACFTSAHN
-1999 YLDHLLDVDNSLKF
+1999 YLDRILDVDDSVKF

-2030 KEIRGIIGHEIQH
+2030 KDIRGIIGHEIQH
-2043 AVQEIEGFAM
+2043 AVQEIEGFAR
-2053 GGDPNTI
+2053 GGAPQTI
-2060 HQDIQQEV
+2060 RKEIQENVACHQAE
-2068 NNHREDKDFIV
+2068 KDFIV
-2079 SNLKQWAVLTDMANN
+2079 SNLKQWAVLTDMANR
-2094 LESSTEEL
+2094 LEASTEEL
-2102 QRDGKVWQD
+2102 QRDGKVWQE

-2124 DTHVNEKY
+2124 DTYPNEKY
-2132 NLKNEYEKVFG
+2132 KLENEYEKVFG
-2143 KDFNDLEVAK
+2143 KDFDDLEVAK
-2153 SGYHVHEAAEELR
+2153 SGYHVKEAAIELR
-2166 RQAQAC
+2166 RQAQVC
-2172 KDKLTSADYFTLNQL
+2172 KDGLTTSDKITLKQMT
-2187 NIMEESLEKNNA
+2187 IMEESLKNNSD
-2199 NQTYWKLAGEVEAR
+2199 NQIYWKLAGEVEAR
-2213 NTSKRVGMSPF
+2213 NTSKRVGMTPL
-2224 QRRDTL
+2224 QRRNTL
-2230 ASETEDVPRKEQI
+2230 ASETEDVDRKEQI
-2243 VIKENPQRNYVALSP
+2243 VIKESPQRNYVTLSS
-2258 PSTGRWNTSDNEQR
+2258 PSTGRWHTADNEQR

-2285 IRSNLVWNDDSIGK
+2285 IKCNLVWNDDSIGK
-2299 AYNLDGQPFGVEDS
+2299 AYNLNGQPFDIGDS

-2320 NKKGYNNPIFATEQE
+2320 NKNGYNTPIFATEQE
-2335 VRMLNVKVWDK
+2335 VRQLNIGVWEK
-2346 TEPFSLIT
+2346 TMPFSLIK

-2368 SFPERFEII
+2368 SFPQRFEII
-2377 KQVEQR
+2377 KQIEDR
-2383 EAMKKVKANSLSVFP
+2383 ETMKKAKANALSVFP
-2398 VNKYPELGM
+2398 TWKYPELDM
-2407 NTVKEDVQL
+2407 TVKKDVQL
-2416 DSNERRD
+2416 DYNERRD

-2456 LGNLYEFQHSEKVP
+2456 LGNLYEFQYSEKVP

-2490 DKASASASKVSTFV
+2490 DKASASVAKVSTFV

-2524 IDLDVDGNGVVE
+2524 IDMDVDGNGIVE
-2536 SQENLVADKKQG
+2536 SQENLAADKKQG
-2548 VEESSSTS
+2548 EDEPASQS
-2556 QDTSHRHRVKM
+2556 QDTSHKHKGRVV

>member
-1 MSNEN
+1 MANDN
-6 TSVVEKFRSGW
+6 MNVVDRIRSGW
-17 ERFFKKEANP
+17 GRFFSRENGRATETKY
-27 VKEEIFIPKTRF
+27 IPQSRF
-39 FLPSDIAELDKKEK
+39 FFPSELEE
-53 LNTLEKWVLD
+53 LEKKDELNPIEKRALEYGKIVAKQ
-63 YSKEA
+63 SN
-68 AGQDHRPHIEYE
+68 RSNIEYV

-85 GKTLIAWVDREE
+85 GTTLVAWVDGEE
-97 SPLSDSRSK
+97 SPLADFRAK
-106 MMNDEFKREGYQLS
+106 MMNDELKREGYQLS
-120 KDLEHS
+120 KELEQS
-126 ILEEQGKALTG
+126 ILKEQGKALVD
-137 KLFIQDGDEYI
+137 KLFIRKGEEYI
-148 KVDSYSGGDEHCL
+148 KVDSYSGDNEPSL

-167 IDTMEYIDI
+167 IETMESVNI
-176 PLDVRQFQEM
+176 PYDVRLFQEM
-186 LGCEEMKEAESYN
+186 LGREEMKEAETYN
-199 VLDFENKLQ
+199 VLDFDKKLQ

-215 LLQETVKLI
+215 LLQDTVKFI
-224 EESKIHKGKLDIS
+224 EESKIYKGKLDIS

-250 HSWSYSA
+250 HSWSYGA
-257 GEIRFNG
+257 RNIEFYG

-270 DAIRTKVI
+270 DAIQTKVI
-278 NTESAYHYRELL
+278 NTKSAYHYRELL

-295 AVQREKLL
+295 AVQREKVLN
-303 KDINAMNYALDKDSY
+303 DVNAMRQVLGKE
-318 KGDLPISHLQIQK
+318 PIQGEHQITYLTTQK
-331 DVLFKELLEAMGNKV
+331 NNLLKELLEAMDA
-346 QTAQEVTGSELEH
+346 TSLSAQGPSNTELEH
-359 RQNEAAFLK
+359 RQDEAAFLK

-378 SNEVSIHSLQE
+378 SYDKSEKVLE
-389 YEKEMGLPENHIVRL
+389 DYEKSNGIHDNDISNMSKRM
-404 AEKLNSVAKYIDTL
+404 NSVAKYIDTL
-418 EDTRIPMSG
+418 KDTRIPMSG
-427 DFLEHLPKYHHL
+427 DFQEHLPKYHHL
-439 DELFRKFESSEE
+439 RELYSKFESSEE
-451 ELYEKKYLAVGPE
+451 ELHGYSRSVGAE
-464 PEIYER
+464 EGEYER

-488 ILDHYENLMN
+488 ILDYYENLMN
-498 LNGETIHQNVQ
+498 LNGETIHENVQ
-509 GFETYSRK
+509 GLEYYGKRSLKNHILDEITEKFVIGFEGDEITR
-517 ELKEDIQA
+517 
-525 DILEKLIVG
+525 
-534 TDMAEDIKVVNGLEI
+534 VNDLEI

-563 LDVVMEYEGEA
+563 LDVVVEYEGSLR
-574 KEDAIF
+574 EDDAF
-580 NILNEDPMY
+580 NFLNEDPLIY
-589 FDGIKIDVN
+589 NGIKVDVN
-598 PIRSEQT
+598 PIRKQET
-605 GTLEKYMVK
+605 GTLQDYMVK
-614 SHNYDRHILK
+614 SRKYDQQILK
-624 QLGIENANK
+624 QLGEDNANK
-633 AEADMAEAYKA
+633 AEA
-644 EAEKALAEAK
+644 EK
-654 NDLSDNVSK
+654 
-663 EYANA
+663 
-668 LNNNPDWRSAAKEL
+668 
-682 ASQAQ
+682 
-687 GETEGSL
+687 
-694 GNDREKINGYISHLL
+694 
-709 QTVGSDYN
+709 
-717 VEDFT
+717 
-722 EEKIRFS
+722 KIRFS
-729 RVSSDIESLD
+729 RVSTDIESLD

-767 NSSSSYQGTSAFNG
+767 NSSSSYQRTSAFNG
-781 IAPYG
+781 AAPYG

-825 NSLSFIVLDP
+825 NSLSFIALDP

-883 VTPSYG
+883 VTPSYS

-958 NEGNIIPLSK
+958 NDGNIIPLSK
-968 RFNEALADV
+968 RFNDALADV

-984 TNSPAKVEA
+984 TVSPAKVEV

-1013 IDEGQRVLDT
+1013 VDEGQRVLDS
-1023 FNKDARHQAVYHGNN
+1023 FNKDARHQAVYHGKS

-1057 TKEKIM
+1057 TKEKII

-1068 SGGSLVGYSRA
+1068 SGGSLAGYSRA

-1164 NVKEMPELNDAAD
+1164 NVKEMPDLNDAAD

-1237 DKVGIEKLYADA
+1237 DKAGIEKLYADA

-1262 PSSPSNF
+1262 PSSPSHF
-1269 VLDESGRFAKDKDGN
+1269 VLDESGRFAEDKDGH

-1323 SKNIRFFKDKEGTS
+1323 SRNIRFFKDKEGTS

-1367 TAMQKA
+1367 TAIQKV

-1388 SIWNEVKANY
+1388 SIWNEVKASY
-1398 KDLHSDNE
+1398 KDLHTDNE

-1420 AEKLRKIVSDSNGE
+1420 AEKLRKMVSDSNGE
-1434 GVSAIKKASIKRDV
+1434 GVSAIKKATIKRDV

-1500 RDNLYKEYVENGNME
+1500 RDDLYQEYVENGNME
-1515 KAFELVKEEASMKL
+1515 KAFELVMEEASMKL

-1544 REQEPEATIK
+1544 HEQEPEATIK

-1588 TWHFTAD
+1588 TWHFTAA

-1606 PNGRGSKT
+1606 PNGRGGKT
-1614 GSSVPIPNEQVRQEL
+1614 GSSVLIPNDQVRKEL
-1629 IQRGFLPK
+1629 IQRGFLPD
-1637 GSKAKNITA
+1637 GSKAKYITA

-1675 VHRANQVVFE
+1675 VHRSNQVVFE

-1691 KDYTKTARSQ
+1691 RDYTETARSQ
-1701 AKAFNNEGKFVSRN
+1701 TKAYNGEGKFVARN

-1787 AISTKVKPV
+1787 TISSKVKPV

-1803 ETGKV
+1803 ETGKMI
-1808 VPLSRRFEDNRI
+1808 PLSRRFEDSRTTIN
-1820 KIEEP
+1820 EP
-1825 RKLFIGS
+1825 RRMFIGTI
-1832 LGAGNM
+1832 GAANV
-1838 DKADEKVIGD
+1838 DTASKSVN
-1848 LSYRLGMLDLAKI
+1848 LSSRLDLLSLAKQ
-1861 MDKNGSD
+1861 MNTTGSS
-1868 AKSIKHTTGWELGVD
+1868 AKDIKQITGWEIGAD
-1883 DNWKYETEDVK
+1883 NNWKYETEDVK
-1894 RFDWYG
+1894 RFDWNG

-1908 PDYKRYMELVY
+1908 PDFKRYMELVN

-1936 EEEYDRLQEKYG
+1936 VEEYDRLAEEYG
-1948 GFDGKRDNNTSLEAY
+1948 GLDGKLDNHTMLDAY
-1963 IDAPDVFK
+1963 IDAPDVFE

-1976 REIKVKFQA
+1976 RNVKVEFEALKG
-1985 MESNE
+1985 NE
-1990 MACFTPSHS
+1990 KACFTSAHN
-1999 YLDHLLDVDNSLKF
+1999 YLDRLFDVDESLKF

-2030 KEIRGIIGHEIQH
+2030 KDIRGIIGHEIQH
-2043 AVQEIEGFAM
+2043 AVQEIKGFAR
-2053 GGDPNTI
+2053 GGAPQTI
-2060 HQDIQQEV
+2060 RKEIQENVACHQAE
-2068 NNHREDKDFIV
+2068 KDFIV
-2079 SNLKQWAVLTDMANN
+2079 SNLKQWAVLTDMANR
-2094 LESSTEEL
+2094 LEASRKEL
-2102 QRDGKVWQD
+2102 QRDGKVWQE

-2124 DTHVNEKY
+2124 DTNPNEKY
-2132 NLKNEYEKVFG
+2132 KLENEYEKVFG
-2143 KDFNDLEVAK
+2143 KDFDDLEVAK
-2153 SGYHVHEAAEELR
+2153 SGYHVKEAAIELR
-2166 RQAQAC
+2166 RQAQVC
-2172 KDKLTSADYFTLNQL
+2172 KDGLTTSDKITLKQMT
-2187 NIMEESLEKNNA
+2187 IMEESLKNNSD
-2199 NQTYWKLAGEVEAR
+2199 NQIYWKLAGEVEAR
-2213 NTSKRVGMSPF
+2213 NTSKRVGMTPL
-2224 QRRDTL
+2224 QRRNTL
-2230 ASETEDVPRKEQI
+2230 ASETEDVDRKEQI
-2243 VIKENPQRNYVALSP
+2243 VIKESPQRNYVTLSS
-2258 PSTGRWNTSDNEQR
+2258 PSTGRWHTADNEQR

-2285 IRSNLVWNDDSIGK
+2285 IKCNLVWNDDSIGK
-2299 AYNLDGQPFGVEDS
+2299 AYNLNGQPFDIGDS

-2320 NKKGYNNPIFATEQE
+2320 NKNGYNTPIFATEQE
-2335 VRMLNVKVWDK
+2335 VRQLNIGVWEK
-2346 TEPFSLIT
+2346 TMPFSLIK

-2368 SFPERFEII
+2368 SFPQRFEII
-2377 KQVEQR
+2377 KQIEDR
-2383 EAMKKVKANSLSVFP
+2383 ETMKKAKANALSVFP
-2398 VNKYPELGM
+2398 TWKYPELDM
-2407 NTVKEDVQL
+2407 TVKKEVQL
-2416 DSNERRD
+2416 DYNERRD

-2456 LGNLYEFQHSEKVP
+2456 LGNLYEFQYSEKVP

-2490 DKASASASKVSTFV
+2490 DKASASVAKVCTFV

-2524 IDLDVDGNGVVE
+2524 IDMDVDGNGIVE
-2536 SQENLVADKKQG
+2536 SQENLAADKKQG
-2548 VEESSSTS
+2548 EDEPGSQS
-2556 QDTSHRHRVKM
+2556 QDTSHKHKGRVV

>member
-1 MSNEN
+1 MANDN
-6 TSVVEKFRSGW
+6 MNVVDRIRSGW
-17 ERFFKKEANP
+17 GRFFSRENGRATETKYIPKSRFFSPSDLKELEKKEGLNP
-27 VKEEIFIPKTRF
+27 MEKRALEYGK
-39 FLPSDIAELDKKEK
+39 IAAMQS
-53 LNTLEKWVLD
+53 NR
-63 YSKEA
+63 SN
-68 AGQDHRPHIEYE
+68 IEYV

-85 GKTLIAWVDREE
+85 GTTLIAWNDGEK
-97 SPLSDSRSK
+97 SPLADFRAK
-106 MMNDEFKREGYQLS
+106 MMNDELKREGYQLS
-120 KDLEHS
+120 KELEQS
-126 ILEEQGKALTG
+126 ILEEQGKALVD
-137 KLFIQDGDEYI
+137 KLFIREGEEYI
-148 KVDSYSGGDEHCL
+148 KVDSYSGDKEPSL

-167 IDTMEYIDI
+167 IDTMESVNI
-176 PLDVRQFQEM
+176 PYDVRLFQEM
-186 LGCEEMKEAESYN
+186 LGREEMKEAETYN
-199 VLDFENKLQ
+199 ILDFDKKLQ

-215 LLQETVKLI
+215 LLQDTVKFI
-224 EESKIHKGKLDIS
+224 EESKIYKGKLDIS

-250 HSWSYSA
+250 LSWSYGA
-257 GEIRFNG
+257 GNIEFYG

-270 DAIRTKVI
+270 DAIQTKVI
-278 NTESAYHYRELL
+278 DSKSAYHYRELL

-295 AVQREKLL
+295 AVQREKVRN
-303 KDINAMNYALDKDSY
+303 DVNAMKQALGKEPIQ
-318 KGDLPISHLQIQK
+318 GDHQIAYLISQK
-331 DVLFKELLEAMGNKV
+331 DNLLKELLEAMDTTSSK
-346 QTAQEVTGSELEH
+346 AQGLSNTELEH
-359 RQNEAAFLK
+359 RKDEAAFLK

-378 SNEVSIHSLQE
+378 SYDKSEKVLE
-389 YEKEMGLPENHIVRL
+389 DYEKSNDIHDSDISNMAKRM
-404 AEKLNSVAKYIDTL
+404 NSVAKYIDTL
-418 EDTRIPMSG
+418 KDTRIPMSG
-427 DFLEHLPKYHHL
+427 DFQEHLPNYHHL
-439 DELFRKFESSEE
+439 RELYSKFESSEE
-451 ELYEKKYLAVGPE
+451 ELHGYSHSVGAGE
-464 PEIYER
+464 GEYER
-470 LKVNYKNASDA
+470 LKVNYKNASDT
-481 FNKELTD
+481 FKKELTN
-488 ILDHYENLMN
+488 ILDYYENLMN
-498 LNGETIHQNVQ
+498 LNGETIHKNVQ
-509 GFETYSRK
+509 GLEYYDKRSLK
-517 ELKEDIQA
+517 NYILKEVT
-525 DILEKLIVG
+525 EKFVIG
-534 TDMAEDIKVVNGLEI
+534 FEGDEITRVNDLEI

-563 LDVVMEYEGEA
+563 LDVVVEYEGSLR
-574 KEDAIF
+574 EDDAF
-580 NILNEDPMY
+580 NFLNEDPLIY
-589 FDGIKIDVN
+589 NGIKVDVN
-598 PIRSEQT
+598 PIRKQET
-605 GTLEKYMVK
+605 GTLQDYMVK
-614 SHNYDRHILK
+614 SRKYDQQILK
-624 QLGIENANK
+624 QLGEDNANK
-633 AEADMAEAYKA
+633 AEA
-644 EAEKALAEAK
+644 EK
-654 NDLSDNVSK
+654 
-663 EYANA
+663 
-668 LNNNPDWRSAAKEL
+668 
-682 ASQAQ
+682 
-687 GETEGSL
+687 
-694 GNDREKINGYISHLL
+694 
-709 QTVGSDYN
+709 
-717 VEDFT
+717 
-722 EEKIRFS
+722 KIRFS
-729 RVSSDIESLD
+729 RVSTDIESLD

-781 IAPYG
+781 AAPYG

-825 NSLSFIVLDP
+825 NSLSFIALDP

-883 VTPSYG
+883 VTPSYS

-908 QKVSVDEI
+908 QNVSVDEI

-958 NEGNIIPLSK
+958 NDGNIIPLSK
-968 RFNEALADV
+968 RFNDALADV

-984 TNSPAKVEA
+984 TVSPAKMEA

-1013 IDEGQRVLDT
+1013 VDEGQRVLDS
-1023 FNKDARHQAVYHGNN
+1023 FNKDARHQAVYNGND

-1057 TKEKIM
+1057 TKEKII

-1068 SGGSLVGYSRA
+1068 SGGSLAGYSRA

-1164 NVKEMPELNDAAD
+1164 NVKEMPDLNDAAD

-1237 DKVGIEKLYADA
+1237 DKAGIEKLYADA

-1262 PSSPSNF
+1262 PSSPSPF
-1269 VLDESGRFAKDKDGN
+1269 VLDESGRFAEDKDGH

-1323 SKNIRFFKDKEGTS
+1323 SRNIRFFKDKEGTS

-1367 TAMQKA
+1367 TAIQKA

-1388 SIWNEVKANY
+1388 SIWNEVKASY
-1398 KDLHSDNE
+1398 KDLHTDNE

-1420 AEKLRKIVSDSNGE
+1420 AEKLRKMVSDSNGE
-1434 GVSAIKKASIKRDV
+1434 GVSAIKKATIKRDV

-1461 MASFLGIHYESA
+1461 LASFLGIHYESA

-1500 RDNLYKEYVENGNME
+1500 RDNLYQEYVENGNME
-1515 KAFELVKEEASMKL
+1515 KAFELVMEEASMKL

-1539 AYSVS
+1539 AYSIS
-1544 REQEPEATIK
+1544 HEQEPEATIK

-1578 PMGVWLNAQD
+1578 PMGVWVNAQD
-1588 TWHFTAD
+1588 TWHFTAA

-1606 PNGRGSKT
+1606 PNGRGGKT
-1614 GSSVPIPNEQVRQEL
+1614 GSSVLIPNEQVRKEL
-1629 IQRGFLPK
+1629 IQRGFLPD
-1637 GSKAKNITA
+1637 GSKAKYITA

-1675 VHRANQVVFE
+1675 VHRSNQVVFE

-1691 KDYTKTARSQ
+1691 RDYTETARSQ
-1701 AKAFNNEGKFVSRN
+1701 TKAYNGEGKFVARN

-1751 NRALTQEECD
+1751 NRALTQEEWD

-1787 AISTKVKPV
+1787 TISSKVKPV

-1803 ETGKV
+1803 ETGKMI
-1808 VPLSRRFEDNRI
+1808 PLSRRFEDSRTTIN
-1820 KIEEP
+1820 EP
-1825 RKLFIGS
+1825 RRMFIGTI
-1832 LGAGNM
+1832 GAANV
-1838 DKADEKVIGD
+1838 DTASKSVN
-1848 LSYRLGMLDLAKI
+1848 LSSRLDLLSLAKQ
-1861 MDKNGSD
+1861 MNTAGSS
-1868 AKSIKHTTGWELGVD
+1868 AKDIKQITGWEIGAD
-1883 DNWKYETEDVK
+1883 NNWKYETEDVK
-1894 RFDWYG
+1894 RFDWNG

-1908 PDYKRYMELVY
+1908 PDFKRYMELVN

-1936 EEEYDRLQEKYG
+1936 VEEYDRLAEEYG
-1948 GFDGKRDNNTSLEAY
+1948 GLDGKLDNHTMLDAY
-1963 IDAPDVFK
+1963 IDAPDVFE

-1976 REIKVKFQA
+1976 RNVKVEFEALKG
-1985 MESNE
+1985 NE
-1990 MACFTPSHS
+1990 KACFTSAHN
-1999 YLDHLLDVDNSLKF
+1999 YLDRLFDVDESLIF

-2030 KEIRGIIGHEIQH
+2030 KDIRGIIGHEIQH
-2043 AVQEIEGFAM
+2043 AVQEIEGFAR
-2053 GGDPNTI
+2053 GGAPQTI
-2060 HQDIQQEV
+2060 RKEIQENVACHQAE
-2068 NNHREDKDFIV
+2068 KDFIV
-2079 SNLKQWAVLTDMANN
+2079 SNLKQWAVLTDMANR
-2094 LESSTEEL
+2094 LEASRKEL
-2102 QRDGKVWQD
+2102 QRDGKVWQE

-2124 DTHVNEKY
+2124 DTNPNEKY
-2132 NLKNEYEKVFG
+2132 KLENEYEKVFG
-2143 KDFNDLEVAK
+2143 KAFDDLEVAK
-2153 SGYHVHEAAEELR
+2153 SGYHVKEAAIELR
-2166 RQAQAC
+2166 RQAQVC
-2172 KDKLTSADYFTLNQL
+2172 KDGLTTSDKITLKQMA
-2187 NIMEESLEKNNA
+2187 IMEESLKNNSD
-2199 NQTYWKLAGEVEAR
+2199 NQIYWKLAGEVEAR
-2213 NTSKRVGMSPF
+2213 NTSKRVGMSPL
-2224 QRRDTL
+2224 QRRNTL
-2230 ASETEDVPRKEQI
+2230 ASETEDVDRKEQI
-2243 VIKENPQRNYVALSP
+2243 VIKDSPQKSYVTLSS
-2258 PSTGRWNTSDNEQR
+2258 PSTGRWHTADNEQR

-2285 IRSNLVWNDDSIGK
+2285 IKCNLVWNDDSIGK
-2299 AYNLDGQPFGVEDS
+2299 AYNLNGQPFDIGDS

-2320 NKKGYNNPIFATEQE
+2320 NKNGYNTPIFATEQE
-2335 VRMLNVKVWDK
+2335 VRQLNIGVWEK
-2346 TEPFSLIT
+2346 TMPFSLIK

-2368 SFPERFEII
+2368 SFPQRFEII
-2377 KQVEQR
+2377 KQIEDR
-2383 EAMKKVKANSLSVFP
+2383 ETMKKAKANALSVFSTE
-2398 VNKYPELGM
+2398 KYPEKDM
-2407 NTVKEDVQL
+2407 TVKKDVQL
-2416 DSNERRD
+2416 DYNERRD

-2445 ETLVRCVAMGM
+2445 ETLVRSIAMGM
-2456 LGNLYEFQHSEKVP
+2456 LGNLYEFQYSEKVP
-2470 GSNGLIARLERD
+2470 GSNSLIARLERD

-2490 DKASASASKVSTFV
+2490 DKASASVAKVSTFI

-2524 IDLDVDGNGVVE
+2524 IDMDVDGNGIVE
-2536 SQENLVADKKQG
+2536 SQENLAADKKQG
-2548 VEESSSTS
+2548 EDEPASQS
-2556 QDTSHRHRVKM
+2556 QDTSHKHKGRVV

>member
-1 MSNEN
+1 MANDN
-6 TSVVEKFRSGW
+6 MNVVDRIRSGW
-17 ERFFKKEANP
+17 GRFFSRENGRATETKYIPKSRFFSPSDLKELEKKEGLNP
-27 VKEEIFIPKTRF
+27 MEKRALEYGK
-39 FLPSDIAELDKKEK
+39 IAAMQS
-53 LNTLEKWVLD
+53 NR
-63 YSKEA
+63 SN
-68 AGQDHRPHIEYE
+68 IEYV

-85 GKTLIAWVDREE
+85 GTTLIAWNDGEK
-97 SPLSDSRSK
+97 SPLADFRAK
-106 MMNDEFKREGYQLS
+106 MMNDELKREGYQLS
-120 KDLEHS
+120 KELEQS
-126 ILEEQGKALTG
+126 ILEEQGKALVD
-137 KLFIQDGDEYI
+137 KLFIREGEEYI
-148 KVDSYSGGDEHCL
+148 KVDFYSGDKEPSL

-167 IDTMEYIDI
+167 IDTMESVNI
-176 PLDVRQFQEM
+176 PYDVRLFQEM
-186 LGCEEMKEAESYN
+186 LGREEMKEAETYN
-199 VLDFENKLQ
+199 ILDFDKKLQ

-215 LLQETVKLI
+215 LLQDTVKFI
-224 EESKIHKGKLDIS
+224 EESKIYKGKLDIS

-250 HSWSYSA
+250 HSWSYGA
-257 GEIRFNG
+257 GNIEFYG

-270 DAIRTKVI
+270 DAIQTKVI
-278 NTESAYHYRELL
+278 DSKSAYHYRELL

-295 AVQREKLL
+295 AVQREKVRN
-303 KDINAMNYALDKDSY
+303 DVNAMKQALGKEPIQ
-318 KGDLPISHLQIQK
+318 GDHQIAYLISQK
-331 DVLFKELLEAMGNKV
+331 DNLLKELLEAMDTTSSK
-346 QTAQEVTGSELEH
+346 AQGLSNTELEH
-359 RQNEAAFLK
+359 RKDEAAFLK

-378 SNEVSIHSLQE
+378 SYDKSEKVLE
-389 YEKEMGLPENHIVRL
+389 DYEKSNDIHDSDISNMAKRM
-404 AEKLNSVAKYIDTL
+404 NSVAKYIDTL
-418 EDTRIPMSG
+418 KDTRIPMSG
-427 DFLEHLPKYHHL
+427 DFQEHLPNYHHL
-439 DELFRKFESSEE
+439 RELYSKFESSEE
-451 ELYEKKYLAVGPE
+451 ELHGYSHSVGAGE
-464 PEIYER
+464 GEYER
-470 LKVNYKNASDA
+470 LKVNYKNASDT
-481 FNKELTD
+481 FKKELTN
-488 ILDHYENLMN
+488 ILDYYENLMN
-498 LNGETIHQNVQ
+498 LNGETIHKNVQ
-509 GFETYSRK
+509 GLEYYDKRSLK
-517 ELKEDIQA
+517 NYILKEVT
-525 DILEKLIVG
+525 EKFVIG
-534 TDMAEDIKVVNGLEI
+534 FEGDEITRVNDLEI

-563 LDVVMEYEGEA
+563 LDVVVEYEGSLR
-574 KEDAIF
+574 EDDAF
-580 NILNEDPMY
+580 NFLNEDPLIY
-589 FDGIKIDVN
+589 DGIKVDVN
-598 PIRSEQT
+598 PIRKQET
-605 GTLEKYMVK
+605 GTLENYMVK
-614 SHNYDRHILK
+614 SRKYDQQILK
-624 QLGIENANK
+624 QLGVDNANK
-633 AEADMAEAYKA
+633 AET
-644 EAEKALAEAK
+644 EK
-654 NDLSDNVSK
+654 
-663 EYANA
+663 
-668 LNNNPDWRSAAKEL
+668 
-682 ASQAQ
+682 
-687 GETEGSL
+687 
-694 GNDREKINGYISHLL
+694 
-709 QTVGSDYN
+709 
-717 VEDFT
+717 
-722 EEKIRFS
+722 KIRFS
-729 RVSSDIESLD
+729 RVSTDIESLD

-781 IAPYG
+781 AAPYG

-795 RKKAWDADP
+795 RKQAWDADP
-804 EHLEYEGDQT
+804 EHQEYEGDQT

-825 NSLSFIVLDP
+825 NSLSFIALDP

-895 SVHGWGDNYRIIE
+895 NVHGWGDSYRIIE

-958 NEGNIIPLSK
+958 NDGNIIPLSK
-968 RFNEALADV
+968 RFNDALVDV

-984 TNSPAKVEA
+984 TVSPAKVEV

-1013 IDEGQRVLDT
+1013 VDEGQRVLDS
-1023 FNKDARHQAVYHGNN
+1023 FNKDARHQAVYNGNG

-1057 TKEKIM
+1057 TKEKII

-1068 SGGSLVGYSRA
+1068 SGGCLAGYSRA

-1093 EHMFYHG
+1093 ENMFYHG
-1100 TYYGRGRLKPSMI
+1100 TYYGGGRLKPSMI

-1164 NVKEMPELNDAAD
+1164 NVKEMPDLNDAAD

-1237 DKVGIEKLYADA
+1237 DKAGIEKLYADA

-1262 PSSPSNF
+1262 PSSPSHF
-1269 VLDESGRFAKDKDGN
+1269 VLDESGRFAKDKDGH

-1323 SKNIRFFKDKEGTS
+1323 SRNIRFFKDKEGTS

-1367 TAMQKA
+1367 TAIQKA

-1388 SIWNEVKANY
+1388 SIWNEVKASY
-1398 KDLHSDNE
+1398 KDLHTDNE

-1420 AEKLRKIVSDSNGE
+1420 AEKLRKMVSDSNGE
-1434 GVSAIKKASIKRDV
+1434 GVSAIKKATIKRDV

-1500 RDNLYKEYVENGNME
+1500 RDNLYQEYVENGNME
-1515 KAFELVKEEASMKL
+1515 KAFELVMEEASMKL

-1539 AYSVS
+1539 AYSIS
-1544 REQEPEATIK
+1544 HEQEPEATIK

-1588 TWHFTAD
+1588 TWHFTAA

-1606 PNGRGSKT
+1606 PNGRGGKT
-1614 GSSVPIPNEQVRQEL
+1614 GSSVLIPNEQVHKEL
-1629 IQRGFLPK
+1629 IQRGFLPD
-1637 GSKAKNITA
+1637 GSKAKYITA

-1675 VHRANQVVFE
+1675 VHRSNQVVFE

-1691 KDYTKTARSQ
+1691 RDYTETARSQ
-1701 AKAFNNEGKFVSRN
+1701 TKAYNGEGKFVARN

-1761 TILKENGKAVQEWEN
+1761 TILKENGKVVQEWEN

-1787 AISTKVKPV
+1787 TISSKVKPV

-1803 ETGKV
+1803 ETGKMI
-1808 VPLSRRFEDNRI
+1808 PLSRRFEDSRTTIN
-1820 KIEEP
+1820 EP
-1825 RKLFIGS
+1825 RRMFIGTI
-1832 LGAGNM
+1832 GAANV
-1838 DKADEKVIGD
+1838 DTASKSVN
-1848 LSYRLGMLDLAKI
+1848 LSSRLDLLSLAKQ
-1861 MDKNGSD
+1861 MNTAGSS
-1868 AKSIKHTTGWELGVD
+1868 AKDIKQITGWEIGAD
-1883 DNWKYETEDVK
+1883 NNWKYETEDVK
-1894 RFDWYG
+1894 RFDWNG

-1908 PDYKRYMELVY
+1908 PDFKRYMELVN

-1936 EEEYDRLQEKYG
+1936 VEEYDRLAEEYG
-1948 GFDGKRDNNTSLEAY
+1948 GLDGKLDNHTMLDAY
-1963 IDAPDVFK
+1963 IAAPDVFE

-1976 REIKVKFQA
+1976 RNVKVEFEALKG
-1985 MESNE
+1985 NE
-1990 MACFTPSHS
+1990 KACFTSAHN
-1999 YLDHLLDVDNSLKF
+1999 YLDRLFDVDESLKF

-2030 KEIRGIIGHEIQH
+2030 KDIRGIIGHEIQH
-2043 AVQEIEGFAM
+2043 AVQEIEGFAR
-2053 GGDPNTI
+2053 GGAPQTI
-2060 HQDIQQEV
+2060 RKEIQENVACHQAE
-2068 NNHREDKDFIV
+2068 KDFIV
-2079 SNLKQWAVLTDMANN
+2079 SNLKQWAVLTDMANR
-2094 LESSTEEL
+2094 LEASRKEL
-2102 QRDGKVWQD
+2102 QRDGKVWQE

-2124 DTHVNEKY
+2124 DTNPNEKY
-2132 NLKNEYEKVFG
+2132 KLENEYEKVFG
-2143 KDFNDLEVAK
+2143 KDFDDLEVAK
-2153 SGYHVHEAAEELR
+2153 SGYHVKEAAIELR
-2166 RQAQAC
+2166 RQAQVC
-2172 KDKLTSADYFTLNQL
+2172 KDGLTTSDKITLKQMT
-2187 NIMEESLEKNNA
+2187 IMEESLKNNSD
-2199 NQTYWKLAGEVEAR
+2199 NQIYWKLAGEVEAR
-2213 NTSKRVGMSPF
+2213 NTSKRVGMSPL
-2224 QRRDTL
+2224 QRRNTL
-2230 ASETEDVPRKEQI
+2230 ASETEDVDRKEQI
-2243 VIKENPQRNYVALSP
+2243 VIKESPQRNYITLSSP
-2258 PSTGRWNTSDNEQR
+2258 PTGRWHTADIEQR

-2285 IRSNLVWNDDSIGK
+2285 IKCNLVWNDDSVGK
-2299 AYNLDGQPFGVEDS
+2299 AFNLNGQPFGIGDS

-2320 NKKGYNNPIFATEQE
+2320 NKKGYNTPIFASEQE
-2335 VRMLNVKVWDK
+2335 IRMLNIKVWEK
-2346 TEPFSLIT
+2346 TEPFSLIK

-2368 SFPERFEII
+2368 SFPQRFEII
-2377 KQVEQR
+2377 KQIENR
-2383 EAMKKVKANSLSVFP
+2383 EAMKKAKANALSVFP
-2398 VNKYPELGM
+2398 VGKYPELDM
-2407 NTVKEDVQL
+2407 TVKEDIQL
-2416 DSNERRD
+2416 DYNERRD

-2445 ETLVRCVAMGM
+2445 ETLVRSVAIGM
-2456 LGNLYEFQHSEKVP
+2456 LGNLYDFQYSEKVS

-2490 DKASASASKVSTFV
+2490 DKASASVAKVSTFV

-2524 IDLDVDGNGVVE
+2524 IDMDVDGNGIVE
-2536 SQENLVADKKQG
+2536 SQENLAADKKQG
-2548 VEESSSTS
+2548 EDEPASQS
-2556 QDTSHRHRVKM
+2556 QDTSHKHKGRVV